1 MKYRSK
7 SRFTALVTA
16 IAMIAGNFTASSP
29 VSRYVFNEINV
40 SAADEAEGETT
51 TVPQETT
58 VTSVTGEADVPDDKE
73 QSDSSSEAAVTNVS
87 QDDSTNTADDT
98 DGTSVPSD
106 DTTVPE
112 GTSDDTSETD
122 GDNTDDT
129 SVSDNVITI
138 NTSEQF
144 VEYSKNYEADPT
156 KYQNIDVSIAIA
168 SGNLDNLVGF
178 VSIGTE
184 QFPFAANIKVTS
196 DSEFKL
202 TIDQPLFAYIYDSAN
217 INTDVIISRSNPVS
231 GAVSDS
237 ALFAEHVI
245 HDTEKDAAAD
255 WSVSISSTET
265 AFSSVIGSLGENADV
280 KLTITN
286 NADSASVSG
295 SGSVGLAC
303 GRMEKNSSLTVTTSG
318 SASYNVSSS
327 GGNAG
332 GMVGTMADGSAF
344 TLNNEF
350 ALTGEV
356 KATRGYAGGLVG
368 YAENA
373 AVSFEGTAMVSG
385 TVSGS
390 LATGGVF
397 GYYKSS
403 EAENSFDISK
413 YAVNCTL
420 NGESSGGLFGR
431 LENSGNMTIIKN
443 DTEAADISVNRTSS
457 DKQTFGGLIG
467 TYLSESTSNS
477 LTISG
482 ISVSADNSAGGAEYF
497 GGLIGKADDD
507 SYIRLEN
514 VSVSASGCKNVTS
527 FGGIAGYADKAFID
541 AENVTV
547 NTNGDFI
554 GGGVIGNMNGGVLRL
569 GGTTDLTGTK
579 AAGGGQIIGTRG
591 AALIYAQNGW
601 QLNRGEAS
609 AFDDIGT
616 WGEVLRLGSS
626 LREDNIFSI
635 NETEHTVTV
644 KRAGTTVGSLA
655 EFAVLALNM
664 QLNSGTSSDS
674 TLLFESTS
682 TTSTSLLSSVITL
695 NCNIDLSGT
704 GITGL
709 TRDDGKDA
717 SGNGDISYTGAF
729 NGNGHTITLAIG
741 EPYGCR
747 SSTALA
753 AGDTSD
759 GNGCIYSHYYN
770 GLFSKTGSGV
780 KFSKLT
786 VSGVINVK
794 YKDNL
799 KYYIGGLSSTHK
811 GDITAEDL
819 TVSEKISVYGTVR
832 EFCFAGG
839 IIGNIS
845 EGTNPAV
852 VIKNCVISPE
862 IVFEGY
868 QPYNSEFVCG
878 GALAEIGQNDS
889 FSVTADNITL
899 RPSITSNSS
908 HEYKK
913 IGGFIGNI
921 SNSNGSASV
930 RTVSIT
936 NMTIDGAK
944 IVSENGG
951 ALLGESWNNCEV
963 SFGSETEKGITVK
976 SAEVTQN
983 GKGGFAG
990 LVTAATGYWKVYG
1003 VNIEAITVSGTSAAS
1018 FGMLVNKGVYAADRV
1033 TNALYLEIESESAYN
1048 INSANINVGSAVYDE
1063 IIATCSGSFDDEDAV
1078 LLNDTCAVVSIHTSG
1093 GAVTMDGAG
1102 CNTYQ
1107 NQTSVKKANPY
1118 SRYYYDLDVIRGKN
1132 VSERTDAEKLML
1144 WSVNLY
1150 AYSNIKQYFNDAFN
1164 KTSIP
1169 TGNYDLIG
1177 YSYYPVDM
1185 PSGMNIADGA
1195 VFTFCND
1202 KIVNSEKPAVG
1213 ERSQHYLMHCGLFR
1227 NANGN
1232 ITAGNIKFSGTVGAD
1247 PDYSGAMFCG
1257 TVMGSVN
1264 STAKAVLKGIALDG
1278 IRVNST
1284 ESTAPLLINKIDSY
1298 TALEL
1303 SDVSTTEKYRTE
1315 NISSAAS
1322 SLIGDVGNSDG
1333 NSKDIKLTF
1342 SGLTLDGRK
1351 AAVSDTAVNAALSA
1365 AYNTDKSIFSKAILL
1380 NSFKFKAGSNCSG
1393 TYNFRRDEDWD
1404 EDAAKHNVAYGM
1416 EISGSKEYKDMQ
1428 KMYFKSDSYTNPTG
1442 ENVEYDFS
1450 GFLPYVAVSYSENN
1464 NYHEIKVNQTALAEL
1479 DTGCGTYN
1487 DPYIISQGKQLELL
1501 DKILSN
1507 NLGDSEDGAVVNYQK
1522 NSYSAWCKEKNSHK
1536 VLLWN
1541 AESSS
1546 FRSEDGST
1554 SVKLA
1559 DMQNELASAYYMLG
1573 NDVTI
1578 TSADFVGIGKKVPF
1592 KGIVFGNG
1600 HAITNKTAQPLIYQS
1615 TGAVI
1620 KDITVNVTAN
1630 FKGKFS
1636 AAADSKYETDG
1647 NGTTAFYG
1655 GVIGI
1660 VNGGDNIIDN
1670 VSVEFTNAGTIDIKS
1685 GTNYG
1690 NKAVGGYIGVIRYGG
1705 VIFRNMDNASH
1716 SGITADM
1723 NSIFDSNFDSNVLLY
1738 CNPIIGRVIDGFAVT
1753 EASVFNGAEDKVTM
1767 KNGTKNYSIANISTA
1782 ADKIGF
1788 ESNGTNSGTIK
1799 VSDSQQLFIL
1809 GCISMSGA
1817 GSADSSGYSKFSYG
1831 ADKMVRHALYSDIG
1845 TDDTEGNT
1853 SDYAVA
1859 KTDAYVKNT
1868 VPYII
1873 YKYTNAYSGSYPAR
1887 NLTNHNFAFDIDLA
1901 NNTYE
1906 LPDGFR
1912 GIGSLNSSD
1921 ADMAMHVGNLN
1932 GNGST
1937 VKLNMSFYRYGKDY
1951 DQYYND
1957 ININNTTSVDCKT
1970 GLGLFNNLIGKNNKI
1985 SDLTI
1990 SGTVNYEVYIY
2001 IKENN
2006 EFKFKKFAEFA
2017 EKTSF
2022 SCAGGLAGV
2031 SSNLNLEKISL
2042 NELSVNSRFVS
2053 GGIVGYAMDSIKI
2066 KDLNASKLYVS
2077 GNFFS
2082 GGIIGIANKCD
2093 VDIDG
2098 SSGTDGNNRG
2108 TITEGTINSCGKTY
2122 TFDGGREYALGL
2134 GTAAVIGAYMQEN
2147 SNKKIQT
2154 IKNINIE
2161 SFNITA
2167 PQIKRAMV
2175 GTVIGCCGNSTIS
2188 QMVIQNI
2195 DVDKVNINKDSGNDY
2210 KEFAFNGG
2218 AIGIIK
2224 SGVKKC
2230 EISDVKIIGDK
2241 DNKNTINGYRHS
2253 GGIIGLT
2260 ASKNAIINNCQIENY
2275 ILVTDNAGEDA
2286 GGIVGKVD
2294 DNFKLIIKNSKIRDC
2309 EILIKDNNKKND
2321 KGTYSGGIVG
2331 KIGEG
2336 ACFYGYNIALDN
2348 VQFINREDSKTGA
2361 GEICGYMVKLLG
2373 KNTKMKVVGVSAKTR
2388 NNESGRPNIISKKDN
2403 NAESICIYADYN
2415 GKCLDEAA
2423 ANKEASTINSDSNVD
2438 DMGAYPYVTV
2448 NPKNVI
2454 DKTADSPKFLTGDG
2468 ADKSAVEAIIADIS
2482 NGTGYINA
2490 ADEYNDVFQKY
2501 EGKLTT
2507 FNEKTGAS
2515 VPDDF
2520 SVLLINESNYR
2531 KITEMLNSFIHIL
2544 TNDTSVSSYAQT
2556 GSSVFSVDIMPMRL
2570 NETSGAFESGEN
2582 FTKTLECK
2590 NGYFRM
2596 TDKDYDSNY
2605 KQFTLIDIQYL
2616 DPADASKTAY
2626 HLYIPVYVEKMLN
2639 FDFRAAALSGTT
2651 YNVSAYTDGN
2661 PVLENYGTPITA
2673 HVTYSYK
2680 RTAEEWQNV
2689 INGGEDLLTAYG
2701 KYVLLESKQDL
2712 PDDTSLVL
2720 VDRNNGSKAYYS
2732 TIGKAFTASDD
2743 KLDFSKF
2750 STSEGKGFEPVTF
2763 CDLLKKAADITVSQ
2777 ADEGTLV
2784 KCSNDISKATFKIGA
2799 DYYRKKTES
2808 DTDAS
2813 LLYSVTL
2820 TAKEGMTD
2828 ADGILIL
2835 DEDYYISFFTKAD
2848 NSEPMRNITMKCGSR
2863 LGDTD
2868 MTPSRLDN
2876 ESASESMVH
2885 MILGN
2890 LYDQTFTFR
2899 TTGDQVINDS
2909 NRALKAELTATISLK
2924 SESAENVKSYLN
2936 YDSIKLYHG
2945 FVIEATRTDE
2955 NGTEKGIKG
2964 NPSVSGTYKIGS
2976 TEYSKNFSN
2985 TDSVIMV
2992 SGGTAEAPVDI
3003 KARLIS
3009 GSVTITCND
3018 LMIVYPDGES
3028 IIAQFPERRDQDDT
3042 YGVTLS
3048 ASSNLAYV
3056 PDNIEQS
3063 KMSESRSDSN
3073 GKSYYRENIEAAT
3086 LSYNLPSNSPSEMIR
3101 LGINGLDT
3109 NDKITAVGYYNV
3121 LNLPETAIDRAKN
3134 VKFTLSLYQ
3143 KTDRDIYDAVPI
3155 AKYLE
3160 NITLYDKNGSAKSP
3174 ESPELTGDSYEYVF
3188 DKETELNY
3196 EAGSFEVVSSYSVI
3210 TGAEFEGG
3218 KKIYSN
3224 YKVQLTAQLLDE
3236 NNDPIENSG
3245 CSDYIIYTNAKI
3257 NSQLIS
3263 VG

>member
-7 SRFTALVTA
+7 SRFTALLTA
-16 IAMIAGNFTASSP
+16 IAMIASNFTVSSP
-29 VSRYVFNEINV
+29 VSRYVLNEINV
-40 SAADEAEGETT
+40 SAADGAEGETT
-51 TVPQETT
+51 TAPQETT
-58 VTSVTGEADVPDDKE
+58 VATVTGEADVPDDTE
-73 QSDSSSEAAVTNVS
+73 QTDSSSEAAVTEVS

-106 DTTVPE
+106 DTTVPD
-112 GTSDDTSETD
+112 GTEDDAAEDD

-129 SVSDNVITI
+129 PVSDNVITI

-144 VEYSKNYEADPT
+144 VEYSKNYEADPA
-156 KYQNIDVSIAIA
+156 KYQNIDVSIAIT

-178 VSIGTE
+178 VSIGTA
-184 QFPFAANIKVTS
+184 QYPFAANIKVTS

-202 TIDQPLFAYIYDSAN
+202 TLDQPLFAYIYDSAN
-217 INTDVIISRSNPVS
+217 INTDVIISRSLPVS
-231 GAVSDS
+231 GDVSDS

-245 HDTEKDAAAD
+245 HDTEKNTTAQ
-255 WSVSISSTET
+255 WSVSLMNAEA
-265 AFSSVIGSLGENADV
+265 AFSSVIGTLGENVNA

-286 NADSASVSG
+286 NADSVSVSG
-295 SGSVGLAC
+295 SGSAGLAC
-303 GRMEKNSSLTVTTSG
+303 GRMEKNSSLTVITSG

-327 GGNAG
+327 SGNAG
-332 GMVGTMADGSAF
+332 GMIGTMADGSAF

-356 KATRGYAGGLVG
+356 TAAGYAGGLVG

-373 AVSFEGTAMVSG
+373 SVSFEGTAMVSG
-385 TVSGS
+385 TVSGA

-403 EAENSFDISK
+403 EAENSFDISR
-413 YAVNCTL
+413 YAVSCTL
-420 NGESSGGLFGR
+420 NRENSGGLFGK
-431 LENSGNMTIIKN
+431 LENSGNMTINKS

-467 TYLSESTSNS
+467 TYFSDNTSNS

-554 GGGVIGNMNGGVLRL
+554 GGGIIGNMNGGVLRL

-601 QLNRGEAS
+601 QLNRGEAAS
-609 AFDDIGT
+609 FDDIGT
-616 WGEVLRLGSS
+616 WGEVLRLSSS
-626 LREDNIFSI
+626 LREDNIFNI

-682 TTSTSLLSSVITL
+682 TTGTSLLSSDITL

-709 TRDDGKDA
+709 TRDDGENEA
-717 SGNGDISYTGAF
+717 YTGTF
-729 NGNGHTITLAIG
+729 NGSGHTITLAVG
-741 EPYGCR
+741 EPYGYR
-747 SSTALA
+747 SNTALA
-753 AGDTSD
+753 AGDASD
-759 GNGCIYSHYYN
+759 GNGRIYRHYYS
-770 GLFSKTGSGV
+770 GLFAKTENITFNNLIVDGI
-780 KFSKLT
+780 
-786 VSGVINVK
+786 INVK
-794 YKDNL
+794 YTDNAR
-799 KYYIGGLSSTHK
+799 YYIGGLSALHS
-811 GDITAEDL
+811 GNITVQDL
-819 TVSEKISVYGTVR
+819 TVQENINVSGNTGNY
-832 EFCFAGG
+832 CFVGG
-839 IIGNIS
+839 IAGQAAENSSPAIVIS
-845 EGTNPAV
+845 GST
-852 VIKNCVISPE
+852 ISPE
-862 IVFEGY
+862 INCSGNANFI
-868 QPYNSEFVCG
+868 CG
-878 GALAEIGQNDS
+878 GAFAEIGQNDK
-889 FSVTADNITL
+889 FSVTADNVKLGAAVT
-899 RPSITSNSS
+899 NSS
-908 HEYKK
+908 TAGSKK
-913 IGGFIGNI
+913 VGGFIGNI
-921 SNSNGSASV
+921 SSNNGAVSD
-930 RTVSIT
+930 RTISLT
-936 NMTIDGAK
+936 NITID
-944 IVSENGG
+944 SENVTSAYGG

-963 SFGSETEKGITVK
+963 SVGSETEKGITVK

-983 GKGGFAG
+983 GNGDFAG
-990 LVTAATGYWKVYG
+990 FVTNATGCWKVYD
-1003 VNIEAITVSGTSAAS
+1003 VNIEGITVSGASAAS
-1018 FGMLVNKGVYAADRV
+1018 FGMLVNKGVYKYDSI
-1033 TNALYLEIESESAYN
+1033 TTALYLETESENAYK
-1048 INSANINVGSAVYDE
+1048 IGSAVISIGLNTIYDE

-1078 LLNDTCAVVSIHTSG
+1078 LWNDTCAVVSIHTSG
-1093 GAVTMDGAG
+1093 GAVTMDGAD

-1169 TGNYDLIG
+1169 AGNYDMTG

-1213 ERSQHYLMHCGLFR
+1213 ARSQHYLMHCGLFR
-1227 NANGN
+1227 NSDGN
-1232 ITAGNIKFSGTVGAD
+1232 ITAGNITFSGTVGAD
-1247 PDYSGAMFCG
+1247 TDYSGAMFCG

-1264 STAKAVLKGIALDG
+1264 STAKAVLNGIVLDG

-1303 SDVSTTEKYRTE
+1303 SNVSTTEKYRTE
-1315 NISSAAS
+1315 SISSAAS
-1322 SLIGDVGNSDG
+1322 SFIGDVGSSDG

-1351 AAVSDTAVNAALSA
+1351 AAVSDTAVNAALSK
-1365 AYNTDKSIFSKAILL
+1365 AYNTDMSIFSKAILL
-1380 NSFKFKAGSNCSG
+1380 NSFRFKAGSNCSG

-1404 EDAAKHNVAYGM
+1404 EDSAKHNVAYGM

-1428 KMYFKSDSYTNPTG
+1428 KMYFKSDSYTDPTG
-1442 ENVEYDFS
+1442 EDAEYDFS
-1450 GFLPYVAVSYSENN
+1450 GFLPYVAASYSKN

-1507 NLGDSEDGAVVNYQK
+1507 NLGDSEDGAVVNYQG
-1522 NSYSAWCKEKNSHK
+1522 NSYSAWCNEKNSHK
-1536 VLLWN
+1536 VLLWD
-1541 AESSS
+1541 AESSC
-1546 FRSEDGST
+1546 FRSEDGTT
-1554 SVKLA
+1554 SIKLA
-1559 DMQNELASAYYMLG
+1559 DMQKTLASAYYMLG

-1578 TSADFVGIGKKVPF
+1578 TSADFVGIGKNVPF
-1592 KGIVFGNG
+1592 KGAVFGNG
-1600 HAITNKTAQPLIYQS
+1600 HVITNETVQPLIYQS

-1705 VIFRNMDNASH
+1705 VIFRNMDNVSH
-1716 SGITADM
+1716 SGITAGM
-1723 NSIFDSNFDSNVLLY
+1723 NNIFGSNALLY

-1753 EASVFNGAEDKVTM
+1753 ETSAFNGAEDRVTM
-1767 KNGTKNYSIANISTA
+1767 KNGTKNYSIADISTA
-1782 ADKIGF
+1782 ADKISF
-1788 ESNGTNSGTIK
+1788 ESNDTNSGTIK
-1799 VSDSQQLFIL
+1799 ISDSQQLFIL

-1831 ADKMVRHALYSDIG
+1831 ENKMVRHALYSDIG
-1845 TDDTEGNT
+1845 TDDSEGNT

-1873 YKYTNAYSGSYPAR
+1873 YKYTNAISGSYPAR

-1901 NNTYE
+1901 KNTYE

-1912 GIGSLNSSD
+1912 GIGSLNSAD
-1921 ADMAMHVGNLN
+1921 ADMAMHINSLN

-1970 GLGLFNNLIGKNNKI
+1970 GLGLFNNLIQSSDNENNTI
-1985 SDLTI
+1985 SNLTI
-1990 SGTVNYEVYIY
+1990 SGHVDYEYYKDHSGKKNIIY
-2001 IKENN
+2001 ENN
-2006 EFKFKKFAEFA
+2006 S
-2017 EKTSF
+2017 SF
-2022 SCAGGLAGV
+2022 SCVGALAGV
-2031 SSNLNLEKISL
+2031 GSNLRLDKIQLEK
-2042 NELSVNSRFVS
+2042 LSVNSCFVS
-2053 GGIVGYAMDSIKI
+2053 GGIVGFAKKLVQI
-2066 KDLNASKLYVS
+2066 KDLKSDDLNVS
-2077 GNFFS
+2077 ANFFS
-2082 GGIIGIANKCD
+2082 GGIIGIAGNCNVK
-2093 VDIDG
+2093 IDG
-2098 SSGTDGNNRG
+2098 SSDSEGLIRG
-2108 TITEGTINSCGKTY
+2108 SITSGSISLVGDTSRGEGASLYGVGIG
-2122 TFDGGREYALGL
+2122 
-2134 GTAAVIGAYMQEN
+2134 AATVIGAFLN
-2147 SNKKIQT
+2147 TNNTVLTSLSVT
-2154 IKNINIE
+2154 NINIE
-2161 SFNITA
+2161 DLDISA
-2167 PQIKRAMV
+2167 PLIGRAMLGGIV
-2175 GTVIGCCGNSTIS
+2175 GCCGNTTAKNIQSR
-2188 QMVIQNI
+2188 IQN
-2195 DVDKVNINKDSGNDY
+2195 VDIKNVDINKEV
-2210 KEFAFNGG
+2210 KRFAFNGG
-2218 AIGIIK
+2218 IIGLVK
-2224 SGVKKC
+2224 EGVKKC
-2230 EISDVKIIGDK
+2230 EISNVKIIGDK
-2241 DNKNTINGYRHS
+2241 NNKNTITGYRHS

-2260 ASKNAIINNCQIENY
+2260 SSDTIIDNCLIENY
-2275 ILVTDNAGEDA
+2275 EIVTDEYGEDV
-2286 GGIVGKVD
+2286 GGIVGKIN
-2294 DNFKLIIKNSKIRDC
+2294 DNKSTLIVKNSKISDC
-2309 EILIKDNNKKND
+2309 VIKINDNNSKNSD
-2321 KGTYSGGIVG
+2321 GTYSGGIVG
-2331 KIGEG
+2331 KM
-2336 ACFYGYNIALDN
+2336 AKNSCLYGYNISLDN
-2348 VQFINREDSKTGA
+2348 VQFKNNENKKAGA
-2361 GEICGYMVKLLG
+2361 GEICGYMQN
-2373 KNTKMKVVGVSAKTR
+2373 NTKVKVVGISARKG
-2388 NNESGRPNIISKKDN
+2388 ESGIPANIISKKDN
-2403 NAESICIYADYN
+2403 INTAPSLCIYADYN
-2415 GKCLDEAA
+2415 GSCLDEPA
-2423 ANKEASTINSDSNVD
+2423 ANKEASTISSDSNVD

-2468 ADKSAVEAIIADIS
+2468 ADKSAIEAIIADIS
-2482 NGTGYINA
+2482 KGIGYINA

-2520 SVLLINESNYR
+2520 SVLLINESNYK

-2544 TNDTSVSSYAQT
+2544 TNDTSISSYAQT

-2582 FTKTLECK
+2582 FTKTLEYK

-2596 TDKDYDSNY
+2596 TNMDYDSNY

-2616 DPADASKTAY
+2616 DPADTSKTAY

-2689 INGGEDLLTAYG
+2689 INGGENLLTAYG

-2732 TIGKAFTASDD
+2732 TIGEAFTASDD

-2750 STSEGKGFEPVTF
+2750 STSDGKGFEPVTF

-2777 ADEGTLV
+2777 ADDGTLV
-2784 KCSNDISKATFKIGA
+2784 KCSNDISKATFKIGD

-2828 ADGILIL
+2828 ADGILVL

-2955 NGTEKGIKG
+2955 SGTEKGIKG

-2976 TEYSKNFSN
+2976 TEYAKNFSN

-2992 SGGTAEAPVDI
+2992 SGGTEEAPLDI

-3009 GSVTITCND
+3009 GSVTITCD
-3018 LMIVYPDGES
+3018 DMVITYPDGES
-3028 IIAQFPERRDQDDT
+3028 IIAQFPERKDRDDT

-3056 PDNIEQS
+3056 SDNIEQS

-3086 LSYNLPSNSPSEMIR
+3086 LSYNLPSNSPNEMIR

-3121 LNLPETAIDRAKN
+3121 LNLPETAIDKAKK
-3134 VKFTLSLYQ
+3134 VSFTLSLYQ
-3143 KTDRDIYDAVPI
+3143 KTDSGIYDTVPI
-3155 AKYLE
+3155 AEYLE
-3160 NITLYDKNGSAKSP
+3160 NIILYDKNGSAKAPVS
-3174 ESPELTGDSYEYVF
+3174 SGDSYEYVF

-3196 EAGSFEVVSSYSVI
+3196 EAGSFEVISSYSVI
-3210 TGAEFEGG
+3210 TGGAFESKG
-3218 KKIYSN
+3218 KTYSN

-3236 NNDPIENSG
+3236 NGEPIENSG

>member
-1 MKYRSK
+1 M
-7 SRFTALVTA
+7 LTA
-16 IAMIAGNFTASSP
+16 IAMIASNFTASSP
-29 VSRYVFNEINV
+29 VSRYVLNEINV
-40 SAADEAEGETT
+40 SAADGAEGETT
-51 TVPQETT
+51 TAPQETT
-58 VTSVTGEADVPDDKE
+58 VTTVTGEADVPDDTE
-73 QSDSSSEAAVTNVS
+73 QTDSSSETAVTEVS

-106 DTTVPE
+106 DTTVPD
-112 GTSDDTSETD
+112 GTEDDAAEDD

-144 VEYSKNYEADPT
+144 VEYSKNYEADPA
-156 KYQNIDVSIAIA
+156 KYQNIDVSIAIT

-178 VSIGTE
+178 VSIGTA
-184 QFPFAANIKVTS
+184 QYPFAANIKVTS

-202 TIDQPLFAYIYDSAN
+202 TLDQPLFAYIYDSAN
-217 INTDVIISRSNPVS
+217 INTDVIISRSLPVS
-231 GAVSDS
+231 GDVSDS

-245 HDTEKDAAAD
+245 HDTEKNTTAQ
-255 WSVSISSTET
+255 WSVSLMNAEA
-265 AFSSVIGSLGENADV
+265 AFSSVIGTLGENVNA

-286 NADSASVSG
+286 NADSVSVSG
-295 SGSVGLAC
+295 SGSAGLAC
-303 GRMEKNSSLTVTTSG
+303 GRMEKNSSLTVITSG

-327 GGNAG
+327 SGNAG
-332 GMVGTMADGSAF
+332 GMIGTMADGSAF

-356 KATRGYAGGLVG
+356 TAAGYAGGLVG

-373 AVSFEGTAMVSG
+373 SVSFEGTAMVSG
-385 TVSGS
+385 TVSGA

-403 EAENSFDISK
+403 EAENSFDISR
-413 YAVNCTL
+413 YAVSCTL
-420 NGESSGGLFGR
+420 NGENSGGLFGK
-431 LENSGNMTIIKN
+431 LENSGNMTINKS

-457 DKQTFGGLIG
+457 DKHTFGGLIG
-467 TYLSESTSNS
+467 TYLSDNISNS
-477 LTISG
+477 LTVSG
-482 ISVSADNSAGGAEYF
+482 ISVSADNSAGDAEYF

-601 QLNRGEAS
+601 QLNRGEAAS
-609 AFDDIGT
+609 FDDIGT
-616 WGEVLRLGSS
+616 WGEVLRLSSS
-626 LREDNIFSI
+626 LREDNIFNI

-682 TTSTSLLSSVITL
+682 TTSTSLLSSDITL

-709 TRDDGKDA
+709 TRDDGENDA
-717 SGNGDISYTGAF
+717 YTGTF
-729 NGNGHTITLAIG
+729 NGSGHTITLAVG
-741 EPYGCR
+741 EPYGYR
-747 SSTALA
+747 SNTALA
-753 AGDTSD
+753 AGDASD
-759 GNGCIYSHYYN
+759 GNGRIYRHYYS
-770 GLFSKTGSGV
+770 GLFAKTENITFNNLIVDGI
-780 KFSKLT
+780 
-786 VSGVINVK
+786 INVK
-794 YKDNL
+794 YTDNAR
-799 KYYIGGLSSTHK
+799 YYIGGLSALHS
-811 GDITAEDL
+811 GNITVQDL
-819 TVSEKISVYGTVR
+819 TVQENINVSGNTGNY
-832 EFCFAGG
+832 CFVGG
-839 IIGNIS
+839 IAGQAAENSSPAIVIS
-845 EGTNPAV
+845 GST
-852 VIKNCVISPE
+852 ISPE
-862 IVFEGY
+862 INCSGNANFI
-868 QPYNSEFVCG
+868 CG
-878 GALAEIGQNDS
+878 GAFAEIGQNDKL
-889 FSVTADNITL
+889 SVTADNVKLGAAVT
-899 RPSITSNSS
+899 NSS
-908 HEYKK
+908 TAGSKK
-913 IGGFIGNI
+913 VGGFIGNI
-921 SNSNGSASV
+921 SSNNGAVSD
-930 RTVSIT
+930 RTISLT
-936 NMTIDGAK
+936 NITID
-944 IVSENGG
+944 SENVTSAYGG

-963 SFGSETEKGITVK
+963 SVGSETEKGITVK

-983 GKGGFAG
+983 GNGDFAG
-990 LVTAATGYWKVYG
+990 FVTNATGCWKVYD
-1003 VNIEAITVSGTSAAS
+1003 VNIEGITVSGASAAS
-1018 FGMLVNKGVYAADRV
+1018 FGMLVNKGVYKYDSI
-1033 TNALYLEIESESAYN
+1033 TTALYLETESENAYK
-1048 INSANINVGSAVYDE
+1048 IGSAVISIGLNTIYDE

-1078 LLNDTCAVVSIHTSG
+1078 LWNDTCAVVSIHTSG

-1169 TGNYDLIG
+1169 AGNYDMTG

-1227 NANGN
+1227 NSDGN
-1232 ITAGNIKFSGTVGAD
+1232 ITAGNITFSGTVGAD
-1247 PDYSGAMFCG
+1247 SDYSGAMFCG

-1264 STAKAVLKGIALDG
+1264 STAKAVLNGIVLDG

-1303 SDVSTTEKYRTE
+1303 SNVSTTEKYRTE
-1315 NISSAAS
+1315 SISSAAS
-1322 SLIGDVGNSDG
+1322 SLIGDVGSRDG

-1351 AAVSDTAVNAALSA
+1351 AAVSDTAVNAALSK
-1365 AYNTDKSIFSKAILL
+1365 AYNTDMSIFSKAILL
-1380 NSFKFKAGSNCSG
+1380 NSFRFKAGSNCSG

-1404 EDAAKHNVAYGM
+1404 EDSAKHNVAYGM
-1416 EISGSKEYKDMQ
+1416 EISVSKEYKDMQ

-1442 ENVEYDFS
+1442 EDAEYDFS
-1450 GFLPYVAVSYSENN
+1450 GFLPYVAASYSEN

-1507 NLGDSEDGAVVNYQK
+1507 NLGDSEDGAVVNYQE
-1522 NSYSAWCKEKNSHK
+1522 NSYSAWCNEKNSHK
-1536 VLLWN
+1536 VLLWD
-1541 AESSS
+1541 AESSC
-1546 FRSEDGST
+1546 FRSEEGTT
-1554 SVKLA
+1554 SIKLA
-1559 DMQNELASAYYMLG
+1559 DMQKTLASAYYMLG

-1578 TSADFVGIGKKVPF
+1578 TSADFVGIGKNVPF
-1592 KGIVFGNG
+1592 KGAVFGNG
-1600 HAITNKTAQPLIYQS
+1600 HAITNETVQPLIYQS

-1620 KDITVNVTAN
+1620 KDITVNVAAN

-1716 SGITADM
+1716 LGITAGM
-1723 NSIFDSNFDSNVLLY
+1723 NNIFGSNALLY

-1753 EASVFNGAEDKVTM
+1753 ETSAFNGAEDKVTM
-1767 KNGTKNYSIANISTA
+1767 KNGTKNYSIADISTA
-1782 ADKIGF
+1782 VDKISF
-1788 ESNGTNSGTIK
+1788 ESNDTNSGTIQI
-1799 VSDSQQLFIL
+1799 SDSQQLFIL

-1831 ADKMVRHALYSDIG
+1831 ENKMVRHALYSDIG
-1845 TDDTEGNT
+1845 TDDSEGNT
-1853 SDYAVA
+1853 SDHAVA

-1873 YKYTNAYSGSYPAR
+1873 YKYTNAISGSYPAR

-1901 NNTYE
+1901 KNTYE

-1921 ADMAMHVGNLN
+1921 ADMAMHINSLN

-1970 GLGLFNNLIGKNNKI
+1970 GLGLFNNLIQSSDNENNTI
-1985 SDLTI
+1985 SNLTI
-1990 SGTVNYEVYIY
+1990 SGHVDYEYYKDHSGKKNIIY
-2001 IKENN
+2001 ENN
-2006 EFKFKKFAEFA
+2006 S
-2017 EKTSF
+2017 SF
-2022 SCAGGLAGV
+2022 SCAGALAGV
-2031 SSNLNLEKISL
+2031 GSNLRLDKIQLE
-2042 NELSVNSRFVS
+2042 ELSVNSCFVS
-2053 GGIVGYAMDSIKI
+2053 GGIVGFAKKLVQI
-2066 KDLNASKLYVS
+2066 KDLKSDDLNVS
-2077 GNFFS
+2077 ANFFS
-2082 GGIIGIANKCD
+2082 GGIIGIAGNCNVK
-2093 VDIDG
+2093 IDG
-2098 SSGTDGNNRG
+2098 SSDSEGLIRG
-2108 TITEGTINSCGKTY
+2108 SITSGSISLVGDTSRGEGASLYGVGIG
-2122 TFDGGREYALGL
+2122 
-2134 GTAAVIGAYMQEN
+2134 AATVIGAFLN
-2147 SNKKIQT
+2147 TNNTALTSLSVT
-2154 IKNINIE
+2154 NINIE
-2161 SFNITA
+2161 DLDISA
-2167 PQIKRAMV
+2167 PLIGRAMLGGIV
-2175 GTVIGCCGNSTIS
+2175 GCCGNTTAKNIQS
-2188 QMVIQNI
+2188 QIQN
-2195 DVDKVNINKDSGNDY
+2195 VDIKNVDINKEV
-2210 KEFAFNGG
+2210 KRFAFNGG
-2218 AIGIIK
+2218 IIGLVK
-2224 SGVKKC
+2224 EGVKKC
-2230 EISDVKIIGDK
+2230 EISNVKIIGDK
-2241 DNKNTINGYRHS
+2241 NNKNTITGYRHS

-2260 ASKNAIINNCQIENY
+2260 SSDTIIDNCLIENY
-2275 ILVTDNAGEDA
+2275 EIVTDEYGEDVGA
-2286 GGIVGKVD
+2286 IVGKIN
-2294 DNFKLIIKNSKIRDC
+2294 DNKSTLIVKNSKISDC
-2309 EILIKDNNKKND
+2309 VIKINDNNSKNSD
-2321 KGTYSGGIVG
+2321 GTYSGGIVG
-2331 KIGEG
+2331 KM
-2336 ACFYGYNIALDN
+2336 AKNSCLYGYNISLDN
-2348 VQFINREDSKTGA
+2348 VQFKNNENKKAGA
-2361 GEICGYMVKLLG
+2361 GEICGYMQN
-2373 KNTKMKVVGVSAKTR
+2373 NTKVRVVGISARKGVSGIPA
-2388 NNESGRPNIISKKDN
+2388 NIISKKDN
-2403 NAESICIYADYN
+2403 INTAPSLCIYADYN
-2415 GKCLDEAA
+2415 GSCFDEPA
-2423 ANKEASTINSDSNVD
+2423 ANKEASTISSDSNVD

-2454 DKTADSPKFLTGDG
+2454 DKTDDSPKFLTGDG
-2468 ADKSAVEAIIADIS
+2468 ADKSAIEAIIADIS
-2482 NGTGYINA
+2482 KGTGYINA

-2544 TNDTSVSSYAQT
+2544 TNDTSISSYAQT

-2582 FTKTLECK
+2582 FTKTLEYK

-2596 TDKDYDSNY
+2596 TDMDYDSNY

-2616 DPADASKTAY
+2616 DPADTSKTAY

-2732 TIGKAFTASDD
+2732 TIGEAFTASDD

-2750 STSEGKGFEPVTF
+2750 STSDGKGFEPVTF

-2777 ADEGTLV
+2777 ADDGTLV
-2784 KCSNDISKATFKIGA
+2784 KCSNDISKATFKIGD

-2820 TAKEGMTD
+2820 TEKEGMTD

-2909 NRALKAELTATISLK
+2909 NRVLKAELTATISLK

-2955 NGTEKGIKG
+2955 SGTEKGIKG

-2976 TEYSKNFSN
+2976 TEYAKNFSN

-2992 SGGTAEAPVDI
+2992 SGGTEEAPLDI
-3003 KARLIS
+3003 KAQLIS
-3009 GSVTITCND
+3009 GSVTITCD
-3018 LMIVYPDGES
+3018 DMVITYPDGES
-3028 IIAQFPERRDQDDT
+3028 IIAQFPERKDRDDT

-3056 PDNIEQS
+3056 SDNIEQS

-3086 LSYNLPSNSPSEMIR
+3086 LSYNLPSNSPNEMIR

-3121 LNLPETAIDRAKN
+3121 LNLPETAIDKAKK
-3134 VKFTLSLYQ
+3134 VSFTLSLYQ
-3143 KTDRDIYDAVPI
+3143 KTDSGIYDAVPI
-3155 AKYLE
+3155 AEYFE
-3160 NITLYDKNGSAKSP
+3160 NITLYDKNGTAKAPVS
-3174 ESPELTGDSYEYVF
+3174 SGDSYEYVF

-3196 EAGSFEVVSSYSVI
+3196 EAGSFEVISSYSVI
-3210 TGAEFEGG
+3210 TGGAFESKG
-3218 KKIYSN
+3218 KTYSN

-3236 NNDPIENSG
+3236 NGEPIENSG

>member
-7 SRFTALVTA
+7 SRFTALLTA
-16 IAMIAGNFTASSP
+16 IAMIASNFTASSP
-29 VSRYVFNEINV
+29 VSRYVLNEINV
-40 SAADEAEGETT
+40 SAADGAEGETT
-51 TVPQETT
+51 TAPQETT
-58 VTSVTGEADVPDDKE
+58 VTTVTGEADVPDDTE
-73 QSDSSSEAAVTNVS
+73 QSDSSSEAAVTEVS

-106 DTTVPE
+106 DTTVPD
-112 GTSDDTSETD
+112 GTEDDAAEDD
-122 GDNTDDT
+122 GDNADDT
-129 SVSDNVITI
+129 PVSDNVITI

-144 VEYSKNYEADPT
+144 VEYSKNYEADPA
-156 KYQNIDVSIAIA
+156 KYQNIDVSIAIT

-178 VSIGTE
+178 VSIGTARY
-184 QFPFAANIKVTS
+184 PFAANIKVTS

-202 TIDQPLFAYIYDSAN
+202 TLDQPLFAYIYDSAN
-217 INTDVIISRSNPVS
+217 INTDVIISRSLPVS
-231 GAVSDS
+231 GDVSDS

-245 HDTEKDAAAD
+245 HDTEKNTTAQ
-255 WSVSISSTET
+255 WSVSLMNAEA
-265 AFSSVIGSLGENADV
+265 AFSSVIGTLGENVNA

-286 NADSASVSG
+286 NADSVSVSG
-295 SGSVGLAC
+295 SGSAGLAC
-303 GRMEKNSSLTVTTSG
+303 GRMEKNSSLTVITSG

-327 GGNAG
+327 SGNAG
-332 GMVGTMADGSAF
+332 GMIGTMADGSAF

-356 KATRGYAGGLVG
+356 TAAGYAGGLVG

-373 AVSFEGTAMVSG
+373 SVSFEGTAMVSG
-385 TVSGS
+385 TVSGA

-403 EAENSFDISK
+403 EAENSFDISR
-413 YAVNCTL
+413 YAVSCTL
-420 NGESSGGLFGR
+420 NGENSGGLFGK
-431 LENSGNMTIIKN
+431 LENSGNMTINKS

-467 TYLSESTSNS
+467 TYLSDNTSNS
-477 LTISG
+477 LTVSG
-482 ISVSADNSAGGAEYF
+482 ISVSADNSAGDAEYF

-554 GGGVIGNMNGGVLRL
+554 GGGIIGNMNGGVLRL

-601 QLNRGEAS
+601 QLNRGEAAS
-609 AFDDIGT
+609 FDDIGT
-616 WGEVLRLGSS
+616 WGEVLRLSSS
-626 LREDNIFSI
+626 LREDNIFNI

-682 TTSTSLLSSVITL
+682 TTGTSLLSSDITL

-709 TRDDGKDA
+709 TRDDGENDA
-717 SGNGDISYTGAF
+717 YTGTF
-729 NGNGHTITLAIG
+729 NGSGHTITLAVG
-741 EPYGCR
+741 EPYGYR
-747 SSTALA
+747 SNTALA
-753 AGDTSD
+753 AGDASD
-759 GNGCIYSHYYN
+759 GNGRIYRHYYS
-770 GLFSKTGSGV
+770 GLFAKTESITFNNLIVDGI
-780 KFSKLT
+780 
-786 VSGVINVK
+786 INVK
-794 YKDNL
+794 YTDNAR
-799 KYYIGGLSSTHK
+799 YYIGGLSALHS
-811 GDITAEDL
+811 GNITVQDL
-819 TVSEKISVYGTVR
+819 TVQENINVSGNTGNY
-832 EFCFAGG
+832 CFVGG
-839 IIGNIS
+839 IAGQAAENSSPAIVIS
-845 EGTNPAV
+845 GST
-852 VIKNCVISPE
+852 ISPE
-862 IVFEGY
+862 INCSGNANFI
-868 QPYNSEFVCG
+868 CG
-878 GALAEIGQNDS
+878 GAFAEIGQNDKL
-889 FSVTADNITL
+889 SVTADNVKLGAAVT
-899 RPSITSNSS
+899 NSS
-908 HEYKK
+908 TAGSKK
-913 IGGFIGNI
+913 VGGFIGNI
-921 SNSNGSASV
+921 SSNNGAVSD
-930 RTVSIT
+930 RTISLT
-936 NMTIDGAK
+936 NITID
-944 IVSENGG
+944 SENVTSAYGG

-963 SFGSETEKGITVK
+963 SVGSETEKGITVK

-983 GKGGFAG
+983 GNGDFAG
-990 LVTAATGYWKVYG
+990 FVTNATGCWKVYD
-1003 VNIEAITVSGTSAAS
+1003 VNIEGITVSGASAAS
-1018 FGMLVNKGVYAADRV
+1018 FGMLVNKGVYKYDSI
-1033 TNALYLEIESESAYN
+1033 TTALYLETESENAYK
-1048 INSANINVGSAVYDE
+1048 IGSAVISIGLNTIYDE

-1078 LLNDTCAVVSIHTSG
+1078 LWNDTCAVVSIHTSG

-1169 TGNYDLIG
+1169 AGNYDMTG

-1227 NANGN
+1227 NSDGN
-1232 ITAGNIKFSGTVGAD
+1232 ITAGNITFSGTVGAD
-1247 PDYSGAMFCG
+1247 TDYSGAMFCG

-1264 STAKAVLKGIALDG
+1264 STAKAVLNGIVLDG
-1278 IRVNST
+1278 IRINST

-1303 SDVSTTEKYRTE
+1303 SNVSTTEKYRTE
-1315 NISSAAS
+1315 SISSAAS
-1322 SLIGDVGNSDG
+1322 SLIGDVGSSDG

-1351 AAVSDTAVNAALSA
+1351 AAVSDTAVNAALSK
-1365 AYNTDKSIFSKAILL
+1365 AYNTDMSIFSKAILL
-1380 NSFKFKAGSNCSG
+1380 NSFRFKAGSNCSG

-1404 EDAAKHNVAYGM
+1404 EDSAKHNVAYGM
-1416 EISGSKEYKDMQ
+1416 EISGSKGYKDMQ

-1442 ENVEYDFS
+1442 EDAEYDFR
-1450 GFLPYVAVSYSENN
+1450 GFLPYVAASYSEN

-1479 DTGCGTYN
+1479 DTGCGAYN

-1507 NLGDSEDGAVVNYQK
+1507 NLGDSEDGAVVNYQE
-1522 NSYSAWCKEKNSHK
+1522 NSYSAWCNEKNSHK
-1536 VLLWN
+1536 VLLWD
-1541 AESSS
+1541 AESSC
-1546 FRSEDGST
+1546 FRSEDGTT
-1554 SVKLA
+1554 SIKLA
-1559 DMQNELASAYYMLG
+1559 DMQKTLASAYYMLG

-1578 TSADFVGIGKKVPF
+1578 TSADFVGIGKNVPF
-1592 KGIVFGNG
+1592 KGAVFGNG
-1600 HAITNKTAQPLIYQS
+1600 HAITNETVQPLIYQS

-1716 SGITADM
+1716 SGITAGM
-1723 NSIFDSNFDSNVLLY
+1723 NNIFGSNALLY

-1753 EASVFNGAEDKVTM
+1753 ETSAFNGAEDKVTM
-1767 KNGTKNYSIANISTA
+1767 KNGTKNYSIADISTA
-1782 ADKIGF
+1782 ADKISF
-1788 ESNGTNSGTIK
+1788 ESNDTNSGTIK
-1799 VSDSQQLFIL
+1799 ISDPQQLFIL

-1831 ADKMVRHALYSDIG
+1831 ENKMVRHALYSDIG
-1845 TDDTEGNT
+1845 TDDSEGNT
-1853 SDYAVA
+1853 SDHAVA

-1873 YKYTNAYSGSYPAR
+1873 YKYTNAISGSYPAR

-1901 NNTYE
+1901 KNTYE

-1921 ADMAMHVGNLN
+1921 ADMAMHINSLN

-1951 DQYYND
+1951 DRYYND

-1970 GLGLFNNLIGKNNKI
+1970 GLGLFNNLIQSSDNENN
-1985 SDLTI
+1985 TI
-1990 SGTVNYEVYIY
+1990 SNLIISGHVDYEYYKDHSGKKNIIY
-2001 IKENN
+2001 ENN
-2006 EFKFKKFAEFA
+2006 S
-2017 EKTSF
+2017 SF
-2022 SCAGGLAGV
+2022 SCAGALAGV
-2031 SSNLNLEKISL
+2031 GSNLRLDKIQLE
-2042 NELSVNSRFVS
+2042 ELSVNSCFVS
-2053 GGIVGYAMDSIKI
+2053 GGIVGFAKKLVQI
-2066 KDLNASKLYVS
+2066 KDLKSDDLNVS
-2077 GNFFS
+2077 ANFFS
-2082 GGIIGIANKCD
+2082 GGIIGIAGNCNVK
-2093 VDIDG
+2093 IDG
-2098 SSGTDGNNRG
+2098 SSDSEGLIRG
-2108 TITEGTINSCGKTY
+2108 SITSGSISLVGDTSRGEGASLYGVGIG
-2122 TFDGGREYALGL
+2122 
-2134 GTAAVIGAYMQEN
+2134 AATVIGAFLN
-2147 SNKKIQT
+2147 TNNTVLTSLSVT
-2154 IKNINIE
+2154 NINIE
-2161 SFNITA
+2161 DLDVSA
-2167 PQIKRAMV
+2167 PLIGRAMLGGIV
-2175 GTVIGCCGNSTIS
+2175 GCCGNTTAKNIQSR
-2188 QMVIQNI
+2188 IQN
-2195 DVDKVNINKDSGNDY
+2195 VDIKNVDINKEV
-2210 KEFAFNGG
+2210 KRFAFNGG
-2218 AIGIIK
+2218 IIGLVK
-2224 SGVKKC
+2224 EGVKKC
-2230 EISDVKIIGDK
+2230 EISNVKIIGDK
-2241 DNKNTINGYRHS
+2241 NNKNTITGYRHS
-2253 GGIIGLT
+2253 GGIIGLISSDT
-2260 ASKNAIINNCQIENY
+2260 IIDNCLIENY
-2275 ILVTDNAGEDA
+2275 EIVTDEYGEDV
-2286 GGIVGKVD
+2286 GGIVGKIN
-2294 DNFKLIIKNSKIRDC
+2294 DNKSTLIVKNSKISDC
-2309 EILIKDNNKKND
+2309 VIKINDNNSKNSD
-2321 KGTYSGGIVG
+2321 GTYSGGIVG
-2331 KIGEG
+2331 KM
-2336 ACFYGYNIALDN
+2336 AKNSCLYGYNISLDN
-2348 VQFINREDSKTGA
+2348 VQFKNNENKKAGA
-2361 GEICGYMVKLLG
+2361 GEICGYMQN
-2373 KNTKMKVVGVSAKTR
+2373 NTKVKVVGISARKG
-2388 NNESGRPNIISKKDN
+2388 ESGIPANIISKKDN
-2403 NAESICIYADYN
+2403 INIAPSLCIYADYN

-2482 NGTGYINA
+2482 NGIGYINA

-2544 TNDTSVSSYAQT
+2544 TNDTSISSYAQT

-2570 NETSGAFESGEN
+2570 NETSGTFESGEN
-2582 FTKTLECK
+2582 FTKTLEYK

-2596 TDKDYDSNY
+2596 TDMDYDSNY

-2616 DPADASKTAY
+2616 DPADTSKTAY

-2732 TIGKAFTASDD
+2732 TIGEAFTASDD

-2750 STSEGKGFEPVTF
+2750 STSDGKVFEPVTF

-2777 ADEGTLV
+2777 ADDGTLV
-2784 KCSNDISKATFKIGA
+2784 KCSNDISKATFKIGD

-2955 NGTEKGIKG
+2955 SGTEKGIKG

-2976 TEYSKNFSN
+2976 TEYAKNFSN

-2992 SGGTAEAPVDI
+2992 SGGTEEAPLDI

-3009 GSVTITCND
+3009 GNVTITCD
-3018 LMIVYPDGES
+3018 DMVITYPDGES
-3028 IIAQFPERRDQDDT
+3028 IIAQFPERKDRDDT

-3056 PDNIEQS
+3056 SDNIEQS

-3086 LSYNLPSNSPSEMIR
+3086 LSYNLPSNSPNEMIR

-3121 LNLPETAIDRAKN
+3121 LNLPETAIDKAKK
-3134 VKFTLSLYQ
+3134 VSFTLSLYQ
-3143 KTDRDIYDAVPI
+3143 KTDSGIYDAVPI
-3155 AKYLE
+3155 AEYLE
-3160 NITLYDKNGSAKSP
+3160 NITLYDKNGTAKAPVS
-3174 ESPELTGDSYEYVF
+3174 SGNSYEYVF
-3188 DKETELNY
+3188 DRETELNY

-3210 TGAEFEGG
+3210 TGGAFESKG
-3218 KKIYSN
+3218 KTYSN

-3236 NNDPIENSG
+3236 NGEPIENSG

>member
-1 MKYRSK
+1 
-7 SRFTALVTA
+7 
-16 IAMIAGNFTASSP
+16 MI
-29 VSRYVFNEINV
+29 
-40 SAADEAEGETT
+40 
-51 TVPQETT
+51 
-58 VTSVTGEADVPDDKE
+58 
-73 QSDSSSEAAVTNVS
+73 
-87 QDDSTNTADDT
+87 
-98 DGTSVPSD
+98 
-106 DTTVPE
+106 
-112 GTSDDTSETD
+112 
-122 GDNTDDT
+122 
-129 SVSDNVITI
+129 
-138 NTSEQF
+138 
-144 VEYSKNYEADPT
+144 
-156 KYQNIDVSIAIA
+156 
-168 SGNLDNLVGF
+168 
-178 VSIGTE
+178 
-184 QFPFAANIKVTS
+184 
-196 DSEFKL
+196 
-202 TIDQPLFAYIYDSAN
+202 
-217 INTDVIISRSNPVS
+217 
-231 GAVSDS
+231 
-237 ALFAEHVI
+237 
-245 HDTEKDAAAD
+245 
-255 WSVSISSTET
+255 
-265 AFSSVIGSLGENADV
+265 
-280 KLTITN
+280 
-286 NADSASVSG
+286 
-295 SGSVGLAC
+295 
-303 GRMEKNSSLTVTTSG
+303 TSG

-327 GGNAG
+327 SGNAG
-332 GMVGTMADGSAF
+332 GMIGTMADGSAF

-356 KATRGYAGGLVG
+356 TAAGYAGGLVG

-373 AVSFEGTAMVSG
+373 SVSFEGTAMVSG
-385 TVSGS
+385 TVSGA

-403 EAENSFDISK
+403 EAENSFDISR
-413 YAVNCTL
+413 YAVSCTL
-420 NGESSGGLFGR
+420 NGESSGGLFGK

-457 DKQTFGGLIG
+457 DKQIFGGLIG
-467 TYLSESTSNS
+467 TYLSDNTSNS

-601 QLNRGEAS
+601 QLNRGEAVS
-609 AFDDIGT
+609 FDDIGT
-616 WGEVLRLGSS
+616 WGEVLRLSSS
-626 LREDNIFSI
+626 LREDNIFNI

-655 EFAVLALNM
+655 ELAVLALNM

-682 TTSTSLLSSVITL
+682 TTGTSLLSSDITL

-709 TRDDGKDA
+709 TRDDGENDA
-717 SGNGDISYTGAF
+717 YTGTF
-729 NGNGHTITLAIG
+729 NGSGHTITLAVG
-741 EPYGCR
+741 EPYGYR
-747 SSTALA
+747 SNTALA
-753 AGDTSD
+753 AGDASD
-759 GNGCIYSHYYN
+759 GNGRIYRHYYS
-770 GLFSKTGSGV
+770 GLFAKTENITFNNLIVDGI
-780 KFSKLT
+780 
-786 VSGVINVK
+786 INVK
-794 YKDNL
+794 YTDNAR
-799 KYYIGGLSSTHK
+799 YYIGGLSALHS
-811 GDITAEDL
+811 GNITVQDL
-819 TVSEKISVYGTVR
+819 TVQENINVSGNTGNY
-832 EFCFAGG
+832 CFVGG
-839 IIGNIS
+839 IAGQAAENSSPAIVIS
-845 EGTNPAV
+845 GST
-852 VIKNCVISPE
+852 ISPE
-862 IVFEGY
+862 INCSGNANFI
-868 QPYNSEFVCG
+868 CG
-878 GALAEIGQNDS
+878 GAFAEIGQNDK
-889 FSVTADNITL
+889 FSVTADNVKLGAAVT
-899 RPSITSNSS
+899 NSS
-908 HEYKK
+908 TAGSKK
-913 IGGFIGNI
+913 VGGFIGNI
-921 SNSNGSASV
+921 SSNNGAASD
-930 RTVSIT
+930 RTISLT
-936 NMTIDGAK
+936 NITID
-944 IVSENGG
+944 SENVTSAYGG

-963 SFGSETEKGITVK
+963 SVGSETEKGITVK

-983 GKGGFAG
+983 GNGDFAG
-990 LVTAATGYWKVYG
+990 FVTNATGCWKVYD
-1003 VNIEAITVSGTSAAS
+1003 VNIEGITVSGASAAS
-1018 FGMLVNKGVYAADRV
+1018 FGMLVNKGVYKYDSI
-1033 TNALYLEIESESAYN
+1033 TTALYLETESENAYK
-1048 INSANINVGSAVYDE
+1048 IGSAVISIGLNTIYDE

-1078 LLNDTCAVVSIHTSG
+1078 LWNDTCAVVSIHTSG

-1169 TGNYDLIG
+1169 AGNYDMTG

-1227 NANGN
+1227 NSDGN
-1232 ITAGNIKFSGTVGAD
+1232 ITAGNITFSGTVGAD
-1247 PDYSGAMFCG
+1247 TDYSGAMFCG

-1264 STAKAVLKGIALDG
+1264 STAKAVLNGIVLDG

-1303 SDVSTTEKYRTE
+1303 SNVSTTEKYRTE
-1315 NISSAAS
+1315 SISSAAS
-1322 SLIGDVGNSDG
+1322 SLIGDVGSSDG

-1351 AAVSDTAVNAALSA
+1351 AAVSDTAVNAVLSK
-1365 AYNTDKSIFSKAILL
+1365 AYNTDMSIFSKAILL
-1380 NSFKFKAGSNCSG
+1380 NSFRFKAGSNCSG

-1404 EDAAKHNVAYGM
+1404 EDSAKHNVAYGM

-1428 KMYFKSDSYTNPTG
+1428 KMYFKSDSYTDPTG
-1442 ENVEYDFS
+1442 EDAEYDFR
-1450 GFLPYVAVSYSENN
+1450 GFLPYVAASYSEK

-1507 NLGDSEDGAVVNYQK
+1507 NLGDSEDGAVVNYQE
-1522 NSYSAWCKEKNSHK
+1522 NSYSAWCNEKNSHK
-1536 VLLWN
+1536 VLLWD
-1541 AESSS
+1541 AESSC
-1546 FRSEDGST
+1546 FRSEDGTT
-1554 SVKLA
+1554 SIKLA
-1559 DMQNELASAYYMLG
+1559 DMQKTLASAYYMLG

-1578 TSADFVGIGKKVPF
+1578 TSADFVGIGKNVPF
-1592 KGIVFGNG
+1592 KGAVFGNG
-1600 HAITNKTAQPLIYQS
+1600 HAITNETVQPLIYQS

-1685 GTNYG
+1685 GTDYG

-1716 SGITADM
+1716 SGITAGM
-1723 NSIFDSNFDSNVLLY
+1723 NNIFGSNALLY

-1753 EASVFNGAEDKVTM
+1753 ETSAFNGAEDKVTM
-1767 KNGTKNYSIANISTA
+1767 KNGTKNYSIADISTA
-1782 ADKIGF
+1782 ADKISF
-1788 ESNGTNSGTIK
+1788 ESNDTNSGTIK
-1799 VSDSQQLFIL
+1799 ISDSQQLFIL

-1831 ADKMVRHALYSDIG
+1831 ENKMVRHALYSDIG
-1845 TDDTEGNT
+1845 TDDSEGNT
-1853 SDYAVA
+1853 SDHAVA

-1873 YKYTNAYSGSYPAR
+1873 YKYTNAISGSYPAR

-1901 NNTYE
+1901 KNTYE

-1912 GIGSLNSSD
+1912 GIGSLNSAD
-1921 ADMAMHVGNLN
+1921 ADMAMHINSLN

-1951 DQYYND
+1951 DRYYND

-1970 GLGLFNNLIGKNNKI
+1970 GLGLFNNLIQSSDNENNTI
-1985 SDLTI
+1985 SNLTI
-1990 SGTVNYEVYIY
+1990 SGHVDYEYYKDHSGKKNIIY
-2001 IKENN
+2001 ENN
-2006 EFKFKKFAEFA
+2006 S
-2017 EKTSF
+2017 SF
-2022 SCAGGLAGV
+2022 SCVGALAGV
-2031 SSNLNLEKISL
+2031 GSNLRLDKIQLEK
-2042 NELSVNSRFVS
+2042 LSVNSCFVS
-2053 GGIVGYAMDSIKI
+2053 GGIVGFAKKLVQI
-2066 KDLNASKLYVS
+2066 KDLKSDDLNVS
-2077 GNFFS
+2077 ANFFS
-2082 GGIIGIANKCD
+2082 GGIIGIAGNCNVK
-2093 VDIDG
+2093 IDG
-2098 SSGTDGNNRG
+2098 SSDSEGLIRG
-2108 TITEGTINSCGKTY
+2108 SITSGSISLVGDTSRGEGASLYGVGIG
-2122 TFDGGREYALGL
+2122 
-2134 GTAAVIGAYMQEN
+2134 AATVIGAFLN
-2147 SNKKIQT
+2147 TNNTVLTSLSVT
-2154 IKNINIE
+2154 NINIE
-2161 SFNITA
+2161 DLDISA
-2167 PQIKRAMV
+2167 PLIGRAMLGGIV
-2175 GTVIGCCGNSTIS
+2175 GCCGNTTAKNIQSR
-2188 QMVIQNI
+2188 IQN
-2195 DVDKVNINKDSGNDY
+2195 VDIKNVDINKEV
-2210 KEFAFNGG
+2210 KRFAFNGG
-2218 AIGIIK
+2218 IIGLVK
-2224 SGVKKC
+2224 EGVKKC
-2230 EISDVKIIGDK
+2230 EISNVKIIGDK
-2241 DNKNTINGYRHS
+2241 NNKNTITGYRHS

-2260 ASKNAIINNCQIENY
+2260 SGDTIIDNCLIENY
-2275 ILVTDNAGEDA
+2275 EIVTDEYGEDV
-2286 GGIVGKVD
+2286 GGIVGKIN
-2294 DNFKLIIKNSKIRDC
+2294 DNKSTLIVKNSKISDC
-2309 EILIKDNNKKND
+2309 VIKINDNNSKNSD
-2321 KGTYSGGIVG
+2321 GTYSGGIVG
-2331 KIGEG
+2331 KM
-2336 ACFYGYNIALDN
+2336 AKNSCLYGYNISLDN
-2348 VQFINREDSKTGA
+2348 VQFKNNENKKAGA
-2361 GEICGYMVKLLG
+2361 GEICGYMQN
-2373 KNTKMKVVGVSAKTR
+2373 NTKVKVVGISARKG
-2388 NNESGRPNIISKKDN
+2388 ESGIPANIISKKDN
-2403 NAESICIYADYN
+2403 INTAPSLCIYADYN
-2415 GKCLDEAA
+2415 GSCLDEPA
-2423 ANKEASTINSDSNVD
+2423 ANKEASTISSDSNVD

-2482 NGTGYINA
+2482 KGLGYINA

-2520 SVLLINESNYR
+2520 SVLLINESNYK

-2544 TNDTSVSSYAQT
+2544 TNDTTISSYAQT

-2582 FTKTLECK
+2582 FTKTLEYK

-2596 TDKDYDSNY
+2596 TNMDYDSNY
-2605 KQFTLIDIQYL
+2605 KQFTMIDIQYL
-2616 DPADASKTAY
+2616 DPADTSKTAY

-2732 TIGKAFTASDD
+2732 TIGEAFTASDD

-2750 STSEGKGFEPVTF
+2750 STSDGKGFEPVTF

-2777 ADEGTLV
+2777 ADDGTLV
-2784 KCSNDISKATFKIGA
+2784 KCSNDISKATFKIGD

-2813 LLYSVTL
+2813 LLYSVIL

-2899 TTGDQVINDS
+2899 TTGNQVINDS

-2955 NGTEKGIKG
+2955 SGTEKGIKG

-2976 TEYSKNFSN
+2976 TEYAKNFSN

-2992 SGGTAEAPVDI
+2992 SGGTEEAPLDI
-3003 KARLIS
+3003 KAQLIS
-3009 GSVTITCND
+3009 GSVTITCD
-3018 LMIVYPDGES
+3018 DMVITYPDGES
-3028 IIAQFPERRDQDDT
+3028 IIAQFPERKDRDDT

-3056 PDNIEQS
+3056 SDNIEQS

-3086 LSYNLPSNSPSEMIR
+3086 LSYNLPSNSPNEMIR

-3121 LNLPETAIDRAKN
+3121 LNLPETAIDKAKK
-3134 VKFTLSLYQ
+3134 VSFTLSLYQ
-3143 KTDRDIYDAVPI
+3143 KTDSGIYDAVPI
-3155 AKYLE
+3155 AEYLE
-3160 NITLYDKNGSAKSP
+3160 NIILYDKNGSAKSP
-3174 ESPELTGDSYEYVF
+3174 ASTGDSYEYVF

-3196 EAGSFEVVSSYSVI
+3196 EAGSFEVISSYSVI
-3210 TGAEFEGG
+3210 TGGAFESKG
-3218 KKIYSN
+3218 KTYSN

-3236 NNDPIENSG
+3236 NGEPIENSG

>member
-7 SRFTALVTA
+7 SRFTALLTA
-16 IAMIAGNFTASSP
+16 IAMITSNFTASSP
-29 VSRYVFNEINV
+29 VSRYVLNEINV

-51 TVPQETT
+51 TAPQETT
-58 VTSVTGEADVPDDKE
+58 VTTVTGEADVPDDTE
-73 QSDSSSEAAVTNVS
+73 QTDSSSEAAVTEVS

-98 DGTSVPSD
+98 DGISVPSD
-106 DTTVPE
+106 DTTVPD
-112 GTSDDTSETD
+112 GTEDDAAEDD
-122 GDNTDDT
+122 GDNADDT

-144 VEYSKNYEADPT
+144 VEYSKNYEADPA
-156 KYQNIDVSIAIA
+156 KYQNIDVSIAIT

-178 VSIGTE
+178 VSIGTA
-184 QFPFAANIKVTS
+184 QYPFAANIKVTS

-202 TIDQPLFAYIYDSAN
+202 TLDQPLFAYIYDSAN
-217 INTDVIISRSNPVS
+217 INTDVIISRSLPVS
-231 GAVSDS
+231 GDVSDS

-245 HDTEKDAAAD
+245 HDTEKNTTAQ
-255 WSVSISSTET
+255 WSVSLINAEA
-265 AFSSVIGSLGENADV
+265 AFSSVIGTLGENVNA

-286 NADSASVSG
+286 NADSVSVSG
-295 SGSVGLAC
+295 SGSTGLAC
-303 GRMEKNSSLTVTTSG
+303 GRMEKNSSLTVITSG

-327 GGNAG
+327 SGNAG
-332 GMVGTMADGSAF
+332 GMIGTMADGSAF

-356 KATRGYAGGLVG
+356 TAAGYAGGLVG

-373 AVSFEGTAMVSG
+373 SVSFEGTAMVSG
-385 TVSGS
+385 TVSGA

-403 EAENSFDISK
+403 EAENSFDISR
-413 YAVNCTL
+413 YAVSCTL
-420 NGESSGGLFGR
+420 NRENSGGLFGK
-431 LENSGNMTIIKN
+431 LENSGNMTINKS

-457 DKQTFGGLIG
+457 DKQIFGGLIG
-467 TYLSESTSNS
+467 TYFSDNTSNS

-554 GGGVIGNMNGGVLRL
+554 GGGIIGNMNGGVLRL

-601 QLNRGEAS
+601 QLNRGEVAS
-609 AFDDIGT
+609 FDDIGT
-616 WGEVLRLGSS
+616 WGEVLRLSSS
-626 LREDNIFSI
+626 LREDNILNI

-682 TTSTSLLSSVITL
+682 TTGTSLLSSDISL

-709 TRDDGKDA
+709 TRDDGENDA
-717 SGNGDISYTGAF
+717 YTGTF
-729 NGNGHTITLAIG
+729 NGSGHTITLAVG
-741 EPYGCR
+741 EPYGYR
-747 SSTALA
+747 SNTALA
-753 AGDTSD
+753 AGDASD
-759 GNGCIYSHYYN
+759 GNGRIYRHYYS
-770 GLFSKTGSGV
+770 GLFAKAENITFNNLIVDGI
-780 KFSKLT
+780 
-786 VSGVINVK
+786 INVK
-794 YKDNL
+794 YTDNAR
-799 KYYIGGLSSTHK
+799 YYIGGLSALHS
-811 GDITAEDL
+811 GNITVQDL
-819 TVSEKISVYGTVR
+819 SVQENINVSGNTGNY
-832 EFCFAGG
+832 CFVGG
-839 IIGNIS
+839 IAGQAAENSSPAIVIS
-845 EGTNPAV
+845 GST
-852 VIKNCVISPE
+852 ISPE
-862 IVFEGY
+862 INCSGNANFI
-868 QPYNSEFVCG
+868 CG
-878 GALAEIGQNDS
+878 GAFAEIGQNDK
-889 FSVTADNITL
+889 FSVTADNVKLGAAVT
-899 RPSITSNSS
+899 NSS
-908 HEYKK
+908 TAGSKK
-913 IGGFIGNI
+913 VGGFIGNI
-921 SNSNGSASV
+921 SSNNGAASD
-930 RTVSIT
+930 RTISLT
-936 NMTIDGAK
+936 NITID
-944 IVSENGG
+944 SENVTSAYGG

-963 SFGSETEKGITVK
+963 SVGSETEKGITVK

-983 GKGGFAG
+983 GNGGFAG
-990 LVTAATGYWKVYG
+990 LVTAATGYWKVYD
-1003 VNIEAITVSGTSAAS
+1003 VNIEGITVSGTSAAS
-1018 FGMLVNKGVYAADRV
+1018 FGMLVNKGVYKYDSI
-1033 TNALYLEIESESAYN
+1033 TTALYLETESENAYK
-1048 INSANINVGSAVYDE
+1048 IGSAVISIGLNTIYDE

-1078 LLNDTCAVVSIHTSG
+1078 LWNDTCAVVSIHTSG

-1144 WSVNLY
+1144 WCVNLY

-1169 TGNYDLIG
+1169 AGNYDMTG

-1227 NANGN
+1227 NSDGN
-1232 ITAGNIKFSGTVGAD
+1232 ITAGNITFSGTVGAD
-1247 PDYSGAMFCG
+1247 TDYSGAMFCG

-1264 STAKAVLKGIALDG
+1264 STAKAVLNGIVLDG

-1303 SDVSTTEKYRTE
+1303 SNVSTTEKYRTE
-1315 NISSAAS
+1315 SISAAAS
-1322 SLIGDVGNSDG
+1322 SLIGDVGSRDG

-1351 AAVSDTAVNAALSA
+1351 AAVSDTAVNAALSK
-1365 AYNTDKSIFSKAILL
+1365 AYNTDMSIFSKAILL
-1380 NSFKFKAGSNCSG
+1380 NSFRFKAGSNCSG

-1404 EDAAKHNVAYGM
+1404 EDSAKHNVAYGM

-1442 ENVEYDFS
+1442 EDAEYDFR
-1450 GFLPYVAVSYSENN
+1450 GFLPYVAASYSEN

-1507 NLGDSEDGAVVNYQK
+1507 NLGDSEDGAVVNYQG
-1522 NSYSAWCKEKNSHK
+1522 NSYSAWCNEKNSHK
-1536 VLLWN
+1536 VLLWD
-1541 AESSS
+1541 AESSC
-1546 FRSEDGST
+1546 FRSEDGTT
-1554 SVKLA
+1554 SIKLA
-1559 DMQNELASAYYMLG
+1559 DMQKTLASAYYMLG

-1578 TSADFVGIGKKVPF
+1578 TSADFVGIGKNVPF
-1592 KGIVFGNG
+1592 KGALFGNG
-1600 HAITNKTAQPLIYQS
+1600 HVITNETVQPLIYQS

-1690 NKAVGGYIGVIRYGG
+1690 NKAVGGYIGVIRYGA

-1716 SGITADM
+1716 SGITAGM
-1723 NSIFDSNFDSNVLLY
+1723 NNIFGSNALLY

-1753 EASVFNGAEDKVTM
+1753 ETSAFNGAEDKVTM
-1767 KNGTKNYSIANISTA
+1767 KNGTKNYSIADISTA
-1782 ADKIGF
+1782 ADKISF
-1788 ESNGTNSGTIK
+1788 ESNDTNSGTIK
-1799 VSDSQQLFIL
+1799 ISDSQQLFIL

-1831 ADKMVRHALYSDIG
+1831 ENKMVRHALYSDIG
-1845 TDDTEGNT
+1845 TDDSEGNT

-1873 YKYTNAYSGSYPAR
+1873 YKYTNAISGSYPAR

-1921 ADMAMHVGNLN
+1921 ADMAMHINSLN
-1932 GNGST
+1932 GNGSA

-1951 DQYYND
+1951 DRYYND

-1970 GLGLFNNLIGKNNKI
+1970 GLGLFNNLIQSSDNENN
-1985 SDLTI
+1985 TI
-1990 SGTVNYEVYIY
+1990 SNLIISGHVDYEYYKDHSGKKNIIY
-2001 IKENN
+2001 ENN
-2006 EFKFKKFAEFA
+2006 S
-2017 EKTSF
+2017 SF
-2022 SCAGGLAGV
+2022 SCVGALAGV
-2031 SSNLNLEKISL
+2031 GSNLRLDKIQLEK
-2042 NELSVNSRFVS
+2042 LSVNSCFVS
-2053 GGIVGYAMDSIKI
+2053 GGIVGFAKKLVQI
-2066 KDLNASKLYVS
+2066 KDLKSDDLNVS
-2077 GNFFS
+2077 ANFFS
-2082 GGIIGIANKCD
+2082 GGIIGIAGNCNVK
-2093 VDIDG
+2093 IDG
-2098 SSGTDGNNRG
+2098 SSDSEGLIRG
-2108 TITEGTINSCGKTY
+2108 SITSGSISLVGDTSRGEGASLYGVGIG
-2122 TFDGGREYALGL
+2122 
-2134 GTAAVIGAYMQEN
+2134 AATVIGAFLN
-2147 SNKKIQT
+2147 TNNTVLTSLSVT
-2154 IKNINIE
+2154 NINIE
-2161 SFNITA
+2161 DLDISA
-2167 PQIKRAMV
+2167 PLIGRAMLGGIV
-2175 GTVIGCCGNSTIS
+2175 GCCGNTTAKNIQSR
-2188 QMVIQNI
+2188 IQN
-2195 DVDKVNINKDSGNDY
+2195 VDIKNVDINKEV
-2210 KEFAFNGG
+2210 KRFAFNGG
-2218 AIGIIK
+2218 IIGLVK
-2224 SGVKKC
+2224 EGVKKC
-2230 EISDVKIIGDK
+2230 EISNVKIIGDK
-2241 DNKNTINGYRHS
+2241 NNKNTITGYRHS

-2260 ASKNAIINNCQIENY
+2260 SSDTIIDNCLIENY
-2275 ILVTDNAGEDA
+2275 EIVTDEYGEDV
-2286 GGIVGKVD
+2286 GGIVGKIN
-2294 DNFKLIIKNSKIRDC
+2294 DNKSTLIVKNSKISDC
-2309 EILIKDNNKKND
+2309 VIKINDNNSKNSD
-2321 KGTYSGGIVG
+2321 GTYSGGIVG
-2331 KIGEG
+2331 KM
-2336 ACFYGYNIALDN
+2336 AKNSCLYGYNISLDN
-2348 VQFINREDSKTGA
+2348 VQFKNNENKKAGA
-2361 GEICGYMVKLLG
+2361 GEICGYMQN
-2373 KNTKMKVVGVSAKTR
+2373 NTKVKVVGISARKG
-2388 NNESGRPNIISKKDN
+2388 ESGIPANIISKKDN
-2403 NAESICIYADYN
+2403 INTAPSLCIYADYN
-2415 GKCLDEAA
+2415 GKCLDEPA

-2468 ADKSAVEAIIADIS
+2468 VDKSAIEAIIADIS
-2482 NGTGYINA
+2482 KGIGYINA

-2544 TNDTSVSSYAQT
+2544 TNDTSISSYAQT

-2582 FTKTLECK
+2582 FTKTLEYK

-2596 TDKDYDSNY
+2596 TNMDYDSNY

-2616 DPADASKTAY
+2616 DPADTSKTAY

-2732 TIGKAFTASDD
+2732 TIGEAFTASDD

-2750 STSEGKGFEPVTF
+2750 STSDGKGFEPVTF

-2777 ADEGTLV
+2777 ADDGTLV
-2784 KCSNDISKATFKIGA
+2784 KCSNDISKATFKIGD

-2909 NRALKAELTATISLK
+2909 NRVLKAELTATISLK

-2955 NGTEKGIKG
+2955 SGTEKGIKG

-2976 TEYSKNFSN
+2976 TEYAKNFSN

-2992 SGGTAEAPVDI
+2992 SGGTEEAPLDI

-3009 GSVTITCND
+3009 GSVTITCD
-3018 LMIVYPDGES
+3018 DMVITYPDGES
-3028 IIAQFPERRDQDDT
+3028 IIAQFPERKDRDDT

-3056 PDNIEQS
+3056 SDNIEQS

-3086 LSYNLPSNSPSEMIR
+3086 LSYNLPSNSPNEMIR

-3121 LNLPETAIDRAKN
+3121 LNLPETAISKAKK
-3134 VKFTLSLYQ
+3134 VSFTLSLYQ
-3143 KTDRDIYDAVPI
+3143 KTDSGIYDAVPI
-3155 AKYLE
+3155 AEYLE
-3160 NITLYDKNGSAKSP
+3160 NIILYDKNGTAKAPVS
-3174 ESPELTGDSYEYVF
+3174 SGDSYEYVF

-3196 EAGSFEVVSSYSVI
+3196 EAGSFEVISSYSVI
-3210 TGAEFEGG
+3210 TGGAFESKG
-3218 KKIYSN
+3218 KTYSN

-3236 NNDPIENSG
+3236 NGEPIENSG

>member
-7 SRFTALVTA
+7 SRFTALLTA
-16 IAMIAGNFTASSP
+16 IAMIASNFTVSSP
-29 VSRYVFNEINV
+29 VSRYVLNEINV
-40 SAADEAEGETT
+40 SAADGAEGETT
-51 TVPQETT
+51 TAPQETT
-58 VTSVTGEADVPDDKE
+58 VTTVTGEADVPDDTE
-73 QSDSSSEAAVTNVS
+73 QSDSSSETAVTEVS
-87 QDDSTNTADDT
+87 QDDSTNTNTTTVVTDDAADVT

-106 DTTVPE
+106 DTTVPD
-112 GTSDDTSETD
+112 GTEDDASEDD

-144 VEYSKNYEADPT
+144 VEYSKNYEADPA
-156 KYQNIDVSIAIA
+156 KYQNIDVSIAIT

-178 VSIGTE
+178 VSIGTA
-184 QFPFAANIKVTS
+184 QYPFAANIKVTS

-202 TIDQPLFAYIYDSAN
+202 TLDQPLFAYIYDSAN
-217 INTDVIISRSNPVS
+217 INTDVIISRSLPVS
-231 GAVSDS
+231 GDVSDS

-245 HDTEKDAAAD
+245 HDTEKNTTAQ
-255 WSVSISSTET
+255 WSVSLMNAEA
-265 AFSSVIGSLGENADV
+265 AFSSVIGTLGENVNA

-286 NADSASVSG
+286 NADSVSVSG
-295 SGSVGLAC
+295 SGSAGLAC
-303 GRMEKNSSLTVTTSG
+303 GRMEKNSSLTVITSG

-332 GMVGTMADGSAF
+332 GMIGTMADGSAF

-356 KATRGYAGGLVG
+356 TAAGYAGGLVG

-373 AVSFEGTAMVSG
+373 SVSFEGTAMVSG
-385 TVSGS
+385 TVSGA

-403 EAENSFDISK
+403 EAENSFDISR
-413 YAVNCTL
+413 YSVSCTL
-420 NGESSGGLFGR
+420 NGESSGGLFGK

-443 DTEAADISVNRTSS
+443 DTEAAGISVNRTSS
-457 DKQTFGGLIG
+457 DKQIFGGLIG
-467 TYLSESTSNS
+467 TYFSDNTSNS
-477 LTISG
+477 LTVSG

-497 GGLIGKADDD
+497 GGLMGKADDD
-507 SYIRLEN
+507 SYIRLED

-601 QLNRGEAS
+601 QLNRGEAAS
-609 AFDDIGT
+609 FDDIGT
-616 WGEVLRLGSS
+616 WGEVLRLSSS
-626 LREDNIFSI
+626 LREDNIFNI

-682 TTSTSLLSSVITL
+682 TTGTSLLSSDITL

-709 TRDDGKDA
+709 TRDDGENDA
-717 SGNGDISYTGAF
+717 YTGTF
-729 NGNGHTITLAIG
+729 NGSGHTITLAVG
-741 EPYGCR
+741 EPYGYR
-747 SSTALA
+747 SNTALA
-753 AGDTSD
+753 AGDASD
-759 GNGCIYSHYYN
+759 GNGRIYRHYYS
-770 GLFSKTGSGV
+770 GLFAKTENITFNNLIVDGI
-780 KFSKLT
+780 
-786 VSGVINVK
+786 INVK
-794 YKDNL
+794 YTDNAR
-799 KYYIGGLSSTHK
+799 YYIGGLSALHS
-811 GDITAEDL
+811 GNITVQDL
-819 TVSEKISVYGTVR
+819 TVQENINVSGNTGNY
-832 EFCFAGG
+832 CFVGG
-839 IIGNIS
+839 IAGQAAENSSPAIVIS
-845 EGTNPAV
+845 GST
-852 VIKNCVISPE
+852 ISPE
-862 IVFEGY
+862 INCSGNASFI
-868 QPYNSEFVCG
+868 CG
-878 GALAEIGQNDS
+878 GAFAEIGQNDK
-889 FSVTADNITL
+889 FSVTADNVKLGAAVT
-899 RPSITSNSS
+899 NSS
-908 HEYKK
+908 TAGSKK
-913 IGGFIGNI
+913 VGGFIGNI
-921 SNSNGSASV
+921 SSNNGAASD
-930 RTVSIT
+930 RTISLT
-936 NMTIDGAK
+936 NITID
-944 IVSENGG
+944 SENVTSAYGG

-963 SFGSETEKGITVK
+963 SVGSETEKGITVK

-983 GKGGFAG
+983 GNGDFAG
-990 LVTAATGYWKVYG
+990 FVTNATGCWKVYD
-1003 VNIEAITVSGTSAAS
+1003 VNIEGITVSGTSAAS
-1018 FGMLVNKGVYAADRV
+1018 FGMLVNKGVYKYDSI
-1033 TNALYLEIESESAYN
+1033 TTALYLETESENAYK
-1048 INSANINVGSAVYDE
+1048 IGSAVISIGLNTIYDE

-1078 LLNDTCAVVSIHTSG
+1078 LWNDTCAVVSIHTSG

-1144 WSVNLY
+1144 WCVNLY

-1169 TGNYDLIG
+1169 AGNYDMTG

-1227 NANGN
+1227 NSDGN
-1232 ITAGNIKFSGTVGAD
+1232 ITAGNITFSGTVGAD
-1247 PDYSGAMFCG
+1247 TDYSGAMFCG

-1264 STAKAVLKGIALDG
+1264 STAKAVLNGIVLDG

-1303 SDVSTTEKYRTE
+1303 SNVSTTEKYRTE
-1315 NISSAAS
+1315 SISAAAS
-1322 SLIGDVGNSDG
+1322 SLIGDVGSRDG

-1351 AAVSDTAVNAALSA
+1351 AAVSDTAVNAALSK
-1365 AYNTDKSIFSKAILL
+1365 AYNTDMSIFSKAILL
-1380 NSFKFKAGSNCSG
+1380 NSFRFKAGSNCSG

-1404 EDAAKHNVAYGM
+1404 EDSAKHNVAYGM

-1442 ENVEYDFS
+1442 EDAEYDFS
-1450 GFLPYVAVSYSENN
+1450 GFLPYVAASYSEK

-1507 NLGDSEDGAVVNYQK
+1507 NLGDSEDGAVVNYQE
-1522 NSYSAWCKEKNSHK
+1522 NSYSAWCNEKNSHK
-1536 VLLWN
+1536 VLLWD
-1541 AESSS
+1541 AESSC
-1546 FRSEDGST
+1546 FRSEDGTT
-1554 SVKLA
+1554 SIKLA
-1559 DMQNELASAYYMLG
+1559 DIQKTLASAYYMLA

-1578 TSADFVGIGKKVPF
+1578 TSADFVGIGKNVPF
-1592 KGIVFGNG
+1592 KGAVFGNG
-1600 HAITNKTAQPLIYQS
+1600 HAITNETVQPLIYQS

-1716 SGITADM
+1716 SGITAGM
-1723 NSIFDSNFDSNVLLY
+1723 NNIFGSNALLY

-1753 EASVFNGAEDKVTM
+1753 ETSAFNGAEDRVTM
-1767 KNGTKNYSIANISTA
+1767 KNGTKNYSIADISTA
-1782 ADKIGF
+1782 ADKISF
-1788 ESNGTNSGTIK
+1788 ESNDTNSGTIK
-1799 VSDSQQLFIL
+1799 ISNPQQLFIL

-1831 ADKMVRHALYSDIG
+1831 ENKMVRHALYSDIG
-1845 TDDTEGNT
+1845 TDDSEGKT
-1853 SDYAVA
+1853 SDHAVA

-1873 YKYTNAYSGSYPAR
+1873 YKYTNAISGSYPAR

-1901 NNTYE
+1901 KNTYE

-1921 ADMAMHVGNLN
+1921 ADMAMHINSLN

-1951 DQYYND
+1951 DRYYND

-1970 GLGLFNNLIGKNNKI
+1970 GLGLFNNLIQSSDNENN
-1985 SDLTI
+1985 TI
-1990 SGTVNYEVYIY
+1990 SNLIISGHVDYEYYKDHSGKKNIIY
-2001 IKENN
+2001 ENN
-2006 EFKFKKFAEFA
+2006 S
-2017 EKTSF
+2017 SF
-2022 SCAGGLAGV
+2022 SCVGALAGV
-2031 SSNLNLEKISL
+2031 GSNLRLDKIQLEK
-2042 NELSVNSRFVS
+2042 LSVNSCFVS
-2053 GGIVGYAMDSIKI
+2053 GGIVGFAKKLVQI
-2066 KDLNASKLYVS
+2066 KDLKSDDLNVS
-2077 GNFFS
+2077 ANFFS
-2082 GGIIGIANKCD
+2082 GGIIGIAGNCNVK
-2093 VDIDG
+2093 IDG
-2098 SSGTDGNNRG
+2098 SSDSEGLIRG
-2108 TITEGTINSCGKTY
+2108 SITSGSISLVGDTSRGEGASLYGVGIG
-2122 TFDGGREYALGL
+2122 
-2134 GTAAVIGAYMQEN
+2134 AATVIGAFLN
-2147 SNKKIQT
+2147 TNNTALTSLSVT
-2154 IKNINIE
+2154 NINIE
-2161 SFNITA
+2161 DLDISA
-2167 PQIKRAMV
+2167 PLIGRAMLGGIV
-2175 GTVIGCCGNSTIS
+2175 GCCGNTTAKNIQSR
-2188 QMVIQNI
+2188 IQN
-2195 DVDKVNINKDSGNDY
+2195 VDIKNVDINKEV
-2210 KEFAFNGG
+2210 KRFAFNGG
-2218 AIGIIK
+2218 IIGLVK
-2224 SGVKKC
+2224 EGVKKC
-2230 EISDVKIIGDK
+2230 EISNVKIIGDK
-2241 DNKNTINGYRHS
+2241 NNKNTITGYRHS

-2260 ASKNAIINNCQIENY
+2260 SSDTIIDNCLIENY
-2275 ILVTDNAGEDA
+2275 EIVTDEYGEDV
-2286 GGIVGKVD
+2286 GGIVGKIN
-2294 DNFKLIIKNSKIRDC
+2294 DNKSTLIVKNSKISDC
-2309 EILIKDNNKKND
+2309 VIKINDNNSKNSD
-2321 KGTYSGGIVG
+2321 GTYSGGIVG
-2331 KIGEG
+2331 KM
-2336 ACFYGYNIALDN
+2336 AKSSCLYGYNISLDN
-2348 VQFINREDSKTGA
+2348 VQFKNNENKKAGA
-2361 GEICGYMVKLLG
+2361 GEICGYMQN
-2373 KNTKMKVVGVSAKTR
+2373 NTKVKVVGISARKG
-2388 NNESGRPNIISKKDN
+2388 ESGIPANIISKKDN
-2403 NAESICIYADYN
+2403 INTAPSLCIYADYN
-2415 GKCLDEAA
+2415 GSCLDEPA
-2423 ANKEASTINSDSNVD
+2423 ANKEASTISSDSNVD

-2544 TNDTSVSSYAQT
+2544 TNDTSISSYAQT

-2570 NETSGAFESGEN
+2570 NETSGTFESGEN
-2582 FTKTLECK
+2582 FTKTLEYK

-2596 TDKDYDSNY
+2596 TNMDYDSNY

-2616 DPADASKTAY
+2616 DPADTSKTAY

-2720 VDRNNGSKAYYS
+2720 VDRNNGSEAYYS
-2732 TIGKAFTASDD
+2732 TIGEAFTASDD

-2750 STSEGKGFEPVTF
+2750 STSDGKGFEPVTF

-2777 ADEGTLV
+2777 ADDGTLV
-2784 KCSNDISKATFKIGA
+2784 KCSNDISKATFKIGD

-2828 ADGILIL
+2828 ADGILVL

-2848 NSEPMRNITMKCGSR
+2848 NSEPMRNITMKCSSR

-2909 NRALKAELTATISLK
+2909 NRVLKAELTATISLK

-2955 NGTEKGIKG
+2955 SGTEKGIKG

-2976 TEYSKNFSN
+2976 TEYAKNFSN

-2992 SGGTAEAPVDI
+2992 SGGTEESPLDI

-3009 GSVTITCND
+3009 GSVTITCD
-3018 LMIVYPDGES
+3018 DMVITYPDGES
-3028 IIAQFPERRDQDDT
+3028 IIAQFPERKDRDDT

-3056 PDNIEQS
+3056 SDNIEQS

-3086 LSYNLPSNSPSEMIR
+3086 LSYNLPSNSPNEMIR

-3121 LNLPETAIDRAKN
+3121 LNLPETAISKAKK
-3134 VKFTLSLYQ
+3134 VSFTLSLYQ
-3143 KTDRDIYDAVPI
+3143 KTDSGIYDAVPI
-3155 AKYLE
+3155 AEYLE
-3160 NITLYDKNGSAKSP
+3160 NITLYDKNGTAKAPVS
-3174 ESPELTGDSYEYVF
+3174 SGDSYEYVF

-3196 EAGSFEVVSSYSVI
+3196 EAGSFEVISSYSVI
-3210 TGAEFEGG
+3210 TGGAFESKG
-3218 KKIYSN
+3218 KTYSN

-3236 NNDPIENSG
+3236 NGEPIENSG

>member
-7 SRFTALVTA
+7 SRFTALLTA
-16 IAMIAGNFTASSP
+16 IAMIASNFTASSP
-29 VSRYVFNEINV
+29 VSRYVLNEINV
-40 SAADEAEGETT
+40 SAADGAEGETT
-51 TVPQETT
+51 TAPQETT
-58 VTSVTGEADVPDDKE
+58 VTAVTGEADVPDDTE
-73 QSDSSSEAAVTNVS
+73 QTDSSSETAVTEVS

-106 DTTVPE
+106 DTTVPD
-112 GTSDDTSETD
+112 GTEDDAAEDD

-129 SVSDNVITI
+129 PVSDNVITI

-144 VEYSKNYEADPT
+144 VEYSKNYEADPA
-156 KYQNIDVSIAIA
+156 KYQNIDVSIAIT

-178 VSIGTE
+178 VSIGTA
-184 QFPFAANIKVTS
+184 QYPFAANIKVTS

-202 TIDQPLFAYIYDSAN
+202 TLDQPLFAYIYDSAN
-217 INTDVIISRSNPVS
+217 INTDVIISRSLPVS
-231 GAVSDS
+231 GDVSDS

-245 HDTEKDAAAD
+245 HDTEKNTAAQ
-255 WSVSISSTET
+255 WSVSLMNAEA
-265 AFSSVIGSLGENADV
+265 AFSSVIGTLGENVNA

-286 NADSASVSG
+286 NADSVSVSG
-295 SGSVGLAC
+295 SGSAGLAC
-303 GRMEKNSSLTVTTSG
+303 GRMEKNSSLTVITSG

-327 GGNAG
+327 SGNAG
-332 GMVGTMADGSAF
+332 GMIGTMADGSAF

-356 KATRGYAGGLVG
+356 TAAGYAGGLVG

-373 AVSFEGTAMVSG
+373 SVSFEGTAMVSV
-385 TVSGS
+385 TVSGA

-403 EAENSFDISK
+403 EAENSFDISR
-413 YAVNCTL
+413 YAVSCTL
-420 NGESSGGLFGR
+420 NRENSGGLFGK
-431 LENSGNMTIIKN
+431 LENSGNMTINKS

-467 TYLSESTSNS
+467 TYFSDNTSNS

-554 GGGVIGNMNGGVLRL
+554 GGGIIGNMNGGVLRL

-601 QLNRGEAS
+601 QLNRGEAAS
-609 AFDDIGT
+609 FDDIGT
-616 WGEVLRLGSS
+616 WGEVLRLSSS
-626 LREDNIFSI
+626 LREDNIFNI

-644 KRAGTTVGSLA
+644 KRAGTSVGSLA

-682 TTSTSLLSSVITL
+682 TTGTSLLSSDITL

-709 TRDDGKDA
+709 TRDDGENDA
-717 SGNGDISYTGAF
+717 YTGTF
-729 NGNGHTITLAIG
+729 NGSGHTITLAVG
-741 EPYGCR
+741 EPYGYR
-747 SSTALA
+747 SNTALA
-753 AGDTSD
+753 AGDASD
-759 GNGCIYSHYYN
+759 GNGRIYRHYYS
-770 GLFSKTGSGV
+770 GLFAKTENITFNNLIVDGI
-780 KFSKLT
+780 
-786 VSGVINVK
+786 INVK
-794 YKDNL
+794 YTDNAR
-799 KYYIGGLSSTHK
+799 YYIGGLSALHS
-811 GDITAEDL
+811 GNITVQDL
-819 TVSEKISVYGTVR
+819 TVQENINVSGNTGNY
-832 EFCFAGG
+832 CFVGG
-839 IIGNIS
+839 IAGQAAENSSPAIVIS
-845 EGTNPAV
+845 GST
-852 VIKNCVISPE
+852 ISPE
-862 IVFEGY
+862 INCSGNANFI
-868 QPYNSEFVCG
+868 CG
-878 GALAEIGQNDS
+878 GAFAEIGQNDK
-889 FSVTADNITL
+889 FSVTADNVKLGAAVT
-899 RPSITSNSS
+899 NSS
-908 HEYKK
+908 TAGSKK
-913 IGGFIGNI
+913 VGGFIGNMSSNNGAASDRTI
-921 SNSNGSASV
+921 SL
-930 RTVSIT
+930 T
-936 NMTIDGAK
+936 NITID
-944 IVSENGG
+944 SENVTSAYGG

-963 SFGSETEKGITVK
+963 SVGSETEKGITVK

-983 GKGGFAG
+983 GNGDFAG
-990 LVTAATGYWKVYG
+990 FVTNATGCWKVYD
-1003 VNIEAITVSGTSAAS
+1003 VNIEGITVSGASAAS
-1018 FGMLVNKGVYAADRV
+1018 FGMLVNKGVYKYDSI
-1033 TNALYLEIESESAYN
+1033 TTALYLETESENAYK
-1048 INSANINVGSAVYDE
+1048 IGSAVISIGLNTIYDE

-1078 LLNDTCAVVSIHTSG
+1078 LWNDTCAVVSIHTSG

-1169 TGNYDLIG
+1169 AGNYDMTG

-1227 NANGN
+1227 NSDGN
-1232 ITAGNIKFSGTVGAD
+1232 ITAGNITFSGTVGAD
-1247 PDYSGAMFCG
+1247 TDYSGAMFCG

-1264 STAKAVLKGIALDG
+1264 STAKAVLNGIVLDG

-1303 SDVSTTEKYRTE
+1303 SNVSTTEKYRTE
-1315 NISSAAS
+1315 NISAAAS
-1322 SLIGDVGNSDG
+1322 SLIGDVGSSDG

-1351 AAVSDTAVNAALSA
+1351 AAVSDTAVNATLSK
-1365 AYNTDKSIFSKAILL
+1365 AYNTDMSIFSKAILL
-1380 NSFKFKAGSNCSG
+1380 NSFRFKAGSNCSG

-1404 EDAAKHNVAYGM
+1404 EDSAKHNVAYGM

-1442 ENVEYDFS
+1442 EDAEYDFS
-1450 GFLPYVAVSYSENN
+1450 GFLAYVAASYSEN

-1507 NLGDSEDGAVVNYQK
+1507 NLGDNEDGAVVNYQE
-1522 NSYSAWCKEKNSHK
+1522 NSYSVWCNEKNSHK
-1536 VLLWN
+1536 VLLWD
-1541 AESSS
+1541 AESSC
-1546 FRSEDGST
+1546 FRSEDGTT
-1554 SVKLA
+1554 SIKLA
-1559 DMQNELASAYYMLG
+1559 DMQKTLASAYYMLG

-1578 TSADFVGIGKKVPF
+1578 TSADFVGIGKNVPF
-1592 KGIVFGNG
+1592 KGAVFGNG
-1600 HAITNKTAQPLIYQS
+1600 HAITNETVQPLIYQS

-1620 KDITVNVTAN
+1620 KDITVNVTAD

-1716 SGITADM
+1716 SGITAGM
-1723 NSIFDSNFDSNVLLY
+1723 NNIFGSNALLY

-1753 EASVFNGAEDKVTM
+1753 ETSAFNGAEDKVTM
-1767 KNGTKNYSIANISTA
+1767 KNGTKNYSIADISTA
-1782 ADKIGF
+1782 ADKISF
-1788 ESNGTNSGTIK
+1788 ESNDTNSGTIK
-1799 VSDSQQLFIL
+1799 ISDPQQLFIL

-1831 ADKMVRHALYSDIG
+1831 ENKMVRHALYSDIG
-1845 TDDTEGNT
+1845 TDDSEGNT
-1853 SDYAVA
+1853 SDHAVA

-1873 YKYTNAYSGSYPAR
+1873 YKYTNAISGSYPAR

-1901 NNTYE
+1901 KNTYE

-1921 ADMAMHVGNLN
+1921 ADMAMHINSLN

-1957 ININNTTSVDCKT
+1957 ININNITFVDCKT
-1970 GLGLFNNLIGKNNKI
+1970 GLGLFNNLIQSSDNENN
-1985 SDLTI
+1985 TI
-1990 SGTVNYEVYIY
+1990 SNLIISGHVDYEYYKDHSGKKNIIY
-2001 IKENN
+2001 ENN
-2006 EFKFKKFAEFA
+2006 S
-2017 EKTSF
+2017 SF
-2022 SCAGGLAGV
+2022 SCVGALAGV
-2031 SSNLNLEKISL
+2031 GSNLRLDKIQLEK
-2042 NELSVNSRFVS
+2042 LSVNSCFVS
-2053 GGIVGYAMDSIKI
+2053 GGIVGFAKKLVQI
-2066 KDLNASKLYVS
+2066 KDLKSDDLNVS
-2077 GNFFS
+2077 ANFFS
-2082 GGIIGIANKCD
+2082 GGIIGIAGNCNVK
-2093 VDIDG
+2093 IDG
-2098 SSGTDGNNRG
+2098 SSDSEGLIRG
-2108 TITEGTINSCGKTY
+2108 SITSGSISLVGDTSRGEGASLYGVGIG
-2122 TFDGGREYALGL
+2122 
-2134 GTAAVIGAYMQEN
+2134 AATVIGAFLN
-2147 SNKKIQT
+2147 TNNTVLTSLSVT
-2154 IKNINIE
+2154 NINIE
-2161 SFNITA
+2161 DLDISA
-2167 PQIKRAMV
+2167 PLIGRAMLGGIV
-2175 GTVIGCCGNSTIS
+2175 GCCGNTTAKNIQS
-2188 QMVIQNI
+2188 QIQN
-2195 DVDKVNINKDSGNDY
+2195 VDIKNVDINKEV
-2210 KEFAFNGG
+2210 KRFAFNGG
-2218 AIGIIK
+2218 IIGLVK
-2224 SGVKKC
+2224 EGVKKC
-2230 EISDVKIIGDK
+2230 EISNVKIIGDK
-2241 DNKNTINGYRHS
+2241 NNKNTITGYRHS
-2253 GGIIGLT
+2253 GGIIGLISSDT
-2260 ASKNAIINNCQIENY
+2260 IIDNCLIENY
-2275 ILVTDNAGEDA
+2275 EIVTDEYGEDV
-2286 GGIVGKVD
+2286 GGIVGKIN
-2294 DNFKLIIKNSKIRDC
+2294 DNKSTLIVKNSKISDC
-2309 EILIKDNNKKND
+2309 VIKINDNNSKNSD
-2321 KGTYSGGIVG
+2321 GTYSGGIVG
-2331 KIGEG
+2331 KM
-2336 ACFYGYNIALDN
+2336 AKNSCLYGYNISLDN
-2348 VQFINREDSKTGA
+2348 VQFKNNENKKAGA
-2361 GEICGYMVKLLG
+2361 GEICGYMQN
-2373 KNTKMKVVGVSAKTR
+2373 NTKVKVVGISARKG
-2388 NNESGRPNIISKKDN
+2388 ESGIPANIISKKDN
-2403 NAESICIYADYN
+2403 INTAPSLCIYADYN
-2415 GKCLDEAA
+2415 GSCLDEPA

-2468 ADKSAVEAIIADIS
+2468 ADKSAIEAIIADIS

-2544 TNDTSVSSYAQT
+2544 TNDTSISSYAQT

-2582 FTKTLECK
+2582 FTKTLEYK

-2596 TDKDYDSNY
+2596 TDMDYDSNY

-2616 DPADASKTAY
+2616 DPADTSKTAY

-2732 TIGKAFTASDD
+2732 TIGEAFTASDD

-2750 STSEGKGFEPVTF
+2750 STSDGKGFEPVTF

-2777 ADEGTLV
+2777 ADDGTLV
-2784 KCSNDISKATFKIGA
+2784 KCSNDISKATFKIGD

-2835 DEDYYISFFTKAD
+2835 DENYYISFFTKAD

-2955 NGTEKGIKG
+2955 SGTEKGIKG

-2976 TEYSKNFSN
+2976 TEYAKNFSN

-2992 SGGTAEAPVDI
+2992 SGGTEEAPLDI

-3009 GSVTITCND
+3009 GNVTITCD
-3018 LMIVYPDGES
+3018 DMVITYPDGES
-3028 IIAQFPERRDQDDT
+3028 IIAQFPERKDRDDT

-3056 PDNIEQS
+3056 SDNIEQS

-3086 LSYNLPSNSPSEMIR
+3086 LSYNLPSNSPNEMIR

-3121 LNLPETAIDRAKN
+3121 LNLPESAISKAKK
-3134 VKFTLSLYQ
+3134 VSFTLSLYQ
-3143 KTDRDIYDAVPI
+3143 KTDSGIYDAVPI
-3155 AKYLE
+3155 AEYLE
-3160 NITLYDKNGSAKSP
+3160 NITLYDKNGTAKAPVS
-3174 ESPELTGDSYEYVF
+3174 SGDSYEYVF
-3188 DKETELNY
+3188 DRETELNY
-3196 EAGSFEVVSSYSVI
+3196 EAGSFEVISSYSVI
-3210 TGAEFEGG
+3210 TGGAFESKG
-3218 KKIYSN
+3218 KTYSN

-3236 NNDPIENSG
+3236 NGEPIENSG

>member
-7 SRFTALVTA
+7 SRFTALLTA
-16 IAMIAGNFTASSP
+16 IAMIASNFTASSP
-29 VSRYVFNEINV
+29 VSRYVLNEINV
-40 SAADEAEGETT
+40 SAADGAEGETT
-51 TVPQETT
+51 TAPQETT
-58 VTSVTGEADVPDDKE
+58 VTTVTGEADVPDDTE
-73 QSDSSSEAAVTNVS
+73 QTDSSSETAVTEVS
-87 QDDSTNTADDT
+87 QDDSINTADDT

-106 DTTVPE
+106 DTTVPD
-112 GTSDDTSETD
+112 GTEDDAAEDD

-129 SVSDNVITI
+129 PVSDNVITI

-144 VEYSKNYEADPT
+144 VEYSKNYEADPA
-156 KYQNIDVSIAIA
+156 KYQNIDVSIAIT

-178 VSIGTE
+178 VSIGTA
-184 QFPFAANIKVTS
+184 QYPFAANIKVTS

-202 TIDQPLFAYIYDSAN
+202 TLDQPLFAYIYDSAN
-217 INTDVIISRSNPVS
+217 INTDVIISRSLPVS
-231 GAVSDS
+231 GDVSDS

-245 HDTEKDAAAD
+245 HDTEKNTTAQ
-255 WSVSISSTET
+255 WSVSLMNAEA
-265 AFSSVIGSLGENADV
+265 AFSSVMGTLGENVNA

-286 NADSASVSG
+286 NADSVSVSG
-295 SGSVGLAC
+295 SGSAGLAC
-303 GRMEKNSSLTVTTSG
+303 GRMEKNSSLTVITSG
-318 SASYNVSSS
+318 SAYYNVSSS
-327 GGNAG
+327 SGNAG
-332 GMVGTMADGSAF
+332 GMIGTMADGSAF

-356 KATRGYAGGLVG
+356 TAAGYAGGLVG

-373 AVSFEGTAMVSG
+373 SVSFEGTAMVSG
-385 TVSGS
+385 TVSGA

-403 EAENSFDISK
+403 EAENSFDISR
-413 YAVNCTL
+413 YAVSCTL
-420 NGESSGGLFGR
+420 NGENSGGLFGK
-431 LENSGNMTIIKN
+431 LENSGNMTINKSN
-443 DTEAADISVNRTSS
+443 TEAADISVNRTSS

-467 TYLSESTSNS
+467 TYFSDNTSNS
-477 LTISG
+477 LTVSG

-601 QLNRGEAS
+601 QLNRGEAAS
-609 AFDDIGT
+609 FDDIGT
-616 WGEVLRLGSS
+616 WGEVLRLSSS
-626 LREDNIFSI
+626 LREDNIFNI

-682 TTSTSLLSSVITL
+682 TTGTSLLSSDITL

-704 GITGL
+704 GITGF
-709 TRDDGKDA
+709 TRDDGENDA
-717 SGNGDISYTGAF
+717 YTGTF
-729 NGNGHTITLAIG
+729 NGSGHTITLAVG
-741 EPYGCR
+741 EPYGYR
-747 SSTALA
+747 SNTALA
-753 AGDTSD
+753 AGDASD
-759 GNGCIYSHYYN
+759 GNGRIYRHYYS
-770 GLFSKTGSGV
+770 GLFAKTENITFNNLIVDGI
-780 KFSKLT
+780 
-786 VSGVINVK
+786 INVK
-794 YKDNL
+794 YTDNAR
-799 KYYIGGLSSTHK
+799 YYIGGLSALHS
-811 GDITAEDL
+811 GNITVQDL
-819 TVSEKISVYGTVR
+819 TVQENINVSGNTGNY
-832 EFCFAGG
+832 CFVGG
-839 IIGNIS
+839 IAGQAAENSSPAIVIS
-845 EGTNPAV
+845 GST
-852 VIKNCVISPE
+852 ISPE
-862 IVFEGY
+862 INCSGNANFI
-868 QPYNSEFVCG
+868 CG
-878 GALAEIGQNDS
+878 GAFAEISQNDK
-889 FSVTADNITL
+889 FSVTADNVKLGAAVT
-899 RPSITSNSS
+899 NSS
-908 HEYKK
+908 TAGSKK
-913 IGGFIGNI
+913 VGGFIGNI
-921 SNSNGSASV
+921 SSNNGAASD
-930 RTVSIT
+930 RTISLT
-936 NMTIDGAK
+936 NITID
-944 IVSENGG
+944 SENVTSAYGG

-963 SFGSETEKGITVK
+963 SVGSETEKGITVK

-983 GKGGFAG
+983 GNGDFAG
-990 LVTAATGYWKVYG
+990 FVTNATGCWKVYD
-1003 VNIEAITVSGTSAAS
+1003 VNIEGITVSGASAAS
-1018 FGMLVNKGVYAADRV
+1018 FGMLVNKGVYKYDSI
-1033 TNALYLEIESESAYN
+1033 TTALYLETESENAYK
-1048 INSANINVGSAVYDE
+1048 IGSAVISIGLNTIYDE

-1078 LLNDTCAVVSIHTSG
+1078 LWNDTCAVVSIHTSG

-1169 TGNYDLIG
+1169 AGNYDMTG

-1227 NANGN
+1227 NSDGN
-1232 ITAGNIKFSGTVGAD
+1232 ITAGNITFSGTVGAD
-1247 PDYSGAMFCG
+1247 SDYSGAMFCG

-1264 STAKAVLKGIALDG
+1264 STAKAVLNGIVLDG

-1303 SDVSTTEKYRTE
+1303 SNVSTTEKYRTE
-1315 NISSAAS
+1315 SISSAAS
-1322 SLIGDVGNSDG
+1322 SLIGDVGSSDG

-1351 AAVSDTAVNAALSA
+1351 AAVSDTAVNAALSK
-1365 AYNTDKSIFSKAILL
+1365 AYNTDMSIFSKAILL
-1380 NSFKFKAGSNCSG
+1380 NSFRFKAGSNCSG

-1404 EDAAKHNVAYGM
+1404 EDSAKHNVAYGM

-1442 ENVEYDFS
+1442 EDAEYDFR
-1450 GFLPYVAVSYSENN
+1450 GFLPYVAASYSEN

-1507 NLGDSEDGAVVNYQK
+1507 NLGDSEDGAVVNYQG
-1522 NSYSAWCKEKNSHK
+1522 NSYSAWCNEKNSHK
-1536 VLLWN
+1536 VLLWD
-1541 AESSS
+1541 AESSC
-1546 FRSEDGST
+1546 FRSEDGTT
-1554 SVKLA
+1554 SIKLA
-1559 DMQNELASAYYMLG
+1559 DMQKTLASAYYMLG

-1578 TSADFVGIGKKVPF
+1578 TSADFVGIGKNVPF
-1592 KGIVFGNG
+1592 KGAVFGNG
-1600 HAITNKTAQPLIYQS
+1600 HAITNETVQPLIYQS

-1716 SGITADM
+1716 SGITAGM
-1723 NSIFDSNFDSNVLLY
+1723 NNIFGSNALLY

-1753 EASVFNGAEDKVTM
+1753 ETSAFNGAEDKVTM
-1767 KNGTKNYSIANISTA
+1767 KNGTKNYSIADISTA
-1782 ADKIGF
+1782 ADKISF
-1788 ESNGTNSGTIK
+1788 ESNDTNSGTIK
-1799 VSDSQQLFIL
+1799 ISDSQQLFIL

-1831 ADKMVRHALYSDIG
+1831 ENKMVRHALYSDIG
-1845 TDDTEGNT
+1845 TDDSEGNT

-1873 YKYTNAYSGSYPAR
+1873 YKYANAISGSYPAR
-1887 NLTNHNFAFDIDLA
+1887 NMTNHNFAFDIDLA
-1901 NNTYE
+1901 KNTYE

-1912 GIGSLNSSD
+1912 GIGSLNSAD
-1921 ADMAMHVGNLN
+1921 ADMAMHINSLN

-1957 ININNTTSVDCKT
+1957 ININNTTFVDCKT
-1970 GLGLFNNLIGKNNKI
+1970 GLGLFNNLIQSSDNENN
-1985 SDLTI
+1985 TI
-1990 SGTVNYEVYIY
+1990 SNLIISGHVDYEYYKDHSGKKNIIY
-2001 IKENN
+2001 ENN
-2006 EFKFKKFAEFA
+2006 S
-2017 EKTSF
+2017 SF
-2022 SCAGGLAGV
+2022 SCVGALAGV
-2031 SSNLNLEKISL
+2031 GSNLRLDKIQLEK
-2042 NELSVNSRFVS
+2042 LSVNSCFVS
-2053 GGIVGYAMDSIKI
+2053 GGIVGFAKKLVQI
-2066 KDLNASKLYVS
+2066 KDLKSDNLNVS
-2077 GNFFS
+2077 ANFFS
-2082 GGIIGIANKCD
+2082 GGIIGIAGNCNVK
-2093 VDIDG
+2093 IDG
-2098 SSGTDGNNRG
+2098 SSDSEGLIRG
-2108 TITEGTINSCGKTY
+2108 SITSGSISLVGDTSRGEGASLYGVGIG
-2122 TFDGGREYALGL
+2122 
-2134 GTAAVIGAYMQEN
+2134 AATVIGAFLN
-2147 SNKKIQT
+2147 TNNTVLTSLSVT
-2154 IKNINIE
+2154 NINIE
-2161 SFNITA
+2161 DLDISA
-2167 PQIKRAMV
+2167 PLIGRAMLGGIV
-2175 GTVIGCCGNSTIS
+2175 GCCGNTTAKNIQSR
-2188 QMVIQNI
+2188 IQN
-2195 DVDKVNINKDSGNDY
+2195 VDIKNVDINKEV
-2210 KEFAFNGG
+2210 KRFAFNGG
-2218 AIGIIK
+2218 IIGLVK
-2224 SGVKKC
+2224 EGVKKC
-2230 EISDVKIIGDK
+2230 EISNVKIIGDK
-2241 DNKNTINGYRHS
+2241 NNKNTITGYRHS

-2260 ASKNAIINNCQIENY
+2260 SSNTIIDNCLIENY
-2275 ILVTDNAGEDA
+2275 EMITDEYGEDV
-2286 GGIVGKVD
+2286 GGIVGKIN
-2294 DNFKLIIKNSKIRDC
+2294 DNKSTLIVKNSKISDC
-2309 EILIKDNNKKND
+2309 IIKINDNNSKNGD
-2321 KGTYSGGIVG
+2321 GTYSGGIVG
-2331 KIGEG
+2331 KM
-2336 ACFYGYNIALDN
+2336 AKNSCLYGYNISLDN
-2348 VQFINREDSKTGA
+2348 VQFINNENSKAGA
-2361 GEICGYMVKLLG
+2361 GEICGYMQN
-2373 KNTKMKVVGVSAKTR
+2373 NTKVKVVGISSRKGD
-2388 NNESGRPNIISKKDN
+2388 SGSPANIISKKDN

-2468 ADKSAVEAIIADIS
+2468 ADKSAIEAIIADIS
-2482 NGTGYINA
+2482 KGIGYINA

-2520 SVLLINESNYR
+2520 SVLLINESNYK

-2544 TNDTSVSSYAQT
+2544 TNDTSISSYAQT

-2570 NETSGAFESGEN
+2570 NETSGTFESGEN
-2582 FTKTLECK
+2582 FTKTLEYK

-2596 TDKDYDSNY
+2596 TNMDYDSNY

-2616 DPADASKTAY
+2616 DPADTSKTAY

-2689 INGGEDLLTAYG
+2689 INGGENLLTAYG

-2732 TIGKAFTASDD
+2732 TIGEAFTASDD

-2750 STSEGKGFEPVTF
+2750 STSDGKGFEPVTF

-2777 ADEGTLV
+2777 ADDGTLV
-2784 KCSNDISKATFKIGA
+2784 KCSNDISKATFKIGD

-2909 NRALKAELTATISLK
+2909 NRALKAELTATIFLK

-2955 NGTEKGIKG
+2955 SGTEKGIKG

-3009 GSVTITCND
+3009 GSVTITCD
-3018 LMIVYPDGES
+3018 DMVITYPDGES
-3028 IIAQFPERRDQDDT
+3028 IIAQFPERKDRDDT

-3121 LNLPETAIDRAKN
+3121 LNLPETAIDRAKK

-3143 KTDRDIYDAVPI
+3143 KTSTGIYDAVPM
-3155 AKYLE
+3155 AEYLE
-3160 NITLYDKNGSAKSP
+3160 NITLYDKNGTAKAPVSA
-3174 ESPELTGDSYEYVF
+3174 GDSYEYVF
-3188 DKETELNY
+3188 DRETELNY
-3196 EAGSFEVVSSYSVI
+3196 EAGSFEVISSYSVI
-3210 TGAEFEGG
+3210 TGGVFESKG
-3218 KKIYSN
+3218 KTYSN

-3236 NNDPIENSG
+3236 NGEPIENSG

>member
-1 MKYRSK
+1 M
-7 SRFTALVTA
+7 LTA
-16 IAMIAGNFTASSP
+16 IAMIASNFTASSP
-29 VSRYVFNEINV
+29 VSRYVLNEINV
-40 SAADEAEGETT
+40 SAADGAEGETT
-51 TVPQETT
+51 TAPQETT
-58 VTSVTGEADVPDDKE
+58 VTTVTGEADVPDDTE
-73 QSDSSSEAAVTNVS
+73 QTDSSSETAVTEVS

-106 DTTVPE
+106 DTTVPD
-112 GTSDDTSETD
+112 GTEDDAAEDD

-144 VEYSKNYEADPT
+144 VEYSKNYEADPA
-156 KYQNIDVSIAIA
+156 KYQNIDVSIAIT

-178 VSIGTE
+178 VSIGTA
-184 QFPFAANIKVTS
+184 QYPFAANIKVTS

-202 TIDQPLFAYIYDSAN
+202 TLDQPLFAYIYDSAN
-217 INTDVIISRSNPVS
+217 INTDVIISRSLPVS
-231 GAVSDS
+231 GDVSDS

-245 HDTEKDAAAD
+245 HDTEKNTTAQ
-255 WSVSISSTET
+255 WSVSLMNAEA
-265 AFSSVIGSLGENADV
+265 AFSSVIGTLGENVNA

-286 NADSASVSG
+286 NADSVSVSG
-295 SGSVGLAC
+295 SGSAGLAC
-303 GRMEKNSSLTVTTSG
+303 GRMEKNSSLTVITSG

-327 GGNAG
+327 SGNAG
-332 GMVGTMADGSAF
+332 GMIGTMADGSAF

-356 KATRGYAGGLVG
+356 TAAGYAGGLVG

-373 AVSFEGTAMVSG
+373 SVSFEGTAMVSG
-385 TVSGS
+385 TVSGA

-403 EAENSFDISK
+403 EAENSFDISR
-413 YAVNCTL
+413 YAVSCTL
-420 NGESSGGLFGR
+420 NGENSGGLFGK
-431 LENSGNMTIIKN
+431 LENSGNMTINKS

-467 TYLSESTSNS
+467 TYLSDNTSNS
-477 LTISG
+477 LTVSG

-514 VSVSASGCKNVTS
+514 VSVFASGCKNVTS

-554 GGGVIGNMNGGVLRL
+554 GGGIIGNMNGGVLRL

-601 QLNRGEAS
+601 QLNRGEAAS
-609 AFDDIGT
+609 FDDIGT
-616 WGEVLRLGSS
+616 WGEVLRLSSS
-626 LREDNIFSI
+626 LREDNIFNI

-644 KRAGTTVGSLA
+644 KRAGTSVGSLA

-674 TLLFESTS
+674 TLLFESSS
-682 TTSTSLLSSVITL
+682 TTSTSLLSSDITL

-709 TRDDGKDA
+709 TRDDGENDA
-717 SGNGDISYTGAF
+717 YTGTF
-729 NGNGHTITLAIG
+729 NGSGHTITLAVG
-741 EPYGCR
+741 EPYGYR
-747 SSTALA
+747 SNTALA
-753 AGDTSD
+753 ADDASD
-759 GNGCIYSHYYN
+759 GNGRIYRHYYS
-770 GLFSKTGSGV
+770 GLFAKTENITFNNLIVDGI
-780 KFSKLT
+780 
-786 VSGVINVK
+786 INVK
-794 YKDNL
+794 YTDNAR
-799 KYYIGGLSSTHK
+799 YYIGGLSALHS
-811 GDITAEDL
+811 GNITVQDL
-819 TVSEKISVYGTVR
+819 TVQENINVSGNTGNY
-832 EFCFAGG
+832 CFVGG
-839 IIGNIS
+839 IAGQAAENSSPAIVIS
-845 EGTNPAV
+845 GST
-852 VIKNCVISPE
+852 ISPE
-862 IVFEGY
+862 INCSGNANFI
-868 QPYNSEFVCG
+868 CG
-878 GALAEIGQNDS
+878 GAFAEIGQNDK
-889 FSVTADNITL
+889 FSVTADNVKLGAAVT
-899 RPSITSNSS
+899 NSS
-908 HEYKK
+908 TAGSKK
-913 IGGFIGNI
+913 VGGFIGNI
-921 SNSNGSASV
+921 SSNNGAVSD
-930 RTVSIT
+930 RTIFLT
-936 NMTIDGAK
+936 NITID
-944 IVSENGG
+944 SENVTSAYGG

-963 SFGSETEKGITVK
+963 SVGSETEKGITVK

-983 GKGGFAG
+983 GNGDFAG
-990 LVTAATGYWKVYG
+990 FVTNATGCWKVYD
-1003 VNIEAITVSGTSAAS
+1003 VNIEGITVSGASAAS
-1018 FGMLVNKGVYAADRV
+1018 FGMLVNKGVYKYDSI
-1033 TNALYLEIESESAYN
+1033 TTALYLETESENAYK
-1048 INSANINVGSAVYDE
+1048 IGSAVISIGLNTIYDE
-1063 IIATCSGSFDDEDAV
+1063 IIATCSDSFDDEDAV
-1078 LLNDTCAVVSIHTSG
+1078 LWNDTCAVVSIHTSG

-1169 TGNYDLIG
+1169 AGNYDMTG

-1227 NANGN
+1227 NSDGN
-1232 ITAGNIKFSGTVGAD
+1232 ITAGNITFSGTVGAD
-1247 PDYSGAMFCG
+1247 SDYSGAMFCG

-1264 STAKAVLKGIALDG
+1264 STAKAVLNGIVLDG

-1303 SDVSTTEKYRTE
+1303 SNVSTTEKYRTE
-1315 NISSAAS
+1315 SISSAAS
-1322 SLIGDVGNSDG
+1322 SLIGDVGSSDG

-1351 AAVSDTAVNAALSA
+1351 AAVSDTAVNAALSK
-1365 AYNTDKSIFSKAILL
+1365 AYNTDMSIFSKAILL
-1380 NSFKFKAGSNCSG
+1380 NSFRFKAGSNCSG

-1404 EDAAKHNVAYGM
+1404 EDSAKHNVAYGM
-1416 EISGSKEYKDMQ
+1416 EISVSKEYKDMQ

-1442 ENVEYDFS
+1442 EDAEYDFS
-1450 GFLPYVAVSYSENN
+1450 GFLPYVAASYSEN

-1507 NLGDSEDGAVVNYQK
+1507 NLGDSEDGAVVNYQE
-1522 NSYSAWCKEKNSHK
+1522 NSYSAWCNEKNSHK
-1536 VLLWN
+1536 VLLWD
-1541 AESSS
+1541 AESSC
-1546 FRSEDGST
+1546 FRSEDGTT
-1554 SVKLA
+1554 SIKLA
-1559 DMQNELASAYYMLG
+1559 NMQKTLASAYYMLG

-1578 TSADFVGIGKKVPF
+1578 TSADFVGIGKNVPF
-1592 KGIVFGNG
+1592 KGAVFGNG
-1600 HAITNKTAQPLIYQS
+1600 HAITNETVQPLIYQS

-1630 FKGKFS
+1630 FKGNFS

-1716 SGITADM
+1716 LGITAGM
-1723 NSIFDSNFDSNVLLY
+1723 NNIFGSNALLY

-1753 EASVFNGAEDKVTM
+1753 ETSAFNGAEDKVTM
-1767 KNGTKNYSIANISTA
+1767 KNGTKNYSIADISTA
-1782 ADKIGF
+1782 ADKISF
-1788 ESNGTNSGTIK
+1788 ESNDTNSGTIK
-1799 VSDSQQLFIL
+1799 ISDSQQLFIL

-1831 ADKMVRHALYSDIG
+1831 ENKMVRHALYSDIG
-1845 TDDTEGNT
+1845 TDDSEGNT

-1873 YKYTNAYSGSYPAR
+1873 YKYTNAISGSYPAR

-1901 NNTYE
+1901 KNTYE

-1921 ADMAMHVGNLN
+1921 ADMAMHINSLN

-1970 GLGLFNNLIGKNNKI
+1970 GLGLFNNLIQSSDNENNTI
-1985 SDLTI
+1985 SNLTI
-1990 SGTVNYEVYIY
+1990 SGHVDYEYYKDHSGKKNIIY
-2001 IKENN
+2001 ENN
-2006 EFKFKKFAEFA
+2006 S
-2017 EKTSF
+2017 SF
-2022 SCAGGLAGV
+2022 SCAGALAGV
-2031 SSNLNLEKISL
+2031 GSNLRLDKIQLEK
-2042 NELSVNSRFVS
+2042 LSVNSCFVS
-2053 GGIVGYAMDSIKI
+2053 GGIVGFAKKLVQI
-2066 KDLNASKLYVS
+2066 KDLKSDDLNVS
-2077 GNFFS
+2077 ANFFS
-2082 GGIIGIANKCD
+2082 GGIIGIAGNCNVK
-2093 VDIDG
+2093 IDG
-2098 SSGTDGNNRG
+2098 SSDSEGLIRG
-2108 TITEGTINSCGKTY
+2108 SITSGSISLVGDTSRGEGASLYGVGIG
-2122 TFDGGREYALGL
+2122 
-2134 GTAAVIGAYMQEN
+2134 AATVIGAFLN
-2147 SNKKIQT
+2147 TNNTVLTSLSVT
-2154 IKNINIE
+2154 NINIE
-2161 SFNITA
+2161 DLDISA
-2167 PQIKRAMV
+2167 PLIGRAMLGGIV
-2175 GTVIGCCGNSTIS
+2175 GCCGNTTAKNIQSR
-2188 QMVIQNI
+2188 IQN
-2195 DVDKVNINKDSGNDY
+2195 VDIKNVDINKEV
-2210 KEFAFNGG
+2210 KRFAFNGG
-2218 AIGIIK
+2218 IIGLVK
-2224 SGVKKC
+2224 EGVKKC
-2230 EISDVKIIGDK
+2230 EISNVKIIGDK
-2241 DNKNTINGYRHS
+2241 NNKNTITGYRHS
-2253 GGIIGLT
+2253 GGIIGLISSDT
-2260 ASKNAIINNCQIENY
+2260 IIDNCLIENY
-2275 ILVTDNAGEDA
+2275 EIVTDEYGEDV
-2286 GGIVGKVD
+2286 GGIVGKIN
-2294 DNFKLIIKNSKIRDC
+2294 DNKSTLIVKNSKISDC
-2309 EILIKDNNKKND
+2309 VIKINDNNSKNSD
-2321 KGTYSGGIVG
+2321 GTYSGGIVG
-2331 KIGEG
+2331 KM
-2336 ACFYGYNIALDN
+2336 AKNSCLYGYNISLDN
-2348 VQFINREDSKTGA
+2348 VQFKNNENKKAGA
-2361 GEICGYMVKLLG
+2361 GEICGYMQN
-2373 KNTKMKVVGVSAKTR
+2373 NTKVKVVGISARKG
-2388 NNESGRPNIISKKDN
+2388 ESGIPANIISKKDN
-2403 NAESICIYADYN
+2403 INTAPSLCIYADYN
-2415 GKCLDEAA
+2415 GSCLDEAA

-2482 NGTGYINA
+2482 KGIGYINA

-2544 TNDTSVSSYAQT
+2544 TNDTSISSYAQT

-2582 FTKTLECK
+2582 FTKTLEYK

-2596 TDKDYDSNY
+2596 TDMDYDSNY

-2616 DPADASKTAY
+2616 DPADTSKTAY

-2732 TIGKAFTASDD
+2732 TIGEAFTASDD

-2750 STSEGKGFEPVTF
+2750 STSDGKGFEPVTF

-2777 ADEGTLV
+2777 ADDGTLV
-2784 KCSNDISKATFKIGA
+2784 KCSNDISKATFKIGD

-2828 ADGILIL
+2828 ADGILVL

-2899 TTGDQVINDS
+2899 TIGDQVI
-2909 NRALKAELTATISLK
+2909 KT
-2924 SESAENVKSYLN
+2924 V
-2936 YDSIKLYHG
+2936 
-2945 FVIEATRTDE
+2945 
-2955 NGTEKGIKG
+2955 TE
-2964 NPSVSGTYKIGS
+2964 
-2976 TEYSKNFSN
+2976 
-2985 TDSVIMV
+2985 
-2992 SGGTAEAPVDI
+2992 
-3003 KARLIS
+3003 R
-3009 GSVTITCND
+3009 
-3018 LMIVYPDGES
+3018 
-3028 IIAQFPERRDQDDT
+3028 
-3042 YGVTLS
+3042 
-3048 ASSNLAYV
+3048 
-3056 PDNIEQS
+3056 
-3063 KMSESRSDSN
+3063 
-3073 GKSYYRENIEAAT
+3073 
-3086 LSYNLPSNSPSEMIR
+3086 
-3101 LGINGLDT
+3101 
-3109 NDKITAVGYYNV
+3109 
-3121 LNLPETAIDRAKN
+3121 
-3134 VKFTLSLYQ
+3134 
-3143 KTDRDIYDAVPI
+3143 
-3155 AKYLE
+3155 
-3160 NITLYDKNGSAKSP
+3160 
-3174 ESPELTGDSYEYVF
+3174 
-3188 DKETELNY
+3188 
-3196 EAGSFEVVSSYSVI
+3196 
-3210 TGAEFEGG
+3210 
-3218 KKIYSN
+3218 
-3224 YKVQLTAQLLDE
+3224 
-3236 NNDPIENSG
+3236 
-3245 CSDYIIYTNAKI
+3245 
-3257 NSQLIS
+3257 
-3263 VG
+3263 

>member
-7 SRFTALVTA
+7 SRFTALLTA
-16 IAMIAGNFTASSP
+16 IAMIASNFTASSP
-29 VSRYVFNEINV
+29 VSRYVLNEINV
-40 SAADEAEGETT
+40 SAADGAEGETT
-51 TVPQETT
+51 TAPQETT
-58 VTSVTGEADVPDDKE
+58 VATVTGEADVPDDTE
-73 QSDSSSEAAVTNVS
+73 QTDSSSEAAVTEVS

-106 DTTVPE
+106 DTTVPD
-112 GTSDDTSETD
+112 GTEDDAAEDD

-129 SVSDNVITI
+129 PVSDNVITI

-144 VEYSKNYEADPT
+144 VEYSKNYEADPA
-156 KYQNIDVSIAIA
+156 KYQNIDVSIAIT

-178 VSIGTE
+178 VSIGTA
-184 QFPFAANIKVTS
+184 QYPFAANIKVTS

-202 TIDQPLFAYIYDSAN
+202 TLDQPLFAYIYDSAN
-217 INTDVIISRSNPVS
+217 INTDVIISRSLPVS
-231 GAVSDS
+231 GDVSDS

-245 HDTEKDAAAD
+245 HDTEKNTTAQ
-255 WSVSISSTET
+255 WSVSLMNAEA
-265 AFSSVIGSLGENADV
+265 AFSSVIGTLGENVNA

-286 NADSASVSG
+286 NADSVSVSG
-295 SGSVGLAC
+295 SGSAGLAC
-303 GRMEKNSSLTVTTSG
+303 GRMEKNSSLTVITSG

-327 GGNAG
+327 SGNAG
-332 GMVGTMADGSAF
+332 GMIGTMADGSAF

-356 KATRGYAGGLVG
+356 TAAGYAGGLVG

-373 AVSFEGTAMVSG
+373 SVSFEGTAMVSG
-385 TVSGS
+385 TVSGA

-403 EAENSFDISK
+403 EAENSFDISR
-413 YAVNCTL
+413 YAVSCTL
-420 NGESSGGLFGR
+420 NRENSGGLFGK
-431 LENSGNMTIIKN
+431 LENSGNMTINKS

-467 TYLSESTSNS
+467 TYFSDNTSNS

-554 GGGVIGNMNGGVLRL
+554 GGGIIGNMNGGVLRL

-601 QLNRGEAS
+601 QLNRGEAAS
-609 AFDDIGT
+609 FDDIGT
-616 WGEVLRLGSS
+616 WGEVLRLSSS
-626 LREDNIFSI
+626 LREDNIFNI

-682 TTSTSLLSSVITL
+682 TTGTSLLSSDITL

-709 TRDDGKDA
+709 TRDDGENEA
-717 SGNGDISYTGAF
+717 YTGTF
-729 NGNGHTITLAIG
+729 NGSGHTITLAVG
-741 EPYGCR
+741 EPYGYR
-747 SSTALA
+747 SNTALA
-753 AGDTSD
+753 AGDASD
-759 GNGCIYSHYYN
+759 GNGRIYRHYYS
-770 GLFSKTGSGV
+770 GLFAKTENITFNNLIVDGI
-780 KFSKLT
+780 
-786 VSGVINVK
+786 INVK
-794 YKDNL
+794 YTDNAR
-799 KYYIGGLSSTHK
+799 YYIGGLSALHS
-811 GDITAEDL
+811 GNITVQDL
-819 TVSEKISVYGTVR
+819 TVQENINVSGNTGNY
-832 EFCFAGG
+832 CFVGG
-839 IIGNIS
+839 IAGQAAENSSPAIVIS
-845 EGTNPAV
+845 GST
-852 VIKNCVISPE
+852 ISPE
-862 IVFEGY
+862 INCSGNANFI
-868 QPYNSEFVCG
+868 CG
-878 GALAEIGQNDS
+878 GAFAEIGQNDK
-889 FSVTADNITL
+889 FSVTADNVKLGAAVT
-899 RPSITSNSS
+899 NSS
-908 HEYKK
+908 TAGSKK
-913 IGGFIGNI
+913 VGGFIGNI
-921 SNSNGSASV
+921 SSNNGAVSD
-930 RTVSIT
+930 RTISLT
-936 NMTIDGAK
+936 NITID
-944 IVSENGG
+944 SENVTSAYGG

-963 SFGSETEKGITVK
+963 SVGSETEKGITVK

-983 GKGGFAG
+983 GNGDFAG
-990 LVTAATGYWKVYG
+990 FVTNATGCWKVYD
-1003 VNIEAITVSGTSAAS
+1003 VNIEGITVSGASAAS
-1018 FGMLVNKGVYAADRV
+1018 FGMLVNKGVYKYDSI
-1033 TNALYLEIESESAYN
+1033 TTALYLETESENAYK
-1048 INSANINVGSAVYDE
+1048 IGSAVISIGLNTIYDE

-1078 LLNDTCAVVSIHTSG
+1078 LWNDTCAVVSIHTSG

-1169 TGNYDLIG
+1169 AGNYDMTG

-1202 KIVNSEKPAVG
+1202 KIVNGEKPAVG

-1227 NANGN
+1227 NSDGN
-1232 ITAGNIKFSGTVGAD
+1232 ITAGNITFSGTVGAD
-1247 PDYSGAMFCG
+1247 TDYSGAMFCG

-1264 STAKAVLKGIALDG
+1264 STAKAVLNGIVLDG

-1303 SDVSTTEKYRTE
+1303 SNVSTTEKYRTE
-1315 NISSAAS
+1315 NISAAAS
-1322 SLIGDVGNSDG
+1322 SLIGDVGSRDG

-1351 AAVSDTAVNAALSA
+1351 AAVSDTAVNAALSK
-1365 AYNTDKSIFSKAILL
+1365 AYNTDMSIFSKAILL
-1380 NSFKFKAGSNCSG
+1380 NSFRFKAGSNCSG

-1404 EDAAKHNVAYGM
+1404 EDSAKHNVAYGM

-1428 KMYFKSDSYTNPTG
+1428 KMYFKSDSYTDPTG
-1442 ENVEYDFS
+1442 EDAEYDFS
-1450 GFLPYVAVSYSENN
+1450 SFLPYVAASYSKN

-1507 NLGDSEDGAVVNYQK
+1507 NLGDSEDGAVVNYQE
-1522 NSYSAWCKEKNSHK
+1522 NSYSAWCNEKNSHK
-1536 VLLWN
+1536 VLLWD
-1541 AESSS
+1541 AESSC
-1546 FRSEDGST
+1546 FRSEDGTT
-1554 SVKLA
+1554 SIKLA
-1559 DMQNELASAYYMLG
+1559 DMQKTLASAYYMLG

-1578 TSADFVGIGKKVPF
+1578 TSADFVGIGKNVPF
-1592 KGIVFGNG
+1592 KGAVFGNG
-1600 HAITNKTAQPLIYQS
+1600 HAITNETVQPLIYQS

-1705 VIFRNMDNASH
+1705 VIFRNMDNVSH
-1716 SGITADM
+1716 SGITAGM
-1723 NSIFDSNFDSNVLLY
+1723 NNIFGSNALLY

-1753 EASVFNGAEDKVTM
+1753 ETSAFNGAEDRVTM
-1767 KNGTKNYSIANISTA
+1767 KNGTKNYSIADISTA
-1782 ADKIGF
+1782 ADKISF
-1788 ESNGTNSGTIK
+1788 ESNDTNSGTIK
-1799 VSDSQQLFIL
+1799 ISDSQQLFIL
-1809 GCISMSGA
+1809 SCISMSGA

-1831 ADKMVRHALYSDIG
+1831 ENKMVRHALYSDIG
-1845 TDDTEGNT
+1845 TDDSEGNT

-1873 YKYTNAYSGSYPAR
+1873 YKYTNAISGSYPAR

-1901 NNTYE
+1901 KNTYE

-1921 ADMAMHVGNLN
+1921 ADMAMHINSLN

-1951 DQYYND
+1951 DRYYND

-1970 GLGLFNNLIGKNNKI
+1970 GLGLFNNLIQSSDNENNTI
-1985 SDLTI
+1985 SNLTI
-1990 SGTVNYEVYIY
+1990 SGHVDYEYYKDHSGKKNIIY
-2001 IKENN
+2001 ENN
-2006 EFKFKKFAEFA
+2006 S
-2017 EKTSF
+2017 SF
-2022 SCAGGLAGV
+2022 SCVGALAGV
-2031 SSNLNLEKISL
+2031 GSNLRLDKIQLEK
-2042 NELSVNSRFVS
+2042 LSVNSCFVS
-2053 GGIVGYAMDSIKI
+2053 GGIVGFAKKLVQI
-2066 KDLNASKLYVS
+2066 KDLKSDDLNVS
-2077 GNFFS
+2077 ANFFS
-2082 GGIIGIANKCD
+2082 GGIIGIAGNCNVK
-2093 VDIDG
+2093 IDG
-2098 SSGTDGNNRG
+2098 SSDSEGLIRG
-2108 TITEGTINSCGKTY
+2108 SITSGSISLVGDTSRGEGASLYGVGIG
-2122 TFDGGREYALGL
+2122 
-2134 GTAAVIGAYMQEN
+2134 AATVIGAFLN
-2147 SNKKIQT
+2147 TNNTVLTSLSVT
-2154 IKNINIE
+2154 NINIE
-2161 SFNITA
+2161 DLDISA
-2167 PQIKRAMV
+2167 PLIGRAMLGGIV
-2175 GTVIGCCGNSTIS
+2175 GCCGNTTAKNIQSR
-2188 QMVIQNI
+2188 IQN
-2195 DVDKVNINKDSGNDY
+2195 VDIKNVDINKEV
-2210 KEFAFNGG
+2210 KRFAFNGG
-2218 AIGIIK
+2218 IIGLVK
-2224 SGVKKC
+2224 EGVKKC
-2230 EISDVKIIGDK
+2230 EISNVKIIGDK
-2241 DNKNTINGYRHS
+2241 NNKNTITGYRHS

-2260 ASKNAIINNCQIENY
+2260 SSDTIIDNCLIENY
-2275 ILVTDNAGEDA
+2275 EIVTDEYGEDV
-2286 GGIVGKVD
+2286 GGIVGKIN
-2294 DNFKLIIKNSKIRDC
+2294 DNKSTLIVKNSKISDC
-2309 EILIKDNNKKND
+2309 VIKINDNNSKNSD
-2321 KGTYSGGIVG
+2321 GTYSGGIVG
-2331 KIGEG
+2331 KM
-2336 ACFYGYNIALDN
+2336 AKNSCLYGYNISLDN
-2348 VQFINREDSKTGA
+2348 VQFKNNENKKAGA
-2361 GEICGYMVKLLG
+2361 GEICGYMQN
-2373 KNTKMKVVGVSAKTR
+2373 NTKVKVVGISARKG
-2388 NNESGRPNIISKKDN
+2388 ESGIPANIISKKDN
-2403 NAESICIYADYN
+2403 INTAPSLCIYADYN
-2415 GKCLDEAA
+2415 GSCLDEPA
-2423 ANKEASTINSDSNVD
+2423 ANKEASTISSDSNVD

-2482 NGTGYINA
+2482 KGMGYINA

-2544 TNDTSVSSYAQT
+2544 TNDTSISSYAQT

-2582 FTKTLECK
+2582 FTKTLEYK

-2596 TDKDYDSNY
+2596 TNMDYDSNY

-2616 DPADASKTAY
+2616 DPADTSKTAY

-2639 FDFRAAALSGTT
+2639 FDFMAAALSGTT

-2689 INGGEDLLTAYG
+2689 INGGENLLTAYG

-2732 TIGKAFTASDD
+2732 TIGEAFTASDD

-2750 STSEGKGFEPVTF
+2750 STSDGKGFEPVTF

-2777 ADEGTLV
+2777 ADDGTLV
-2784 KCSNDISKATFKIGA
+2784 KCSNDISKATFKIGD

-2909 NRALKAELTATISLK
+2909 NRVLKAELTATISLK

-2955 NGTEKGIKG
+2955 SGTDKGIKG

-2976 TEYSKNFSN
+2976 TEYAKNFSN

-2992 SGGTAEAPVDI
+2992 SGGTEEAPLDI

-3009 GSVTITCND
+3009 GSVTITCD
-3018 LMIVYPDGES
+3018 DMVITYPDGES
-3028 IIAQFPERRDQDDT
+3028 IIAQFPERKDRDDT

-3056 PDNIEQS
+3056 SDNIEQS

-3086 LSYNLPSNSPSEMIR
+3086 LSYNLPSNSPNEMIR

-3121 LNLPETAIDRAKN
+3121 LNLPESAISKAKK
-3134 VKFTLSLYQ
+3134 VSFTLSLYQ
-3143 KTDRDIYDAVPI
+3143 KTDSGIYDAVPI
-3155 AKYLE
+3155 AEYLE
-3160 NITLYDKNGSAKSP
+3160 NIILYDKNGTAKAPVS
-3174 ESPELTGDSYEYVF
+3174 SGDSYEYVF
-3188 DKETELNY
+3188 DRETELNY
-3196 EAGSFEVVSSYSVI
+3196 EAGSFEVISSYSVI
-3210 TGAEFEGG
+3210 TGGAFESKG
-3218 KKIYSN
+3218 KTYSN

-3236 NNDPIENSG
+3236 NGEPIENSG

>member
-7 SRFTALVTA
+7 SRFTALLTA
-16 IAMIAGNFTASSP
+16 IAMIASNFTASSP
-29 VSRYVFNEINV
+29 VSRYVLNEINV
-40 SAADEAEGETT
+40 SAADGAEGETT
-51 TVPQETT
+51 TAPQETT
-58 VTSVTGEADVPDDKE
+58 VTTVTGEADVPDDTE
-73 QSDSSSEAAVTNVS
+73 QTDSSSEAAVTEVS
-87 QDDSTNTADDT
+87 QDDSTNTADDP

-106 DTTVPE
+106 DTTVPD
-112 GTSDDTSETD
+112 GTEDDAAEDD

-129 SVSDNVITI
+129 PVSDNVITI

-144 VEYSKNYEADPT
+144 VEYSKNYEADPA
-156 KYQNIDVSIAIA
+156 KYQNIDVSIAIT

-178 VSIGTE
+178 VSIGTARY
-184 QFPFAANIKVTS
+184 PFAANIKVTS

-202 TIDQPLFAYIYDSAN
+202 TLDQPLFAYIYDSAN
-217 INTDVIISRSNPVS
+217 INTDVIISRSLPVS
-231 GAVSDS
+231 GDVSDS

-245 HDTEKDAAAD
+245 HDTEKNTTAQ
-255 WSVSISSTET
+255 WSVSLMNAEA
-265 AFSSVIGSLGENADV
+265 AFSSVIGTLGENVNA

-286 NADSASVSG
+286 NADSVSVSG
-295 SGSVGLAC
+295 SGSAGLAC
-303 GRMEKNSSLTVTTSG
+303 GRMEKNSSLTVITSG
-318 SASYNVSSS
+318 SSSYNVSSS
-327 GGNAG
+327 SGNAG
-332 GMVGTMADGSAF
+332 GMIGTMADGSAF

-356 KATRGYAGGLVG
+356 TAAGYAGGLVG

-373 AVSFEGTAMVSG
+373 SVSFEGTAMVSG
-385 TVSGS
+385 TVSGA

-403 EAENSFDISK
+403 EAENSFDISR
-413 YAVNCTL
+413 YAVSCTL
-420 NGESSGGLFGR
+420 NRENSGGLFGK
-431 LENSGNMTIIKN
+431 LENSGNMTINKSN
-443 DTEAADISVNRTSS
+443 TEAADISVNRTSS

-467 TYLSESTSNS
+467 TYFSDNTSNS
-477 LTISG
+477 LTVSG

-601 QLNRGEAS
+601 QLNRGEAAS
-609 AFDDIGT
+609 FDDIGT
-616 WGEVLRLGSS
+616 WGEVLRLSSS
-626 LREDNIFSI
+626 LREDNIFNI

-644 KRAGTTVGSLA
+644 KRAGTSVGSLA

-674 TLLFESTS
+674 TLLFESSS
-682 TTSTSLLSSVITL
+682 TTSTSLLSSDITL

-709 TRDDGKDA
+709 TRDDGENDA
-717 SGNGDISYTGAF
+717 YTGTF
-729 NGNGHTITLAIG
+729 NGSGHTITLAVG
-741 EPYGCR
+741 EPYGYR
-747 SSTALA
+747 SNTALA
-753 AGDTSD
+753 AGDASD
-759 GNGCIYSHYYN
+759 GNGRIYRHYYS
-770 GLFSKTGSGV
+770 GLFAKTENITFNNLIVDGI
-780 KFSKLT
+780 
-786 VSGVINVK
+786 INVK
-794 YKDNL
+794 YTDNAR
-799 KYYIGGLSSTHK
+799 YYIGGLSALHS
-811 GDITAEDL
+811 GNITVQDL
-819 TVSEKISVYGTVR
+819 TVQENINVSGNTGNY
-832 EFCFAGG
+832 CFVGG
-839 IIGNIS
+839 IAGQAAEIS
-845 EGTNPAV
+845 SPAI
-852 VIKNCVISPE
+852 VISGSTISPE
-862 IVFEGY
+862 INCSGNANFI
-868 QPYNSEFVCG
+868 CG
-878 GALAEIGQNDS
+878 GAFAEIGQNDK
-889 FSVTADNITL
+889 FSVTADNVKLGAAVT
-899 RPSITSNSS
+899 NSS
-908 HEYKK
+908 TAGSKK
-913 IGGFIGNI
+913 VGGFIGNI
-921 SNSNGSASV
+921 SSNNGAASD
-930 RTVSIT
+930 RIISLT
-936 NMTIDGAK
+936 NITID
-944 IVSENGG
+944 SENVTSAYGG

-963 SFGSETEKGITVK
+963 SVGSETEKGITVK

-983 GKGGFAG
+983 GNGDFAG
-990 LVTAATGYWKVYG
+990 FVTNATGCWKVYD
-1003 VNIEAITVSGTSAAS
+1003 VNIEGITVSGASAAS
-1018 FGMLVNKGVYAADRV
+1018 FGMLVNKGVYKYDSI
-1033 TNALYLEIESESAYN
+1033 TTALYLETESENAYK
-1048 INSANINVGSAVYDE
+1048 IGSAVISIGLNTIYDE

-1078 LLNDTCAVVSIHTSG
+1078 LWNDTCAVVSIHTSG

-1169 TGNYDLIG
+1169 AGNYDMTG

-1227 NANGN
+1227 NSDGN
-1232 ITAGNIKFSGTVGAD
+1232 ITAGNITFSGTVGAD
-1247 PDYSGAMFCG
+1247 SDYSGAMFCG

-1264 STAKAVLKGIALDG
+1264 STAKAVLNGIVLDG

-1303 SDVSTTEKYRTE
+1303 SNVSTTEKYRTE
-1315 NISSAAS
+1315 SISAAAS
-1322 SLIGDVGNSDG
+1322 SLIGDVGSSDG

-1351 AAVSDTAVNAALSA
+1351 AAVSDTAANAALSK
-1365 AYNTDKSIFSKAILL
+1365 AYNTDMSIFSKAILL
-1380 NSFKFKAGSNCSG
+1380 NSFRFKAGSNCSG

-1404 EDAAKHNVAYGM
+1404 EDSAKHNVAYGM
-1416 EISGSKEYKDMQ
+1416 EISVSKEYKDMQ

-1442 ENVEYDFS
+1442 EDAEYDFS
-1450 GFLPYVAVSYSENN
+1450 GFLPYVAASYSEN

-1507 NLGDSEDGAVVNYQK
+1507 NLGDSEDGAVVNYRE
-1522 NSYSAWCKEKNSHK
+1522 NSYSAWCNEKNSHK
-1536 VLLWN
+1536 VLLWD
-1541 AESSS
+1541 AESSC
-1546 FRSEDGST
+1546 FRSEDGTT
-1554 SVKLA
+1554 SIKLA
-1559 DMQNELASAYYMLG
+1559 DMQKTLASAYYMLG

-1578 TSADFVGIGKKVPF
+1578 TSADFVGIGKNVPF
-1592 KGIVFGNG
+1592 KGAVFGNG
-1600 HAITNKTAQPLIYQS
+1600 HAITNETVQPLIYQS

-1620 KDITVNVTAN
+1620 KDITVNVIAN

-1716 SGITADM
+1716 LGITAGM
-1723 NSIFDSNFDSNVLLY
+1723 NNIFGSNALLY

-1753 EASVFNGAEDKVTM
+1753 ETSAFNGAEDRVTM
-1767 KNGTKNYSIANISTA
+1767 KNGTKNYSIADISTA
-1782 ADKIGF
+1782 ADKISF
-1788 ESNGTNSGTIK
+1788 ESNDTNSGTIK
-1799 VSDSQQLFIL
+1799 ISDSQQLFIL

-1831 ADKMVRHALYSDIG
+1831 ENKMVRHALYSDIG
-1845 TDDTEGNT
+1845 TDDSEGNT

-1873 YKYTNAYSGSYPAR
+1873 YKYTNAISGSYPAR
-1887 NLTNHNFAFDIDLA
+1887 NLTNHNFAFNIDLA
-1901 NNTYE
+1901 KNTYE

-1921 ADMAMHVGNLN
+1921 ADMAMHINSLN

-1957 ININNTTSVDCKT
+1957 ININNITFVDCKT
-1970 GLGLFNNLIGKNNKI
+1970 GLGLFNNLIQSSDNENNTI
-1985 SDLTI
+1985 SNLTI
-1990 SGTVNYEVYIY
+1990 SGHVDYEYYKDHSGKKNIIY
-2001 IKENN
+2001 ENN
-2006 EFKFKKFAEFA
+2006 S
-2017 EKTSF
+2017 SF
-2022 SCAGGLAGV
+2022 SCAGALAGV
-2031 SSNLNLEKISL
+2031 GSNLRLDKIQLEK
-2042 NELSVNSRFVS
+2042 LSVNSCFVS
-2053 GGIVGYAMDSIKI
+2053 GGIVGFAKKLVQI
-2066 KDLNASKLYVS
+2066 KDLKSDDLNVS
-2077 GNFFS
+2077 ANFFS
-2082 GGIIGIANKCD
+2082 GGIIGIAGNCNVK
-2093 VDIDG
+2093 IDG
-2098 SSGTDGNNRG
+2098 SSDSEGLIRG
-2108 TITEGTINSCGKTY
+2108 SITSGSISLVGDTSRGEGASLYGVGIG
-2122 TFDGGREYALGL
+2122 
-2134 GTAAVIGAYMQEN
+2134 AATVIGAFLN
-2147 SNKKIQT
+2147 TNNTVLTSLSVT
-2154 IKNINIE
+2154 NINIE
-2161 SFNITA
+2161 DLDVSA
-2167 PQIKRAMV
+2167 PLIGRAMLGGIV
-2175 GTVIGCCGNSTIS
+2175 GCCGNTTAKNIQSR
-2188 QMVIQNI
+2188 IQN
-2195 DVDKVNINKDSGNDY
+2195 VDIKNVDINKEV
-2210 KEFAFNGG
+2210 KRFAFNGG
-2218 AIGIIK
+2218 IIGLVK
-2224 SGVKKC
+2224 EGVKKC
-2230 EISDVKIIGDK
+2230 EISNVKIIGDK
-2241 DNKNTINGYRHS
+2241 NNKNTITGYRHS
-2253 GGIIGLT
+2253 GGIIGLISSDT
-2260 ASKNAIINNCQIENY
+2260 IIDNCLIENY
-2275 ILVTDNAGEDA
+2275 EIVTDEYGEDV
-2286 GGIVGKVD
+2286 GGIVGKIN
-2294 DNFKLIIKNSKIRDC
+2294 DNKSTLIVKNSKISDC
-2309 EILIKDNNKKND
+2309 VIKINDNNSKNSD
-2321 KGTYSGGIVG
+2321 GTYSGGIVG
-2331 KIGEG
+2331 KM
-2336 ACFYGYNIALDN
+2336 AKNSCLYGYNISLDN
-2348 VQFINREDSKTGA
+2348 VQFKNNENKKAGA
-2361 GEICGYMVKLLG
+2361 GEICGYMQN
-2373 KNTKMKVVGVSAKTR
+2373 NTKVKVVGISARKG
-2388 NNESGRPNIISKKDN
+2388 ESGIPANIISKKDN
-2403 NAESICIYADYN
+2403 INTAPSLCIYADYN
-2415 GKCLDEAA
+2415 GSCLDEPA

-2544 TNDTSVSSYAQT
+2544 TNDTSISSYAQT

-2570 NETSGAFESGEN
+2570 NETSGTFESGEN
-2582 FTKTLECK
+2582 FTKTLEYK

-2596 TDKDYDSNY
+2596 TDMDYDSNY

-2616 DPADASKTAY
+2616 DPADTSKTAY

-2732 TIGKAFTASDD
+2732 TIGEAFTASDD

-2750 STSEGKGFEPVTF
+2750 STSDGKVFEPVTF

-2777 ADEGTLV
+2777 ADDGTLV
-2784 KCSNDISKATFKIGA
+2784 KCSNDISKATFKIGD
-2799 DYYRKKTES
+2799 DYYRKKTEA

-2828 ADGILIL
+2828 ADGILVL

-2848 NSEPMRNITMKCGSR
+2848 NSEPMRNITMNCGSR

-2955 NGTEKGIKG
+2955 SGTEKGIKG

-2976 TEYSKNFSN
+2976 TEYAKNFSN

-2992 SGGTAEAPVDI
+2992 SGGTEEVPLDI

-3009 GSVTITCND
+3009 GSVTITCD
-3018 LMIVYPDGES
+3018 DMVITYPDGES
-3028 IIAQFPERRDQDDT
+3028 IIAQFPERKDRDDT

-3056 PDNIEQS
+3056 SDNIEQS

-3086 LSYNLPSNSPSEMIR
+3086 LSYNLPSNSPNEMIR

-3121 LNLPETAIDRAKN
+3121 LNLPETAIDKAKK
-3134 VKFTLSLYQ
+3134 VSFTLSLYQ
-3143 KTDRDIYDAVPI
+3143 KTDSGIYDAVPI
-3155 AKYLE
+3155 AEYLE
-3160 NITLYDKNGSAKSP
+3160 NITLYDKNGTAKAPVS
-3174 ESPELTGDSYEYVF
+3174 SGDSYEYVF
-3188 DKETELNY
+3188 DRETELNY

-3210 TGAEFEGG
+3210 TGGAFESKG
-3218 KKIYSN
+3218 KTYSN

-3236 NNDPIENSG
+3236 NGEPIENSG

>member
-7 SRFTALVTA
+7 SRFTALLTA

-29 VSRYVFNEINV
+29 VSRYVLNEINV
-40 SAADEAEGETT
+40 SAADGAEGETT
-51 TVPQETT
+51 TAPQETT
-58 VTSVTGEADVPDDKE
+58 VTAVTGEADVPDDKE

-87 QDDSTNTADDT
+87 QDDSANTADVT
-98 DGTSVPSD
+98 VGTSVPSD
-106 DTTVPE
+106 DTTVPD
-112 GTSDDTSETD
+112 GTEDDAAEDD

-129 SVSDNVITI
+129 PVSDNVITI

-144 VEYSKNYEADPT
+144 VEYSKNYEADPA
-156 KYQNIDVSIAIA
+156 KYQNIDVSIAIT

-178 VSIGTE
+178 VSIGTA
-184 QFPFAANIKVTS
+184 QYPFAANIKVTS

-202 TIDQPLFAYIYDSAN
+202 TLDQPLFAYIYDSAN
-217 INTDVIISRSNPVS
+217 INTDVIISRSLPVS
-231 GAVSDS
+231 GDVSDS

-245 HDTEKDAAAD
+245 HDTEKNTTAQ
-255 WSVSISSTET
+255 WSVSLMNAEA
-265 AFSSVIGSLGENADV
+265 AFSSVIGTLGENVNA

-286 NADSASVSG
+286 NADSVSVSG
-295 SGSVGLAC
+295 SGSAGLAC
-303 GRMEKNSSLTVTTSG
+303 GRMEKNSSLTVITSG

-327 GGNAG
+327 SGNAG
-332 GMVGTMADGSAF
+332 GMIGTMADGSAF

-356 KATRGYAGGLVG
+356 TAAGYAGGLVG

-373 AVSFEGTAMVSG
+373 SVSFEGTAMVSG
-385 TVSGS
+385 TVSGA

-403 EAENSFDISK
+403 EAENSFDISR
-413 YAVNCTL
+413 YSVSCTL
-420 NGESSGGLFGR
+420 NGESSGGLFGK

-443 DTEAADISVNRTSS
+443 DTEAAGISVNRTSS

-497 GGLIGKADDD
+497 GGLMGKADDD

-601 QLNRGEAS
+601 QLNRGEAAS
-609 AFDDIGT
+609 FDDIGT
-616 WGEVLRLGSS
+616 WGEVLRLSSS
-626 LREDNIFSI
+626 LREDNIFNI

-682 TTSTSLLSSVITL
+682 TMSTSLLSSDITL

-709 TRDDGKDA
+709 TRDDGENDA
-717 SGNGDISYTGAF
+717 YTGTF
-729 NGNGHTITLAIG
+729 NGSGHTLTLAVG
-741 EPYGCR
+741 EPYGYR
-747 SSTALA
+747 SNTALA
-753 AGDTSD
+753 AGDASD
-759 GNGCIYSHYYN
+759 GNGRIYRHYYS
-770 GLFSKTGSGV
+770 GLFAKTENITFNNLIVDGI
-780 KFSKLT
+780 
-786 VSGVINVK
+786 INVK
-794 YKDNL
+794 YIDNAR
-799 KYYIGGLSSTHK
+799 YYIGGLSAVHS
-811 GDITAEDL
+811 GNITVQDL
-819 TVSEKISVYGTVR
+819 SVQENINVSGNTGNY
-832 EFCFAGG
+832 CFVGG
-839 IIGNIS
+839 IAGQAAENSSPAIVIS
-845 EGTNPAV
+845 GST
-852 VIKNCVISPE
+852 ISPE
-862 IVFEGY
+862 INCSGNANFI
-868 QPYNSEFVCG
+868 CG
-878 GALAEIGQNDS
+878 GAFAEIGQNDK
-889 FSVTADNITL
+889 FSVTADNVNLGAAVT
-899 RPSITSNSS
+899 NSS
-908 HEYKK
+908 TAGSKK
-913 IGGFIGNI
+913 VGGFIGNI
-921 SNSNGSASV
+921 SSNNGAASD
-930 RTVSIT
+930 RTISLT
-936 NMTIDGAK
+936 NITID
-944 IVSENGG
+944 SENVTSAYGG

-963 SFGSETEKGITVK
+963 SVGSETEKGITVK

-983 GKGGFAG
+983 GNGDFAG
-990 LVTAATGYWKVYG
+990 FVTNATGCWKVYD
-1003 VNIEAITVSGTSAAS
+1003 VNIEEITVSGASAAS
-1018 FGMLVNKGVYAADRV
+1018 FGMLVNKGVYKYDSI
-1033 TNALYLEIESESAYN
+1033 TTALYLETESENAYK
-1048 INSANINVGSAVYDE
+1048 IGSAVISIGLNTIYDE

-1078 LLNDTCAVVSIHTSG
+1078 LWNDTCAVVSIHTSG

-1169 TGNYDLIG
+1169 AGNYDMTG

-1227 NANGN
+1227 NSDGN
-1232 ITAGNIKFSGTVGAD
+1232 ITAGNITFSGTVGAD
-1247 PDYSGAMFCG
+1247 SDYSGAMICG

-1264 STAKAVLKGIALDG
+1264 STAKAVLNGIVLDG

-1303 SDVSTTEKYRTE
+1303 SNVSTTEKYRTE
-1315 NISSAAS
+1315 SISSAAS
-1322 SLIGDVGNSDG
+1322 SLIGDVGSRDG

-1351 AAVSDTAVNAALSA
+1351 AAVSDTAVNAALSK
-1365 AYNTDKSIFSKAILL
+1365 AYNTDMSIFSKAILL
-1380 NSFKFKAGSNCSG
+1380 NSFRFKAGSNCSG

-1404 EDAAKHNVAYGM
+1404 EDSAKHNVAYGM

-1442 ENVEYDFS
+1442 VDAEYDFS
-1450 GFLPYVAVSYSENN
+1450 GFLPYVAASYSKN

-1507 NLGDSEDGAVVNYQK
+1507 NLGDSEDGAVVNYQE
-1522 NSYSAWCKEKNSHK
+1522 NSYSAWCNEKNSHK
-1536 VLLWN
+1536 VLLWE
-1541 AESSS
+1541 AESSC
-1546 FRSEDGST
+1546 FRSEDGTT
-1554 SVKLA
+1554 SIKLA
-1559 DMQNELASAYYMLG
+1559 DMQKTLASAYYMLG

-1578 TSADFVGIGKKVPF
+1578 TSADFVGIGKNVPF
-1592 KGIVFGNG
+1592 KGAVFGNG
-1600 HAITNKTAQPLIYQS
+1600 HAITNETVQPLIYQS

-1630 FKGKFS
+1630 FKGRFS

-1716 SGITADM
+1716 SGITAGM
-1723 NSIFDSNFDSNVLLY
+1723 NNIFGSNALLY

-1753 EASVFNGAEDKVTM
+1753 ETSAFNGAEDRVTM
-1767 KNGTKNYSIANISTA
+1767 KNGTKNYSIADISTA
-1782 ADKIGF
+1782 ADKISF
-1788 ESNGTNSGTIK
+1788 ESNDTNSGTIK
-1799 VSDSQQLFIL
+1799 ISDPQQLFIL

-1831 ADKMVRHALYSDIG
+1831 ENKMVRHALYSDIG
-1845 TDDTEGNT
+1845 TDDSEGNT

-1873 YKYTNAYSGSYPAR
+1873 YKYTNAISGSYPAR

-1901 NNTYE
+1901 KNTYE

-1921 ADMAMHVGNLN
+1921 ADMAMHINSLN

-1970 GLGLFNNLIGKNNKI
+1970 GLGLFNNLIQSSDNENNII
-1985 SDLTI
+1985 SNLTI
-1990 SGTVNYEVYIY
+1990 SGHVDYEYYKDHSGKKNIIY
-2001 IKENN
+2001 ENN
-2006 EFKFKKFAEFA
+2006 S
-2017 EKTSF
+2017 SF
-2022 SCAGGLAGV
+2022 SCVGALAGV
-2031 SSNLNLEKISL
+2031 GSNLRLDKIQLE
-2042 NELSVNSRFVS
+2042 ELSVNSCFVS
-2053 GGIVGYAMDSIKI
+2053 GGIVGFAKKLVQI
-2066 KDLNASKLYVS
+2066 KDLKSDDLNVS
-2077 GNFFS
+2077 ANFFS
-2082 GGIIGIANKCD
+2082 GGIIGIAGNCNVK
-2093 VDIDG
+2093 IDG
-2098 SSGTDGNNRG
+2098 SSDSEGLIRG
-2108 TITEGTINSCGKTY
+2108 SITSGSISLVGDTSRGEGASLYGVGIG
-2122 TFDGGREYALGL
+2122 
-2134 GTAAVIGAYMQEN
+2134 AATVIGAFLN
-2147 SNKKIQT
+2147 TNNTVLTSLSVT
-2154 IKNINIE
+2154 NINIE
-2161 SFNITA
+2161 DLDISA
-2167 PQIKRAMV
+2167 PLIGRAMLGGIV
-2175 GTVIGCCGNSTIS
+2175 GCCGNTTAKNIQSR
-2188 QMVIQNI
+2188 IQN
-2195 DVDKVNINKDSGNDY
+2195 VDIKNVDINKEV
-2210 KEFAFNGG
+2210 KRFAFNGG
-2218 AIGIIK
+2218 IIGLVK
-2224 SGVKKC
+2224 EGVKKC
-2230 EISDVKIIGDK
+2230 EISNVKIIGDK
-2241 DNKNTINGYRHS
+2241 NNKNTITGYRHS

-2260 ASKNAIINNCQIENY
+2260 SGDTIIDNCLIENY
-2275 ILVTDNAGEDA
+2275 EIVTDEYGEDV
-2286 GGIVGKVD
+2286 GGIVGKIN
-2294 DNFKLIIKNSKIRDC
+2294 DNKSTLIVKNSKISDC
-2309 EILIKDNNKKND
+2309 VIKINDNNSKNSD
-2321 KGTYSGGIVG
+2321 GTYSGGIVG
-2331 KIGEG
+2331 KM
-2336 ACFYGYNIALDN
+2336 AKNSCLYGYNISLDN
-2348 VQFINREDSKTGA
+2348 VQFKNNENKKAGA
-2361 GEICGYMVKLLG
+2361 GEICGYMQN
-2373 KNTKMKVVGVSAKTR
+2373 NTKVKVVGISARKGD
-2388 NNESGRPNIISKKDN
+2388 SGSPANIISKKDN
-2403 NAESICIYADYN
+2403 INTAPSLCIYADYN
-2415 GKCLDEAA
+2415 GSCLDEPA
-2423 ANKEASTINSDSNVD
+2423 ANKEASTISSDSNVD

-2482 NGTGYINA
+2482 KGTGYINA

-2520 SVLLINESNYR
+2520 SVLLINESNYK

-2544 TNDTSVSSYAQT
+2544 TNDTSISSYAQT

-2582 FTKTLECK
+2582 FTKTLEYK

-2596 TDKDYDSNY
+2596 TNMDYDSNY

-2616 DPADASKTAY
+2616 DPADTSKTAY

-2732 TIGKAFTASDD
+2732 TIGEAFTASDD

-2750 STSEGKGFEPVTF
+2750 STSDGKVFEPVTF
-2763 CDLLKKAADITVSQ
+2763 CDLLKKAADITVLQ
-2777 ADEGTLV
+2777 ADDGTLV
-2784 KCSNDISKATFKIGA
+2784 KCSNDISKATFKIGD

-2828 ADGILIL
+2828 ADGILVL

-2909 NRALKAELTATISLK
+2909 NRALKAELTATIFLK

-2955 NGTEKGIKG
+2955 SGTEKGIKG

-2976 TEYSKNFSN
+2976 TEYAKNFSN

-2992 SGGTAEAPVDI
+2992 SGGTEEAPLDI

-3009 GSVTITCND
+3009 GSVTITCD
-3018 LMIVYPDGES
+3018 DMVITYPDGES
-3028 IIAQFPERRDQDDT
+3028 IIAQFPERKDRDDT

-3056 PDNIEQS
+3056 SDNIEQS

-3086 LSYNLPSNSPSEMIR
+3086 LSYNLPSNSPNEMIR

-3121 LNLPETAIDRAKN
+3121 LNLPETAIDKAKK
-3134 VKFTLSLYQ
+3134 VSFTLSLYQ
-3143 KTDRDIYDAVPI
+3143 KTDSGIYDAVPI
-3155 AKYLE
+3155 AEYLE
-3160 NITLYDKNGSAKSP
+3160 NITLYDKNGTAKAPVS
-3174 ESPELTGDSYEYVF
+3174 SGDSYEYVF

-3196 EAGSFEVVSSYSVI
+3196 EAGSFEVISSYSVI
-3210 TGAEFEGG
+3210 TGGAFESKG
-3218 KKIYSN
+3218 KTYSN

-3236 NNDPIENSG
+3236 NGEPIENSG

>member
-7 SRFTALVTA
+7 SRFTALLTA
-16 IAMIAGNFTASSP
+16 IAMIASNFTASSP
-29 VSRYVFNEINV
+29 VSRYVLNEINV
-40 SAADEAEGETT
+40 SAADGAEGETT
-51 TVPQETT
+51 TAPQETT
-58 VTSVTGEADVPDDKE
+58 VTAVTGEADVPDDTE
-73 QSDSSSEAAVTNVS
+73 QTDSSSEAAVTEVS

-106 DTTVPE
+106 DTTVPD
-112 GTSDDTSETD
+112 GTEDDAAEDD

-144 VEYSKNYEADPT
+144 VEYSKNYEADPA
-156 KYQNIDVSIAIA
+156 KYQNIDVSIAIT

-178 VSIGTE
+178 VSIGTA
-184 QFPFAANIKVTS
+184 QYPFAANIKVTS

-202 TIDQPLFAYIYDSAN
+202 TLDQPLFAYIYDSAN
-217 INTDVIISRSNPVS
+217 INTDVIISRSLPVS
-231 GAVSDS
+231 GDVSDS

-245 HDTEKDAAAD
+245 HDTEKNTTAQ
-255 WSVSISSTET
+255 WSVSLMNAEA
-265 AFSSVIGSLGENADV
+265 AFSSVIGTLGENVNA

-286 NADSASVSG
+286 NADSVSVSG
-295 SGSVGLAC
+295 SGSAGLAC
-303 GRMEKNSSLTVTTSG
+303 GRMEKNSSLTVITSG

-327 GGNAG
+327 SGNAG
-332 GMVGTMADGSAF
+332 GMIGTMADGSAF

-356 KATRGYAGGLVG
+356 TAAGYAGGLVG

-373 AVSFEGTAMVSG
+373 SVSFEGTAMVSG
-385 TVSGS
+385 TVSGA

-403 EAENSFDISK
+403 EAENSFDISR
-413 YAVNCTL
+413 YAVSCTL
-420 NGESSGGLFGR
+420 NGESSGGLFGK
-431 LENSGNMTIIKN
+431 LENSGNMTINKSN
-443 DTEAADISVNRTSS
+443 TEAADISVNRTSS

-467 TYLSESTSNS
+467 TYFSDNTSNS

-507 SYIRLEN
+507 SYIMLEN

-541 AENVTV
+541 AENVMV

-554 GGGVIGNMNGGVLRL
+554 GGGIIGNMNGGVLRL

-601 QLNRGEAS
+601 QLNRGEA
-609 AFDDIGT
+609 AFFDDIGT
-616 WGEVLRLGSS
+616 WGEVLRLSSS
-626 LREDNIFSI
+626 LREDNIFNI

-644 KRAGTTVGSLA
+644 KRAGTSVGSLA

-682 TTSTSLLSSVITL
+682 TTGTSLLSSDITL

-709 TRDDGKDA
+709 TRDDGENDA
-717 SGNGDISYTGAF
+717 YTGTF
-729 NGNGHTITLAIG
+729 NGSGHTITLAVG
-741 EPYGCR
+741 EPYGYR
-747 SSTALA
+747 SNTALA
-753 AGDTSD
+753 AGDASD
-759 GNGCIYSHYYN
+759 GNGRIYRHYYS
-770 GLFSKTGSGV
+770 GLFAKTENITFNNLIVDGI
-780 KFSKLT
+780 
-786 VSGVINVK
+786 INVK
-794 YKDNL
+794 YIDNAR
-799 KYYIGGLSSTHK
+799 YYIGGLSALHS
-811 GDITAEDL
+811 GNITVQDL
-819 TVSEKISVYGTVR
+819 TVQENINVSGNTGNY
-832 EFCFAGG
+832 CFVGG
-839 IIGNIS
+839 IAGQAAENSSPAIVIS
-845 EGTNPAV
+845 GST
-852 VIKNCVISPE
+852 ISPE
-862 IVFEGY
+862 INCSGNANFI
-868 QPYNSEFVCG
+868 CG
-878 GALAEIGQNDS
+878 GAFAEIGQNDK
-889 FSVTADNITL
+889 FSVTADNVKLGAAVT
-899 RPSITSNSS
+899 NSS
-908 HEYKK
+908 TAGSKK
-913 IGGFIGNI
+913 VGGFIGNI
-921 SNSNGSASV
+921 SSNNGAVSD
-930 RTVSIT
+930 RTISLT
-936 NMTIDGAK
+936 NITID
-944 IVSENGG
+944 SENVTSAYGG

-963 SFGSETEKGITVK
+963 SVGSETEKGITVK

-983 GKGGFAG
+983 GNGDFAG
-990 LVTAATGYWKVYG
+990 FVTNATGCWKVYD
-1003 VNIEAITVSGTSAAS
+1003 VNIEGITVSGASAAS
-1018 FGMLVNKGVYAADRV
+1018 FGMLVNKGVYKYDSI
-1033 TNALYLEIESESAYN
+1033 TTALYLETESENAYK
-1048 INSANINVGSAVYDE
+1048 IGSAVISIGLNTIYDE

-1078 LLNDTCAVVSIHTSG
+1078 LWNDTCAVVSIHTSG

-1169 TGNYDLIG
+1169 AGNYDMTG

-1227 NANGN
+1227 NSDGN
-1232 ITAGNIKFSGTVGAD
+1232 ITAGNITFSGTVGAD
-1247 PDYSGAMFCG
+1247 TDYSGAMFCG

-1264 STAKAVLKGIALDG
+1264 STAKAVLNGIVLDG

-1303 SDVSTTEKYRTE
+1303 SNVSTTEKYRTE
-1315 NISSAAS
+1315 NISAAAS
-1322 SLIGDVGNSDG
+1322 SLIGDVGSSDG

-1351 AAVSDTAVNAALSA
+1351 AAVSDTAVNAALSK
-1365 AYNTDKSIFSKAILL
+1365 AYNTDMSIFSKAILL
-1380 NSFKFKAGSNCSG
+1380 NSFRFKAGSNCSG

-1404 EDAAKHNVAYGM
+1404 EDSAKHNVAYGM

-1442 ENVEYDFS
+1442 EDAEYDFS
-1450 GFLPYVAVSYSENN
+1450 GFLPYVAASYSEN

-1507 NLGDSEDGAVVNYQK
+1507 NLGDSEDGAVVNYQE
-1522 NSYSAWCKEKNSHK
+1522 NSYSVWCNEKNSHK
-1536 VLLWN
+1536 VLLWD
-1541 AESSS
+1541 AESSC
-1546 FRSEDGST
+1546 FRSEDGTT
-1554 SVKLA
+1554 SIKLA
-1559 DMQNELASAYYMLG
+1559 DMQKTLASAYYMLG

-1578 TSADFVGIGKKVPF
+1578 TSADFVGIGKNVPF
-1592 KGIVFGNG
+1592 KGAVFGNG
-1600 HAITNKTAQPLIYQS
+1600 HAITNETVQPLIYQS

-1685 GTNYG
+1685 GTDYG

-1716 SGITADM
+1716 SGITAGM
-1723 NSIFDSNFDSNVLLY
+1723 NNIFGSNALLY

-1753 EASVFNGAEDKVTM
+1753 ETSAFNGAEDRVTM
-1767 KNGTKNYSIANISTA
+1767 KNGTKNYSIADISTA
-1782 ADKIGF
+1782 ADKISF
-1788 ESNGTNSGTIK
+1788 ESNDTNSGTIK
-1799 VSDSQQLFIL
+1799 ISDSQQLFIL

-1831 ADKMVRHALYSDIG
+1831 ENKMVRHALYSDIG
-1845 TDDTEGNT
+1845 TDDSEGNT
-1853 SDYAVA
+1853 SDHAVA

-1873 YKYTNAYSGSYPAR
+1873 YKYTNAISGSYPAR

-1901 NNTYE
+1901 KNTYE

-1921 ADMAMHVGNLN
+1921 ADMAMHINSLN

-1951 DQYYND
+1951 DRYYND

-1970 GLGLFNNLIGKNNKI
+1970 GLGLFNNLIQSSDNENNTI
-1985 SDLTI
+1985 SNLTI
-1990 SGTVNYEVYIY
+1990 SGHVDYEYYKDHSGKKNIIY
-2001 IKENN
+2001 ENN
-2006 EFKFKKFAEFA
+2006 S
-2017 EKTSF
+2017 SF
-2022 SCAGGLAGV
+2022 SCVGALAGV
-2031 SSNLNLEKISL
+2031 GSNLRLDKIQLEK
-2042 NELSVNSRFVS
+2042 LSVNSCFVS
-2053 GGIVGYAMDSIKI
+2053 GGIVGFAKKLVQI
-2066 KDLNASKLYVS
+2066 KDLKSDDLNVS
-2077 GNFFS
+2077 ANFFS
-2082 GGIIGIANKCD
+2082 GGIIGIAGNCNVK
-2093 VDIDG
+2093 IDG
-2098 SSGTDGNNRG
+2098 SSDSEGLIRG
-2108 TITEGTINSCGKTY
+2108 SITSGSISLVGDTSRGEGASLYGVGIG
-2122 TFDGGREYALGL
+2122 
-2134 GTAAVIGAYMQEN
+2134 AATVIGAFLN
-2147 SNKKIQT
+2147 TNNTVLTSLSVT
-2154 IKNINIE
+2154 NINIE
-2161 SFNITA
+2161 DLDISA
-2167 PQIKRAMV
+2167 PLIGRAMLGGIV
-2175 GTVIGCCGNSTIS
+2175 GCCGNTTAKNIQSR
-2188 QMVIQNI
+2188 IQN
-2195 DVDKVNINKDSGNDY
+2195 VDIKNVDINKEV
-2210 KEFAFNGG
+2210 KRFAFNGG
-2218 AIGIIK
+2218 IIGLVK
-2224 SGVKKC
+2224 EGVKKC
-2230 EISDVKIIGDK
+2230 EISNVKIIGDK
-2241 DNKNTINGYRHS
+2241 NNKNTITGYRHS

-2260 ASKNAIINNCQIENY
+2260 SSDTIIDNCLIENY
-2275 ILVTDNAGEDA
+2275 EIVTDEYGEDV
-2286 GGIVGKVD
+2286 GGIVGKIN
-2294 DNFKLIIKNSKIRDC
+2294 DNKSTLIVKNSKISDC
-2309 EILIKDNNKKND
+2309 VIKINDNNSKNSD
-2321 KGTYSGGIVG
+2321 GTYSGGIVG
-2331 KIGEG
+2331 KM
-2336 ACFYGYNIALDN
+2336 AKNSCLYGYNISLDN
-2348 VQFINREDSKTGA
+2348 VQFKNNENKKAGA
-2361 GEICGYMVKLLG
+2361 GEICGYMQN
-2373 KNTKMKVVGVSAKTR
+2373 NTKVKVVGISVRKG
-2388 NNESGRPNIISKKDN
+2388 ESGIPANIISKKDN
-2403 NAESICIYADYN
+2403 INTAPSLCIYADYN
-2415 GKCLDEAA
+2415 GSCLDEPA
-2423 ANKEASTINSDSNVD
+2423 ANKEVSTISSDSNVD

-2448 NPKNVI
+2448 NSKNVI

-2544 TNDTSVSSYAQT
+2544 TNDTSISSYAQT

-2570 NETSGAFESGEN
+2570 NETSGTFESGEN
-2582 FTKTLECK
+2582 FTKTLEYK

-2596 TDKDYDSNY
+2596 TNMDYDSNY

-2616 DPADASKTAY
+2616 DPADTSKTAY

-2689 INGGEDLLTAYG
+2689 INGGENLLTAYG

-2720 VDRNNGSKAYYS
+2720 VDRNKSSKAYYS
-2732 TIGKAFTASDD
+2732 TIGEAFTASDD

-2750 STSEGKGFEPVTF
+2750 STSDGKVFEPVTF

-2777 ADEGTLV
+2777 ADDGTLV
-2784 KCSNDISKATFKIGA
+2784 KCSNDISKATFKIGD

-2820 TAKEGMTD
+2820 TEKEGMTD

-2876 ESASESMVH
+2876 ESVSESMVH

-2909 NRALKAELTATISLK
+2909 NRVLKAELTATISLK

-2955 NGTEKGIKG
+2955 SGTEKGIKG

-2976 TEYSKNFSN
+2976 TEYAKNFSN

-2992 SGGTAEAPVDI
+2992 SGGTEEAPLDI

-3009 GSVTITCND
+3009 GSVTITCD
-3018 LMIVYPDGES
+3018 DMVITYPDGES
-3028 IIAQFPERRDQDDT
+3028 IIAQFPERKDRDDT

-3056 PDNIEQS
+3056 SDNIEQS
-3063 KMSESRSDSN
+3063 KMSESKSDSN

-3086 LSYNLPSNSPSEMIR
+3086 LSYNLPSNSPNEMIR

-3121 LNLPETAIDRAKN
+3121 LNLPESAISKAKK
-3134 VKFTLSLYQ
+3134 VSFTLSLYQ
-3143 KTDRDIYDAVPI
+3143 KTDSGIYDAVPI
-3155 AKYLE
+3155 AEYLE

-3174 ESPELTGDSYEYVF
+3174 ASTGDSYEYVF

-3210 TGAEFEGG
+3210 TGGAFESKG
-3218 KKIYSN
+3218 KTYSN

-3236 NNDPIENSG
+3236 NGEPIENSG

>member
-7 SRFTALVTA
+7 SRFTALLTA
-16 IAMIAGNFTASSP
+16 IAMIASNFTASSP
-29 VSRYVFNEINV
+29 VSRYVLNEINV
-40 SAADEAEGETT
+40 SAADGAEGETT
-51 TVPQETT
+51 TAPQETT
-58 VTSVTGEADVPDDKE
+58 VTTVTGEADVPDDTE
-73 QSDSSSEAAVTNVS
+73 QTDSSSETAVTEVS

-106 DTTVPE
+106 DTTVPD
-112 GTSDDTSETD
+112 GTEDDAAEDD

-144 VEYSKNYEADPT
+144 VEYSKNYEADPA
-156 KYQNIDVSIAIA
+156 KYQNIDVSIAIT

-178 VSIGTE
+178 VSIGTA
-184 QFPFAANIKVTS
+184 QYPFAANIKVTS

-202 TIDQPLFAYIYDSAN
+202 TLDQPLFAYIYDSAN
-217 INTDVIISRSNPVS
+217 INTDVIISRSLPVS
-231 GAVSDS
+231 GDVSDS

-245 HDTEKDAAAD
+245 HDTEKNTTAQ
-255 WSVSISSTET
+255 WSVSLMNAEA
-265 AFSSVIGSLGENADV
+265 AFSSVIGTLGENVNA

-286 NADSASVSG
+286 NADSVSVSG
-295 SGSVGLAC
+295 SGSAGLAC
-303 GRMEKNSSLTVTTSG
+303 GRMEKNSSLTVITSG

-327 GGNAG
+327 SGNAG
-332 GMVGTMADGSAF
+332 GMIGTMADGSAF

-356 KATRGYAGGLVG
+356 TAAGYAGGLVG

-373 AVSFEGTAMVSG
+373 SVSFEGTAMVSG
-385 TVSGS
+385 TVSGA

-403 EAENSFDISK
+403 EAENSFDISR
-413 YAVNCTL
+413 YAVSCTL
-420 NGESSGGLFGR
+420 NGENSGGLFGK
-431 LENSGNMTIIKN
+431 LENSGNMTINKS

-467 TYLSESTSNS
+467 TYLSDNTSNS
-477 LTISG
+477 LTVSG

-514 VSVSASGCKNVTS
+514 VSVFASGCKNVTS

-554 GGGVIGNMNGGVLRL
+554 GGGIIGNMNGGVLRL

-601 QLNRGEAS
+601 QLNRGEAAS
-609 AFDDIGT
+609 FDDIGT
-616 WGEVLRLGSS
+616 WGEVLRLSSS
-626 LREDNIFSI
+626 LREDNIFNI

-644 KRAGTTVGSLA
+644 KRAGTSVGSLA

-674 TLLFESTS
+674 TLLFESSS
-682 TTSTSLLSSVITL
+682 TTSTSLLSSDITL

-709 TRDDGKDA
+709 TRDDGENDA
-717 SGNGDISYTGAF
+717 YTGTF
-729 NGNGHTITLAIG
+729 NGSGHTITLAVG
-741 EPYGCR
+741 EPYGYR
-747 SSTALA
+747 SNTALA
-753 AGDTSD
+753 ADDASD
-759 GNGCIYSHYYN
+759 GNGRIYRHYYS
-770 GLFSKTGSGV
+770 GLFAKTENITFNNLIVDGI
-780 KFSKLT
+780 
-786 VSGVINVK
+786 INVK
-794 YKDNL
+794 YTDNAR
-799 KYYIGGLSSTHK
+799 YYIGGLSALHS
-811 GDITAEDL
+811 GNITVQDL
-819 TVSEKISVYGTVR
+819 TVQENINVSGNTGNY
-832 EFCFAGG
+832 CFVGG
-839 IIGNIS
+839 IAGQAAENSSPAIVIS
-845 EGTNPAV
+845 GST
-852 VIKNCVISPE
+852 ISPE
-862 IVFEGY
+862 INCSGNANFI
-868 QPYNSEFVCG
+868 CG
-878 GALAEIGQNDS
+878 GAFAEIGQNDK
-889 FSVTADNITL
+889 FSVTADNVKLGAAVT
-899 RPSITSNSS
+899 NSS
-908 HEYKK
+908 TAGSKK
-913 IGGFIGNI
+913 VGGFIGNI
-921 SNSNGSASV
+921 SSNNGAVSD
-930 RTVSIT
+930 RTIFLT
-936 NMTIDGAK
+936 NITID
-944 IVSENGG
+944 SENVTSAYGG

-963 SFGSETEKGITVK
+963 SVGSETEKGITVK

-983 GKGGFAG
+983 GNGDFAG
-990 LVTAATGYWKVYG
+990 FVTNATGCWKVYD
-1003 VNIEAITVSGTSAAS
+1003 VNIEGITVSGASAAS
-1018 FGMLVNKGVYAADRV
+1018 FGMLVNKGVYKYDSI
-1033 TNALYLEIESESAYN
+1033 TTALYLETESENAYK
-1048 INSANINVGSAVYDE
+1048 IGSAVISIGLNTIYDE

-1078 LLNDTCAVVSIHTSG
+1078 LWNDTCAVVSIHTSG

-1169 TGNYDLIG
+1169 AGNYDMTG

-1227 NANGN
+1227 NSDGN
-1232 ITAGNIKFSGTVGAD
+1232 ITAGNITFSGTVGAD
-1247 PDYSGAMFCG
+1247 TDYSGAMFCG

-1264 STAKAVLKGIALDG
+1264 STAKAVLNGIVLDG

-1303 SDVSTTEKYRTE
+1303 SNVSTTEKYRTE
-1315 NISSAAS
+1315 SISSAAS
-1322 SLIGDVGNSDG
+1322 SLIGDVGSRDG

-1351 AAVSDTAVNAALSA
+1351 AAVSDTAVNAALSK
-1365 AYNTDKSIFSKAILL
+1365 AYNTDMSIFSKAILL
-1380 NSFKFKAGSNCSG
+1380 NSFRFKAGSNCSG

-1404 EDAAKHNVAYGM
+1404 EDSAKHNVAYGM
-1416 EISGSKEYKDMQ
+1416 EISVSKEYKDMQ
-1428 KMYFKSDSYTNPTG
+1428 KMYFKSDSYTDPTG
-1442 ENVEYDFS
+1442 EDAEYDFR
-1450 GFLPYVAVSYSENN
+1450 GFLPYVAASYSEN

-1507 NLGDSEDGAVVNYQK
+1507 NLGDSEDGAVVNYQE
-1522 NSYSAWCKEKNSHK
+1522 NSYSAWCNEKNSHK
-1536 VLLWN
+1536 VLLWD
-1541 AESSS
+1541 AESSC
-1546 FRSEDGST
+1546 FRSEDGTT
-1554 SVKLA
+1554 SIKLA
-1559 DMQNELASAYYMLG
+1559 DMQKTLASAYYMLG

-1578 TSADFVGIGKKVPF
+1578 TSADFVGIGKNVPF
-1592 KGIVFGNG
+1592 KGAVFGNG
-1600 HAITNKTAQPLIYQS
+1600 HAITNETVQPLIYQS

-1620 KDITVNVTAN
+1620 KDITVNLTAN

-1685 GTNYG
+1685 GTDYG

-1716 SGITADM
+1716 LGITAGM
-1723 NSIFDSNFDSNVLLY
+1723 NNIFGSNALLY

-1753 EASVFNGAEDKVTM
+1753 ETSAFNGAEDKVTM
-1767 KNGTKNYSIANISTA
+1767 KNGTKNYSIADISTA
-1782 ADKIGF
+1782 ADKISF
-1788 ESNGTNSGTIK
+1788 ESNDTNSGTIK
-1799 VSDSQQLFIL
+1799 ISDSQQLFIL

-1831 ADKMVRHALYSDIG
+1831 ENKMVRHALYSDIG
-1845 TDDTEGNT
+1845 TDDSEGNT

-1873 YKYTNAYSGSYPAR
+1873 YKYTNAISGSYPAR

-1901 NNTYE
+1901 KNTYE

-1921 ADMAMHVGNLN
+1921 ADMAMHINSLN

-1951 DQYYND
+1951 DRYYND

-1970 GLGLFNNLIGKNNKI
+1970 GLGLFNNLIQSSDNENNTI
-1985 SDLTI
+1985 SNLTI
-1990 SGTVNYEVYIY
+1990 SGHVDYEYYKDHSGKKNIIY
-2001 IKENN
+2001 ENN
-2006 EFKFKKFAEFA
+2006 S
-2017 EKTSF
+2017 SF
-2022 SCAGGLAGV
+2022 SCVGALAGV
-2031 SSNLNLEKISL
+2031 GSNLRLDKIQLEK
-2042 NELSVNSRFVS
+2042 LSVNSCFVS
-2053 GGIVGYAMDSIKI
+2053 GGIVGFAKKLVQI
-2066 KDLNASKLYVS
+2066 KDLKSDDLNVS
-2077 GNFFS
+2077 ANFFS
-2082 GGIIGIANKCD
+2082 GGIIGIAGNCNVK
-2093 VDIDG
+2093 IDG
-2098 SSGTDGNNRG
+2098 SSDSEGLIRG
-2108 TITEGTINSCGKTY
+2108 SITSGSISLVGDTSRGEGASLYGVGIG
-2122 TFDGGREYALGL
+2122 
-2134 GTAAVIGAYMQEN
+2134 AATVIGAFLN
-2147 SNKKIQT
+2147 TNNTVLTSLSVT
-2154 IKNINIE
+2154 NINIE
-2161 SFNITA
+2161 DLDISA
-2167 PQIKRAMV
+2167 PLIGRAMLGGIV
-2175 GTVIGCCGNSTIS
+2175 GCCGNTTAKNIQSR
-2188 QMVIQNI
+2188 IQN
-2195 DVDKVNINKDSGNDY
+2195 VDIKNVDINKEV
-2210 KEFAFNGG
+2210 KRFAFNGG
-2218 AIGIIK
+2218 IIGLVK
-2224 SGVKKC
+2224 EGVKKC
-2230 EISDVKIIGDK
+2230 EISNVKIIGDK
-2241 DNKNTINGYRHS
+2241 NNKNTITGYRHS

-2260 ASKNAIINNCQIENY
+2260 SSDTIIDNCLIENY
-2275 ILVTDNAGEDA
+2275 EIVTDEYGEDV
-2286 GGIVGKVD
+2286 GGIVGKIN
-2294 DNFKLIIKNSKIRDC
+2294 DNKSTLIVKNSKISDC
-2309 EILIKDNNKKND
+2309 VIKINDNNSKNSD
-2321 KGTYSGGIVG
+2321 GTYSGGIVG
-2331 KIGEG
+2331 KM
-2336 ACFYGYNIALDN
+2336 AKNSCLYGYNISLDN
-2348 VQFINREDSKTGA
+2348 VQFKNNENKKAGA
-2361 GEICGYMVKLLG
+2361 GEICGYMQN
-2373 KNTKMKVVGVSAKTR
+2373 NTKVKVVGISARKG
-2388 NNESGRPNIISKKDN
+2388 ESGIPANIISKKDN
-2403 NAESICIYADYN
+2403 INTAPSLCIYADYN
-2415 GKCLDEAA
+2415 GSCLDEPA
-2423 ANKEASTINSDSNVD
+2423 ANKEASTISSDSNVD

-2482 NGTGYINA
+2482 KGMGYINA

-2544 TNDTSVSSYAQT
+2544 TNDTSISSYAQT

-2582 FTKTLECK
+2582 FTKTLEYK

-2596 TDKDYDSNY
+2596 TNMDYDSNY

-2616 DPADASKTAY
+2616 DPADTSKTAY

-2639 FDFRAAALSGTT
+2639 FDFMAAALSGTT

-2689 INGGEDLLTAYG
+2689 INGGENLLTAYG

-2732 TIGKAFTASDD
+2732 TIGEAFTASDD

-2750 STSEGKGFEPVTF
+2750 STSDGKGFEPVTF

-2777 ADEGTLV
+2777 ADDGTLV
-2784 KCSNDISKATFKIGA
+2784 KCSNDISKATFKIGD

-2909 NRALKAELTATISLK
+2909 NRVLKAELTATISLK

-2955 NGTEKGIKG
+2955 SGTDKGIKG

-2976 TEYSKNFSN
+2976 TEYAKNFSN

-2992 SGGTAEAPVDI
+2992 SGGTEEAPLDI

-3009 GSVTITCND
+3009 GSVTITCD
-3018 LMIVYPDGES
+3018 DMVITYPDGES
-3028 IIAQFPERRDQDDT
+3028 IIAQFPERKDRDDT

-3056 PDNIEQS
+3056 SDNIEQS

-3086 LSYNLPSNSPSEMIR
+3086 LSYNLPSNSPNEMIR

-3121 LNLPETAIDRAKN
+3121 LNLPESAISKAKK
-3134 VKFTLSLYQ
+3134 VSFTLSLYQ
-3143 KTDRDIYDAVPI
+3143 KTDSGIYDAVPI
-3155 AKYLE
+3155 AEYLE
-3160 NITLYDKNGSAKSP
+3160 NIILYDKNGTAKAPVS
-3174 ESPELTGDSYEYVF
+3174 SGDSYEYVF
-3188 DKETELNY
+3188 DRETELNY

-3210 TGAEFEGG
+3210 TGGAFESKG
-3218 KKIYSN
+3218 KTYSN

-3236 NNDPIENSG
+3236 NGEPIENSG

>member
-1 MKYRSK
+1 M
-7 SRFTALVTA
+7 LTA
-16 IAMIAGNFTASSP
+16 IAMIASNFTASSP
-29 VSRYVFNEINV
+29 VSRYVLNEINV
-40 SAADEAEGETT
+40 SAADGAEGETT
-51 TVPQETT
+51 TAPQETT
-58 VTSVTGEADVPDDKE
+58 VTAVTGEADVPDDTE
-73 QSDSSSEAAVTNVS
+73 QSDSSSEAAVTEVS

-106 DTTVPE
+106 DMTVPD
-112 GTSDDTSETD
+112 GTEDDAAEDD

-144 VEYSKNYEADPT
+144 VEYSKNYEADPA
-156 KYQNIDVSIAIA
+156 KYQNIDVSIAIT

-178 VSIGTE
+178 VSIGTA
-184 QFPFAANIKVTS
+184 QYPFAANIKVTS

-202 TIDQPLFAYIYDSAN
+202 TLDQPLFAYIYDSAN
-217 INTDVIISRSNPVS
+217 INTDVIISRSLPVS
-231 GAVSDS
+231 GDVSDS

-245 HDTEKDAAAD
+245 HDTEKNTTAQ
-255 WSVSISSTET
+255 WSVSLMNAEA
-265 AFSSVIGSLGENADV
+265 AFSSVIGTLGENVNA

-286 NADSASVSG
+286 NVDSVSVLG
-295 SGSVGLAC
+295 SGSAGLAC
-303 GRMEKNSSLTVTTSG
+303 GRMEKNSSLTVITSG
-318 SASYNVSSS
+318 SAYYNVSSS
-327 GGNAG
+327 SGNAG
-332 GMVGTMADGSAF
+332 GMIGTMADGSAF

-356 KATRGYAGGLVG
+356 TAAGYAGGLVG

-373 AVSFEGTAMVSG
+373 SVSFEGTAMVSG
-385 TVSGS
+385 TVSGA

-403 EAENSFDISK
+403 EAENSFDISR
-413 YAVNCTL
+413 YAVSCTL
-420 NGESSGGLFGR
+420 NGESSGGLFGK
-431 LENSGNMTIIKN
+431 LENSGNMTINKSN
-443 DTEAADISVNRTSS
+443 TEAADISVNRTSS
-457 DKQTFGGLIG
+457 DKKTFGGLIG
-467 TYLSESTSNS
+467 TYLSDNTSNS
-477 LTISG
+477 LTVSG

-601 QLNRGEAS
+601 QLNRGEAAS
-609 AFDDIGT
+609 FDDIGT
-616 WGEVLRLGSS
+616 WGEVLRLSSS
-626 LREDNIFSI
+626 LREDNIFNI

-644 KRAGTTVGSLA
+644 KRAGTTVGRLA

-674 TLLFESTS
+674 MLLFESIS
-682 TTSTSLLSSVITL
+682 TTGTSLLSSDITL

-709 TRDDGKDA
+709 TRDDGENDA
-717 SGNGDISYTGAF
+717 YTGTF
-729 NGNGHTITLAIG
+729 NGSGHTITLAVG
-741 EPYGCR
+741 EPYGYR
-747 SSTALA
+747 SNTALA
-753 AGDTSD
+753 AGDASD
-759 GNGCIYSHYYN
+759 GNGRIYRHYYS
-770 GLFSKTGSGV
+770 GLFAKTENITFNNLIVDGI
-780 KFSKLT
+780 
-786 VSGVINVK
+786 INVK
-794 YKDNL
+794 YTDNAR
-799 KYYIGGLSSTHK
+799 YYIGGLSALHS
-811 GDITAEDL
+811 GNITVQDL
-819 TVSEKISVYGTVR
+819 TVQENINVSGNTGNY
-832 EFCFAGG
+832 CFVGG
-839 IIGNIS
+839 IAGQAAENSSPAIVIS
-845 EGTNPAV
+845 GST
-852 VIKNCVISPE
+852 ISPE
-862 IVFEGY
+862 INCSGNANFI
-868 QPYNSEFVCG
+868 CG
-878 GALAEIGQNDS
+878 GAFAEIGQNDK
-889 FSVTADNITL
+889 FSVTADNVKLGAAVT
-899 RPSITSNSS
+899 NSS
-908 HEYKK
+908 TAGSKK
-913 IGGFIGNI
+913 VGGFIGNI
-921 SNSNGSASV
+921 SSNNGAVSD
-930 RTVSIT
+930 RTISLT
-936 NMTIDGAK
+936 NITID
-944 IVSENGG
+944 SENVTSAYGG

-963 SFGSETEKGITVK
+963 SVGSETEKGITVK

-983 GKGGFAG
+983 GNGDFAG
-990 LVTAATGYWKVYG
+990 FVTNATGCWKVYD
-1003 VNIEAITVSGTSAAS
+1003 VNIEGITVSGASAAS
-1018 FGMLVNKGVYAADRV
+1018 FGMLVNKGVYKYDSI
-1033 TNALYLEIESESAYN
+1033 TTALYLETESENAYK
-1048 INSANINVGSAVYDE
+1048 IGSAVISIGLNTIYDE

-1078 LLNDTCAVVSIHTSG
+1078 LWNDTCAVVSIHTSG

-1107 NQTSVKKANPY
+1107 NQTSVKRANPY

-1169 TGNYDLIG
+1169 AGNYDMTG

-1227 NANGN
+1227 NSDGN
-1232 ITAGNIKFSGTVGAD
+1232 ITAGNITFSGTVGAD
-1247 PDYSGAMFCG
+1247 TDYSGAMFCG

-1264 STAKAVLKGIALDG
+1264 STAKAVLNGIVLDG

-1303 SDVSTTEKYRTE
+1303 SNVSTTEKYRTE
-1315 NISSAAS
+1315 NISAAAS
-1322 SLIGDVGNSDG
+1322 SLIGDVGSSDG

-1351 AAVSDTAVNAALSA
+1351 AAVSDTAVNAALSK
-1365 AYNTDKSIFSKAILL
+1365 AYNTDMSIFSKAILL
-1380 NSFKFKAGSNCSG
+1380 NSFRFKAGSNCSG

-1404 EDAAKHNVAYGM
+1404 EDSAKHNVAYGM

-1428 KMYFKSDSYTNPTG
+1428 KMYFKSDSYTDPTG
-1442 ENVEYDFS
+1442 EDAEYDFR
-1450 GFLPYVAVSYSENN
+1450 GFLPYVAASYSEK

-1507 NLGDSEDGAVVNYQK
+1507 NLGDSEDGAVVNYQE
-1522 NSYSAWCKEKNSHK
+1522 NSYSAWCNEKNSHK
-1536 VLLWN
+1536 VLLWD
-1541 AESSS
+1541 AESSC
-1546 FRSEDGST
+1546 FRSEDGTT
-1554 SVKLA
+1554 SIKLA
-1559 DMQNELASAYYMLG
+1559 DMQKTLASAYYMLG

-1578 TSADFVGIGKKVPF
+1578 TSADFVGIGKNVPF
-1592 KGIVFGNG
+1592 KGAVFGNG
-1600 HAITNKTAQPLIYQS
+1600 HAITNETVQPLIYQS

-1716 SGITADM
+1716 SGITAGM
-1723 NSIFDSNFDSNVLLY
+1723 NNIFGSNALLY

-1753 EASVFNGAEDKVTM
+1753 ETSAFNGAEDRVTM
-1767 KNGTKNYSIANISTA
+1767 KNGTKNYSIADISTA
-1782 ADKIGF
+1782 ADKISF
-1788 ESNGTNSGTIK
+1788 ESNDTNSGTIK
-1799 VSDSQQLFIL
+1799 ISDSQQLFIL

-1831 ADKMVRHALYSDIG
+1831 ENKMVRHALYSDIG
-1845 TDDTEGNT
+1845 TDDSEGNT

-1873 YKYTNAYSGSYPAR
+1873 YKYTNAISGSYPAR

-1901 NNTYE
+1901 KNTYE

-1912 GIGSLNSSD
+1912 GIGSLNSAD
-1921 ADMAMHVGNLN
+1921 ADMAMHINSLN

-1957 ININNTTSVDCKT
+1957 ININNTTFVDCKT
-1970 GLGLFNNLIGKNNKI
+1970 GLGLFNNLIQSSDNENN
-1985 SDLTI
+1985 TI
-1990 SGTVNYEVYIY
+1990 SNLIISGHVDYEYYKDHSGKKNIIY
-2001 IKENN
+2001 ENN
-2006 EFKFKKFAEFA
+2006 S
-2017 EKTSF
+2017 SF
-2022 SCAGGLAGV
+2022 SCVGALAGV
-2031 SSNLNLEKISL
+2031 GSNLRLDKIQLEK
-2042 NELSVNSRFVS
+2042 LSVNSCFVS
-2053 GGIVGYAMDSIKI
+2053 GGIVGFAKKLVQI
-2066 KDLNASKLYVS
+2066 KDLKSDDLNVS
-2077 GNFFS
+2077 ANFFS
-2082 GGIIGIANKCD
+2082 GGIIGIAGNCNVK
-2093 VDIDG
+2093 IDG
-2098 SSGTDGNNRG
+2098 SSDSEGLIRG
-2108 TITEGTINSCGKTY
+2108 SITSGSISLVGDTSRGEGASLYGVGIG
-2122 TFDGGREYALGL
+2122 
-2134 GTAAVIGAYMQEN
+2134 AATVIGAFLN
-2147 SNKKIQT
+2147 TNNTVLTSLSVT
-2154 IKNINIE
+2154 NINIE
-2161 SFNITA
+2161 DLDISA
-2167 PQIKRAMV
+2167 PLIGRAMLGGIV
-2175 GTVIGCCGNSTIS
+2175 GCCGNTTAKNIQSR
-2188 QMVIQNI
+2188 IQN
-2195 DVDKVNINKDSGNDY
+2195 VDIKNVDINKEV
-2210 KEFAFNGG
+2210 KRFAFNGG
-2218 AIGIIK
+2218 IIGLVK
-2224 SGVKKC
+2224 EGVKKC
-2230 EISDVKIIGDK
+2230 EISNVKIIGDK
-2241 DNKNTINGYRHS
+2241 NNKNTITGYRHS

-2260 ASKNAIINNCQIENY
+2260 SSDTIIDNCLIENY
-2275 ILVTDNAGEDA
+2275 EIVTDEYGEDV
-2286 GGIVGKVD
+2286 GGIVGKIN
-2294 DNFKLIIKNSKIRDC
+2294 DNKSTLIVKNSKISDC
-2309 EILIKDNNKKND
+2309 VIKINDNNSKNSD
-2321 KGTYSGGIVG
+2321 GTYSGGIVG
-2331 KIGEG
+2331 KM
-2336 ACFYGYNIALDN
+2336 AKSSCLYGYNISLDN
-2348 VQFINREDSKTGA
+2348 VQFKNNENKKAGA
-2361 GEICGYMVKLLG
+2361 GEICGYMQN
-2373 KNTKMKVVGVSAKTR
+2373 NTKVKVVGISARKG
-2388 NNESGRPNIISKKDN
+2388 ESGIPANIISKKDN
-2403 NAESICIYADYN
+2403 INTAPSLCIYADYN
-2415 GKCLDEAA
+2415 GSCLDEPA
-2423 ANKEASTINSDSNVD
+2423 ANKEASTISSDSNVD

-2544 TNDTSVSSYAQT
+2544 TNDTSISSYAQT

-2570 NETSGAFESGEN
+2570 NETSGTFESGEN
-2582 FTKTLECK
+2582 FTKTLEYK

-2596 TDKDYDSNY
+2596 TNMDYDSNY

-2616 DPADASKTAY
+2616 DPADTSKTAY

-2720 VDRNNGSKAYYS
+2720 VDRNNGSEAYYS
-2732 TIGKAFTASDD
+2732 TIGEAFTASDD

-2750 STSEGKGFEPVTF
+2750 STSDGKGFEPVTF
-2763 CDLLKKAADITVSQ
+2763 CGLLKKAADITVSQ
-2777 ADEGTLV
+2777 ADDGTLV
-2784 KCSNDISKATFKIGA
+2784 KCSNDISKATFKIGD

-2909 NRALKAELTATISLK
+2909 NRVLKAELTATISLK

-2945 FVIEATRTDE
+2945 FVIEATRTDKS
-2955 NGTEKGIKG
+2955 GTEKGIKG

-2976 TEYSKNFSN
+2976 TEYAKNFSN

-2992 SGGTAEAPVDI
+2992 SGGTDEAPLDI

-3009 GSVTITCND
+3009 GSVTITCD
-3018 LMIVYPDGES
+3018 DMVITYPDGES
-3028 IIAQFPERRDQDDT
+3028 IIAQFPERKDRDDT

-3056 PDNIEQS
+3056 SDNIEQS

-3086 LSYNLPSNSPSEMIR
+3086 LSYNLPSNSPNEMIR

-3121 LNLPETAIDRAKN
+3121 LNLPETAIDKAKK
-3134 VKFTLSLYQ
+3134 VSFTLSLYQ
-3143 KTDRDIYDAVPI
+3143 KTDSGIYDAVPI
-3155 AKYLE
+3155 AEYLE
-3160 NITLYDKNGSAKSP
+3160 NIILYDKNGTAKSP
-3174 ESPELTGDSYEYVF
+3174 ASTGDSYEYVF

-3196 EAGSFEVVSSYSVI
+3196 EAGSFEVISSYSVI
-3210 TGAEFEGG
+3210 TGGAFESKG
-3218 KKIYSN
+3218 KTYSN

-3236 NNDPIENSG
+3236 NGEPIENSG

>member
-1 MKYRSK
+1 M
-7 SRFTALVTA
+7 LTA
-16 IAMIAGNFTASSP
+16 IAMIASNFTASSP
-29 VSRYVFNEINV
+29 VSRYVLNEINV
-40 SAADEAEGETT
+40 SAADGAEGETT
-51 TVPQETT
+51 TAPQETT
-58 VTSVTGEADVPDDKE
+58 VTTVTGEADVPDDTE

-87 QDDSTNTADDT
+87 QDDSTNTNTTTVVTDDAADVT
-98 DGTSVPSD
+98 VGTSVPSD
-106 DTTVPE
+106 DTTVPD
-112 GTSDDTSETD
+112 GTEDDAAEDD

-144 VEYSKNYEADPT
+144 VEYSKNYEADPA
-156 KYQNIDVSIAIA
+156 KYQNIDVSIAIT

-178 VSIGTE
+178 VSIGTA
-184 QFPFAANIKVTS
+184 QYPFAANIKVTS

-202 TIDQPLFAYIYDSAN
+202 TLDQPLFAYIYDSAN
-217 INTDVIISRSNPVS
+217 INTDVIISRSLPVS
-231 GAVSDS
+231 GDVSDS

-245 HDTEKDAAAD
+245 HDTEKNTTAQ
-255 WSVSISSTET
+255 WSVSLMNAEA
-265 AFSSVIGSLGENADV
+265 AFSSVIGTLGENVNA

-286 NADSASVSG
+286 NADSVSVSG
-295 SGSVGLAC
+295 SGSAGLAC
-303 GRMEKNSSLTVTTSG
+303 GRMEKNSSLTVITSG

-327 GGNAG
+327 SGNAG
-332 GMVGTMADGSAF
+332 GMIGTMADGSAF

-356 KATRGYAGGLVG
+356 TAAGYAGGLVG

-373 AVSFEGTAMVSG
+373 SVSFEGTAMVSG
-385 TVSGS
+385 TVSGA

-403 EAENSFDISK
+403 EAENSFDISR
-413 YAVNCTL
+413 YAVSCTL
-420 NGESSGGLFGR
+420 NGENSGGLFGK
-431 LENSGNMTIIKN
+431 LENSGNMTINKS

-457 DKQTFGGLIG
+457 DKQIFGGLIG

-541 AENVTV
+541 AEDVTV
-547 NTNGDFI
+547 NTNGEFI

-601 QLNRGEAS
+601 QLNRGEAAS
-609 AFDDIGT
+609 FDDIGT
-616 WGEVLRLGSS
+616 WGEVLRLSSS
-626 LREDNIFSI
+626 LREDNIFNI

-682 TTSTSLLSSVITL
+682 TTSTSLLSSDITL

-709 TRDDGKDA
+709 TRDDGENDA
-717 SGNGDISYTGAF
+717 YTGTF
-729 NGNGHTITLAIG
+729 NGSGHTITLAVG
-741 EPYGCR
+741 EPYGYR
-747 SSTALA
+747 SNTALA
-753 AGDTSD
+753 AGDASD
-759 GNGCIYSHYYN
+759 GNGRIYRHYYS
-770 GLFSKTGSGV
+770 GLFAKTENIIFNNLIVDGI
-780 KFSKLT
+780 
-786 VSGVINVK
+786 INVK
-794 YKDNL
+794 YTDNAR
-799 KYYIGGLSSTHK
+799 YYIGGLSALHS
-811 GDITAEDL
+811 GNITVQDL
-819 TVSEKISVYGTVR
+819 TVQENINVSGNTGNY
-832 EFCFAGG
+832 CFVGG
-839 IIGNIS
+839 IAGQAAENSSPAIVIS
-845 EGTNPAV
+845 GST
-852 VIKNCVISPE
+852 ISPE
-862 IVFEGY
+862 INCSGNANFI
-868 QPYNSEFVCG
+868 CG
-878 GALAEIGQNDS
+878 GAFAEIGQNDK
-889 FSVTADNITL
+889 FSVTADNVRLGAAVT
-899 RPSITSNSS
+899 NSS
-908 HEYKK
+908 TAGSKK
-913 IGGFIGNI
+913 VGGFIGNI
-921 SNSNGSASV
+921 SSNNGAVSD
-930 RTVSIT
+930 RTISLT
-936 NMTIDGAK
+936 NITID
-944 IVSENGG
+944 SENVTSAYGG

-963 SFGSETEKGITVK
+963 SVGSETEKGITVK

-983 GKGGFAG
+983 GNGDFAG
-990 LVTAATGYWKVYG
+990 FVTNATGCWKVYD
-1003 VNIEAITVSGTSAAS
+1003 VNIEGITVSGASAAS
-1018 FGMLVNKGVYAADRV
+1018 FGMLVNKGVYKYDSI
-1033 TNALYLEIESESAYN
+1033 TTALYLETESENAYK
-1048 INSANINVGSAVYDE
+1048 IGSAVISIGLNTIYDE

-1078 LLNDTCAVVSIHTSG
+1078 LWNDTCAVVSIHTSG

-1169 TGNYDLIG
+1169 AGNYDMTG

-1202 KIVNSEKPAVG
+1202 KIVNGEKPAVG

-1227 NANGN
+1227 NSDGN
-1232 ITAGNIKFSGTVGAD
+1232 ITAGNITFSGTVGAD
-1247 PDYSGAMFCG
+1247 TDYSGAMFCG

-1264 STAKAVLKGIALDG
+1264 STAKAVLNGIVLDG

-1303 SDVSTTEKYRTE
+1303 SNVSTTEKYRTE
-1315 NISSAAS
+1315 NISAAAS
-1322 SLIGDVGNSDG
+1322 SLIGDVGSRDG

-1351 AAVSDTAVNAALSA
+1351 AAVSDTAVNAALSK
-1365 AYNTDKSIFSKAILL
+1365 AYNTDMSIFSKAILL
-1380 NSFKFKAGSNCSG
+1380 NSFRFKAGSNCSG

-1404 EDAAKHNVAYGM
+1404 EDSAKHNVAYGM
-1416 EISGSKEYKDMQ
+1416 EISGSKEYKGMQ

-1442 ENVEYDFS
+1442 ENAEYDFS

-1507 NLGDSEDGAVVNYQK
+1507 NLGDSEDGAVVNYQE
-1522 NSYSAWCKEKNSHK
+1522 NSYSAWCNEKKSHK
-1536 VLLWN
+1536 VLLWD
-1541 AESSS
+1541 AESSC
-1546 FRSEDGST
+1546 FRSEDGTT
-1554 SVKLA
+1554 SIKLA
-1559 DMQNELASAYYMLG
+1559 DMQKTLASAYYMLG

-1578 TSADFVGIGKKVPF
+1578 TSADFVGIGKNVPF
-1592 KGIVFGNG
+1592 KGALFGNG
-1600 HAITNKTAQPLIYQS
+1600 HAITNETVQPLIYQS

-1685 GTNYG
+1685 GTDYG

-1705 VIFRNMDNASH
+1705 VIFRNMDNVSH
-1716 SGITADM
+1716 SGITAGM
-1723 NSIFDSNFDSNVLLY
+1723 NNIFGSNALLY

-1753 EASVFNGAEDKVTM
+1753 ETSAFNGAEDKVTM
-1767 KNGTKNYSIANISTA
+1767 KNGTKNYSIADISTA
-1782 ADKIGF
+1782 ADKISF
-1788 ESNGTNSGTIK
+1788 ESNDTNSGTIK
-1799 VSDSQQLFIL
+1799 ISDSQQLFIL

-1831 ADKMVRHALYSDIG
+1831 ENKMVRHALYSDIG
-1845 TDDTEGNT
+1845 TDDSEGNT

-1873 YKYTNAYSGSYPAR
+1873 YKYTNAISGSYPAR

-1901 NNTYE
+1901 KNTYE

-1921 ADMAMHVGNLN
+1921 ADMAMHINSLN

-1951 DQYYND
+1951 DRYYND

-1970 GLGLFNNLIGKNNKI
+1970 GLGLFNNLIQSSDNENNTI
-1985 SDLTI
+1985 SNLTI
-1990 SGTVNYEVYIY
+1990 SGHVDYEYYKDHSGKKNIIY
-2001 IKENN
+2001 ENN
-2006 EFKFKKFAEFA
+2006 S
-2017 EKTSF
+2017 SF
-2022 SCAGGLAGV
+2022 SCVGALAGV
-2031 SSNLNLEKISL
+2031 GSNLQLDKIQLEK
-2042 NELSVNSRFVS
+2042 LSVNSCFVS
-2053 GGIVGYAMDSIKI
+2053 GGIVGFAKKLVQI
-2066 KDLNASKLYVS
+2066 KDLKSDDLNVS
-2077 GNFFS
+2077 ANFFS
-2082 GGIIGIANKCD
+2082 GGIIGIAGNCNVK
-2093 VDIDG
+2093 IDG
-2098 SSGTDGNNRG
+2098 SSDSEGLIRG
-2108 TITEGTINSCGKTY
+2108 SITSGSISLVGDTSRGEGASLYGVGIG
-2122 TFDGGREYALGL
+2122 
-2134 GTAAVIGAYMQEN
+2134 AATVIGAFLN
-2147 SNKKIQT
+2147 TNNTALTSLSVT
-2154 IKNINIE
+2154 NINIE
-2161 SFNITA
+2161 DLDISA
-2167 PQIKRAMV
+2167 PLIGRAMLGGIV
-2175 GTVIGCCGNSTIS
+2175 GCCGNTTAKNIQSR
-2188 QMVIQNI
+2188 IQN
-2195 DVDKVNINKDSGNDY
+2195 VDIKNVDINKEV
-2210 KEFAFNGG
+2210 KRFAFNGG
-2218 AIGIIK
+2218 IIGLVK
-2224 SGVKKC
+2224 EGVKKC
-2230 EISDVKIIGDK
+2230 EISNVKIIGDK
-2241 DNKNTINGYRHS
+2241 NNKNTITGYRHS

-2260 ASKNAIINNCQIENY
+2260 SSDTIIDNCLIENY
-2275 ILVTDNAGEDA
+2275 EIVTDEYGEDV
-2286 GGIVGKVD
+2286 GGIVGKIN
-2294 DNFKLIIKNSKIRDC
+2294 DNKSTLIVKNSKISDC
-2309 EILIKDNNKKND
+2309 VIKINDNNSKNSD
-2321 KGTYSGGIVG
+2321 GTYSGGIVG
-2331 KIGEG
+2331 KM
-2336 ACFYGYNIALDN
+2336 AKSSCLYGYNISLDN
-2348 VQFINREDSKTGA
+2348 VQFKNNENKKAGA
-2361 GEICGYMVKLLG
+2361 GEICGYMQN
-2373 KNTKMKVVGVSAKTR
+2373 NTKVKVVGISARKG
-2388 NNESGRPNIISKKDN
+2388 ESGIPANIISKKDN
-2403 NAESICIYADYN
+2403 INTAPSLCIYADYN
-2415 GKCLDEAA
+2415 GSCLDEPA
-2423 ANKEASTINSDSNVD
+2423 ANKEASTISSDSNVD

-2544 TNDTSVSSYAQT
+2544 TNDTSISSYAQT

-2570 NETSGAFESGEN
+2570 NETSGTFESGEN
-2582 FTKTLECK
+2582 FTKTLEYK

-2596 TDKDYDSNY
+2596 TNMDYDSNY

-2616 DPADASKTAY
+2616 DPADTSKTAY

-2720 VDRNNGSKAYYS
+2720 VDRNNGSEAYYS
-2732 TIGKAFTASDD
+2732 TIGEAFTASDD

-2750 STSEGKGFEPVTF
+2750 STSDGKGFEPVTF
-2763 CDLLKKAADITVSQ
+2763 CDLLKKAADIKVSQ
-2777 ADEGTLV
+2777 ADDGTLV
-2784 KCSNDISKATFKIGA
+2784 KCSNDISKATFKIGD

-2955 NGTEKGIKG
+2955 SGTEKGIKG

-2976 TEYSKNFSN
+2976 TEYAKNFSN

-2992 SGGTAEAPVDI
+2992 SGGTEEAPLDI
-3003 KARLIS
+3003 KAQLIS
-3009 GSVTITCND
+3009 GSVTITCD
-3018 LMIVYPDGES
+3018 DMVITYPDGES
-3028 IIAQFPERRDQDDT
+3028 IIAQFPERKDRDDT

-3056 PDNIEQS
+3056 SDNIEQS

-3086 LSYNLPSNSPSEMIR
+3086 LSYNLPSNSPNEMIR

-3121 LNLPETAIDRAKN
+3121 LNLPETAIDKAKK
-3134 VKFTLSLYQ
+3134 VSFTLSLYQ
-3143 KTDRDIYDAVPI
+3143 KTDSGIYDAVPI
-3155 AKYLE
+3155 AEYLE
-3160 NITLYDKNGSAKSP
+3160 NIILYDKNGTAKAPVS
-3174 ESPELTGDSYEYVF
+3174 SGDSYEYVF

-3196 EAGSFEVVSSYSVI
+3196 EAGSFEVISSYSVI
-3210 TGAEFEGG
+3210 TGGAFESKG
-3218 KKIYSN
+3218 KTYSN

-3236 NNDPIENSG
+3236 NGEPIENSG

>member
-7 SRFTALVTA
+7 SRFTALLTA
-16 IAMIAGNFTASSP
+16 IAMIASNFTASSP
-29 VSRYVFNEINV
+29 VSRYVLNEINV
-40 SAADEAEGETT
+40 SAADGAEGETT
-51 TVPQETT
+51 TAPQETT
-58 VTSVTGEADVPDDKE
+58 VTAVTGEADVPDDTE
-73 QSDSSSEAAVTNVS
+73 QTDSSSETAVTEVS

-106 DTTVPE
+106 DTTVPD
-112 GTSDDTSETD
+112 GTEDDAAEDD

-129 SVSDNVITI
+129 PVSDNVITI

-144 VEYSKNYEADPT
+144 VEYSKNYEADPA
-156 KYQNIDVSIAIA
+156 KYQNIDVSIAIT

-178 VSIGTE
+178 VSIGTARY
-184 QFPFAANIKVTS
+184 PFAANIKVTS

-202 TIDQPLFAYIYDSAN
+202 TLDQPLFAYIYDSAN
-217 INTDVIISRSNPVS
+217 INTDVIISRSLPVS
-231 GAVSDS
+231 GDVSDS

-245 HDTEKDAAAD
+245 HDTEKNTTAQ
-255 WSVSISSTET
+255 WSVSLMNAEA
-265 AFSSVIGSLGENADV
+265 AFSSVIGTLGENVNA

-286 NADSASVSG
+286 NADSVSVSG
-295 SGSVGLAC
+295 SGSAGLAC
-303 GRMEKNSSLTVTTSG
+303 GRMEKNSSLTVITSG
-318 SASYNVSSS
+318 SAYYNVSSS
-327 GGNAG
+327 SGNAG
-332 GMVGTMADGSAF
+332 GMIGTMADGSAF

-356 KATRGYAGGLVG
+356 TAAGYAGGLVG

-373 AVSFEGTAMVSG
+373 SVSFEGTAMVSG
-385 TVSGS
+385 TVSGA

-403 EAENSFDISK
+403 EAENSFDISR
-413 YAVNCTL
+413 YAVSCTL
-420 NGESSGGLFGR
+420 NRENSGGLFGK
-431 LENSGNMTIIKN
+431 LENSGNMTINKS

-467 TYLSESTSNS
+467 TYFSDNTSNS

-601 QLNRGEAS
+601 QLNRGEAAS
-609 AFDDIGT
+609 FDDIGT
-616 WGEVLRLGSS
+616 WGEVLRLSSS
-626 LREDNIFSI
+626 LREDNIFNI

-674 TLLFESTS
+674 TLLFESTL
-682 TTSTSLLSSVITL
+682 TTGTSLLSSDITL

-704 GITGL
+704 GIIGL
-709 TRDDGKDA
+709 TRDDGENDA
-717 SGNGDISYTGAF
+717 YTGTF
-729 NGNGHTITLAIG
+729 NGSGHTITLAVG
-741 EPYGCR
+741 EPYGYR
-747 SSTALA
+747 SNTALA
-753 AGDTSD
+753 AGDASD
-759 GNGCIYSHYYN
+759 GNGRIYRHYYS
-770 GLFSKTGSGV
+770 GLFVKTENITFNNLIVDGI
-780 KFSKLT
+780 
-786 VSGVINVK
+786 INVK
-794 YKDNL
+794 YTDNAR
-799 KYYIGGLSSTHK
+799 YYIGGLSALHS
-811 GDITAEDL
+811 GNITVQDL
-819 TVSEKISVYGTVR
+819 TVQENINVSGNTGNY
-832 EFCFAGG
+832 CFVGG
-839 IIGNIS
+839 IAGQAAENSSPAIVIS
-845 EGTNPAV
+845 GST
-852 VIKNCVISPE
+852 ISPE
-862 IVFEGY
+862 INCSGNANFI
-868 QPYNSEFVCG
+868 CG
-878 GALAEIGQNDS
+878 GAFAEIGQNDK
-889 FSVTADNITL
+889 FSVTADNVKLGAAVT
-899 RPSITSNSS
+899 NSS
-908 HEYKK
+908 TAGSKK
-913 IGGFIGNI
+913 VGGFIGNI
-921 SNSNGSASV
+921 SSNNGAASD
-930 RTVSIT
+930 RTISLT
-936 NMTIDGAK
+936 NITID
-944 IVSENGG
+944 SENVTSAYGG

-963 SFGSETEKGITVK
+963 SVGSETEKGITVK

-983 GKGGFAG
+983 GNGDFAG
-990 LVTAATGYWKVYG
+990 FVTNATGCWKVYD
-1003 VNIEAITVSGTSAAS
+1003 VNIEGITVSGASAAS
-1018 FGMLVNKGVYAADRV
+1018 FGMLVNKGVYKYDSI
-1033 TNALYLEIESESAYN
+1033 TTALYLETESENAYK
-1048 INSANINVGSAVYDE
+1048 IGSAVISIGLNTIYDE

-1078 LLNDTCAVVSIHTSG
+1078 LWNDTCAVVSIHTSG

-1169 TGNYDLIG
+1169 AGNYDMTG

-1227 NANGN
+1227 NSDGN
-1232 ITAGNIKFSGTVGAD
+1232 ITAGNITFSGTVGAD
-1247 PDYSGAMFCG
+1247 TDYSGAMFCG
-1257 TVMGSVN
+1257 TVMGLVN
-1264 STAKAVLKGIALDG
+1264 STAKAVLNGIVLDG

-1303 SDVSTTEKYRTE
+1303 SNVSTTEKYRTE
-1315 NISSAAS
+1315 SISSAAS
-1322 SLIGDVGNSDG
+1322 SLIGDVGSSDG

-1351 AAVSDTAVNAALSA
+1351 AAVSDTAVNAALSK
-1365 AYNTDKSIFSKAILL
+1365 AYNTDMSIFSKAILL
-1380 NSFKFKAGSNCSG
+1380 NSFRFKAGSNCSG

-1404 EDAAKHNVAYGM
+1404 EDSAKHNVAYGM
-1416 EISGSKEYKDMQ
+1416 EISVSKEYKDMQ

-1442 ENVEYDFS
+1442 EDAEYDFS
-1450 GFLPYVAVSYSENN
+1450 GFLPYVAASYSEN

-1507 NLGDSEDGAVVNYQK
+1507 NLGDSEDGAVVNYQE
-1522 NSYSAWCKEKNSHK
+1522 NSYSVWCNEKNSHK
-1536 VLLWN
+1536 VLLWD
-1541 AESSS
+1541 AESSC
-1546 FRSEDGST
+1546 FRSEDGTT
-1554 SVKLA
+1554 SIKLA
-1559 DMQNELASAYYMLG
+1559 DMQKTLASAYYMLG

-1578 TSADFVGIGKKVPF
+1578 TSADFVGIGKNVPF
-1592 KGIVFGNG
+1592 KGAVFGNG
-1600 HAITNKTAQPLIYQS
+1600 HAITNETVQPLIYQS

-1690 NKAVGGYIGVIRYGG
+1690 NKAVGGYIGVIRYGA

-1716 SGITADM
+1716 SGITAGM
-1723 NSIFDSNFDSNVLLY
+1723 NNIFGSNALLY

-1753 EASVFNGAEDKVTM
+1753 ETSAFNGAEDKVTM
-1767 KNGTKNYSIANISTA
+1767 KNGTKNYSIADISTA
-1782 ADKIGF
+1782 ADKISF
-1788 ESNGTNSGTIK
+1788 ESNDTNSGTIK
-1799 VSDSQQLFIL
+1799 ISDSQQLFIL

-1831 ADKMVRHALYSDIG
+1831 ENKMVRHALYSDIG
-1845 TDDTEGNT
+1845 TDDSEGNT
-1853 SDYAVA
+1853 SDHAVA

-1873 YKYTNAYSGSYPAR
+1873 YKYTNAISGSYPAR

-1901 NNTYE
+1901 KNTYE

-1921 ADMAMHVGNLN
+1921 ADMAMHINSLN

-1957 ININNTTSVDCKT
+1957 ININNITFVDCKT
-1970 GLGLFNNLIGKNNKI
+1970 GLGLFNNLIQSSDNENNTI
-1985 SDLTI
+1985 SNLTI
-1990 SGTVNYEVYIY
+1990 SGHVDYEYYKDHSGKKNIIY
-2001 IKENN
+2001 ENN
-2006 EFKFKKFAEFA
+2006 S
-2017 EKTSF
+2017 SF
-2022 SCAGGLAGV
+2022 SCAGALAGV
-2031 SSNLNLEKISL
+2031 GSNLRLDKIQLEK
-2042 NELSVNSRFVS
+2042 LSVNSCFVS
-2053 GGIVGYAMDSIKI
+2053 GGIVGFAKKLVQI
-2066 KDLNASKLYVS
+2066 KDLKSDDLNVS
-2077 GNFFS
+2077 ANFFS
-2082 GGIIGIANKCD
+2082 GGIIGIAGNCNVK
-2093 VDIDG
+2093 IDG
-2098 SSGTDGNNRG
+2098 SSDSEGSIRG
-2108 TITEGTINSCGKTY
+2108 SITSGSISLVGDTSRGEGASLYGVGIG
-2122 TFDGGREYALGL
+2122 
-2134 GTAAVIGAYMQEN
+2134 AATVIGAFLN
-2147 SNKKIQT
+2147 TNNTVLTSLSVT
-2154 IKNINIE
+2154 NINIE
-2161 SFNITA
+2161 DLDVSA
-2167 PQIKRAMV
+2167 PLIGRAMLGGIV
-2175 GTVIGCCGNSTIS
+2175 GCCGNTTAKNIQSR
-2188 QMVIQNI
+2188 IQN
-2195 DVDKVNINKDSGNDY
+2195 VDIKNVDINKEV
-2210 KEFAFNGG
+2210 KRFAFNGG
-2218 AIGIIK
+2218 IIGLVK
-2224 SGVKKC
+2224 EGVKKC
-2230 EISDVKIIGDK
+2230 EISNVKIIGDK
-2241 DNKNTINGYRHS
+2241 NNKNTITGYRHS
-2253 GGIIGLT
+2253 GGIIGLISSDT
-2260 ASKNAIINNCQIENY
+2260 IIDNCLIENY
-2275 ILVTDNAGEDA
+2275 EIVTDEYGEDV
-2286 GGIVGKVD
+2286 GGIVGKIN
-2294 DNFKLIIKNSKIRDC
+2294 DNKSTLIVKNSKISDC
-2309 EILIKDNNKKND
+2309 VIKINDNNSKNSD
-2321 KGTYSGGIVG
+2321 GTYSGGIVG
-2331 KIGEG
+2331 KM
-2336 ACFYGYNIALDN
+2336 AKNSCLYGYNISLDN
-2348 VQFINREDSKTGA
+2348 VQFKNNENKKAGA
-2361 GEICGYMVKLLG
+2361 GEICGYMQN
-2373 KNTKMKVVGVSAKTR
+2373 NTKVKVVGISARKGD
-2388 NNESGRPNIISKKDN
+2388 SGIPANIISKKDN
-2403 NAESICIYADYN
+2403 INTAPSLCIYADYN
-2415 GKCLDEAA
+2415 GSCLDEPA
-2423 ANKEASTINSDSNVD
+2423 ANKEASTISSDNNVD

-2482 NGTGYINA
+2482 KGIGYINA

-2544 TNDTSVSSYAQT
+2544 TNDTSISSYAQT

-2582 FTKTLECK
+2582 FTKTLEYK

-2596 TDKDYDSNY
+2596 TDMDYDSNY

-2616 DPADASKTAY
+2616 DPADTSKTAY

-2732 TIGKAFTASDD
+2732 TIGEAFTASDD

-2750 STSEGKGFEPVTF
+2750 STSDGKGFEPVTF

-2777 ADEGTLV
+2777 ADDGTLV
-2784 KCSNDISKATFKIGA
+2784 KCSNDISKATFKIGD

-2955 NGTEKGIKG
+2955 SGTEKGIKG

-2976 TEYSKNFSN
+2976 TEYAKNFSN

-2992 SGGTAEAPVDI
+2992 SGGTEEAPLDI

-3009 GSVTITCND
+3009 GNVTITCD
-3018 LMIVYPDGES
+3018 DMVITYPDGES
-3028 IIAQFPERRDQDDT
+3028 IIAQFPERKDRDDT

-3056 PDNIEQS
+3056 SDNIEQS

-3086 LSYNLPSNSPSEMIR
+3086 LSYNLPSNSPNEMIR

-3121 LNLPETAIDRAKN
+3121 LNLPETAIDKAKK
-3134 VKFTLSLYQ
+3134 VSFTLSLYQ
-3143 KTDRDIYDAVPI
+3143 KTDSGIYDAVPI
-3155 AKYLE
+3155 AEYLE
-3160 NITLYDKNGSAKSP
+3160 NITLYDKNGTAKAPVS
-3174 ESPELTGDSYEYVF
+3174 SGNSYEYVF
-3188 DKETELNY
+3188 DRETELNY
-3196 EAGSFEVVSSYSVI
+3196 EAGSFEVISSYSVI
-3210 TGAEFEGG
+3210 TGGAFESKG
-3218 KKIYSN
+3218 KTYSN

-3236 NNDPIENSG
+3236 NGEPIENSG

>member
-7 SRFTALVTA
+7 SRFTALLTA
-16 IAMIAGNFTASSP
+16 IAMIASNFTASSP
-29 VSRYVFNEINV
+29 VSRYVLNEINV
-40 SAADEAEGETT
+40 SAADGAEGETT
-51 TVPQETT
+51 TAPQETT
-58 VTSVTGEADVPDDKE
+58 VTTVTGEADVPDDTE
-73 QSDSSSEAAVTNVS
+73 QTDSSSETAVTEVS

-106 DTTVPE
+106 DTTVPD
-112 GTSDDTSETD
+112 GTEDDAAEDD

-129 SVSDNVITI
+129 PVSDNVITI

-144 VEYSKNYEADPT
+144 VEYSKNYEADPA
-156 KYQNIDVSIAIA
+156 KYQNIDVSIAIT

-178 VSIGTE
+178 VSIGTA
-184 QFPFAANIKVTS
+184 QYPFAANIKVTS

-202 TIDQPLFAYIYDSAN
+202 TLDQPLFAYIYDSAN
-217 INTDVIISRSNPVS
+217 INTDVIISRSLPVS
-231 GAVSDS
+231 GDVSDS

-245 HDTEKDAAAD
+245 HDTEKNTTAQ
-255 WSVSISSTET
+255 WSVSLMNAEA
-265 AFSSVIGSLGENADV
+265 AFSAVIGTLGENVNA

-286 NADSASVSG
+286 NADSVSVSG
-295 SGSVGLAC
+295 SGSAGLAC
-303 GRMEKNSSLTVTTSG
+303 GRMEKNSSLTVITSG

-327 GGNAG
+327 SGNAG
-332 GMVGTMADGSAF
+332 GMIGTMADGSAF

-356 KATRGYAGGLVG
+356 TAAGYAGGLVG

-373 AVSFEGTAMVSG
+373 SVSFEGTAMVSG
-385 TVSGS
+385 TVSGA

-403 EAENSFDISK
+403 EAENSFDISR
-413 YAVNCTL
+413 YAVSCTL
-420 NGESSGGLFGR
+420 NGENSGGLFGK
-431 LENSGNMTIIKN
+431 LENSGNMTINKSN
-443 DTEAADISVNRTSS
+443 TEAADISVNRTSS
-457 DKQTFGGLIG
+457 DKQIFGGLIG
-467 TYLSESTSNS
+467 IYFSDNTSNS
-477 LTISG
+477 LTVSG

-601 QLNRGEAS
+601 QLNRGEAAS
-609 AFDDIGT
+609 FDDIGT
-616 WGEVLRLGSS
+616 WGEVLRLSSS
-626 LREDNIFSI
+626 LREDNIFNI

-682 TTSTSLLSSVITL
+682 TTSTSLLSSDITL

-709 TRDDGKDA
+709 TRDDGENDA
-717 SGNGDISYTGAF
+717 YTGTF
-729 NGNGHTITLAIG
+729 NGSGHTITLAVG
-741 EPYGCR
+741 EPYGYR
-747 SSTALA
+747 SNTALA
-753 AGDTSD
+753 AGDASD
-759 GNGCIYSHYYN
+759 GNGRIYRHYYS
-770 GLFSKTGSGV
+770 GLFAKTENITFNNLIVDGI
-780 KFSKLT
+780 
-786 VSGVINVK
+786 INVK
-794 YKDNL
+794 YTDNAR
-799 KYYIGGLSSTHK
+799 YYIGGLSALHS
-811 GDITAEDL
+811 GNITVQDL
-819 TVSEKISVYGTVR
+819 TVQENINVSGNTGNY
-832 EFCFAGG
+832 CFVGG
-839 IIGNIS
+839 IAGQAAENSSPAIVIS
-845 EGTNPAV
+845 GST
-852 VIKNCVISPE
+852 ISPE
-862 IVFEGY
+862 INCSGNANFI
-868 QPYNSEFVCG
+868 CG
-878 GALAEIGQNDS
+878 GAFAEIGQNDK
-889 FSVTADNITL
+889 FSVTADNVKLGAAVT
-899 RPSITSNSS
+899 NSS
-908 HEYKK
+908 TAGSKK
-913 IGGFIGNI
+913 VGGFIGNI
-921 SNSNGSASV
+921 SNNNGAASD
-930 RTVSIT
+930 RTISLT
-936 NMTIDGAK
+936 NITID
-944 IVSENGG
+944 SENVTSAYGG

-963 SFGSETEKGITVK
+963 SVGSETEKGITVK

-983 GKGGFAG
+983 GNGDFAG
-990 LVTAATGYWKVYG
+990 FVTNATGCWKVYD
-1003 VNIEAITVSGTSAAS
+1003 VNIEGITVSGASAAS
-1018 FGMLVNKGVYAADRV
+1018 FGMLVNKGVYKYDSI
-1033 TNALYLEIESESAYN
+1033 TTALYLETESENAYK
-1048 INSANINVGSAVYDE
+1048 IGSAVISIGLNTIYDE

-1078 LLNDTCAVVSIHTSG
+1078 LWNDTCAVVSIHTSG

-1169 TGNYDLIG
+1169 AGNYGMTG

-1227 NANGN
+1227 NSDGN
-1232 ITAGNIKFSGTVGAD
+1232 ITAGNITFSGTVGAD
-1247 PDYSGAMFCG
+1247 SDYSGAMICG

-1264 STAKAVLKGIALDG
+1264 STAKAVLNGIVLDG

-1303 SDVSTTEKYRTE
+1303 SNVSTTEKYRTE
-1315 NISSAAS
+1315 SISAAAS

-1351 AAVSDTAVNAALSA
+1351 AAVSDTAVNAALSK
-1365 AYNTDKSIFSKAILL
+1365 AYNTDMSIFSKAILL
-1380 NSFKFKAGSNCSG
+1380 NSFRFKAGSNCSG

-1416 EISGSKEYKDMQ
+1416 EISGSKEYKGMQ

-1442 ENVEYDFS
+1442 ENAEYDFS

-1507 NLGDSEDGAVVNYQK
+1507 NLGDSEDGAVVNYQE
-1522 NSYSAWCKEKNSHK
+1522 NSYSAWCNEKKSHK
-1536 VLLWN
+1536 VLLWD
-1541 AESSS
+1541 AESSC
-1546 FRSEDGST
+1546 FRSEDGTT
-1554 SVKLA
+1554 SIKLA
-1559 DMQNELASAYYMLG
+1559 DMQKTLASAYYMLG

-1578 TSADFVGIGKKVPF
+1578 TSADFVGIGKNVPF
-1592 KGIVFGNG
+1592 KGALFGNG
-1600 HAITNKTAQPLIYQS
+1600 HAITNETVQPLIYQS

-1690 NKAVGGYIGVIRYGG
+1690 NKAVGGYIGVIRYGA

-1716 SGITADM
+1716 LGITAGM
-1723 NSIFDSNFDSNVLLY
+1723 NNIFGSNALLY

-1753 EASVFNGAEDKVTM
+1753 ETSAFNGAEDRVTM
-1767 KNGTKNYSIANISTA
+1767 KNGTKNYSIADISTA
-1782 ADKIGF
+1782 ADKISF
-1788 ESNGTNSGTIK
+1788 ESNDTNSGTIK
-1799 VSDSQQLFIL
+1799 ISDSQQLFIL

-1831 ADKMVRHALYSDIG
+1831 ENKMVRHALYSDIG
-1845 TDDTEGNT
+1845 TDDSEGNT
-1853 SDYAVA
+1853 SDHAVA

-1873 YKYTNAYSGSYPAR
+1873 YKYTNAISGSYPAR

-1901 NNTYE
+1901 KNTYE

-1921 ADMAMHVGNLN
+1921 ADMAMHINSLN

-1951 DQYYND
+1951 DRYYND

-1970 GLGLFNNLIGKNNKI
+1970 GLGLFNNLIQSSDNENNTI
-1985 SDLTI
+1985 SNLTI
-1990 SGTVNYEVYIY
+1990 SGHVDYEYYKDHSGKKNIIY
-2001 IKENN
+2001 ENN
-2006 EFKFKKFAEFA
+2006 S
-2017 EKTSF
+2017 SF
-2022 SCAGGLAGV
+2022 SCVGALAGV
-2031 SSNLNLEKISL
+2031 GSNLRLDKIQLE
-2042 NELSVNSRFVS
+2042 ELSVNSCFVS
-2053 GGIVGYAMDSIKI
+2053 GGIVGFAKKLVQI
-2066 KDLNASKLYVS
+2066 KDLKSDDLNVS
-2077 GNFFS
+2077 ANFFS
-2082 GGIIGIANKCD
+2082 GGIIGIAGNCNVK
-2093 VDIDG
+2093 IDG
-2098 SSGTDGNNRG
+2098 SSDSEGLIRG
-2108 TITEGTINSCGKTY
+2108 SITSGSISLVGDTSRGEGASLYGVGIG
-2122 TFDGGREYALGL
+2122 
-2134 GTAAVIGAYMQEN
+2134 AATVIGAFLN
-2147 SNKKIQT
+2147 TNNTVLTSLSVT
-2154 IKNINIE
+2154 NINIE
-2161 SFNITA
+2161 DLDISA
-2167 PQIKRAMV
+2167 PLIGRAMLGGIV
-2175 GTVIGCCGNSTIS
+2175 GCCGNTTAKNIQSR
-2188 QMVIQNI
+2188 IQN
-2195 DVDKVNINKDSGNDY
+2195 VDIKNVDINKEV
-2210 KEFAFNGG
+2210 KRFAFNGG
-2218 AIGIIK
+2218 IIGLVK
-2224 SGVKKC
+2224 EGVKKC
-2230 EISDVKIIGDK
+2230 EISNVKIIGDK
-2241 DNKNTINGYRHS
+2241 NNKNTITGYRHS

-2260 ASKNAIINNCQIENY
+2260 SSDTIIDNCLIENY
-2275 ILVTDNAGEDA
+2275 EIVTDEYGEDV
-2286 GGIVGKVD
+2286 GGIVGKIN
-2294 DNFKLIIKNSKIRDC
+2294 DNKSTLIVKNSKISDC
-2309 EILIKDNNKKND
+2309 VIKINDNNSKNSD
-2321 KGTYSGGIVG
+2321 GTYSGGIVG
-2331 KIGEG
+2331 KM
-2336 ACFYGYNIALDN
+2336 AKNSCLYGYNISLDN
-2348 VQFINREDSKTGA
+2348 VQFKNNENKKAGA
-2361 GEICGYMVKLLG
+2361 GEICGYMQN
-2373 KNTKMKVVGVSAKTR
+2373 NTKVKVVGISARKG
-2388 NNESGRPNIISKKDN
+2388 ESGIPANIISKKDN
-2403 NAESICIYADYN
+2403 INTAPSLCIYADYN
-2415 GKCLDEAA
+2415 GSCLDEPA
-2423 ANKEASTINSDSNVD
+2423 ANKEASTISSDSNVD

-2468 ADKSAVEAIIADIS
+2468 ADKSAIEAIIADIS
-2482 NGTGYINA
+2482 KGIGYINA

-2520 SVLLINESNYR
+2520 SVLLINESNYK

-2544 TNDTSVSSYAQT
+2544 TNDTSISSYAQT

-2570 NETSGAFESGEN
+2570 NETSGTFESGEN
-2582 FTKTLECK
+2582 FTKTLEYK

-2596 TDKDYDSNY
+2596 TNMDYDSNY

-2616 DPADASKTAY
+2616 DPADTSKTAY

-2661 PVLENYGTPITA
+2661 PVLENYGTPITS

-2689 INGGEDLLTAYG
+2689 INGGENLLTAYG

-2732 TIGKAFTASDD
+2732 TIGEAFTASDD

-2750 STSEGKGFEPVTF
+2750 STSDGKEFEPVTF

-2777 ADEGTLV
+2777 ADDGTLV
-2784 KCSNDISKATFKIGA
+2784 KCSNDISKATFKIGD

-2828 ADGILIL
+2828 ADGILVL

-2909 NRALKAELTATISLK
+2909 NRVLKAELTATISLK

-2955 NGTEKGIKG
+2955 SGTEKGIKG

-2976 TEYSKNFSN
+2976 TEYAKNFSN

-2992 SGGTAEAPVDI
+2992 SGGTEEAPLDI

-3009 GSVTITCND
+3009 GSVTITCD
-3018 LMIVYPDGES
+3018 DMVITYPDGES
-3028 IIAQFPERRDQDDT
+3028 IIAQFPERKDRDDT

-3056 PDNIEQS
+3056 SDNIEQS

-3086 LSYNLPSNSPSEMIR
+3086 LSYNLPSNSPNEMIR

-3121 LNLPETAIDRAKN
+3121 LNLPETAIDKAKK
-3134 VKFTLSLYQ
+3134 VSFTLSLYQ
-3143 KTDRDIYDAVPI
+3143 KTDSGIYDAVPI
-3155 AKYLE
+3155 AEYLE
-3160 NITLYDKNGSAKSP
+3160 NIILYDKNGTAKAPVS
-3174 ESPELTGDSYEYVF
+3174 SGDSYEYVF
-3188 DKETELNY
+3188 DRETELNY

-3210 TGAEFEGG
+3210 TGGAFESKG
-3218 KKIYSN
+3218 KTYSN

-3236 NNDPIENSG
+3236 NGEPIENSG

>member
-7 SRFTALVTA
+7 SRFTALLTA
-16 IAMIAGNFTASSP
+16 IAMIASNFTASSP
-29 VSRYVFNEINV
+29 VSRYVLNEINV
-40 SAADEAEGETT
+40 SAADGAEGETT
-51 TVPQETT
+51 TAPQETT
-58 VTSVTGEADVPDDKE
+58 VTTVTGEADVPNDTE
-73 QSDSSSEAAVTNVS
+73 QSDSSSETAVTEVS

-106 DTTVPE
+106 DTTVPD
-112 GTSDDTSETD
+112 GTEDDAAEDD

-129 SVSDNVITI
+129 PVSDNVITI

-144 VEYSKNYEADPT
+144 VEYSKNYEADPA
-156 KYQNIDVSIAIA
+156 KYQNIDVSIAIT

-178 VSIGTE
+178 VSIGTA
-184 QFPFAANIKVTS
+184 QYPFAANIKVTS

-202 TIDQPLFAYIYDSAN
+202 TLDQPLFAYIYDSAN
-217 INTDVIISRSNPVS
+217 INTDVIISRSLPVS
-231 GAVSDS
+231 GDVSDS

-245 HDTEKDAAAD
+245 HDTEKNITAQ
-255 WSVSISSTET
+255 WSVSLMNAE
-265 AFSSVIGSLGENADV
+265 AVFSSVIGTLGENVNA

-286 NADSASVSG
+286 NADSVSVSG
-295 SGSVGLAC
+295 SGSAGLAC
-303 GRMEKNSSLTVTTSG
+303 GRMEKNSSLTVITSG
-318 SASYNVSSS
+318 SAYYNVSSS
-327 GGNAG
+327 SGNAG
-332 GMVGTMADGSAF
+332 GMIGTMADGSAF

-356 KATRGYAGGLVG
+356 TAAGYAGGLVG

-373 AVSFEGTAMVSG
+373 SVSFEGTAMVSG
-385 TVSGS
+385 TVSGA

-403 EAENSFDISK
+403 EAENSFDISR
-413 YAVNCTL
+413 YAVSCTL
-420 NGESSGGLFGR
+420 NRENSGGLFGK
-431 LENSGNMTIIKN
+431 LENSGNMTINKS

-457 DKQTFGGLIG
+457 DKQIFGGLIG
-467 TYLSESTSNS
+467 TYFSDNTSNS

-601 QLNRGEAS
+601 QLNRGEAAS
-609 AFDDIGT
+609 FDDIGT
-616 WGEVLRLGSS
+616 WGEVLRLSSS
-626 LREDNIFSI
+626 LREDNIFNI

-682 TTSTSLLSSVITL
+682 TTGTSLLSSDITL

-709 TRDDGKDA
+709 TRDDGENDA
-717 SGNGDISYTGAF
+717 YTGTF
-729 NGNGHTITLAIG
+729 NGSGHTITLAVG
-741 EPYGCR
+741 EPYGYR
-747 SSTALA
+747 SNTALA
-753 AGDTSD
+753 AGDASD
-759 GNGCIYSHYYN
+759 GNGRIYRHYYS
-770 GLFSKTGSGV
+770 GLFAKTENITFNNLIVDGI
-780 KFSKLT
+780 
-786 VSGVINVK
+786 INVK
-794 YKDNL
+794 YTDNAR
-799 KYYIGGLSSTHK
+799 YYIGGLSALHS
-811 GDITAEDL
+811 GNITVQDL
-819 TVSEKISVYGTVR
+819 TVQENINVSGNTGNY
-832 EFCFAGG
+832 CFVGG
-839 IIGNIS
+839 IAGQAAENSSPAIVIS
-845 EGTNPAV
+845 GST
-852 VIKNCVISPE
+852 ISPE
-862 IVFEGY
+862 INCSGNANFI
-868 QPYNSEFVCG
+868 CG
-878 GALAEIGQNDS
+878 GAFAEIGQNDK
-889 FSVTADNITL
+889 FSVTADNVKLGAAVT
-899 RPSITSNSS
+899 NSS
-908 HEYKK
+908 TAGSKK
-913 IGGFIGNI
+913 VGGFIGNI
-921 SNSNGSASV
+921 SSNNGAASD
-930 RTVSIT
+930 RTISLT
-936 NMTIDGAK
+936 NITID
-944 IVSENGG
+944 SENVTSAYGG

-963 SFGSETEKGITVK
+963 SVGSETEKGITVK

-983 GKGGFAG
+983 GNGDFAG
-990 LVTAATGYWKVYG
+990 FVTNATGCWKVYD
-1003 VNIEAITVSGTSAAS
+1003 VNIEGITVSGVSAAS
-1018 FGMLVNKGVYAADRV
+1018 FGMLVNKGVYKYDSI
-1033 TNALYLEIESESAYN
+1033 TTALYLETESENAYK
-1048 INSANINVGSAVYDE
+1048 IGSAVISIGLNTIYDE

-1078 LLNDTCAVVSIHTSG
+1078 LWNDTCAVVSIHTSG

-1118 SRYYYDLDVIRGKN
+1118 SRYYYDIDVIRGKN

-1164 KTSIP
+1164 KTCIP
-1169 TGNYDLIG
+1169 AGNYDMTG

-1213 ERSQHYLMHCGLFR
+1213 ERPQHYLMHCGLFR
-1227 NANGN
+1227 NSDGN
-1232 ITAGNIKFSGTVGAD
+1232 ITAGNITFSGTVGAD
-1247 PDYSGAMFCG
+1247 TDYSGAMFCG

-1264 STAKAVLKGIALDG
+1264 STAKAVLNGIVLDG

-1303 SDVSTTEKYRTE
+1303 SNVSTTEKYRTE
-1315 NISSAAS
+1315 NISAAAS
-1322 SLIGDVGNSDG
+1322 SLIGDVGSSDG

-1351 AAVSDTAVNAALSA
+1351 AAVSDTAVNAALSK
-1365 AYNTDKSIFSKAILL
+1365 AYNTDMSIFSKAILL
-1380 NSFKFKAGSNCSG
+1380 NSFRFKAGSNCSG

-1404 EDAAKHNVAYGM
+1404 EDSAKHNVAYGM

-1442 ENVEYDFS
+1442 EDAEYDFR
-1450 GFLPYVAVSYSENN
+1450 GFLPYVAASYSEK

-1507 NLGDSEDGAVVNYQK
+1507 NLGDSEDGAVVNYQG
-1522 NSYSAWCKEKNSHK
+1522 NSYSAWCNEKNSHK
-1536 VLLWN
+1536 VLLWD
-1541 AESSS
+1541 AESSC
-1546 FRSEDGST
+1546 FRSEDGTT
-1554 SVKLA
+1554 SIKLA
-1559 DMQNELASAYYMLG
+1559 DMQKTLASAYYMLG

-1578 TSADFVGIGKKVPF
+1578 TSADFVGIGKNVPF
-1592 KGIVFGNG
+1592 KGAVFGNG
-1600 HAITNKTAQPLIYQS
+1600 HAITNETVQPLIYQS

-1685 GTNYG
+1685 GTDYG
-1690 NKAVGGYIGVIRYGG
+1690 NKAVGGYIGVIRYGA

-1716 SGITADM
+1716 SGITAGM
-1723 NSIFDSNFDSNVLLY
+1723 NNIFGSNALLY

-1753 EASVFNGAEDKVTM
+1753 ETSAFNGAEDKVTM
-1767 KNGTKNYSIANISTA
+1767 KNGTKNYSIADISTA
-1782 ADKIGF
+1782 ADKISF
-1788 ESNGTNSGTIK
+1788 ESNDTNSGTIK
-1799 VSDSQQLFIL
+1799 ISDSRQLFIL

-1831 ADKMVRHALYSDIG
+1831 ENKMVRHALYSDIG
-1845 TDDTEGNT
+1845 TDDSEGNT

-1873 YKYTNAYSGSYPAR
+1873 YKYTNAISGSYPAR

-1901 NNTYE
+1901 KNTYE

-1912 GIGSLNSSD
+1912 GIGSLNSAD
-1921 ADMAMHVGNLN
+1921 ADMAMHINSLN

-1957 ININNTTSVDCKT
+1957 ININNTTFVDCKT
-1970 GLGLFNNLIGKNNKI
+1970 GLGLFNNLIQSSDNENNTI
-1985 SDLTI
+1985 SNLTI
-1990 SGTVNYEVYIY
+1990 SGHVDYEYYKDHSGKKNIIY
-2001 IKENN
+2001 ENN
-2006 EFKFKKFAEFA
+2006 S
-2017 EKTSF
+2017 SF
-2022 SCAGGLAGV
+2022 SCVGALAGV
-2031 SSNLNLEKISL
+2031 GSNLRLDKIQLEK
-2042 NELSVNSRFVS
+2042 LSVNSCFVS
-2053 GGIVGYAMDSIKI
+2053 GGIVGFAKKLVQI
-2066 KDLNASKLYVS
+2066 KDLKSDDLNVS
-2077 GNFFS
+2077 ANFFS
-2082 GGIIGIANKCD
+2082 GGIIGIAGNCNVK
-2093 VDIDG
+2093 IDG
-2098 SSGTDGNNRG
+2098 SSDSEGLIRG
-2108 TITEGTINSCGKTY
+2108 SITSGSISLVGDTSRGEGASLYGVGIG
-2122 TFDGGREYALGL
+2122 
-2134 GTAAVIGAYMQEN
+2134 AATVIGAFLN
-2147 SNKKIQT
+2147 TNNTVLTSLSVT
-2154 IKNINIE
+2154 NINIE
-2161 SFNITA
+2161 DLDISA
-2167 PQIKRAMV
+2167 PLIGRAMLGGIV
-2175 GTVIGCCGNSTIS
+2175 GCCGNTTAKNIQSR
-2188 QMVIQNI
+2188 IQN
-2195 DVDKVNINKDSGNDY
+2195 VDIKNVDINKEV
-2210 KEFAFNGG
+2210 KRFAFNGG
-2218 AIGIIK
+2218 IIGLVK
-2224 SGVKKC
+2224 EGVKKC
-2230 EISDVKIIGDK
+2230 EISNVKIIGDK
-2241 DNKNTINGYRHS
+2241 NNKNTITGYRHS

-2260 ASKNAIINNCQIENY
+2260 SGDTIIDNCLIENY
-2275 ILVTDNAGEDA
+2275 EIVTDEYGEDV
-2286 GGIVGKVD
+2286 GGIVGKIN
-2294 DNFKLIIKNSKIRDC
+2294 DNKSTLIVKNSKISDC
-2309 EILIKDNNKKND
+2309 VIKINDNNSKNSD
-2321 KGTYSGGIVG
+2321 GTYSGGIVG
-2331 KIGEG
+2331 KM
-2336 ACFYGYNIALDN
+2336 AKNSCLYGYNISLNN
-2348 VQFINREDSKTGA
+2348 VQFKNNENKKAGA
-2361 GEICGYMVKLLG
+2361 GEICGYMQN
-2373 KNTKMKVVGVSAKTR
+2373 NTKVKVVGISARKG
-2388 NNESGRPNIISKKDN
+2388 ESGIPANIISKKDN
-2403 NAESICIYADYN
+2403 INTAPSLCIYADYN
-2415 GKCLDEAA
+2415 GSCLDEPA
-2423 ANKEASTINSDSNVD
+2423 ANKEASTISSDSNVD

-2482 NGTGYINA
+2482 KGTGYINA

-2520 SVLLINESNYR
+2520 SVLLINESNYK

-2544 TNDTSVSSYAQT
+2544 TNDTSISSYAQT
-2556 GSSVFSVDIMPMRL
+2556 SSSVFSVDIMPMRL
-2570 NETSGAFESGEN
+2570 NETSGTFESGEN
-2582 FTKTLECK
+2582 FTKTLEYK

-2596 TDKDYDSNY
+2596 TNMDYDSNY
-2605 KQFTLIDIQYL
+2605 KQFTMIDIQYL
-2616 DPADASKTAY
+2616 DPADTSKTAY

-2732 TIGKAFTASDD
+2732 TIGEAFTASDD

-2750 STSEGKGFEPVTF
+2750 STSDSKGFEPVTF

-2777 ADEGTLV
+2777 ADDGTLV
-2784 KCSNDISKATFKIGA
+2784 KCSNDISKATFKIGD

-2909 NRALKAELTATISLK
+2909 NRVLKAELTATISLK

-2955 NGTEKGIKG
+2955 SGTEKGIKG

-2976 TEYSKNFSN
+2976 TEYAKNFSN

-2992 SGGTAEAPVDI
+2992 SGGTEEAPLDI

-3009 GSVTITCND
+3009 GSVTITCDD

-3028 IIAQFPERRDQDDT
+3028 IIAQFPERKDRDDT

-3056 PDNIEQS
+3056 SDNIEQS

-3086 LSYNLPSNSPSEMIR
+3086 LSYNLPSNSPNEMIR

-3121 LNLPETAIDRAKN
+3121 LNLPETAIDKAKK
-3134 VKFTLSLYQ
+3134 VSFTLSLYQ
-3143 KTDRDIYDAVPI
+3143 KTDSGIYDAVPI
-3155 AKYLE
+3155 AEYLE
-3160 NITLYDKNGSAKSP
+3160 NITLYDKNGTAKAPVS
-3174 ESPELTGDSYEYVF
+3174 SGDSYEYVF
-3188 DKETELNY
+3188 DRETELNY
-3196 EAGSFEVVSSYSVI
+3196 EAGSFEVISSYSVI
-3210 TGAEFEGG
+3210 TGGAFESKG
-3218 KKIYSN
+3218 KTYSN

-3236 NNDPIENSG
+3236 NGEPIENSG

>member
-7 SRFTALVTA
+7 SRFTALLTA
-16 IAMIAGNFTASSP
+16 IAMIASNFTASSP
-29 VSRYVFNEINV
+29 VSRYVLNEINV
-40 SAADEAEGETT
+40 SAADGAEGETT
-51 TVPQETT
+51 TAPQETT
-58 VTSVTGEADVPDDKE
+58 VTTVTGEADVPDDTE
-73 QSDSSSEAAVTNVS
+73 QTDSSSETAVTEVS

-106 DTTVPE
+106 DTTVPD
-112 GTSDDTSETD
+112 GTEDDAAEDD

-129 SVSDNVITI
+129 PVSDNVITI

-144 VEYSKNYEADPT
+144 VEYSKNYEADPA
-156 KYQNIDVSIAIA
+156 KYQNIDVSIAIT

-178 VSIGTE
+178 VSIGTA
-184 QFPFAANIKVTS
+184 QYPFAANIKVTS

-202 TIDQPLFAYIYDSAN
+202 TLDQPLFAYIYDSAN
-217 INTDVIISRSNPVS
+217 INTDVIISRSLPVS
-231 GAVSDS
+231 GDVSDS

-245 HDTEKDAAAD
+245 HDTEKNTTAQ
-255 WSVSISSTET
+255 WSVSLMNAEA
-265 AFSSVIGSLGENADV
+265 AFSSVIGTLGENVNA

-286 NADSASVSG
+286 NADSVSVSG
-295 SGSVGLAC
+295 SGSAGLAC
-303 GRMEKNSSLTVTTSG
+303 GRMEKNSSLTVITSG

-327 GGNAG
+327 SGNAG
-332 GMVGTMADGSAF
+332 GMIGTMADGSAF

-356 KATRGYAGGLVG
+356 TAAGYAGGLVG

-373 AVSFEGTAMVSG
+373 SVSFEGTAMVSG
-385 TVSGS
+385 TVSGA

-403 EAENSFDISK
+403 EAENSFDISR
-413 YAVNCTL
+413 YAVSCTL
-420 NGESSGGLFGR
+420 NRENSGGLFGK
-431 LENSGNMTIIKN
+431 LENSGNMTINKS

-467 TYLSESTSNS
+467 TYLSDNTSNS
-477 LTISG
+477 LTVSG

-554 GGGVIGNMNGGVLRL
+554 GGGIIGNMNGGVLRL

-601 QLNRGEAS
+601 QLNRGEAAS
-609 AFDDIGT
+609 FDDIGT
-616 WGEVLRLGSS
+616 WGEVLRLSSS
-626 LREDNIFSI
+626 LREDNIFNI

-664 QLNSGTSSDS
+664 QLNSGISSDS

-682 TTSTSLLSSVITL
+682 TTSTSLLSSDITL

-709 TRDDGKDA
+709 TRDDGENDA
-717 SGNGDISYTGAF
+717 YTGTF
-729 NGNGHTITLAIG
+729 NGSGHTITLAVG
-741 EPYGCR
+741 EPYGYR
-747 SSTALA
+747 SNTALA
-753 AGDTSD
+753 AGDASD
-759 GNGCIYSHYYN
+759 GNGRIYRHYYS
-770 GLFSKTGSGV
+770 GLFAKTENITFNNLIVDGI
-780 KFSKLT
+780 
-786 VSGVINVK
+786 INVK
-794 YKDNL
+794 YTDNAR
-799 KYYIGGLSSTHK
+799 YYIGGLSALHS
-811 GDITAEDL
+811 GNITVQDL
-819 TVSEKISVYGTVR
+819 TVQENINVSGNTGNY
-832 EFCFAGG
+832 CFVGG
-839 IIGNIS
+839 IAGQAAENSSPAIVIS
-845 EGTNPAV
+845 GST
-852 VIKNCVISPE
+852 ISPE
-862 IVFEGY
+862 INCSGNANFI
-868 QPYNSEFVCG
+868 CG
-878 GALAEIGQNDS
+878 GAFAEIGQNDK
-889 FSVTADNITL
+889 FSVTADNVNLGAAVT
-899 RPSITSNSS
+899 NSS
-908 HEYKK
+908 TAGSKK
-913 IGGFIGNI
+913 VGGFIGNI
-921 SNSNGSASV
+921 SSNNGAASD
-930 RTVSIT
+930 RTISLT
-936 NMTIDGAK
+936 NITID
-944 IVSENGG
+944 SENVTSAYGG

-963 SFGSETEKGITVK
+963 SVGSETEKGITVK

-983 GKGGFAG
+983 GNGDFAG
-990 LVTAATGYWKVYG
+990 FVTNATGCWKVYD
-1003 VNIEAITVSGTSAAS
+1003 VNIEEITVSGASAAS
-1018 FGMLVNKGVYAADRV
+1018 FGMLVNKGVYKYDSI
-1033 TNALYLEIESESAYN
+1033 TTALYLETESENAYK
-1048 INSANINVGSAVYDE
+1048 IGSAVISIGLNTIYDE

-1078 LLNDTCAVVSIHTSG
+1078 LWNDTCAVVSIHTSG

-1169 TGNYDLIG
+1169 AGNYDMTG

-1227 NANGN
+1227 NSDGN
-1232 ITAGNIKFSGTVGAD
+1232 ITAGNITFSGTVGAD
-1247 PDYSGAMFCG
+1247 TDYSGAMFCG

-1264 STAKAVLKGIALDG
+1264 STAKAVLNGIVLDG

-1303 SDVSTTEKYRTE
+1303 SNVSTTEKYRTE
-1315 NISSAAS
+1315 SISTAAS
-1322 SLIGDVGNSDG
+1322 SLIGDVGSSDG

-1351 AAVSDTAVNAALSA
+1351 AAVSDTAVNAALSK
-1365 AYNTDKSIFSKAILL
+1365 AYNTDMSIFSKGTLL
-1380 NSFKFKAGSNCSG
+1380 NSFRFKAGSNCSG

-1404 EDAAKHNVAYGM
+1404 EDSAKHNVAYGM

-1428 KMYFKSDSYTNPTG
+1428 KMYFKSDSYTDPTG
-1442 ENVEYDFS
+1442 EDAEYDFR
-1450 GFLPYVAVSYSENN
+1450 GFLPYVAASYSEN

-1507 NLGDSEDGAVVNYQK
+1507 NLGDSEDGAVVNYQE
-1522 NSYSAWCKEKNSHK
+1522 NSYSAWCNEKNSHK
-1536 VLLWN
+1536 VLLWD
-1541 AESSS
+1541 AESSC
-1546 FRSEDGST
+1546 FRSEDGTT
-1554 SVKLA
+1554 SIKLA
-1559 DMQNELASAYYMLG
+1559 DMQKTLASAYYMLG

-1578 TSADFVGIGKKVPF
+1578 TSADFVGIGKNVPF
-1592 KGIVFGNG
+1592 KGAVFGNG
-1600 HAITNKTAQPLIYQS
+1600 HAITNETVQPLIYQS

-1716 SGITADM
+1716 SGITAGM
-1723 NSIFDSNFDSNVLLY
+1723 NNIFGSNALLY

-1753 EASVFNGAEDKVTM
+1753 ETSAFNGAEDKVTM
-1767 KNGTKNYSIANISTA
+1767 KNGTKNYSIADISTA
-1782 ADKIGF
+1782 ADKISF
-1788 ESNGTNSGTIK
+1788 ESNDTNSGTIK
-1799 VSDSQQLFIL
+1799 ISDSQQLFIL

-1831 ADKMVRHALYSDIG
+1831 ENKMVRHALYSDIG
-1845 TDDTEGNT
+1845 TDDSEGNT

-1873 YKYTNAYSGSYPAR
+1873 YKYTNAISGSYPAR

-1921 ADMAMHVGNLN
+1921 ADMAMHINSLN

-1951 DQYYND
+1951 DRYYND

-1970 GLGLFNNLIGKNNKI
+1970 GLGLFNNLIQSSDNENNTI
-1985 SDLTI
+1985 SNLTI
-1990 SGTVNYEVYIY
+1990 SGHVDYEYYKDHSGKKNIIY
-2001 IKENN
+2001 ENN
-2006 EFKFKKFAEFA
+2006 S
-2017 EKTSF
+2017 SF
-2022 SCAGGLAGV
+2022 SCVGALAGV
-2031 SSNLNLEKISL
+2031 GSNLRLDKIQLEK
-2042 NELSVNSRFVS
+2042 LSVNSCFVS
-2053 GGIVGYAMDSIKI
+2053 GGIVGFAKKLVQI
-2066 KDLNASKLYVS
+2066 KDLKSDDLNVS
-2077 GNFFS
+2077 ANFFS
-2082 GGIIGIANKCD
+2082 GGIIGIAGNCNVK
-2093 VDIDG
+2093 IDG
-2098 SSGTDGNNRG
+2098 SSDSEGLIRG
-2108 TITEGTINSCGKTY
+2108 SITSGSISLVGDTSRGEGASLYGVGIG
-2122 TFDGGREYALGL
+2122 
-2134 GTAAVIGAYMQEN
+2134 AATVIGAFLN
-2147 SNKKIQT
+2147 TNNTVLTSLSVT
-2154 IKNINIE
+2154 NINIE
-2161 SFNITA
+2161 DLDISA
-2167 PQIKRAMV
+2167 PLIGRAMLGGIV
-2175 GTVIGCCGNSTIS
+2175 GCCGNTIAKNIQS
-2188 QMVIQNI
+2188 RIQN
-2195 DVDKVNINKDSGNDY
+2195 VDIKNVDINKEV
-2210 KEFAFNGG
+2210 KRFAFNGG
-2218 AIGIIK
+2218 IIGLVK
-2224 SGVKKC
+2224 EGVKKC
-2230 EISDVKIIGDK
+2230 EISNVKIIGDK
-2241 DNKNTINGYRHS
+2241 NNKNTITGYRHS

-2260 ASKNAIINNCQIENY
+2260 SSDTIIDNCLIENY
-2275 ILVTDNAGEDA
+2275 EIVTDEYGEDV
-2286 GGIVGKVD
+2286 GGIVGKIN
-2294 DNFKLIIKNSKIRDC
+2294 DNKSTLIVKNSKISDC
-2309 EILIKDNNKKND
+2309 VIKINDNNSKNSD
-2321 KGTYSGGIVG
+2321 GTYSGGIVG
-2331 KIGEG
+2331 KM
-2336 ACFYGYNIALDN
+2336 AKNSCLYGYNISLDN
-2348 VQFINREDSKTGA
+2348 VQFKNNENKKAGA
-2361 GEICGYMVKLLG
+2361 GEICGYMQN
-2373 KNTKMKVVGVSAKTR
+2373 NTKVKVVGISARKG
-2388 NNESGRPNIISKKDN
+2388 EGGIPANIISKKDN
-2403 NAESICIYADYN
+2403 INTAPSLCIYADYN
-2415 GKCLDEAA
+2415 GSCLDEPA

-2468 ADKSAVEAIIADIS
+2468 ADKSAIEAIIADIS
-2482 NGTGYINA
+2482 NGIGYINA

-2544 TNDTSVSSYAQT
+2544 TNDTSISSYAQT

-2570 NETSGAFESGEN
+2570 NETSGTFESGEN
-2582 FTKTLECK
+2582 FTKTLEYK

-2596 TDKDYDSNY
+2596 TNMDYDSNY

-2616 DPADASKTAY
+2616 DPANTSKTAY

-2732 TIGKAFTASDD
+2732 TIGEAFTASDD

-2750 STSEGKGFEPVTF
+2750 STSDGKGFEPVTF

-2777 ADEGTLV
+2777 ADDGTLV
-2784 KCSNDISKATFKIGA
+2784 KCSNDISKATFKIGD

-2828 ADGILIL
+2828 ADGILVL

-2909 NRALKAELTATISLK
+2909 NRVLKAELTATISLK

-2936 YDSIKLYHG
+2936 YD
-2945 FVIEATRTDE
+2945 
-2955 NGTEKGIKG
+2955 
-2964 NPSVSGTYKIGS
+2964 
-2976 TEYSKNFSN
+2976 
-2985 TDSVIMV
+2985 
-2992 SGGTAEAPVDI
+2992 
-3003 KARLIS
+3003 
-3009 GSVTITCND
+3009 
-3018 LMIVYPDGES
+3018 
-3028 IIAQFPERRDQDDT
+3028 
-3042 YGVTLS
+3042 
-3048 ASSNLAYV
+3048 
-3056 PDNIEQS
+3056 
-3063 KMSESRSDSN
+3063 
-3073 GKSYYRENIEAAT
+3073 
-3086 LSYNLPSNSPSEMIR
+3086 
-3101 LGINGLDT
+3101 
-3109 NDKITAVGYYNV
+3109 
-3121 LNLPETAIDRAKN
+3121 
-3134 VKFTLSLYQ
+3134 
-3143 KTDRDIYDAVPI
+3143 
-3155 AKYLE
+3155 
-3160 NITLYDKNGSAKSP
+3160 
-3174 ESPELTGDSYEYVF
+3174 
-3188 DKETELNY
+3188 
-3196 EAGSFEVVSSYSVI
+3196 
-3210 TGAEFEGG
+3210 
-3218 KKIYSN
+3218 
-3224 YKVQLTAQLLDE
+3224 
-3236 NNDPIENSG
+3236 
-3245 CSDYIIYTNAKI
+3245 
-3257 NSQLIS
+3257 
-3263 VG
+3263 

>member
-7 SRFTALVTA
+7 SRFTALLTA
-16 IAMIAGNFTASSP
+16 IAMIASNFTASSP
-29 VSRYVFNEINV
+29 VSRYVLNEINV
-40 SAADEAEGETT
+40 SAADGAEGETT
-51 TVPQETT
+51 TAPQETT
-58 VTSVTGEADVPDDKE
+58 VTAVTGEADVPDDTE
-73 QSDSSSEAAVTNVS
+73 QSDSSSETAVTEVS

-106 DTTVPE
+106 DTTVPD
-112 GTSDDTSETD
+112 GTEDDAAEDD

-129 SVSDNVITI
+129 PVSDNVITI

-144 VEYSKNYEADPT
+144 VEYSKNYEADPA
-156 KYQNIDVSIAIA
+156 KYQNIDVSIAIT

-178 VSIGTE
+178 VSIGTA
-184 QFPFAANIKVTS
+184 QYPFAANIKVTS

-202 TIDQPLFAYIYDSAN
+202 TLDQPLFAYIYDSAN
-217 INTDVIISRSNPVS
+217 INTDVIISRSLPVS
-231 GAVSDS
+231 GDVSDS

-245 HDTEKDAAAD
+245 HDTEKNTTAQ
-255 WSVSISSTET
+255 WSVSLMNAEA
-265 AFSSVIGSLGENADV
+265 AFSSVIGTLGENVNA

-286 NADSASVSG
+286 NADSVSVSG
-295 SGSVGLAC
+295 SGSAGLAC
-303 GRMEKNSSLTVTTSG
+303 GRMEKNSSLTVITSG

-327 GGNAG
+327 SGNAG
-332 GMVGTMADGSAF
+332 GMIGTMADGSAF

-356 KATRGYAGGLVG
+356 TAAGYAGGLVG

-373 AVSFEGTAMVSG
+373 SVSFEGTAMVSG
-385 TVSGS
+385 TVSGA

-403 EAENSFDISK
+403 EAENSFDISR
-413 YAVNCTL
+413 YAVSCTL
-420 NGESSGGLFGR
+420 NGENSGGLFGK
-431 LENSGNMTIIKN
+431 LENSGNMTINKS

-467 TYLSESTSNS
+467 TYLSDNTSNS
-477 LTISG
+477 LNISG

-554 GGGVIGNMNGGVLRL
+554 GGGIIGNMNGGVLRL

-601 QLNRGEAS
+601 QLNRGEAAS
-609 AFDDIGT
+609 FDDIGT
-616 WGEVLRLGSS
+616 WGEVLRLSSS
-626 LREDNIFSI
+626 LREDNIFNI

-664 QLNSGTSSDS
+664 QLNSGISSDS

-682 TTSTSLLSSVITL
+682 TTSTSLLSSDITL

-709 TRDDGKDA
+709 TRDDGENDA
-717 SGNGDISYTGAF
+717 YTGTF
-729 NGNGHTITLAIG
+729 NGSGHTITLAVG
-741 EPYGCR
+741 EPYGYR
-747 SSTALA
+747 SNTALA
-753 AGDTSD
+753 AGDASD
-759 GNGCIYSHYYN
+759 GNGRIYRHYYS
-770 GLFSKTGSGV
+770 GLFAKTENITFNNLIVDGI
-780 KFSKLT
+780 
-786 VSGVINVK
+786 INVK
-794 YKDNL
+794 YTDNAR
-799 KYYIGGLSSTHK
+799 YYIGGLSALHS
-811 GDITAEDL
+811 GNITVQDL
-819 TVSEKISVYGTVR
+819 TVQENINVSGNTGNY
-832 EFCFAGG
+832 CFVGG
-839 IIGNIS
+839 IAGQAAENSSPAIVIS
-845 EGTNPAV
+845 GST
-852 VIKNCVISPE
+852 ISPE
-862 IVFEGY
+862 INCSGNANFI
-868 QPYNSEFVCG
+868 CG
-878 GALAEIGQNDS
+878 GAFAEIGQNDK
-889 FSVTADNITL
+889 FSVTADNVKLGAAVT
-899 RPSITSNSS
+899 NSS
-908 HEYKK
+908 TAGSKK
-913 IGGFIGNI
+913 VGGFIGNI
-921 SNSNGSASV
+921 SSNNGAASD
-930 RTVSIT
+930 RTISLT
-936 NMTIDGAK
+936 NITID
-944 IVSENGG
+944 SENVTSAYGG

-963 SFGSETEKGITVK
+963 SVGSETEKGITVK

-983 GKGGFAG
+983 GNGDFAG
-990 LVTAATGYWKVYG
+990 FVTNATGCWKVYD
-1003 VNIEAITVSGTSAAS
+1003 VNIEGITVSGASAAS
-1018 FGMLVNKGVYAADRV
+1018 FGMLVNKGVYKYDSI
-1033 TNALYLEIESESAYN
+1033 TTALYLETESENAYK
-1048 INSANINVGSAVYDE
+1048 IGSAVISIGLNTIYDE

-1078 LLNDTCAVVSIHTSG
+1078 LWNDTCAVVSIHTSG

-1169 TGNYDLIG
+1169 AGNYDMTG

-1227 NANGN
+1227 NSDGN
-1232 ITAGNIKFSGTVGAD
+1232 ITADNITFSGTVGAD
-1247 PDYSGAMFCG
+1247 TDYSGAMFCG

-1264 STAKAVLKGIALDG
+1264 STAKAVLNGIVLDG

-1303 SDVSTTEKYRTE
+1303 SNVSTTEKYRTE
-1315 NISSAAS
+1315 SISSAAS
-1322 SLIGDVGNSDG
+1322 SLIGDVGSSDG

-1351 AAVSDTAVNAALSA
+1351 AAVSDTAVNAALSK
-1365 AYNTDKSIFSKAILL
+1365 AYNTDMSIFSKAILL
-1380 NSFKFKAGSNCSG
+1380 NSFRFKAGSNCSG

-1404 EDAAKHNVAYGM
+1404 EDSAKHNVAYGM

-1442 ENVEYDFS
+1442 EDAEYDFR
-1450 GFLPYVAVSYSENN
+1450 GFLPYVAASYSEN

-1507 NLGDSEDGAVVNYQK
+1507 NLGDSEDGAVVNYQE
-1522 NSYSAWCKEKNSHK
+1522 NSYSAWCNEKNSHK
-1536 VLLWN
+1536 VLLWD
-1541 AESSS
+1541 AESSC
-1546 FRSEDGST
+1546 FRSEDGTT
-1554 SVKLA
+1554 SIKLA
-1559 DMQNELASAYYMLG
+1559 DMQKTLASAYYMLG

-1578 TSADFVGIGKKVPF
+1578 TSADFVGIGKNVPF
-1592 KGIVFGNG
+1592 KGAVFGNG
-1600 HAITNKTAQPLIYQS
+1600 HAITNETVQPLIYQS

-1690 NKAVGGYIGVIRYGG
+1690 NKAVGGYIGVIRYGA

-1716 SGITADM
+1716 SGITAGM
-1723 NSIFDSNFDSNVLLY
+1723 NNIFGSNALLY

-1753 EASVFNGAEDKVTM
+1753 ETSAFNGAEDKVTM
-1767 KNGTKNYSIANISTA
+1767 KNGTKNYSIADISTA
-1782 ADKIGF
+1782 ADKISF
-1788 ESNGTNSGTIK
+1788 ESNDTNSGTIK
-1799 VSDSQQLFIL
+1799 ISDSQQLFIL

-1831 ADKMVRHALYSDIG
+1831 ENKMVRHALYSDIG
-1845 TDDTEGNT
+1845 TDDSEGNT

-1873 YKYTNAYSGSYPAR
+1873 YKYTNAISGSYPAR

-1901 NNTYE
+1901 KNTYE

-1921 ADMAMHVGNLN
+1921 ADMAMHINSLN

-1951 DQYYND
+1951 DRYYND

-1970 GLGLFNNLIGKNNKI
+1970 GLGLFNNLIQSSDNENN
-1985 SDLTI
+1985 TI
-1990 SGTVNYEVYIY
+1990 SNLIISGHVDYEYYKDHSGKKNIIY
-2001 IKENN
+2001 ENN
-2006 EFKFKKFAEFA
+2006 S
-2017 EKTSF
+2017 SF
-2022 SCAGGLAGV
+2022 SCVGALAGV
-2031 SSNLNLEKISL
+2031 GSNLRLDKIQLEK
-2042 NELSVNSRFVS
+2042 LSVNSCFVS
-2053 GGIVGYAMDSIKI
+2053 GGIVGFAKKLVQI
-2066 KDLNASKLYVS
+2066 KDLKSDDLNVS
-2077 GNFFS
+2077 ANFFS
-2082 GGIIGIANKCD
+2082 GGIIGIAGNCNVK
-2093 VDIDG
+2093 IDG
-2098 SSGTDGNNRG
+2098 SSDSEGLIRG
-2108 TITEGTINSCGKTY
+2108 SITSGSISLVGDTSRGEGASLYGVGIG
-2122 TFDGGREYALGL
+2122 
-2134 GTAAVIGAYMQEN
+2134 AATVIGAFLN
-2147 SNKKIQT
+2147 TNNTVLTSLSVT
-2154 IKNINIE
+2154 NINIE
-2161 SFNITA
+2161 DLDISA
-2167 PQIKRAMV
+2167 PLIGRAMLGGIV
-2175 GTVIGCCGNSTIS
+2175 GCCGNTTAKNIQSR
-2188 QMVIQNI
+2188 IQN
-2195 DVDKVNINKDSGNDY
+2195 VDIKNVDINKEV
-2210 KEFAFNGG
+2210 KRFAFNGG
-2218 AIGIIK
+2218 IIGLVK
-2224 SGVKKC
+2224 EGVKKC
-2230 EISDVKIIGDK
+2230 EISNVKIIGDK
-2241 DNKNTINGYRHS
+2241 NNKNTITGYRHS

-2260 ASKNAIINNCQIENY
+2260 SSDTIIDNCLIENY
-2275 ILVTDNAGEDA
+2275 EIVTDEYGEDV
-2286 GGIVGKVD
+2286 GGIVGKIN
-2294 DNFKLIIKNSKIRDC
+2294 DNKSTLIVKNSKISDC
-2309 EILIKDNNKKND
+2309 VIKINDNNSKNSD
-2321 KGTYSGGIVG
+2321 GTYSGGIVG
-2331 KIGEG
+2331 KM
-2336 ACFYGYNIALDN
+2336 AKNSCLYGYNISLDN
-2348 VQFINREDSKTGA
+2348 VQFKNNENKKAGA
-2361 GEICGYMVKLLG
+2361 GEICGYMQN
-2373 KNTKMKVVGVSAKTR
+2373 NTKVKVVGISARKGD
-2388 NNESGRPNIISKKDN
+2388 SGIPANIISKKDN
-2403 NAESICIYADYN
+2403 INTAPSLCIYADYN
-2415 GKCLDEAA
+2415 GSCLDEPA
-2423 ANKEASTINSDSNVD
+2423 ANKEASTISSDSNVD

-2482 NGTGYINA
+2482 KGLGYINA

-2544 TNDTSVSSYAQT
+2544 TNDTSISSYAQT

-2570 NETSGAFESGEN
+2570 NETSGTFESGES
-2582 FTKTLECK
+2582 FTKTLEYK

-2596 TDKDYDSNY
+2596 TNMDYDSNY

-2616 DPADASKTAY
+2616 DPADTSKTAY

-2689 INGGEDLLTAYG
+2689 INGGENLLTAYG

-2732 TIGKAFTASDD
+2732 TIGEAFTASDD

-2750 STSEGKGFEPVTF
+2750 STSDGKEFEPVTF
-2763 CDLLKKAADITVSQ
+2763 CDLLKKTADITVSQ
-2777 ADEGTLV
+2777 ADDGTLV
-2784 KCSNDISKATFKIGA
+2784 KCSNDISKATFKIGD

-2909 NRALKAELTATISLK
+2909 NRVLKADLTATISLK

-2955 NGTEKGIKG
+2955 SGTEKGIKG

-2976 TEYSKNFSN
+2976 TEYAKNFSN

-2992 SGGTAEAPVDI
+2992 SGGTEEAPLDI
-3003 KARLIS
+3003 KAQLIS
-3009 GSVTITCND
+3009 GSVTITCD
-3018 LMIVYPDGES
+3018 DMVITYPDGES
-3028 IIAQFPERRDQDDT
+3028 IIAQFPERKDRDDT

-3056 PDNIEQS
+3056 SDNIEQS

-3086 LSYNLPSNSPSEMIR
+3086 LSYNLPSNSPNEMIR

-3121 LNLPETAIDRAKN
+3121 LNLPETAIDKAKK
-3134 VKFTLSLYQ
+3134 VSFTLSLYQ
-3143 KTDRDIYDAVPI
+3143 KTDSGIYDAVPI
-3155 AKYLE
+3155 AEYLE
-3160 NITLYDKNGSAKSP
+3160 NITLYDKNGTAKAPVS
-3174 ESPELTGDSYEYVF
+3174 SGDSYEYVF

-3196 EAGSFEVVSSYSVI
+3196 EAGSFEVISSYSVI
-3210 TGAEFEGG
+3210 TGGAFESKG
-3218 KKIYSN
+3218 KTYSN

-3236 NNDPIENSG
+3236 NGEPIENSG

>member
-7 SRFTALVTA
+7 SRFTALLTA
-16 IAMIAGNFTASSP
+16 IAMIASNFTASSP
-29 VSRYVFNEINV
+29 VSRYVLNEINV
-40 SAADEAEGETT
+40 SAADGAEGETT
-51 TVPQETT
+51 TAPQETT
-58 VTSVTGEADVPDDKE
+58 VTTVTGEADVPNDTE
-73 QSDSSSEAAVTNVS
+73 QSDSSSETAVTEVS

-106 DTTVPE
+106 DTTVPD
-112 GTSDDTSETD
+112 GTEDDAAEDD

-129 SVSDNVITI
+129 PVSDNVITI

-144 VEYSKNYEADPT
+144 VEYSKNYEADPA
-156 KYQNIDVSIAIA
+156 KYQNIDVSIAIT

-178 VSIGTE
+178 VSIGTA
-184 QFPFAANIKVTS
+184 QYPFAANIKVTS

-202 TIDQPLFAYIYDSAN
+202 TLDQPLFAYIYDSAN
-217 INTDVIISRSNPVS
+217 INTDVIISRSLPVS
-231 GAVSDS
+231 GDVSDS

-245 HDTEKDAAAD
+245 HDTEKNTTAQ
-255 WSVSISSTET
+255 WSVSLMNAEA
-265 AFSSVIGSLGENADV
+265 AFSSVIGTLGENVNA

-286 NADSASVSG
+286 NADSVSVSG
-295 SGSVGLAC
+295 SGSAGLAC
-303 GRMEKNSSLTVTTSG
+303 GRMEKNSSLTVITSG

-327 GGNAG
+327 SGNAG
-332 GMVGTMADGSAF
+332 GMIGTMADGSAF

-356 KATRGYAGGLVG
+356 TAAGYAGGLVG

-373 AVSFEGTAMVSG
+373 SVSFEGTAMVSG
-385 TVSGS
+385 TVSGA

-403 EAENSFDISK
+403 EAENSFDISR
-413 YAVNCTL
+413 YAVSCTL
-420 NGESSGGLFGR
+420 NGENSGGLFGK
-431 LENSGNMTIIKN
+431 LENSGNMTINKS

-467 TYLSESTSNS
+467 TYLSDNTSNS
-477 LTISG
+477 LNISG

-554 GGGVIGNMNGGVLRL
+554 GGGIIGNMNGGVLRL

-601 QLNRGEAS
+601 QLNRGEAAS
-609 AFDDIGT
+609 FDDIGT
-616 WGEVLRLGSS
+616 WGEVLRLSSS
-626 LREDNIFSI
+626 LREDNIFNI
-635 NETEHTVTV
+635 NETEHTVIV

-682 TTSTSLLSSVITL
+682 TTSTSLLSSDITL

-709 TRDDGKDA
+709 TRDDGENDV
-717 SGNGDISYTGAF
+717 YTGTF
-729 NGNGHTITLAIG
+729 NGSGHTITLAVG
-741 EPYGCR
+741 EPYGYR
-747 SSTALA
+747 SNTALA
-753 AGDTSD
+753 AGDASD
-759 GNGCIYSHYYN
+759 GNGRIYRHYYS
-770 GLFSKTGSGV
+770 GLFAKTENITFNNLIVDGI
-780 KFSKLT
+780 
-786 VSGVINVK
+786 INVK
-794 YKDNL
+794 YTDNAR
-799 KYYIGGLSSTHK
+799 YYIGGLSALHS
-811 GDITAEDL
+811 GNITVQDL
-819 TVSEKISVYGTVR
+819 TVQENINVSGNTGNY
-832 EFCFAGG
+832 CFVGG
-839 IIGNIS
+839 IAGQAAENSSPAIVIS
-845 EGTNPAV
+845 GST
-852 VIKNCVISPE
+852 ISPE
-862 IVFEGY
+862 INCSGNANFI
-868 QPYNSEFVCG
+868 CG
-878 GALAEIGQNDS
+878 GAFAEIGQNDK
-889 FSVTADNITL
+889 FSVTADNVKLGAAVT
-899 RPSITSNSS
+899 NSS
-908 HEYKK
+908 TAGSKK
-913 IGGFIGNI
+913 VGGFIGNI
-921 SNSNGSASV
+921 SSNNGAASD
-930 RTVSIT
+930 RTISLT
-936 NMTIDGAK
+936 NITID
-944 IVSENGG
+944 SENVTSAYGG

-963 SFGSETEKGITVK
+963 SVGSETEKGITVK

-983 GKGGFAG
+983 GNGDFAG
-990 LVTAATGYWKVYG
+990 FVTNATGCWKVYD
-1003 VNIEAITVSGTSAAS
+1003 VNIEGITVNGASAAS
-1018 FGMLVNKGVYAADRV
+1018 FGMLVNKGVYKYDSI
-1033 TNALYLEIESESAYN
+1033 TTALYLETESENAYK
-1048 INSANINVGSAVYDE
+1048 IGSAVISIGLNTIYDE

-1078 LLNDTCAVVSIHTSG
+1078 LWNDTCAVVSIHTSG

-1169 TGNYDLIG
+1169 AGNYDMTG

-1202 KIVNSEKPAVG
+1202 KIVNSEKPAVC

-1227 NANGN
+1227 NSDGN
-1232 ITAGNIKFSGTVGAD
+1232 ITAGNITFSGTVGAD
-1247 PDYSGAMFCG
+1247 SDYSGAMFCG

-1264 STAKAVLKGIALDG
+1264 STAKAVLNGIVLDG

-1303 SDVSTTEKYRTE
+1303 SNVSTTEKYRTE
-1315 NISSAAS
+1315 NISAAAS
-1322 SLIGDVGNSDG
+1322 SLIGDVGSSDG

-1351 AAVSDTAVNAALSA
+1351 AAVSDTAVNAALSK
-1365 AYNTDKSIFSKAILL
+1365 AYNTDMSIFSKAILL
-1380 NSFKFKAGSNCSG
+1380 NSFRFKAGSNCSG

-1404 EDAAKHNVAYGM
+1404 EDSAKHNVAYGM

-1442 ENVEYDFS
+1442 EDAEYDFS
-1450 GFLPYVAVSYSENN
+1450 GFLPYVAASYSKN

-1507 NLGDSEDGAVVNYQK
+1507 NLGDSEDGAVVNYQE
-1522 NSYSAWCKEKNSHK
+1522 NSYSAWCNEKNSHK
-1536 VLLWN
+1536 VLLWD
-1541 AESSS
+1541 AESSC
-1546 FRSEDGST
+1546 FRSEDGTT
-1554 SVKLA
+1554 SIKLA
-1559 DMQNELASAYYMLG
+1559 DMQKTLASAYYMLG

-1578 TSADFVGIGKKVPF
+1578 TSADFVGIGKNVPF
-1592 KGIVFGNG
+1592 KGALFGNG
-1600 HAITNKTAQPLIYQS
+1600 HAITNETVQPLIYQS

-1716 SGITADM
+1716 SGITAGM
-1723 NSIFDSNFDSNVLLY
+1723 NNIFGSNALLY

-1753 EASVFNGAEDKVTM
+1753 ETSAFNGAEDRVTM
-1767 KNGTKNYSIANISTA
+1767 KNGTKNYSIADISTA
-1782 ADKIGF
+1782 ADKISF
-1788 ESNGTNSGTIK
+1788 ESNDTNSGTIK
-1799 VSDSQQLFIL
+1799 ISDSQQLFIL

-1831 ADKMVRHALYSDIG
+1831 ENKMVRHALYSDIG
-1845 TDDTEGNT
+1845 TDDSEGNT
-1853 SDYAVA
+1853 SDHAVA
-1859 KTDAYVKNT
+1859 RTDAYVKNT

-1873 YKYTNAYSGSYPAR
+1873 YKYTNAISGSYPAR

-1901 NNTYE
+1901 KNTYE
-1906 LPDGFR
+1906 LPDSFR
-1912 GIGSLNSSD
+1912 GIGSLNSAD
-1921 ADMAMHVGNLN
+1921 ADMAMHINSLN

-1957 ININNTTSVDCKT
+1957 ININNTTFVDCKT
-1970 GLGLFNNLIGKNNKI
+1970 GLGLFNNLIQSSDNENN
-1985 SDLTI
+1985 TI
-1990 SGTVNYEVYIY
+1990 SNLIISGHVDYEYYKDHSGKKNIIY
-2001 IKENN
+2001 ENN
-2006 EFKFKKFAEFA
+2006 S
-2017 EKTSF
+2017 SF
-2022 SCAGGLAGV
+2022 SCVGALAGV
-2031 SSNLNLEKISL
+2031 GSNLRLDKIQLE
-2042 NELSVNSRFVS
+2042 ELSVNSCFVS
-2053 GGIVGYAMDSIKI
+2053 GGIVGFAKKLVQI
-2066 KDLNASKLYVS
+2066 KDLKSDDLNVS
-2077 GNFFS
+2077 ANFFS
-2082 GGIIGIANKCD
+2082 GGIIGIAGNCNVK
-2093 VDIDG
+2093 IDG
-2098 SSGTDGNNRG
+2098 SSDSEGLIRG
-2108 TITEGTINSCGKTY
+2108 SITSGSISLVGDTSRGEGASLYGVGIG
-2122 TFDGGREYALGL
+2122 
-2134 GTAAVIGAYMQEN
+2134 AATVIGAFLN
-2147 SNKKIQT
+2147 TNNTVLTSLSVT
-2154 IKNINIE
+2154 NINIE
-2161 SFNITA
+2161 DLDISA
-2167 PQIKRAMV
+2167 PLIGRAMLGGIV
-2175 GTVIGCCGNSTIS
+2175 GCCGNTTAKNIQSR
-2188 QMVIQNI
+2188 IQN
-2195 DVDKVNINKDSGNDY
+2195 VDIKNVDINKEV
-2210 KEFAFNGG
+2210 KRFAFNGG
-2218 AIGIIK
+2218 IIGLVK
-2224 SGVKKC
+2224 EGVKKC
-2230 EISDVKIIGDK
+2230 EISNVKIIGDK
-2241 DNKNTINGYRHS
+2241 NNKNTITGYRHS

-2260 ASKNAIINNCQIENY
+2260 SSDTIIDNCLIENY
-2275 ILVTDNAGEDA
+2275 EIVTDEYGEDV
-2286 GGIVGKVD
+2286 GGIVGKIN
-2294 DNFKLIIKNSKIRDC
+2294 DNKSTLIVKNSKISDC
-2309 EILIKDNNKKND
+2309 VIKINDNNSKNSD
-2321 KGTYSGGIVG
+2321 GTYSGGIVG
-2331 KIGEG
+2331 KM
-2336 ACFYGYNIALDN
+2336 AKNSCLYGYNISLDN
-2348 VQFINREDSKTGA
+2348 VQFKNNENKKAGA
-2361 GEICGYMVKLLG
+2361 GEICGYMQN
-2373 KNTKMKVVGVSAKTR
+2373 NTKVKVVGISARKG
-2388 NNESGRPNIISKKDN
+2388 ESGIPANIISKKDN
-2403 NAESICIYADYN
+2403 INTAPSLCIYADYN
-2415 GKCLDEAA
+2415 GSCLDEPA
-2423 ANKEASTINSDSNVD
+2423 ANKEASTISSDSNVD

-2482 NGTGYINA
+2482 KGTGYINA

-2544 TNDTSVSSYAQT
+2544 TNDTSISSYAQT

-2570 NETSGAFESGEN
+2570 NETSGTFKSGES
-2582 FTKTLECK
+2582 FTKTLEYK

-2596 TDKDYDSNY
+2596 TNMDYDSNY
-2605 KQFTLIDIQYL
+2605 KQFTMIDIQYL
-2616 DPADASKTAY
+2616 DPADTSKTAY

-2732 TIGKAFTASDD
+2732 TIGEAFTASDD

-2750 STSEGKGFEPVTF
+2750 STSDGKVFEPVTF

-2777 ADEGTLV
+2777 ADDGTLV
-2784 KCSNDISKATFKIGA
+2784 KCSNDISKATFKIGD

-2828 ADGILIL
+2828 TDGILIL

-2876 ESASESMVH
+2876 ESASDSMVH

-2955 NGTEKGIKG
+2955 SGTEKGIKG

-2976 TEYSKNFSN
+2976 TEYAKNFSN

-2992 SGGTAEAPVDI
+2992 SGGTEEAPLDI
-3003 KARLIS
+3003 KAQLIS
-3009 GSVTITCND
+3009 GSVTITCD
-3018 LMIVYPDGES
+3018 DMVITYPDGES
-3028 IIAQFPERRDQDDT
+3028 IIAQFPERKDRDDT

-3056 PDNIEQS
+3056 SDNIEQS

-3086 LSYNLPSNSPSEMIR
+3086 LSYNLPSNSPNEMIR

-3121 LNLPETAIDRAKN
+3121 LNLPETAIDKAKK
-3134 VKFTLSLYQ
+3134 VSFTLSLYQ
-3143 KTDRDIYDAVPI
+3143 KTDSGIYDAVPI
-3155 AKYLE
+3155 AEYLE
-3160 NITLYDKNGSAKSP
+3160 NIILYDKNGTAKAPVS
-3174 ESPELTGDSYEYVF
+3174 SGDSYEYVF

-3196 EAGSFEVVSSYSVI
+3196 EAGSFEVISSYSVI
-3210 TGAEFEGG
+3210 TGGAFESKG
-3218 KKIYSN
+3218 KTYSN

-3236 NNDPIENSG
+3236 NGEPIENSG

>member
-7 SRFTALVTA
+7 SRFTALLTA
-16 IAMIAGNFTASSP
+16 IAMIASNFTASSP
-29 VSRYVFNEINV
+29 VSRYVLNEINV
-40 SAADEAEGETT
+40 SAADGAEGETT
-51 TVPQETT
+51 TAPQETT
-58 VTSVTGEADVPDDKE
+58 VTAVTGEADVPDDTE
-73 QSDSSSEAAVTNVS
+73 QSDSSSETAVTEVS

-106 DTTVPE
+106 DTTVPD
-112 GTSDDTSETD
+112 GTEDDAAEDD

-129 SVSDNVITI
+129 PVSDNVITI

-144 VEYSKNYEADPT
+144 VEYSKNYEADPA
-156 KYQNIDVSIAIA
+156 KYQNIDVFIAIT

-178 VSIGTE
+178 VSIGTA
-184 QFPFAANIKVTS
+184 QYPFAANIKVTS

-202 TIDQPLFAYIYDSAN
+202 TLDQPLFAYIYDSAN
-217 INTDVIISRSNPVS
+217 INTDVIISRSLPVS
-231 GAVSDS
+231 GDVSDS

-245 HDTEKDAAAD
+245 HDTEKNITAQ
-255 WSVSISSTET
+255 WSVSLMNAE
-265 AFSSVIGSLGENADV
+265 AVFSSVIGTLGENVNA

-286 NADSASVSG
+286 NADSVSVSG
-295 SGSVGLAC
+295 SGSAGLAC
-303 GRMEKNSSLTVTTSG
+303 GRMEKNSSLTVITSG

-327 GGNAG
+327 SGNAG
-332 GMVGTMADGSAF
+332 GMIGTMADGSAF

-356 KATRGYAGGLVG
+356 TAAGYAGGLVG

-373 AVSFEGTAMVSG
+373 SVSFEGTAMVSG
-385 TVSGS
+385 TVSGA

-403 EAENSFDISK
+403 EAENSFDISR
-413 YAVNCTL
+413 YAVSCTL
-420 NGESSGGLFGR
+420 NGENSGGLFGK
-431 LENSGNMTIIKN
+431 LENSGNMTINKSN
-443 DTEAADISVNRTSS
+443 TEAADISVNRTSS
-457 DKQTFGGLIG
+457 DKQIFGGLIG
-467 TYLSESTSNS
+467 TYLSDNTSNS

-547 NTNGDFI
+547 NTNGGFI
-554 GGGVIGNMNGGVLRL
+554 GGGVIGNMNGGVLCL
-569 GGTTDLTGTK
+569 GGTTDLTGTT

-601 QLNRGEAS
+601 QLNRGDAAS
-609 AFDDIGT
+609 FDDIGT
-616 WGEVLRLGSS
+616 WGEVLRLSSS
-626 LREDNIFSI
+626 LCEDNIFNI

-655 EFAVLALNM
+655 EFVVLALNM

-682 TTSTSLLSSVITL
+682 TTGTSLLSSDITL

-709 TRDDGKDA
+709 TRDDGENDA
-717 SGNGDISYTGAF
+717 YTGTF
-729 NGNGHTITLAIG
+729 NGSGHTITLAVG
-741 EPYGCR
+741 EPYGYR
-747 SSTALA
+747 SNTALA
-753 AGDTSD
+753 AGDASD
-759 GNGCIYSHYYN
+759 GNGRIYRHYYS
-770 GLFSKTGSGV
+770 GLFAKTENITFNNLIVDGI
-780 KFSKLT
+780 
-786 VSGVINVK
+786 INVK
-794 YKDNL
+794 YTDNAR
-799 KYYIGGLSSTHK
+799 YYIGGLSALHS
-811 GDITAEDL
+811 GNITVQDL
-819 TVSEKISVYGTVR
+819 TVQENINVSGNTGNY
-832 EFCFAGG
+832 CFVGG
-839 IIGNIS
+839 IAGQAAENSSPAIVIS
-845 EGTNPAV
+845 GS
-852 VIKNCVISPE
+852 IISPE
-862 IVFEGY
+862 INCSGNANFI
-868 QPYNSEFVCG
+868 CG
-878 GALAEIGQNDS
+878 GAFAEIGQNDK
-889 FSVTADNITL
+889 FSVTADNVKLGAAVT
-899 RPSITSNSS
+899 NSS
-908 HEYKK
+908 TAGSKK
-913 IGGFIGNI
+913 VGGFIGNI
-921 SNSNGSASV
+921 SSNNGAASD
-930 RTVSIT
+930 RTISLT
-936 NMTIDGAK
+936 NITID
-944 IVSENGG
+944 SENVTSAYGG

-963 SFGSETEKGITVK
+963 SVGSETEKGITVK

-983 GKGGFAG
+983 GNGDFAG
-990 LVTAATGYWKVYG
+990 FVTNATGCWKVYD
-1003 VNIEAITVSGTSAAS
+1003 VNIEGITVSGASAAS
-1018 FGMLVNKGVYAADRV
+1018 FGMLVNKGVYKYDSI
-1033 TNALYLEIESESAYN
+1033 TTALYLETESENAYK
-1048 INSANINVGSAVYDE
+1048 IGSAVISIGLNTIYDE

-1078 LLNDTCAVVSIHTSG
+1078 LWNDTCAVVSIHTSG

-1107 NQTSVKKANPY
+1107 NQISVKKANPY

-1169 TGNYDLIG
+1169 AGNYDMTG

-1227 NANGN
+1227 NSDGN
-1232 ITAGNIKFSGTVGAD
+1232 ITAGNITFSGTVGAD
-1247 PDYSGAMFCG
+1247 TDYSGAMFCG

-1264 STAKAVLKGIALDG
+1264 STAKAVLNGIVLDG

-1303 SDVSTTEKYRTE
+1303 SNVSTTEKYRTE
-1315 NISSAAS
+1315 SISSAAS
-1322 SLIGDVGNSDG
+1322 SLIGDVGSRDG

-1351 AAVSDTAVNAALSA
+1351 AAVSDTAVNAVLSK
-1365 AYNTDKSIFSKAILL
+1365 AYNTDMSIFSKAILL
-1380 NSFKFKAGSNCSG
+1380 NSFRFKAGSNCSG

-1404 EDAAKHNVAYGM
+1404 EDSAKHNVAYGM

-1442 ENVEYDFS
+1442 EDAEYDFR
-1450 GFLPYVAVSYSENN
+1450 GFLPYVAASYSEN

-1507 NLGDSEDGAVVNYQK
+1507 NLGDSEDGAVVNYQE
-1522 NSYSAWCKEKNSHK
+1522 NSYSAWCNEKNSHK
-1536 VLLWN
+1536 VLLWD

-1546 FRSEDGST
+1546 FRSEDGTT
-1554 SVKLA
+1554 SIKLA
-1559 DMQNELASAYYMLG
+1559 DMQKTLASAYYMLG

-1578 TSADFVGIGKKVPF
+1578 TSADFVGIGKNVPF
-1592 KGIVFGNG
+1592 KGAVFGNG
-1600 HAITNKTAQPLIYQS
+1600 HAITNETVQPLIYQS

-1690 NKAVGGYIGVIRYGG
+1690 NKAVGGYIGVIRYGA

-1716 SGITADM
+1716 LGITAGM
-1723 NSIFDSNFDSNVLLY
+1723 NNIFGSNALLY

-1753 EASVFNGAEDKVTM
+1753 ETSAFNGAEDRVTM
-1767 KNGTKNYSIANISTA
+1767 KNGTKNYSIADISTA
-1782 ADKIGF
+1782 ADKISF
-1788 ESNGTNSGTIK
+1788 ESNDTNSGTIK
-1799 VSDSQQLFIL
+1799 ISDSQQLFIL

-1831 ADKMVRHALYSDIG
+1831 ENKMVRHALYSDIG
-1845 TDDTEGNT
+1845 TDDSEGNT

-1873 YKYTNAYSGSYPAR
+1873 YKYANAISGSYPAR

-1901 NNTYE
+1901 KNTYE

-1921 ADMAMHVGNLN
+1921 ADMAMHINSLN

-1951 DQYYND
+1951 DRYYND

-1970 GLGLFNNLIGKNNKI
+1970 GLGLFNNLIQSSDNENN
-1985 SDLTI
+1985 TI
-1990 SGTVNYEVYIY
+1990 SNLIISGHVDYEYYKDHSGKKNIIY
-2001 IKENN
+2001 ENN
-2006 EFKFKKFAEFA
+2006 S
-2017 EKTSF
+2017 SF
-2022 SCAGGLAGV
+2022 SCVGALAGV
-2031 SSNLNLEKISL
+2031 GSNLRLDKIQLE
-2042 NELSVNSRFVS
+2042 ELSVNSCFVS
-2053 GGIVGYAMDSIKI
+2053 GGIVGFAKKFVQI
-2066 KDLNASKLYVS
+2066 KDLKSDDLNVS
-2077 GNFFS
+2077 ANFFS
-2082 GGIIGIANKCD
+2082 GGIIGIAGNCNVK
-2093 VDIDG
+2093 IDG
-2098 SSGTDGNNRG
+2098 SSDSEGLIRG
-2108 TITEGTINSCGKTY
+2108 SITSGSISLVGDTSRGEGASLYGVGIG
-2122 TFDGGREYALGL
+2122 
-2134 GTAAVIGAYMQEN
+2134 AATVIGAFLN
-2147 SNKKIQT
+2147 TNNTVLTSLSVT
-2154 IKNINIE
+2154 NINIE
-2161 SFNITA
+2161 DLDISA
-2167 PQIKRAMV
+2167 PLIGRAMLGGIV
-2175 GTVIGCCGNSTIS
+2175 GCCGNTTAKNIQSR
-2188 QMVIQNI
+2188 IQN
-2195 DVDKVNINKDSGNDY
+2195 VDIKNVDINKEV
-2210 KEFAFNGG
+2210 KRFAFNGG
-2218 AIGIIK
+2218 IIGLVK
-2224 SGVKKC
+2224 EGVKKC
-2230 EISDVKIIGDK
+2230 EISNVKIIGDK
-2241 DNKNTINGYRHS
+2241 NNKNTITGYRHS

-2260 ASKNAIINNCQIENY
+2260 SSDTIIDNCLIENY
-2275 ILVTDNAGEDA
+2275 EIVTDEYGEDV
-2286 GGIVGKVD
+2286 GGIVGKIN
-2294 DNFKLIIKNSKIRDC
+2294 DNKSTLIVKNSKISDC
-2309 EILIKDNNKKND
+2309 VIKINDNNSKNSD
-2321 KGTYSGGIVG
+2321 GTYSGGIVG
-2331 KIGEG
+2331 KM
-2336 ACFYGYNIALDN
+2336 AKNSCLYGYNISLDN
-2348 VQFINREDSKTGA
+2348 VQFKNNENKKAGA
-2361 GEICGYMVKLLG
+2361 GEICGYMQN
-2373 KNTKMKVVGVSAKTR
+2373 NTKVKVVGISARKG
-2388 NNESGRPNIISKKDN
+2388 ESGIPANIISKKDN
-2403 NAESICIYADYN
+2403 INTAPSLCIYADYN
-2415 GKCLDEAA
+2415 GSCLDEPA
-2423 ANKEASTINSDSNVD
+2423 ANKEASTISSDSNVD

-2482 NGTGYINA
+2482 KGMGYINA

-2544 TNDTSVSSYAQT
+2544 TNDTSISSYAQT

-2570 NETSGAFESGEN
+2570 NETSGTFESGEN
-2582 FTKTLECK
+2582 FTKTLEYK

-2596 TDKDYDSNY
+2596 TNMDYDSNY

-2616 DPADASKTAY
+2616 DPADTSKTAY

-2689 INGGEDLLTAYG
+2689 INGGENLLTAYG

-2732 TIGKAFTASDD
+2732 TIGEAFTASDD

-2750 STSEGKGFEPVTF
+2750 STSDGKGFEPVTF

-2777 ADEGTLV
+2777 ADDGTLV
-2784 KCSNDISKATFKIGA
+2784 KCSNDISKATFKIGD

-2955 NGTEKGIKG
+2955 SGTEKGIKG

-2976 TEYSKNFSN
+2976 TEYAKNFSN

-2992 SGGTAEAPVDI
+2992 SGGTEEAPLDI

-3009 GSVTITCND
+3009 GSVTITCD
-3018 LMIVYPDGES
+3018 DMVITYPDGES
-3028 IIAQFPERRDQDDT
+3028 IIAQFPERKDRDDT

-3056 PDNIEQS
+3056 SDNIEQS

-3086 LSYNLPSNSPSEMIR
+3086 LSYNLPSNSPNEMIR

-3121 LNLPETAIDRAKN
+3121 LNLPETAIDKAKK
-3134 VKFTLSLYQ
+3134 VSFTLSLYQ
-3143 KTDRDIYDAVPI
+3143 KTDSGIYDAVPI
-3155 AKYLE
+3155 AEYLE
-3160 NITLYDKNGSAKSP
+3160 NITLYDKNGTAKAPVS
-3174 ESPELTGDSYEYVF
+3174 SGDSYEYVF
-3188 DKETELNY
+3188 DRETELNY
-3196 EAGSFEVVSSYSVI
+3196 EAGSFEVISSYSVI
-3210 TGAEFEGG
+3210 TGGAFESKG
-3218 KKIYSN
+3218 KTYSN

-3236 NNDPIENSG
+3236 NGEPIENSG

>member
-1 MKYRSK
+1 M
-7 SRFTALVTA
+7 LTA
-16 IAMIAGNFTASSP
+16 IAMIASNFTASSP
-29 VSRYVFNEINV
+29 VSRYVLNEINV
-40 SAADEAEGETT
+40 SAADGAEGETT
-51 TVPQETT
+51 TAPQETT
-58 VTSVTGEADVPDDKE
+58 VTAVTGEADVPDDTE
-73 QSDSSSEAAVTNVS
+73 QTDSSSETAVTEVS

-106 DTTVPE
+106 DTTMPD
-112 GTSDDTSETD
+112 GTEDDAAEDD

-144 VEYSKNYEADPT
+144 VEYSKNYEADPA
-156 KYQNIDVSIAIA
+156 KYQNIDVSIAIT

-178 VSIGTE
+178 VSIGTA
-184 QFPFAANIKVTS
+184 QYPFAANIKVTS

-202 TIDQPLFAYIYDSAN
+202 TLDQPLFAYIYDSAN
-217 INTDVIISRSNPVS
+217 INTDVIISRSLPVS
-231 GAVSDS
+231 GDVSDS

-245 HDTEKDAAAD
+245 HDTEKNTTAQ
-255 WSVSISSTET
+255 WSVSLMNAEA
-265 AFSSVIGSLGENADV
+265 AFSSVIGTLGENVNA

-286 NADSASVSG
+286 NADSVSVSG
-295 SGSVGLAC
+295 SGSAGLAC
-303 GRMEKNSSLTVTTSG
+303 GRMEKNSSLTVITSG

-327 GGNAG
+327 SGNAG
-332 GMVGTMADGSAF
+332 GMIGTMADGSAF

-356 KATRGYAGGLVG
+356 TAAGYAGGLVG

-373 AVSFEGTAMVSG
+373 SVSFEGTAMVSG
-385 TVSGS
+385 TVSGA

-403 EAENSFDISK
+403 EAENSFDISR
-413 YAVNCTL
+413 YAVSCTL
-420 NGESSGGLFGR
+420 NGENSGGLFGK
-431 LENSGNMTIIKN
+431 LENSGNMTINKS

-467 TYLSESTSNS
+467 TYFSDNTSNS
-477 LTISG
+477 LTVSG

-601 QLNRGEAS
+601 QLNRGEAAS
-609 AFDDIGT
+609 FDDIGT
-616 WGEVLRLGSS
+616 WGEVLRLSSS
-626 LREDNIFSI
+626 LREDNIFNI

-682 TTSTSLLSSVITL
+682 TTGTSLLSSDITL

-709 TRDDGKDA
+709 TRDDGENDA
-717 SGNGDISYTGAF
+717 YTGTF
-729 NGNGHTITLAIG
+729 NGSGHTITLAVG
-741 EPYGCR
+741 EPYGYR
-747 SSTALA
+747 SNTALA
-753 AGDTSD
+753 AGDASD
-759 GNGCIYSHYYN
+759 GNGRIYRHYYS
-770 GLFSKTGSGV
+770 GLFAKTENITFNNLIVDGI
-780 KFSKLT
+780 
-786 VSGVINVK
+786 INVK
-794 YKDNL
+794 YTDNAR
-799 KYYIGGLSSTHK
+799 YYIGGLSALHS
-811 GDITAEDL
+811 GNITVQDL
-819 TVSEKISVYGTVR
+819 TVQENINVSGNTGNY
-832 EFCFAGG
+832 CFVGG
-839 IIGNIS
+839 IAGQAAENSSPAIVIS
-845 EGTNPAV
+845 GST
-852 VIKNCVISPE
+852 ISPE
-862 IVFEGY
+862 INCSGNANFI
-868 QPYNSEFVCG
+868 CG
-878 GALAEIGQNDS
+878 GAFAEIGQNDK
-889 FSVTADNITL
+889 FSVTADNVKLGAAVT
-899 RPSITSNSS
+899 NSS
-908 HEYKK
+908 TAGSKK
-913 IGGFIGNI
+913 VGGFIGNI
-921 SNSNGSASV
+921 SSNNGAVSD
-930 RTVSIT
+930 RTISLT
-936 NMTIDGAK
+936 NITID
-944 IVSENGG
+944 SENVTSAYGG

-963 SFGSETEKGITVK
+963 SVGSETEKGITVK

-983 GKGGFAG
+983 GNGDFAG
-990 LVTAATGYWKVYG
+990 FVTNATGCWKVYD
-1003 VNIEAITVSGTSAAS
+1003 VNIEGITVSGASAAS
-1018 FGMLVNKGVYAADRV
+1018 FGMLVNKGVYKYDSI
-1033 TNALYLEIESESAYN
+1033 TTALYLETESENAYK
-1048 INSANINVGSAVYDE
+1048 IGSAVISIGLNTIYDE

-1078 LLNDTCAVVSIHTSG
+1078 LWNDTCAVVSIHTSG

-1169 TGNYDLIG
+1169 AGNYDMTG

-1227 NANGN
+1227 NSDGS
-1232 ITAGNIKFSGTVGAD
+1232 ITAGNITFSGTVGAD
-1247 PDYSGAMFCG
+1247 TDYSGAMFCG

-1264 STAKAVLKGIALDG
+1264 STAKAVLNGIVLDG

-1303 SDVSTTEKYRTE
+1303 SNVSTTEKYRTE
-1315 NISSAAS
+1315 SISSAAS
-1322 SLIGDVGNSDG
+1322 SLIGDVGSSDG

-1351 AAVSDTAVNAALSA
+1351 AAVSDTAVNAALSK
-1365 AYNTDKSIFSKAILL
+1365 AYNTDMSIFSKAILL
-1380 NSFKFKAGSNCSG
+1380 NSFRFKAGSNCSG

-1404 EDAAKHNVAYGM
+1404 EDSAKHNVAYGM
-1416 EISGSKEYKDMQ
+1416 EISVSKEYKDMQ

-1442 ENVEYDFS
+1442 EDAEYDFS
-1450 GFLPYVAVSYSENN
+1450 GFLPYVAASYSEN

-1507 NLGDSEDGAVVNYQK
+1507 NLGDSEDGAVVNYQE
-1522 NSYSAWCKEKNSHK
+1522 NSYSAWCNEKNSHK
-1536 VLLWN
+1536 VLLWD
-1541 AESSS
+1541 AESSC
-1546 FRSEDGST
+1546 FRSEDGTT
-1554 SVKLA
+1554 SIKLA
-1559 DMQNELASAYYMLG
+1559 DMQKTLASAYYMLG

-1578 TSADFVGIGKKVPF
+1578 TSADFVGIGKNVPF
-1592 KGIVFGNG
+1592 KGAVFGNG
-1600 HAITNKTAQPLIYQS
+1600 HAITNETVQPLIYQS

-1716 SGITADM
+1716 LGITAGM
-1723 NSIFDSNFDSNVLLY
+1723 NNIFGSNALLY

-1753 EASVFNGAEDKVTM
+1753 ETSAFNGAEDKVTM
-1767 KNGTKNYSIANISTA
+1767 KNGTKNYSIADISTA
-1782 ADKIGF
+1782 ADKISF
-1788 ESNGTNSGTIK
+1788 ESNDTNSGTIK
-1799 VSDSQQLFIL
+1799 ISDPQQLFIL

-1831 ADKMVRHALYSDIG
+1831 ENKMVRHALYSDIG
-1845 TDDTEGNT
+1845 TDDSEGNT
-1853 SDYAVA
+1853 SDHAVA

-1873 YKYTNAYSGSYPAR
+1873 YKYTNAISGSYPAR

-1901 NNTYE
+1901 KNTYE

-1912 GIGSLNSSD
+1912 GIGSLNSAD
-1921 ADMAMHVGNLN
+1921 ADMAMHINSLN

-1951 DQYYND
+1951 DRYYND
-1957 ININNTTSVDCKT
+1957 ININNTTFVDCKT
-1970 GLGLFNNLIGKNNKI
+1970 GLGLFNNLIQSSDNENN
-1985 SDLTI
+1985 TI
-1990 SGTVNYEVYIY
+1990 SNLTNSGHVDYEYYKDHSGKKNIIY
-2001 IKENN
+2001 ENN
-2006 EFKFKKFAEFA
+2006 S
-2017 EKTSF
+2017 SF
-2022 SCAGGLAGV
+2022 SCVGALAGV
-2031 SSNLNLEKISL
+2031 GSNLRLDKIQLEK
-2042 NELSVNSRFVS
+2042 LSVNSCFVS
-2053 GGIVGYAMDSIKI
+2053 GGIVGFAKKLVQI
-2066 KDLNASKLYVS
+2066 KDLKSDDLNVS
-2077 GNFFS
+2077 ANFFS
-2082 GGIIGIANKCD
+2082 GGIIGIAGNCNVK
-2093 VDIDG
+2093 IDG
-2098 SSGTDGNNRG
+2098 SSDSEGLIRG
-2108 TITEGTINSCGKTY
+2108 SITSGSISLVGDTSRGEGASLYGVGIG
-2122 TFDGGREYALGL
+2122 
-2134 GTAAVIGAYMQEN
+2134 AATVIGAFLN
-2147 SNKKIQT
+2147 TNNTVLTSLSVT
-2154 IKNINIE
+2154 NINIE
-2161 SFNITA
+2161 DLDISA
-2167 PQIKRAMV
+2167 PLIGRAMLGGIV
-2175 GTVIGCCGNSTIS
+2175 GCCGNTTAKNIQSR
-2188 QMVIQNI
+2188 IQN
-2195 DVDKVNINKDSGNDY
+2195 VDIKNVDINKEV
-2210 KEFAFNGG
+2210 KRFAFNGG
-2218 AIGIIK
+2218 VIGLVK
-2224 SGVKKC
+2224 EGVKKC
-2230 EISDVKIIGDK
+2230 EISNVKIIGDK
-2241 DNKNTINGYRHS
+2241 NNKNTITGYRHS
-2253 GGIIGLT
+2253 GGIIGLISSDT
-2260 ASKNAIINNCQIENY
+2260 IIDNCLIENY
-2275 ILVTDNAGEDA
+2275 EIVTDEYGEDV
-2286 GGIVGKVD
+2286 GGIVGKIN
-2294 DNFKLIIKNSKIRDC
+2294 DNKSTLIVKNSKISDC
-2309 EILIKDNNKKND
+2309 VIKIKDNNSKNSD
-2321 KGTYSGGIVG
+2321 GTYSGGIVG
-2331 KIGEG
+2331 KM
-2336 ACFYGYNIALDN
+2336 AKNSCLYGYNISLDN
-2348 VQFINREDSKTGA
+2348 VQFKNNENKKAGA
-2361 GEICGYMVKLLG
+2361 GEICGYMQN
-2373 KNTKMKVVGVSAKTR
+2373 NTKVKVVGISARKG
-2388 NNESGRPNIISKKDN
+2388 ESGIPANIISKKDN
-2403 NAESICIYADYN
+2403 INTAPSLCIYADYN

-2448 NPKNVI
+2448 NSKNVI

-2468 ADKSAVEAIIADIS
+2468 ADKSAIEAIIADIS
-2482 NGTGYINA
+2482 KGIGYINA

-2544 TNDTSVSSYAQT
+2544 TNDTSISSYAQT

-2570 NETSGAFESGEN
+2570 NETSGTFESGEN
-2582 FTKTLECK
+2582 FTKTLEYK

-2596 TDKDYDSNY
+2596 TDMDYDSNY

-2616 DPADASKTAY
+2616 DPADTSKTAY

-2732 TIGKAFTASDD
+2732 TIGEAFTASDD

-2750 STSEGKGFEPVTF
+2750 STSDGKGFEPVTF

-2777 ADEGTLV
+2777 ADDGTLV
-2784 KCSNDISKATFKIGA
+2784 KCSNDISKATFKIGD

-2813 LLYSVTL
+2813 LLYSVTF

-2828 ADGILIL
+2828 ADGILVL

-2899 TTGDQVINDS
+2899 TIGDQVINDS

-2955 NGTEKGIKG
+2955 SGTEKGIKG

-2976 TEYSKNFSN
+2976 TEYAKNFSN

-2992 SGGTAEAPVDI
+2992 SGGTEEAPLDI

-3009 GSVTITCND
+3009 GNVTITCD
-3018 LMIVYPDGES
+3018 DMVITYPDGES
-3028 IIAQFPERRDQDDT
+3028 IIAQFPERKDRDDT

-3056 PDNIEQS
+3056 SDNIEQS

-3086 LSYNLPSNSPSEMIR
+3086 LSYNLPSNLPNEMIR

-3121 LNLPETAIDRAKN
+3121 LNLPESAISKAKK
-3134 VKFTLSLYQ
+3134 VSFTLSLYQ
-3143 KTDRDIYDAVPI
+3143 KTDSGIYDAVPI
-3155 AKYLE
+3155 AEYLE
-3160 NITLYDKNGSAKSP
+3160 NITLYDKNGTAKAPVS
-3174 ESPELTGDSYEYVF
+3174 SGDSYEYVF
-3188 DKETELNY
+3188 DRETELNY
-3196 EAGSFEVVSSYSVI
+3196 EAGSFEVISSYSVI
-3210 TGAEFEGG
+3210 TGGAFESKG
-3218 KKIYSN
+3218 KTYSN

-3236 NNDPIENSG
+3236 NGEPIENSG

>member
-7 SRFTALVTA
+7 SRFTALLTA
-16 IAMIAGNFTASSP
+16 IAMIASNFTASSP
-29 VSRYVFNEINV
+29 VSRYVLNEINV
-40 SAADEAEGETT
+40 SAADGAEGETT
-51 TVPQETT
+51 TAPQETT
-58 VTSVTGEADVPDDKE
+58 VTTVTGEADVPDDTE
-73 QSDSSSEAAVTNVS
+73 QTDSSSEAAVTEVS

-106 DTTVPE
+106 DTTVPD
-112 GTSDDTSETD
+112 GTEDDAAEDD

-144 VEYSKNYEADPT
+144 VEYSKNYEADPA
-156 KYQNIDVSIAIA
+156 KYQNIDVSIAIT

-178 VSIGTE
+178 VSIGTARY
-184 QFPFAANIKVTS
+184 PFAANIKVTS

-202 TIDQPLFAYIYDSAN
+202 TLDQPLFAYIYDSAN
-217 INTDVIISRSNPVS
+217 INTDVIISRSLPVS
-231 GAVSDS
+231 GDVSDS

-245 HDTEKDAAAD
+245 HDTEKNTTAQ
-255 WSVSISSTET
+255 WSVSLMNAEA
-265 AFSSVIGSLGENADV
+265 AFSSVIGTLGENVNA

-286 NADSASVSG
+286 NADSVSVSG
-295 SGSVGLAC
+295 SGSAGLAC
-303 GRMEKNSSLTVTTSG
+303 GRMEKNSSLTVITSG

-327 GGNAG
+327 SGNAG
-332 GMVGTMADGSAF
+332 GMIGTMADGSAF

-356 KATRGYAGGLVG
+356 TAAGYAGGLVG

-373 AVSFEGTAMVSG
+373 SVSFEGTAMVSG
-385 TVSGS
+385 TVSGA

-403 EAENSFDISK
+403 EAENSFDISR
-413 YAVNCTL
+413 YAVSCTL
-420 NGESSGGLFGR
+420 NGENSGGLFGK
-431 LENSGNMTIIKN
+431 LENSGNMTINKS

-467 TYLSESTSNS
+467 TYLSDNTSNS
-477 LTISG
+477 LTVSG

-554 GGGVIGNMNGGVLRL
+554 GGGIIGNMNGGVLRL

-601 QLNRGEAS
+601 QLNRGEAAS
-609 AFDDIGT
+609 FDDIGT
-616 WGEVLRLGSS
+616 WGEVLRLSSS
-626 LREDNIFSI
+626 LREDNIFNI

-682 TTSTSLLSSVITL
+682 TTGTSLLSSDITL

-709 TRDDGKDA
+709 TRDDGENDA
-717 SGNGDISYTGAF
+717 YTGTF
-729 NGNGHTITLAIG
+729 NGSGHTITLAVG
-741 EPYGCR
+741 EPYGYR
-747 SSTALA
+747 SNTALA
-753 AGDTSD
+753 AGDASD
-759 GNGCIYSHYYN
+759 GNGRIYRHYYS
-770 GLFSKTGSGV
+770 GLFAKTENITFNNLIVDGI
-780 KFSKLT
+780 
-786 VSGVINVK
+786 INVK
-794 YKDNL
+794 YTDNAR
-799 KYYIGGLSSTHK
+799 YYIGGLSALHS
-811 GDITAEDL
+811 GNITVQDL
-819 TVSEKISVYGTVR
+819 TVQENINVSGNTGNY
-832 EFCFAGG
+832 CFVGG
-839 IIGNIS
+839 IAGQAAENSSPAIVIS
-845 EGTNPAV
+845 GST
-852 VIKNCVISPE
+852 ISPE
-862 IVFEGY
+862 INCSGNANFI
-868 QPYNSEFVCG
+868 CG
-878 GALAEIGQNDS
+878 GAFAEIGQNDK
-889 FSVTADNITL
+889 FSVTADNVKLGAAVT
-899 RPSITSNSS
+899 NSS
-908 HEYKK
+908 TAGSKK
-913 IGGFIGNI
+913 VGGFIGNI
-921 SNSNGSASV
+921 SSNNGAASD
-930 RTVSIT
+930 RTISLT
-936 NMTIDGAK
+936 NITID
-944 IVSENGG
+944 SENVTSAYGG

-963 SFGSETEKGITVK
+963 SVGSETEKGITVK

-983 GKGGFAG
+983 GNGDFAG
-990 LVTAATGYWKVYG
+990 FVTNATGCWKVYD
-1003 VNIEAITVSGTSAAS
+1003 VNIEGITVSGASAAS
-1018 FGMLVNKGVYAADRV
+1018 FGMLVNKGVYKYDSI
-1033 TNALYLEIESESAYN
+1033 TTALYLETESENAYK
-1048 INSANINVGSAVYDE
+1048 IGSAVISIGLNTIYDE
-1063 IIATCSGSFDDEDAV
+1063 IIATCSDSFDDEDAV
-1078 LLNDTCAVVSIHTSG
+1078 LWNDTCAVVSIHTSG

-1144 WSVNLY
+1144 WSLNLY

-1169 TGNYDLIG
+1169 AGNYDMTG

-1227 NANGN
+1227 NSDGN
-1232 ITAGNIKFSGTVGAD
+1232 ITAGNITFSGTVGAD
-1247 PDYSGAMFCG
+1247 TDYSGAMFCG

-1264 STAKAVLKGIALDG
+1264 STAKAVLNGIVLDG

-1303 SDVSTTEKYRTE
+1303 SNVSTTEKYRTE
-1315 NISSAAS
+1315 NISAAAS
-1322 SLIGDVGNSDG
+1322 SLIGDVGSSDG

-1351 AAVSDTAVNAALSA
+1351 AAVSDTAANAALSK
-1365 AYNTDKSIFSKAILL
+1365 AYNTDMSIFSKAILL
-1380 NSFKFKAGSNCSG
+1380 NSFRFKAGSNCSG

-1404 EDAAKHNVAYGM
+1404 EDSAKHNVAYGM
-1416 EISGSKEYKDMQ
+1416 EISVSKEYKDMQ

-1442 ENVEYDFS
+1442 EDAEYDFS
-1450 GFLPYVAVSYSENN
+1450 GFLPYVAASYSEN

-1507 NLGDSEDGAVVNYQK
+1507 NLGDSEDGAVVNYQE
-1522 NSYSAWCKEKNSHK
+1522 NSYSAWCNEKNSHK
-1536 VLLWN
+1536 VLLWD
-1541 AESSS
+1541 AESSC
-1546 FRSEDGST
+1546 FRSEDGTT
-1554 SVKLA
+1554 SIKLA
-1559 DMQNELASAYYMLG
+1559 DMQKTLASAYYMLG

-1578 TSADFVGIGKKVPF
+1578 TSADFVGIGKNVPF
-1592 KGIVFGNG
+1592 KGAVFGNG
-1600 HAITNKTAQPLIYQS
+1600 HAITNETVQSLIYQS

-1716 SGITADM
+1716 LGITAGM
-1723 NSIFDSNFDSNVLLY
+1723 NNIFGSNALLY

-1753 EASVFNGAEDKVTM
+1753 ETSAFNGAEDKVTM
-1767 KNGTKNYSIANISTA
+1767 KNGTKNYSIADISTA
-1782 ADKIGF
+1782 ADKISF
-1788 ESNGTNSGTIK
+1788 ESNDTNSGTIK
-1799 VSDSQQLFIL
+1799 ISDSQQLFIL

-1831 ADKMVRHALYSDIG
+1831 ENKMVRHALYSDIG
-1845 TDDTEGNT
+1845 TDDSEGNT

-1873 YKYTNAYSGSYPAR
+1873 YKYTNAISGSYPAR
-1887 NLTNHNFAFDIDLA
+1887 NLTNHNFAFNIDLA
-1901 NNTYE
+1901 KNTYE

-1921 ADMAMHVGNLN
+1921 ADMAMHINSLN

-1957 ININNTTSVDCKT
+1957 ININNITFVDCKT
-1970 GLGLFNNLIGKNNKI
+1970 GLGLFNNLIQSSDNENNTI
-1985 SDLTI
+1985 SNLTI
-1990 SGTVNYEVYIY
+1990 SGHVDYEYYKDHSGKKNIIY
-2001 IKENN
+2001 ENN
-2006 EFKFKKFAEFA
+2006 S
-2017 EKTSF
+2017 SF
-2022 SCAGGLAGV
+2022 SCAGALAGV
-2031 SSNLNLEKISL
+2031 GSNLRLDKIQLEK
-2042 NELSVNSRFVS
+2042 LSVNSCFVS
-2053 GGIVGYAMDSIKI
+2053 GGIVGFAKKLVQI
-2066 KDLNASKLYVS
+2066 KDLKSDDLNVS
-2077 GNFFS
+2077 ANFFS
-2082 GGIIGIANKCD
+2082 GGIIGIAGNCNVK
-2093 VDIDG
+2093 IDG
-2098 SSGTDGNNRG
+2098 SSDSEGLIRG
-2108 TITEGTINSCGKTY
+2108 SITSGSISLVGDTSRGEGASLYGVGIG
-2122 TFDGGREYALGL
+2122 
-2134 GTAAVIGAYMQEN
+2134 AATVIGAFLN
-2147 SNKKIQT
+2147 TNNTVLTSLSVT
-2154 IKNINIE
+2154 NINIE
-2161 SFNITA
+2161 DLDISA
-2167 PQIKRAMV
+2167 PLIGRAMLGGIV
-2175 GTVIGCCGNSTIS
+2175 GCCGNTTAKNIQSR
-2188 QMVIQNI
+2188 IQN
-2195 DVDKVNINKDSGNDY
+2195 VDIKNVDINKEV
-2210 KEFAFNGG
+2210 KRFAFNGG
-2218 AIGIIK
+2218 IIGLVK
-2224 SGVKKC
+2224 EGVKKC
-2230 EISDVKIIGDK
+2230 EISNVKIIGDK
-2241 DNKNTINGYRHS
+2241 NNKNTITGYRHS

-2260 ASKNAIINNCQIENY
+2260 SSDTIIDNCLIENY
-2275 ILVTDNAGEDA
+2275 EIVTDEYGEDV
-2286 GGIVGKVD
+2286 GGIVGKIN
-2294 DNFKLIIKNSKIRDC
+2294 DNKSTLIVKNSKISDC
-2309 EILIKDNNKKND
+2309 VIKIKDNNSKNSD
-2321 KGTYSGGIVG
+2321 GTYSGGIVG
-2331 KIGEG
+2331 KM
-2336 ACFYGYNIALDN
+2336 AKNSCLYGYNISLDN
-2348 VQFINREDSKTGA
+2348 VQFKNNENKKAGA
-2361 GEICGYMVKLLG
+2361 GEICGYMQN
-2373 KNTKMKVVGVSAKTR
+2373 NTKVKVVGISARKGVSGIPA
-2388 NNESGRPNIISKKDN
+2388 NIISKKDN
-2403 NAESICIYADYN
+2403 INTAPSLCIYADYN
-2415 GKCLDEAA
+2415 GSCLDEPA
-2423 ANKEASTINSDSNVD
+2423 ANKEASTISSDSNVD

-2482 NGTGYINA
+2482 KGTGYINA

-2544 TNDTSVSSYAQT
+2544 TNDTSISSYAQT

-2582 FTKTLECK
+2582 FTKTLEYK

-2596 TDKDYDSNY
+2596 TDMDYDSNY

-2616 DPADASKTAY
+2616 DPADTSKTAY

-2732 TIGKAFTASDD
+2732 TIGEAFTASDD

-2750 STSEGKGFEPVTF
+2750 STSDGKGFEPVTF

-2777 ADEGTLV
+2777 ADDGTLV
-2784 KCSNDISKATFKIGA
+2784 KCSNDISKATFKIGD

-2835 DEDYYISFFTKAD
+2835 DENYYISFFTKAD
-2848 NSEPMRNITMKCGSR
+2848 NSEPMRNITMNCGSR

-2955 NGTEKGIKG
+2955 SGTEKGIKG

-2976 TEYSKNFSN
+2976 TEYAKNFSN

-2992 SGGTAEAPVDI
+2992 SGGTEEAPLDI

-3009 GSVTITCND
+3009 GSVTITCD
-3018 LMIVYPDGES
+3018 DMVITYPDGES
-3028 IIAQFPERRDQDDT
+3028 IIAQFPERKDRDDT

-3056 PDNIEQS
+3056 SDNIEQS

-3086 LSYNLPSNSPSEMIR
+3086 LSYNLPSNSPNEMIR

-3121 LNLPETAIDRAKN
+3121 LNLPESAISKAKK
-3134 VKFTLSLYQ
+3134 VSFTLSLYQ
-3143 KTDRDIYDAVPI
+3143 KTDSGIYDAVPI
-3155 AKYLE
+3155 AEYLE
-3160 NITLYDKNGSAKSP
+3160 NIILYDKNGTAKAPVS
-3174 ESPELTGDSYEYVF
+3174 SGDSYEYVF
-3188 DKETELNY
+3188 DRETELNY
-3196 EAGSFEVVSSYSVI
+3196 EAGSFEVISSYSVI
-3210 TGAEFEGG
+3210 TGGAFESKG
-3218 KKIYSN
+3218 KTYSN

-3236 NNDPIENSG
+3236 NGEPIENSG

>member
-7 SRFTALVTA
+7 SRFTALLTA

-29 VSRYVFNEINV
+29 VSRYVLNEINV
-40 SAADEAEGETT
+40 SAADGAEGETT
-51 TVPQETT
+51 TAHQETT
-58 VTSVTGEADVPDDKE
+58 VTAVTGEADVPDDNE

-87 QDDSTNTADDT
+87 QDDSTNTNTTTVVTDDAADVT
-98 DGTSVPSD
+98 VGTSVPSD

-144 VEYSKNYEADPT
+144 VEYSKNYEADPA
-156 KYQNIDVSIAIA
+156 KYQNIDVSIAIT

-178 VSIGTE
+178 VSIGTA
-184 QFPFAANIKVTS
+184 QYPFAANIKVTS

-202 TIDQPLFAYIYDSAN
+202 TLDQPLFAYIYDSAN
-217 INTDVIISRSNPVS
+217 INTDVIISRSLPVS
-231 GAVSDS
+231 GDVSDS

-245 HDTEKDAAAD
+245 HDTEKNTTAQ
-255 WSVSISSTET
+255 WSVSLMNAEA
-265 AFSSVIGSLGENADV
+265 AFSSVIGTLGENVNA

-286 NADSASVSG
+286 NADSVSVSG
-295 SGSVGLAC
+295 SSSAGLAC
-303 GRMEKNSSLTVTTSG
+303 GRMEKNSSLTVITSG

-327 GGNAG
+327 SGNAG
-332 GMVGTMADGSAF
+332 GMIGTMADGSAF

-356 KATRGYAGGLVG
+356 TAAGYAGGLVG

-373 AVSFEGTAMVSG
+373 SVSFEGTAMVSG
-385 TVSGS
+385 TVSGA

-403 EAENSFDISK
+403 EAENSFDISR
-413 YAVNCTL
+413 YAVSCTL
-420 NGESSGGLFGR
+420 NGENSGGLFGK
-431 LENSGNMTIIKN
+431 LENSGNMTIDKS

-467 TYLSESTSNS
+467 TYFSDNTSNS

-547 NTNGDFI
+547 NTNDDFI

-601 QLNRGEAS
+601 QLNRGEAAS
-609 AFDDIGT
+609 FDDIGT
-616 WGEVLRLGSS
+616 WGEVLRLSSS
-626 LREDNIFSI
+626 LREDNIFNI

-644 KRAGTTVGSLA
+644 KRAGTSVGSLA
-655 EFAVLALNM
+655 EFAALALNM

-682 TTSTSLLSSVITL
+682 TTGTSLLSSDITL

-709 TRDDGKDA
+709 TRDDGENDA
-717 SGNGDISYTGAF
+717 YTGTF
-729 NGNGHTITLAIG
+729 NGSGHTITLAVG
-741 EPYGCR
+741 EPYGYR
-747 SSTALA
+747 SNTALA
-753 AGDTSD
+753 AGDASD
-759 GNGCIYSHYYN
+759 GNGRIYRHYCS
-770 GLFSKTGSGV
+770 GLFAKTENITFNNLIVDGI
-780 KFSKLT
+780 
-786 VSGVINVK
+786 INVK
-794 YKDNL
+794 YTDNAR
-799 KYYIGGLSSTHK
+799 YYIGGLSALHS
-811 GDITAEDL
+811 GNITVRDL
-819 TVSEKISVYGTVR
+819 TVQENINVSGNTGNY
-832 EFCFAGG
+832 CFVGG
-839 IIGNIS
+839 IAGQAAENSSPAIVIS
-845 EGTNPAV
+845 GST
-852 VIKNCVISPE
+852 ISPE
-862 IVFEGY
+862 INCSGNANFI
-868 QPYNSEFVCG
+868 CG
-878 GALAEIGQNDS
+878 GAFAEIGQNDK
-889 FSVTADNITL
+889 FSVTADNVKLGAAVT
-899 RPSITSNSS
+899 NSS
-908 HEYKK
+908 TAGSKK
-913 IGGFIGNI
+913 VGGFIGNI
-921 SNSNGSASV
+921 SSNNGAASD
-930 RTVSIT
+930 RTISLT
-936 NMTIDGAK
+936 NITID
-944 IVSENGG
+944 SENVTSAYGG

-963 SFGSETEKGITVK
+963 SVGFETEKGITVK

-983 GKGGFAG
+983 GNGDFAG
-990 LVTAATGYWKVYG
+990 FVTNATGCWKVYD
-1003 VNIEAITVSGTSAAS
+1003 VNIEGITVSGASAAS
-1018 FGMLVNKGVYAADRV
+1018 FGMLVNKGVYKYDSI
-1033 TNALYLEIESESAYN
+1033 TTALYLETESENAYK
-1048 INSANINVGSAVYDE
+1048 IGSAVISIGLNTIYDE

-1078 LLNDTCAVVSIHTSG
+1078 LWNNTCAVVSIHTSG

-1169 TGNYDLIG
+1169 AGNYDMTG

-1227 NANGN
+1227 NSDGN
-1232 ITAGNIKFSGTVGAD
+1232 ITAGNITFSGTVGAD
-1247 PDYSGAMFCG
+1247 TDYSGAMFCG

-1264 STAKAVLKGIALDG
+1264 STAKAVLNGIVLDG

-1303 SDVSTTEKYRTE
+1303 SNVSTTEKYRTE
-1315 NISSAAS
+1315 SISSAAS
-1322 SLIGDVGNSDG
+1322 SLIGDVGSSDG

-1351 AAVSDTAVNAALSA
+1351 AAVSDTAVNAALSK
-1365 AYNTDKSIFSKAILL
+1365 AYNTDMSIFSKAILL
-1380 NSFKFKAGSNCSG
+1380 NSFRFKAGSNCSG

-1404 EDAAKHNVAYGM
+1404 EDSAKHNVAYGM

-1442 ENVEYDFS
+1442 EDAEYDFS
-1450 GFLPYVAVSYSENN
+1450 GFLPYVAASYSEN

-1507 NLGDSEDGAVVNYQK
+1507 NLGDSEDGAVVNYQE
-1522 NSYSAWCKEKNSHK
+1522 NSYSVWCNEKNSHK
-1536 VLLWN
+1536 VLLWD
-1541 AESSS
+1541 AESSC
-1546 FRSEDGST
+1546 FRSEDGTT
-1554 SVKLA
+1554 SIKLA
-1559 DMQNELASAYYMLG
+1559 DMQKTLASAYYMLG

-1578 TSADFVGIGKKVPF
+1578 TSADFVGIGKNVPF
-1592 KGIVFGNG
+1592 KGAVFGNG
-1600 HAITNKTAQPLIYQS
+1600 HAITNETVQPLIYQS

-1636 AAADSKYETDG
+1636 ATADSKYETDG

-1685 GTNYG
+1685 GTDYG
-1690 NKAVGGYIGVIRYGG
+1690 NKAVGGYIGVIRYGA

-1716 SGITADM
+1716 SGITAGM
-1723 NSIFDSNFDSNVLLY
+1723 NNIFGSNALLY

-1753 EASVFNGAEDKVTM
+1753 ETSAFNGAEDKVTM
-1767 KNGTKNYSIANISTA
+1767 KNGTKNYSIADISTA
-1782 ADKIGF
+1782 ADKISF
-1788 ESNGTNSGTIK
+1788 ESNDANSGTIK
-1799 VSDSQQLFIL
+1799 ISDSQQLFIL

-1831 ADKMVRHALYSDIG
+1831 ENKMVRHALYSDIG
-1845 TDDTEGNT
+1845 TDDSEGNT

-1873 YKYTNAYSGSYPAR
+1873 YKYTNAISGSYPAR
-1887 NLTNHNFAFDIDLA
+1887 NLTNHNFAFDIDIA
-1901 NNTYE
+1901 KNTYE

-1912 GIGSLNSSD
+1912 GIGSLNSAD
-1921 ADMAMHVGNLN
+1921 ADMAMHINSLN

-1970 GLGLFNNLIGKNNKI
+1970 GLGLFNNLIQSSDNENNTI
-1985 SDLTI
+1985 SNLTI
-1990 SGTVNYEVYIY
+1990 SGHVDYEYYKDHSGKKNIIY
-2001 IKENN
+2001 ENN
-2006 EFKFKKFAEFA
+2006 S
-2017 EKTSF
+2017 SF
-2022 SCAGGLAGV
+2022 SCVGALAGV
-2031 SSNLNLEKISL
+2031 GSNLRLDKIQLE
-2042 NELSVNSRFVS
+2042 ELSVNSCFVS
-2053 GGIVGYAMDSIKI
+2053 GGIVGFAKKLVQI
-2066 KDLNASKLYVS
+2066 KDLKSVDLNVS
-2077 GNFFS
+2077 ANFFS
-2082 GGIIGIANKCD
+2082 GGIIGIAGNCNVK
-2093 VDIDG
+2093 IDG
-2098 SSGTDGNNRG
+2098 SSDSEGLIRG
-2108 TITEGTINSCGKTY
+2108 SITSGSISLVGDTSRGEGASLYGVGIG
-2122 TFDGGREYALGL
+2122 
-2134 GTAAVIGAYMQEN
+2134 AATVIGAFLN
-2147 SNKKIQT
+2147 TNNTVLTSLSVT
-2154 IKNINIE
+2154 NINIE
-2161 SFNITA
+2161 DLDISA
-2167 PQIKRAMV
+2167 PLIGRAMLGGIV
-2175 GTVIGCCGNSTIS
+2175 GCCGNTTAKNIQSR
-2188 QMVIQNI
+2188 IQN
-2195 DVDKVNINKDSGNDY
+2195 VDIKNVDINKEV
-2210 KEFAFNGG
+2210 KRFAFNGG
-2218 AIGIIK
+2218 IIGLVK
-2224 SGVKKC
+2224 EGVKKC
-2230 EISDVKIIGDK
+2230 EISNVKIIGDK
-2241 DNKNTINGYRHS
+2241 NNKNTITGYRHS

-2260 ASKNAIINNCQIENY
+2260 SSDTIIDNCLIENY
-2275 ILVTDNAGEDA
+2275 EIVTDEYGEDV
-2286 GGIVGKVD
+2286 GGIVGKIN
-2294 DNFKLIIKNSKIRDC
+2294 DNKSTLFVKNSKISDC
-2309 EILIKDNNKKND
+2309 VIKINDNNSKNSD
-2321 KGTYSGGIVG
+2321 GTYSGGIVG
-2331 KIGEG
+2331 KM
-2336 ACFYGYNIALDN
+2336 AKNSCLYGYNISLDN
-2348 VQFINREDSKTGA
+2348 VQFKNNENKKAGA
-2361 GEICGYMVKLLG
+2361 GEICGYMQN
-2373 KNTKMKVVGVSAKTR
+2373 NTKVKVVGISARKG
-2388 NNESGRPNIISKKDN
+2388 ESGIPANIISKKDN
-2403 NAESICIYADYN
+2403 INTAPSLCIYADYN
-2415 GKCLDEAA
+2415 GSCLDEPA
-2423 ANKEASTINSDSNVD
+2423 ANKEASTISSDSNVD

-2468 ADKSAVEAIIADIS
+2468 ADKSAVEAIVADIS
-2482 NGTGYINA
+2482 KGIGYINA

-2520 SVLLINESNYR
+2520 SVLLINESNYK

-2544 TNDTSVSSYAQT
+2544 TNDTSISSYAQT

-2570 NETSGAFESGEN
+2570 NETSGTFESGEN
-2582 FTKTLECK
+2582 FTKTLEYK

-2596 TDKDYDSNY
+2596 TNMDYDSNY

-2616 DPADASKTAY
+2616 DPADTSKTAY

-2732 TIGKAFTASDD
+2732 TIGEAFTASDD

-2750 STSEGKGFEPVTF
+2750 STSDGKGFEPVTF

-2777 ADEGTLV
+2777 ADDGTLV
-2784 KCSNDISKATFKIGA
+2784 KCSNDISKATFKIGD

-2955 NGTEKGIKG
+2955 SGTEKGIKG

-2976 TEYSKNFSN
+2976 TEYAKNFSN

-2992 SGGTAEAPVDI
+2992 SGGTEEAPLDI

-3009 GSVTITCND
+3009 GSVTITCD
-3018 LMIVYPDGES
+3018 DMVITYPDGES
-3028 IIAQFPERRDQDDT
+3028 IIAQFPERKDRDDT

-3056 PDNIEQS
+3056 SDNIEQS

-3086 LSYNLPSNSPSEMIR
+3086 LSYNLPSNSPNEMIR

-3121 LNLPETAIDRAKN
+3121 LNLPETAIDKAKK
-3134 VKFTLSLYQ
+3134 VSFTLSLYQ
-3143 KTDRDIYDAVPI
+3143 KTDSGIYDAVPM
-3155 AKYLE
+3155 ADYLE
-3160 NITLYDKNGSAKSP
+3160 NITLYDKNGTAKAPVSV
-3174 ESPELTGDSYEYVF
+3174 GDSYEYVF
-3188 DKETELNY
+3188 DRETELNY

-3210 TGAEFEGG
+3210 IGAEFEGG

>member
-7 SRFTALVTA
+7 SRFTALLTA
-16 IAMIAGNFTASSP
+16 IAMIASNFTASSP
-29 VSRYVFNEINV
+29 VSRYVLNEINV
-40 SAADEAEGETT
+40 SAVDGAEGETT
-51 TVPQETT
+51 TAPQETT
-58 VTSVTGEADVPDDKE
+58 VTTVTGEADVPDDTE
-73 QSDSSSEAAVTNVS
+73 QSDSSSETAVTEVS

-106 DTTVPE
+106 DTTVPD
-112 GTSDDTSETD
+112 GTEDDAAEDD

-129 SVSDNVITI
+129 PVSDNVITI

-144 VEYSKNYEADPT
+144 EEYSKNYEADPA
-156 KYQNIDVSIAIA
+156 KYQNIDVSIAIT

-178 VSIGTE
+178 VSIGTARY
-184 QFPFAANIKVTS
+184 PFAANIKVTS

-202 TIDQPLFAYIYDSAN
+202 TLDQPLFAYIYDSAN
-217 INTDVIISRSNPVS
+217 INTDVIISRSLPVS
-231 GAVSDS
+231 GDVSDS

-245 HDTEKDAAAD
+245 HDTEKNTTAQ
-255 WSVSISSTET
+255 WSVSLMNAEA
-265 AFSSVIGSLGENADV
+265 AFSSVIGTLGENVNA

-286 NADSASVSG
+286 NADSVSVSG
-295 SGSVGLAC
+295 SGSAGLAC
-303 GRMEKNSSLTVTTSG
+303 GRMEKNSSLTVITSG

-327 GGNAG
+327 SGNAG
-332 GMVGTMADGSAF
+332 GMIGTMADGSAF

-356 KATRGYAGGLVG
+356 TAAGYAGGLVG

-373 AVSFEGTAMVSG
+373 SVSFEGTAMVSG
-385 TVSGS
+385 TASGA

-403 EAENSFDISK
+403 EAENSFDISR
-413 YAVNCTL
+413 YAVSCTL
-420 NGESSGGLFGR
+420 NGENSGGLFGK
-431 LENSGNMTIIKN
+431 LENSGNMTINKSN
-443 DTEAADISVNRTSS
+443 TEAADISVNRTSS

-467 TYLSESTSNS
+467 TYFSDNTSNS

-554 GGGVIGNMNGGVLRL
+554 GGGIIGNMNGGVLRL

-601 QLNRGEAS
+601 QLNRGEAAS
-609 AFDDIGT
+609 FDDIGT
-616 WGEVLRLGSS
+616 WGEVLRLSSS
-626 LREDNIFSI
+626 LREDNIFNI

-674 TLLFESTS
+674 TLLFESIS
-682 TTSTSLLSSVITL
+682 TTSTSLLSSDITL

-709 TRDDGKDA
+709 TRDDGENDA
-717 SGNGDISYTGAF
+717 YTGTF
-729 NGNGHTITLAIG
+729 NGSGHTITLAVG
-741 EPYGCR
+741 EPYGYR
-747 SSTALA
+747 SNTALA
-753 AGDTSD
+753 AGDASD
-759 GNGCIYSHYYN
+759 GNGRIYRHYYS
-770 GLFSKTGSGV
+770 GLFAKTENITFNNLIVDGI
-780 KFSKLT
+780 
-786 VSGVINVK
+786 INVK
-794 YKDNL
+794 YTDNAR
-799 KYYIGGLSSTHK
+799 YYIGGLSALHS
-811 GDITAEDL
+811 GNITVQDL
-819 TVSEKISVYGTVR
+819 TVQENINVSGNTGNY
-832 EFCFAGG
+832 CFVGG
-839 IIGNIS
+839 IAGQAAENSSPAIVIS
-845 EGTNPAV
+845 GST
-852 VIKNCVISPE
+852 ISPE
-862 IVFEGY
+862 INCSGNANFI
-868 QPYNSEFVCG
+868 CG
-878 GALAEIGQNDS
+878 GAFAEIGQNDK
-889 FSVTADNITL
+889 FSVTADNVKLGAAVT
-899 RPSITSNSS
+899 NSS
-908 HEYKK
+908 TAGSKK
-913 IGGFIGNI
+913 VGGFIGNI
-921 SNSNGSASV
+921 SSNNGAASD
-930 RTVSIT
+930 RTISLT
-936 NMTIDGAK
+936 NITID
-944 IVSENGG
+944 SENVTSAYGG

-963 SFGSETEKGITVK
+963 SVGSETEKGITVK

-983 GKGGFAG
+983 GNGDFAG
-990 LVTAATGYWKVYG
+990 FVTNATGCWKVYD
-1003 VNIEAITVSGTSAAS
+1003 VNIEGITVSGASAAS
-1018 FGMLVNKGVYAADRV
+1018 FGMLVNKGVYKYDSI
-1033 TNALYLEIESESAYN
+1033 TTALYLETESENAYK
-1048 INSANINVGSAVYDE
+1048 IGSAVISIGLNTIYDE

-1078 LLNDTCAVVSIHTSG
+1078 LWNDTCAVVSIHTSG

-1169 TGNYDLIG
+1169 AGNYDMTG

-1227 NANGN
+1227 NSDGN
-1232 ITAGNIKFSGTVGAD
+1232 ITAGNITFSGTVGAD
-1247 PDYSGAMFCG
+1247 TYYSGAMFCG

-1264 STAKAVLKGIALDG
+1264 STAKAVLNGIVLDG

-1303 SDVSTTEKYRTE
+1303 SNVSTTEKYRTE
-1315 NISSAAS
+1315 NISAAAS
-1322 SLIGDVGNSDG
+1322 SLIGDVGSSDG

-1351 AAVSDTAVNAALSA
+1351 AAVSDTAVNAALSK
-1365 AYNTDKSIFSKAILL
+1365 AYNTDMSIFSKAILL
-1380 NSFKFKAGSNCSG
+1380 NSFRFKAGSNCSG

-1404 EDAAKHNVAYGM
+1404 EDSAKHNVAYGM

-1428 KMYFKSDSYTNPTG
+1428 KMYFKSDSHTNPTG
-1442 ENVEYDFS
+1442 EDAEYDFS
-1450 GFLPYVAVSYSENN
+1450 GFLPYVAASYSEK

-1507 NLGDSEDGAVVNYQK
+1507 NLGDSEDGAVVNYQE
-1522 NSYSAWCKEKNSHK
+1522 NSYSAWCNEKNSHK
-1536 VLLWN
+1536 VLLWD
-1541 AESSS
+1541 AESSC
-1546 FRSEDGST
+1546 FRSEDGTT
-1554 SVKLA
+1554 SIKLA
-1559 DMQNELASAYYMLG
+1559 DMQKTLASAYYMLG

-1578 TSADFVGIGKKVPF
+1578 TSADFVGIGKNVPF
-1592 KGIVFGNG
+1592 KGALFGNG
-1600 HAITNKTAQPLIYQS
+1600 HVITNETVQPLIYQS

-1636 AAADSKYETDG
+1636 AAADSRYETDG

-1716 SGITADM
+1716 SGITAGM
-1723 NSIFDSNFDSNVLLY
+1723 NNIFGSNALLY

-1753 EASVFNGAEDKVTM
+1753 ETSAFNGAEDKVTM
-1767 KNGTKNYSIANISTA
+1767 KNGTKNYSIADISTA
-1782 ADKIGF
+1782 ADKISF
-1788 ESNGTNSGTIK
+1788 ESNDTNSGTIK
-1799 VSDSQQLFIL
+1799 ISDSQQLFIL

-1831 ADKMVRHALYSDIG
+1831 ENKVVRHALYSDIG
-1845 TDDTEGNT
+1845 TDDSEGNT

-1873 YKYTNAYSGSYPAR
+1873 YKYTNAISGSYPAR

-1901 NNTYE
+1901 KNTYE

-1921 ADMAMHVGNLN
+1921 ADMAMHINSLN

-1957 ININNTTSVDCKT
+1957 ININNITFVDCKT
-1970 GLGLFNNLIGKNNKI
+1970 GLGLFNNLIQSSDNENN
-1985 SDLTI
+1985 TI
-1990 SGTVNYEVYIY
+1990 SNLIISGHVDYEYYKDHSGKKNIIY
-2001 IKENN
+2001 ENN
-2006 EFKFKKFAEFA
+2006 S
-2017 EKTSF
+2017 SF
-2022 SCAGGLAGV
+2022 SCAGALAGV
-2031 SSNLNLEKISL
+2031 GSNLRLDKIQLEK
-2042 NELSVNSRFVS
+2042 LSVNSCFVS
-2053 GGIVGYAMDSIKI
+2053 GGIVGFAKKLVQI
-2066 KDLNASKLYVS
+2066 KDLKSDDLNVS
-2077 GNFFS
+2077 ANFFS
-2082 GGIIGIANKCD
+2082 GGIIGIAGNCNVK
-2093 VDIDG
+2093 IDG
-2098 SSGTDGNNRG
+2098 SSDSEGLIRG
-2108 TITEGTINSCGKTY
+2108 SITSGSISLVGDTSRGEGASLYGVGIG
-2122 TFDGGREYALGL
+2122 
-2134 GTAAVIGAYMQEN
+2134 AATVIGAFLN
-2147 SNKKIQT
+2147 TNNTVLTSLSVT
-2154 IKNINIE
+2154 NINIE
-2161 SFNITA
+2161 DLDISA
-2167 PQIKRAMV
+2167 PLIGRAMLGGIV
-2175 GTVIGCCGNSTIS
+2175 GCCGNTTAKNIQSR
-2188 QMVIQNI
+2188 IQN
-2195 DVDKVNINKDSGNDY
+2195 VDIKNVDINKEV
-2210 KEFAFNGG
+2210 KRFAFNGG
-2218 AIGIIK
+2218 IIGLVK
-2224 SGVKKC
+2224 EGVKKC
-2230 EISDVKIIGDK
+2230 EISNVKIIGDK
-2241 DNKNTINGYRHS
+2241 NNKNTITGYRHS
-2253 GGIIGLT
+2253 GGIIGLISSDT
-2260 ASKNAIINNCQIENY
+2260 IIDNCLIENY
-2275 ILVTDNAGEDA
+2275 EIVTDEYGEDV
-2286 GGIVGKVD
+2286 GGIVGKIN
-2294 DNFKLIIKNSKIRDC
+2294 DNKSTLIVKNSKISDC
-2309 EILIKDNNKKND
+2309 VIKINDNNSKNSD
-2321 KGTYSGGIVG
+2321 GTYSGGIVG
-2331 KIGEG
+2331 KM
-2336 ACFYGYNIALDN
+2336 AKNSCLYGYNISLDN
-2348 VQFINREDSKTGA
+2348 VQFKNNENKKAGA
-2361 GEICGYMVKLLG
+2361 GEICGYMQN
-2373 KNTKMKVVGVSAKTR
+2373 NTKVKVVGISARKGD
-2388 NNESGRPNIISKKDN
+2388 SGIPANIISKKDN
-2403 NAESICIYADYN
+2403 INTAPSLCIYADYN
-2415 GKCLDEAA
+2415 GSCLDEPA
-2423 ANKEASTINSDSNVD
+2423 ANKEASTISSDSNVD

-2468 ADKSAVEAIIADIS
+2468 ADKSAIEAIIADIS
-2482 NGTGYINA
+2482 KGTGYINA

-2544 TNDTSVSSYAQT
+2544 TNDTSISSYAQT

-2570 NETSGAFESGEN
+2570 NETSGTFESGEN
-2582 FTKTLECK
+2582 FTKTLEYK

-2596 TDKDYDSNY
+2596 TDMDYDSNY

-2616 DPADASKTAY
+2616 DPADTSKTAY

-2732 TIGKAFTASDD
+2732 TIGEAFTASDD

-2750 STSEGKGFEPVTF
+2750 STSDGKGFEPVTF

-2777 ADEGTLV
+2777 ADDGTLV
-2784 KCSNDISKATFKIGA
+2784 KCSNDISKATFKIGD

-2828 ADGILIL
+2828 ADGILVL

-2848 NSEPMRNITMKCGSR
+2848 NSEPMRNITMNCGSR

-2955 NGTEKGIKG
+2955 SGTEKGIKG

-2976 TEYSKNFSN
+2976 TEYAKNFSN
-2985 TDSVIMV
+2985 MDSVIMV
-2992 SGGTAEAPVDI
+2992 SGGTEEAPLDI

-3009 GSVTITCND
+3009 GNVTITCD
-3018 LMIVYPDGES
+3018 DMVITYPDGES
-3028 IIAQFPERRDQDDT
+3028 IIAQFPERKDRDDT

-3056 PDNIEQS
+3056 SDNIEQS

-3086 LSYNLPSNSPSEMIR
+3086 LSYNLPSNSPNEMIR

-3121 LNLPETAIDRAKN
+3121 LNLPETAIDKAKK
-3134 VKFTLSLYQ
+3134 VSFTLSLYK
-3143 KTDRDIYDAVPI
+3143 KTDSGIYDAVPI
-3155 AKYLE
+3155 AEYLE
-3160 NITLYDKNGSAKSP
+3160 NITLYDKNGTAKAPVS
-3174 ESPELTGDSYEYVF
+3174 SGNSYEYVF
-3188 DKETELNY
+3188 DRETELNY
-3196 EAGSFEVVSSYSVI
+3196 EAGSFEVISSYSVI
-3210 TGAEFEGG
+3210 TGGAFESKG
-3218 KKIYSN
+3218 KTYSN

-3236 NNDPIENSG
+3236 NGEPIENSG

>member
-1 MKYRSK
+1 M
-7 SRFTALVTA
+7 LTA
-16 IAMIAGNFTASSP
+16 IAMIASNFTASSP
-29 VSRYVFNEINV
+29 VSRYVLNEINV
-40 SAADEAEGETT
+40 SAADGAEGETT
-51 TVPQETT
+51 TAPQETT
-58 VTSVTGEADVPDDKE
+58 VTTVTGEADVPDDTE
-73 QSDSSSEAAVTNVS
+73 QTDSSSETAVTEVS
-87 QDDSTNTADDT
+87 PDDSTNTADDT

-106 DTTVPE
+106 DTTVPD
-112 GTSDDTSETD
+112 GTEDDAAEDD

-129 SVSDNVITI
+129 PVSDNVITI

-144 VEYSKNYEADPT
+144 VEYSKNYEADPA
-156 KYQNIDVSIAIA
+156 KYQNIDVSIAIT

-178 VSIGTE
+178 VSIGTA
-184 QFPFAANIKVTS
+184 QYPFAANIKVTS

-202 TIDQPLFAYIYDSAN
+202 TLDQPLFAYIYDSAN
-217 INTDVIISRSNPVS
+217 INTDVIISRSLPVS
-231 GAVSDS
+231 GDVSDS

-245 HDTEKDAAAD
+245 HDTEKNTTAQ
-255 WSVSISSTET
+255 WSVSLMNAEA
-265 AFSSVIGSLGENADV
+265 AFSSVIGTLGENVNA

-286 NADSASVSG
+286 NADSVSVSG
-295 SGSVGLAC
+295 SGSAGLAC
-303 GRMEKNSSLTVTTSG
+303 GRMEKNSSLTVITSG
-318 SASYNVSSS
+318 SAYYNVSSS
-327 GGNAG
+327 SGNAG
-332 GMVGTMADGSAF
+332 GMIGTMADGSAF

-356 KATRGYAGGLVG
+356 TAAGYAGGLVG

-373 AVSFEGTAMVSG
+373 SVSFECTAMVSG
-385 TVSGS
+385 TVSGA

-403 EAENSFDISK
+403 EAENSFDISR
-413 YAVNCTL
+413 YAVSSTL
-420 NGESSGGLFGR
+420 NGENSGGLFGK
-431 LENSGNMTIIKN
+431 LENSGNMTINKS

-467 TYLSESTSNS
+467 TYLSDNTSNS
-477 LTISG
+477 LTVSA

-601 QLNRGEAS
+601 QLNRGEAAS
-609 AFDDIGT
+609 FDDIGT
-616 WGEVLRLGSS
+616 WGEVLRLSSS
-626 LREDNIFSI
+626 LREDNIFNI

-682 TTSTSLLSSVITL
+682 TTGTSLLSSDITL

-709 TRDDGKDA
+709 TRDDGENDA
-717 SGNGDISYTGAF
+717 YTGTF
-729 NGNGHTITLAIG
+729 NGSGHTITLAVG
-741 EPYGCR
+741 EPYGYR
-747 SSTALA
+747 SNTALA
-753 AGDTSD
+753 AGDASD
-759 GNGCIYSHYYN
+759 GNGRIYRHYYS
-770 GLFSKTGSGV
+770 GLFAKTENITFNNLIVDGI
-780 KFSKLT
+780 
-786 VSGVINVK
+786 INVK
-794 YKDNL
+794 YTDNAR
-799 KYYIGGLSSTHK
+799 YYIGGLSALHS
-811 GDITAEDL
+811 GNITVQDL
-819 TVSEKISVYGTVR
+819 TVQENINVSGNTGNY
-832 EFCFAGG
+832 CFVGG
-839 IIGNIS
+839 IAGQAAENSSPAIVIS
-845 EGTNPAV
+845 GST
-852 VIKNCVISPE
+852 ISPE
-862 IVFEGY
+862 INCSGNANFI
-868 QPYNSEFVCG
+868 CG
-878 GALAEIGQNDS
+878 GAFAEIGQNDK
-889 FSVTADNITL
+889 FSVTADNVKLGAAVT
-899 RPSITSNSS
+899 NSS
-908 HEYKK
+908 TAGSKK
-913 IGGFIGNI
+913 VGGFIGNI
-921 SNSNGSASV
+921 SSNNGAASD
-930 RTVSIT
+930 RTISLT
-936 NMTIDGAK
+936 NITID
-944 IVSENGG
+944 SENVTSAYGG

-963 SFGSETEKGITVK
+963 SVGSETEKGITVK

-983 GKGGFAG
+983 GNGDFAG
-990 LVTAATGYWKVYG
+990 FVTNATGCWKVYD
-1003 VNIEAITVSGTSAAS
+1003 VNIEGITVSGASAAS
-1018 FGMLVNKGVYAADRV
+1018 FGMLVNKGVYKYDSI
-1033 TNALYLEIESESAYN
+1033 TTALYLETESENAYK
-1048 INSANINVGSAVYDE
+1048 IGSAVISIGLNTIYDE

-1078 LLNDTCAVVSIHTSG
+1078 LWNDTCAVVSIHTSG

-1169 TGNYDLIG
+1169 AGNYDMTG

-1227 NANGN
+1227 NSDGN
-1232 ITAGNIKFSGTVGAD
+1232 ITAGNITFSGTVGAD
-1247 PDYSGAMFCG
+1247 TDYSGAMFCG

-1264 STAKAVLKGIALDG
+1264 STAKAVLNGIVLDG

-1303 SDVSTTEKYRTE
+1303 SNVSTTEKYRTE
-1315 NISSAAS
+1315 SISSAAS
-1322 SLIGDVGNSDG
+1322 SFIGDVGSSDG

-1351 AAVSDTAVNAALSA
+1351 AAVSDTAVNAALSK
-1365 AYNTDKSIFSKAILL
+1365 AYNTDMSIFSKAILL
-1380 NSFKFKAGSNCSG
+1380 NSFRFKAGSNCSG

-1404 EDAAKHNVAYGM
+1404 EDSAKHNVAYGM

-1442 ENVEYDFS
+1442 EDAEYDFS
-1450 GFLPYVAVSYSENN
+1450 GFLPYVAASYSEN

-1507 NLGDSEDGAVVNYQK
+1507 NLGDSEDGAVVNYQE
-1522 NSYSAWCKEKNSHK
+1522 NSYSAWCNEKNSHK
-1536 VLLWN
+1536 VLLWD
-1541 AESSS
+1541 AESSC
-1546 FRSEDGST
+1546 FRSEDGTT
-1554 SVKLA
+1554 SIKLA
-1559 DMQNELASAYYMLG
+1559 DMQKTLASAYYMLG

-1578 TSADFVGIGKKVPF
+1578 TSADFVGIGKNVPF
-1592 KGIVFGNG
+1592 KGAVFGNG
-1600 HAITNKTAQPLIYQS
+1600 HAITNETVQPLIYQS

-1685 GTNYG
+1685 GTDYG
-1690 NKAVGGYIGVIRYGG
+1690 NKAVGGYIGVIRYGA

-1716 SGITADM
+1716 SGITAGM
-1723 NSIFDSNFDSNVLLY
+1723 NNIFGSNALLY

-1753 EASVFNGAEDKVTM
+1753 ETSAFNGAEDKVTM
-1767 KNGTKNYSIANISTA
+1767 KNGTKNYSIADISTA
-1782 ADKIGF
+1782 ADKISF
-1788 ESNGTNSGTIK
+1788 ESNDTNSGTIK
-1799 VSDSQQLFIL
+1799 ISDSRQLFIL

-1831 ADKMVRHALYSDIG
+1831 ENKMVRHALYSDIG
-1845 TDDTEGNT
+1845 TDDSEGNT

-1873 YKYTNAYSGSYPAR
+1873 YKYTNAISGSYPAR

-1901 NNTYE
+1901 KNTYE

-1912 GIGSLNSSD
+1912 GIGSLNSAD
-1921 ADMAMHVGNLN
+1921 ADMAMHINSLN

-1957 ININNTTSVDCKT
+1957 ININNTTFVDCKT
-1970 GLGLFNNLIGKNNKI
+1970 GLGLFNNLIQSSDNENNTI
-1985 SDLTI
+1985 SNLTI
-1990 SGTVNYEVYIY
+1990 SGHVDYEYYKDHSGKKNIIY
-2001 IKENN
+2001 ENN
-2006 EFKFKKFAEFA
+2006 S
-2017 EKTSF
+2017 SF
-2022 SCAGGLAGV
+2022 SCVGALAGV
-2031 SSNLNLEKISL
+2031 GSNLRLDKIQLEK
-2042 NELSVNSRFVS
+2042 LSVNSCFVS
-2053 GGIVGYAMDSIKI
+2053 GGIVGFAKKLVQI
-2066 KDLNASKLYVS
+2066 KDLKSDDLNVS
-2077 GNFFS
+2077 ANFFS
-2082 GGIIGIANKCD
+2082 GGIIGIAGNCNVK
-2093 VDIDG
+2093 IDG
-2098 SSGTDGNNRG
+2098 SSDSEGLIRG
-2108 TITEGTINSCGKTY
+2108 SITSGSISLVGDTSRGEGASLYGVGIG
-2122 TFDGGREYALGL
+2122 
-2134 GTAAVIGAYMQEN
+2134 AATVIGAFLN
-2147 SNKKIQT
+2147 TNNTALTSLSVT
-2154 IKNINIE
+2154 NINIE
-2161 SFNITA
+2161 DLDISA
-2167 PQIKRAMV
+2167 PLIGRAMLGGIV
-2175 GTVIGCCGNSTIS
+2175 GCCGNTTAKNIQSR
-2188 QMVIQNI
+2188 IQN
-2195 DVDKVNINKDSGNDY
+2195 VDIKNVDINKEV
-2210 KEFAFNGG
+2210 KRFAFNGG
-2218 AIGIIK
+2218 IIGLVK
-2224 SGVKKC
+2224 EGVKKC
-2230 EISDVKIIGDK
+2230 EISNVKIIGDK
-2241 DNKNTINGYRHS
+2241 NNKNTITGYRHS

-2260 ASKNAIINNCQIENY
+2260 SSDTIIDNCLIENY
-2275 ILVTDNAGEDA
+2275 EIVTDEYGEDV
-2286 GGIVGKVD
+2286 GGIVGKIN
-2294 DNFKLIIKNSKIRDC
+2294 DNKSTLIVKNSKISDC
-2309 EILIKDNNKKND
+2309 VIKINDNNSKNSD
-2321 KGTYSGGIVG
+2321 GTYSGGIVG
-2331 KIGEG
+2331 KM
-2336 ACFYGYNIALDN
+2336 AKSSCLYGYNISLDN
-2348 VQFINREDSKTGA
+2348 VQFKNNENKKAGA
-2361 GEICGYMVKLLG
+2361 GEICGYMQN
-2373 KNTKMKVVGVSAKTR
+2373 NTKVKVVGISARKG
-2388 NNESGRPNIISKKDN
+2388 ESGIPANIISKKDN
-2403 NAESICIYADYN
+2403 INTAPSLCIYADYN
-2415 GKCLDEAA
+2415 GSCLDEPA
-2423 ANKEASTINSDSNVD
+2423 ANKEASTISSDSNVD

-2544 TNDTSVSSYAQT
+2544 TNDTSISSYAQT

-2570 NETSGAFESGEN
+2570 NETSGTFESGEN
-2582 FTKTLECK
+2582 FTKTLEYK

-2596 TDKDYDSNY
+2596 TNMDYDSNY

-2616 DPADASKTAY
+2616 DPADTSKTAY

-2720 VDRNNGSKAYYS
+2720 VDRNNGSEAYYS
-2732 TIGKAFTASDD
+2732 TIGEAFTASDD

-2750 STSEGKGFEPVTF
+2750 STSDGKGFEPVTF
-2763 CDLLKKAADITVSQ
+2763 CDLLKKAADIKVSQ
-2777 ADEGTLV
+2777 ADDGTLV
-2784 KCSNDISKATFKIGA
+2784 KCSNDISKATFKIGD

-2909 NRALKAELTATISLK
+2909 NRVLKAELTATISLK

-2955 NGTEKGIKG
+2955 SGTEKGIKG

-2976 TEYSKNFSN
+2976 TEYAKNFSN

-2992 SGGTAEAPVDI
+2992 SGGTEEAPLDI
-3003 KARLIS
+3003 KAQLIS
-3009 GSVTITCND
+3009 GSVTITCD
-3018 LMIVYPDGES
+3018 DMVITYPDGES
-3028 IIAQFPERRDQDDT
+3028 IIAQFPERKDRDDT

-3056 PDNIEQS
+3056 SDNIEQS

-3086 LSYNLPSNSPSEMIR
+3086 LSYNLPSNSPNEMIR

-3121 LNLPETAIDRAKN
+3121 LNLPETAIDKAKK
-3134 VKFTLSLYQ
+3134 VSFTLSLYQ
-3143 KTDRDIYDAVPI
+3143 KTDSGIYDAVPI
-3155 AKYLE
+3155 AEYLE
-3160 NITLYDKNGSAKSP
+3160 NIILYDKNGTAKAPVS
-3174 ESPELTGDSYEYVF
+3174 SGDSYEYVF

-3196 EAGSFEVVSSYSVI
+3196 EAGSFEVISSYSVI
-3210 TGAEFEGG
+3210 TGGAFESKG
-3218 KKIYSN
+3218 KTYSN

-3236 NNDPIENSG
+3236 NGEPIENSG

>member
-7 SRFTALVTA
+7 SRFTALLTA
-16 IAMIAGNFTASSP
+16 IAMIASNFTASSP
-29 VSRYVFNEINV
+29 VSRYVLNEINV
-40 SAADEAEGETT
+40 SAADGAEGETT
-51 TVPQETT
+51 TAPQETT
-58 VTSVTGEADVPDDKE
+58 VTTVTGEADVPDDTE
-73 QSDSSSEAAVTNVS
+73 QTDSSSETAVTEVS

-106 DTTVPE
+106 DTTVPD
-112 GTSDDTSETD
+112 GTEDDAAEDD

-144 VEYSKNYEADPT
+144 VEYSKNYEADPA
-156 KYQNIDVSIAIA
+156 KYQNIDVSIAIT

-178 VSIGTE
+178 VSIGTA
-184 QFPFAANIKVTS
+184 QYPFAANIKVTS

-202 TIDQPLFAYIYDSAN
+202 TLDQPLFAYIYDSAN
-217 INTDVIISRSNPVS
+217 INTDVIISRSLPVS
-231 GAVSDS
+231 GDVSDS

-245 HDTEKDAAAD
+245 HDTEKNTTAQ
-255 WSVSISSTET
+255 WSVSLMNAEA
-265 AFSSVIGSLGENADV
+265 AFSSVIGTLGENVNA

-286 NADSASVSG
+286 NADSVSVSG
-295 SGSVGLAC
+295 SGSAGLAC
-303 GRMEKNSSLTVTTSG
+303 GRMEKNSSLTVITSG

-327 GGNAG
+327 SGNAG
-332 GMVGTMADGSAF
+332 GMIGTMADGSAF

-356 KATRGYAGGLVG
+356 TAAGYAGGLVG

-373 AVSFEGTAMVSG
+373 SVSFECTAMVSG
-385 TVSGS
+385 TVSGA

-403 EAENSFDISK
+403 EAENSFDISR
-413 YAVNCTL
+413 YAVSCTL
-420 NGESSGGLFGR
+420 NGENSGGLFGK
-431 LENSGNMTIIKN
+431 LENSGNMTINKSN
-443 DTEAADISVNRTSS
+443 TEAADISVNRTSS

-467 TYLSESTSNS
+467 TYLSDNTSNS
-477 LTISG
+477 LTVSA

-554 GGGVIGNMNGGVLRL
+554 GGGIIGNMNGGVLRL

-591 AALIYAQNGW
+591 AALVYAQNGW
-601 QLNRGEAS
+601 QLNRGEAAS
-609 AFDDIGT
+609 FDDIGT
-616 WGEVLRLGSS
+616 WGEVLRLSSS
-626 LREDNIFSI
+626 LREDNIFNI

-682 TTSTSLLSSVITL
+682 TTSTSLLSSDITL

-709 TRDDGKDA
+709 TRDDGENDA
-717 SGNGDISYTGAF
+717 YTGTF
-729 NGNGHTITLAIG
+729 NGSGHTITLAVG
-741 EPYGCR
+741 EPYGYR
-747 SSTALA
+747 SNTALA
-753 AGDTSD
+753 AGDASD
-759 GNGCIYSHYYN
+759 GNGRIYRHYYS
-770 GLFSKTGSGV
+770 GLFAKTENITFNNLIVDGI
-780 KFSKLT
+780 
-786 VSGVINVK
+786 INVK
-794 YKDNL
+794 YTDNAR
-799 KYYIGGLSSTHK
+799 YYIGGLSALHS
-811 GDITAEDL
+811 GNITVQDL
-819 TVSEKISVYGTVR
+819 TVQENINVSGNTGNY
-832 EFCFAGG
+832 CFVGG
-839 IIGNIS
+839 IAGQAAENSSPAIVIS
-845 EGTNPAV
+845 GST
-852 VIKNCVISPE
+852 ISPE
-862 IVFEGY
+862 INCSGNANFI
-868 QPYNSEFVCG
+868 CG
-878 GALAEIGQNDS
+878 GAFAEIGQNDK
-889 FSVTADNITL
+889 FSVTADNVKLGAAVT
-899 RPSITSNSS
+899 NSS
-908 HEYKK
+908 TAGSKK
-913 IGGFIGNI
+913 VGGFIGNI
-921 SNSNGSASV
+921 SSNNG
-930 RTVSIT
+930 TVSDRTISLT
-936 NMTIDGAK
+936 NITID
-944 IVSENGG
+944 SENVTSAYGG

-963 SFGSETEKGITVK
+963 SVGSETEKGITVK

-983 GKGGFAG
+983 GNGDFAG
-990 LVTAATGYWKVYG
+990 FVTNATGCWKVYD
-1003 VNIEAITVSGTSAAS
+1003 VNIEGITVSGTSAAS
-1018 FGMLVNKGVYAADRV
+1018 FGMLVNKGVYKYDSI
-1033 TNALYLEIESESAYN
+1033 TTALYLETESENAYK
-1048 INSANINVGSAVYDE
+1048 IGSAVISIGLNTIYDE

-1078 LLNDTCAVVSIHTSG
+1078 LWNDTCAVVSIHTSG

-1169 TGNYDLIG
+1169 AGNYDMTG

-1227 NANGN
+1227 NSDGN
-1232 ITAGNIKFSGTVGAD
+1232 ITAGNITFSGTVGAD
-1247 PDYSGAMFCG
+1247 TDYSGAMFCG

-1264 STAKAVLKGIALDG
+1264 STAKAVLNGIVLDG

-1303 SDVSTTEKYRTE
+1303 SNVSTTEKYRTE
-1315 NISSAAS
+1315 NISAAAS
-1322 SLIGDVGNSDG
+1322 SLIGDVGSSDG

-1351 AAVSDTAVNAALSA
+1351 AAVSDTAVNAALSK
-1365 AYNTDKSIFSKAILL
+1365 AYNTDMSIFSKAILL
-1380 NSFKFKAGSNCSG
+1380 NSFRFKAGSNCSG

-1404 EDAAKHNVAYGM
+1404 EDSAKHNVAYGM
-1416 EISGSKEYKDMQ
+1416 EISGSKEYKNMQ

-1442 ENVEYDFS
+1442 EDAEYDFS
-1450 GFLPYVAVSYSENN
+1450 GFLPYVAASYSEN

-1507 NLGDSEDGAVVNYQK
+1507 NLGDSEDGAVVNYQE
-1522 NSYSAWCKEKNSHK
+1522 NSYSAWCNEKNSHK
-1536 VLLWN
+1536 VLLWD
-1541 AESSS
+1541 AESSC
-1546 FRSEDGST
+1546 FRSEDGTT
-1554 SVKLA
+1554 SIKLA
-1559 DMQNELASAYYMLG
+1559 DMQKTLASAYYMLG

-1578 TSADFVGIGKKVPF
+1578 TSADFVGIGKNVPF
-1592 KGIVFGNG
+1592 KGAVFGNG
-1600 HAITNKTAQPLIYQS
+1600 HAITNETVQPLIYQS

-1716 SGITADM
+1716 SGITAGM
-1723 NSIFDSNFDSNVLLY
+1723 NNIFGSNALLY

-1753 EASVFNGAEDKVTM
+1753 ETSAFNGAEDKVTM
-1767 KNGTKNYSIANISTA
+1767 KNGTKNYSIADISTA
-1782 ADKIGF
+1782 ADKISF
-1788 ESNGTNSGTIK
+1788 ESNDTNSGTIK
-1799 VSDSQQLFIL
+1799 ISDSQQLFIL

-1831 ADKMVRHALYSDIG
+1831 ENKMVRHALYSDIG
-1845 TDDTEGNT
+1845 TDDSEGNT
-1853 SDYAVA
+1853 SDHAVA

-1873 YKYTNAYSGSYPAR
+1873 YKYTNAISGSYPAR

-1901 NNTYE
+1901 KNTYE

-1921 ADMAMHVGNLN
+1921 ADMAMHINSLN

-1957 ININNTTSVDCKT
+1957 ININNITSVDCKT
-1970 GLGLFNNLIGKNNKI
+1970 GLGLFNNLIQSSDNENN
-1985 SDLTI
+1985 TI
-1990 SGTVNYEVYIY
+1990 SNLIISGHVDYEYYKDHSGKKNIIY
-2001 IKENN
+2001 ENN
-2006 EFKFKKFAEFA
+2006 S
-2017 EKTSF
+2017 SF
-2022 SCAGGLAGV
+2022 SCAGALAGV
-2031 SSNLNLEKISL
+2031 GSNLRLDKIQLEK
-2042 NELSVNSRFVS
+2042 LSVNSCFVS
-2053 GGIVGYAMDSIKI
+2053 GGIVGFAKKLVQI
-2066 KDLNASKLYVS
+2066 KDLKSDDLNVS
-2077 GNFFS
+2077 ANFFS
-2082 GGIIGIANKCD
+2082 GGIIGIAGNCNVK
-2093 VDIDG
+2093 IDG
-2098 SSGTDGNNRG
+2098 SSDSEGLIRG
-2108 TITEGTINSCGKTY
+2108 SITSGSISLVGDTSRGEGASLYGVGIG
-2122 TFDGGREYALGL
+2122 
-2134 GTAAVIGAYMQEN
+2134 AATVIGAFLN
-2147 SNKKIQT
+2147 TNNTVLTSLSVT
-2154 IKNINIE
+2154 NINIE
-2161 SFNITA
+2161 DLDISA
-2167 PQIKRAMV
+2167 PLIGRAMLGGIV
-2175 GTVIGCCGNSTIS
+2175 GCCGNTTAKNIQSR
-2188 QMVIQNI
+2188 IQN
-2195 DVDKVNINKDSGNDY
+2195 VDIKNVDINKEV
-2210 KEFAFNGG
+2210 KRFAFNGG
-2218 AIGIIK
+2218 IIGLVK
-2224 SGVKKC
+2224 EGVKKC
-2230 EISDVKIIGDK
+2230 EISNVKIIGDK
-2241 DNKNTINGYRHS
+2241 NNKNTITGYRHS
-2253 GGIIGLT
+2253 GGIIGLISSDT
-2260 ASKNAIINNCQIENY
+2260 IIDNCLIENY
-2275 ILVTDNAGEDA
+2275 EIVTDEYGEDV
-2286 GGIVGKVD
+2286 GGIVGKIN
-2294 DNFKLIIKNSKIRDC
+2294 DNKSTLIVKNSKISDC
-2309 EILIKDNNKKND
+2309 VIKINDNNSKNSD
-2321 KGTYSGGIVG
+2321 GTYSGGIVG
-2331 KIGEG
+2331 KM
-2336 ACFYGYNIALDN
+2336 AKNSCLYGYNISLDN
-2348 VQFINREDSKTGA
+2348 VQFKNNENKKAGA
-2361 GEICGYMVKLLG
+2361 GEICGYMQN
-2373 KNTKMKVVGVSAKTR
+2373 NTKVKVVGISARKG
-2388 NNESGRPNIISKKDN
+2388 ESGIPANIISKKDN
-2403 NAESICIYADYN
+2403 INTAPSLCIYADYN

-2468 ADKSAVEAIIADIS
+2468 ADKSAIEAIIADIS
-2482 NGTGYINA
+2482 KGIGYINA

-2544 TNDTSVSSYAQT
+2544 TNDTSISSYAQT

-2570 NETSGAFESGEN
+2570 NETSGTFESGEN
-2582 FTKTLECK
+2582 FTKTLEYK

-2596 TDKDYDSNY
+2596 TDMDYDSNY

-2616 DPADASKTAY
+2616 DPADTSKTAY

-2732 TIGKAFTASDD
+2732 TIGEAFTASDD

-2750 STSEGKGFEPVTF
+2750 STSDGKGFEPVTF

-2777 ADEGTLV
+2777 ADDGTLV
-2784 KCSNDISKATFKIGA
+2784 KCSNDISKATFKIGD

-2828 ADGILIL
+2828 ADGILVL

-2899 TTGDQVINDS
+2899 TIGDQVINDS

-2955 NGTEKGIKG
+2955 SGTEKGIKG

-2976 TEYSKNFSN
+2976 TEYAKNFSN

-2992 SGGTAEAPVDI
+2992 SGGTEEAPVDI

-3009 GSVTITCND
+3009 GSVTITCD
-3018 LMIVYPDGES
+3018 DMVITYPDGES
-3028 IIAQFPERRDQDDT
+3028 IIAQFPERKDRDDT

-3056 PDNIEQS
+3056 SDNIEQS

-3086 LSYNLPSNSPSEMIR
+3086 LSYNLPSNSPNEMIR

-3121 LNLPETAIDRAKN
+3121 LNLPETAIDKAKK
-3134 VKFTLSLYQ
+3134 VSFTLSLYQ
-3143 KTDRDIYDAVPI
+3143 KTDSGIYDAVPI
-3155 AKYLE
+3155 AEYLE
-3160 NITLYDKNGSAKSP
+3160 NITLYDKNGTAKAPVS
-3174 ESPELTGDSYEYVF
+3174 SGNSYEYVF
-3188 DKETELNY
+3188 DRETELNY
-3196 EAGSFEVVSSYSVI
+3196 EAGSFEVISSYSVI
-3210 TGAEFEGG
+3210 TGGAFESKG
-3218 KKIYSN
+3218 KTYSN

-3236 NNDPIENSG
+3236 NGEPIENSG

>member
-7 SRFTALVTA
+7 SRFTALLTA
-16 IAMIAGNFTASSP
+16 IAMIASNFTASSP
-29 VSRYVFNEINV
+29 VSRYVLNEINV
-40 SAADEAEGETT
+40 SAADGAEGETT
-51 TVPQETT
+51 TAPQETT
-58 VTSVTGEADVPDDKE
+58 VTAVTGEADVPDDTE
-73 QSDSSSEAAVTNVS
+73 QSDSSSETAVTEVS

-106 DTTVPE
+106 DTTVPD
-112 GTSDDTSETD
+112 GTEDDAAEDD

-129 SVSDNVITI
+129 PVSDNVITI

-144 VEYSKNYEADPT
+144 VEYSKNYEADPA
-156 KYQNIDVSIAIA
+156 KYQNIDVFIAIT

-178 VSIGTE
+178 VSIGTA
-184 QFPFAANIKVTS
+184 QYPFAANIKVTS

-202 TIDQPLFAYIYDSAN
+202 TLDQPLFAYIYDSAN
-217 INTDVIISRSNPVS
+217 INTDVIISRSLPVS
-231 GAVSDS
+231 GDVSDS

-245 HDTEKDAAAD
+245 HDTEKNTTAQ
-255 WSVSISSTET
+255 WSVSLMNAEA
-265 AFSSVIGSLGENADV
+265 AFSSVIGTLGENVNA

-286 NADSASVSG
+286 NADSVSVSG
-295 SGSVGLAC
+295 SGSAGLAC
-303 GRMEKNSSLTVTTSG
+303 GRMEKNSSLTVITSG

-327 GGNAG
+327 SGNAG
-332 GMVGTMADGSAF
+332 GMIGTMADGSAF

-356 KATRGYAGGLVG
+356 TAAGYAGGLVG

-373 AVSFEGTAMVSG
+373 SVSFEGTAMVSG
-385 TVSGS
+385 TVSGA

-403 EAENSFDISK
+403 EAENSFDISR
-413 YAVNCTL
+413 YAVSCTL
-420 NGESSGGLFGR
+420 NRENSGGLFGK
-431 LENSGNMTIIKN
+431 LENSGNMTINKS

-457 DKQTFGGLIG
+457 DKQIFGGLIG
-467 TYLSESTSNS
+467 TYFSDNTSNS

-601 QLNRGEAS
+601 QLNRGEAAS
-609 AFDDIGT
+609 FDDIGT
-616 WGEVLRLGSS
+616 WGEVLRLSSS
-626 LREDNIFSI
+626 LREDNIFNI

-682 TTSTSLLSSVITL
+682 TTGTSLLSSDITL

-709 TRDDGKDA
+709 TRDDGENDA
-717 SGNGDISYTGAF
+717 YTGTF
-729 NGNGHTITLAIG
+729 NGSGHTITLAVG
-741 EPYGCR
+741 EPYGYR
-747 SSTALA
+747 SNTALA
-753 AGDTSD
+753 AGDASD
-759 GNGCIYSHYYN
+759 GNGRIYRHYYS
-770 GLFSKTGSGV
+770 GLFAKTENITFNNLIVDGI
-780 KFSKLT
+780 
-786 VSGVINVK
+786 INVK
-794 YKDNL
+794 YTDNAR
-799 KYYIGGLSSTHK
+799 YYIGGLSALHS
-811 GDITAEDL
+811 GNITVQDL
-819 TVSEKISVYGTVR
+819 SVQENINVSGNTGNY
-832 EFCFAGG
+832 CFVGG
-839 IIGNIS
+839 IAGQAAENSSPAIVIS
-845 EGTNPAV
+845 GST
-852 VIKNCVISPE
+852 ISPE
-862 IVFEGY
+862 INCSGNANFI
-868 QPYNSEFVCG
+868 CG
-878 GALAEIGQNDS
+878 GAFAEIGQNDK
-889 FSVTADNITL
+889 FSVTADNVKLGAAVT
-899 RPSITSNSS
+899 NSS
-908 HEYKK
+908 TAGSKK
-913 IGGFIGNI
+913 VGGFIGNI
-921 SNSNGSASV
+921 SSNNGAASD
-930 RTVSIT
+930 RSISLT
-936 NMTIDGAK
+936 NITID
-944 IVSENGG
+944 SENVTSAYGG

-963 SFGSETEKGITVK
+963 SVGSETEKGITVK

-983 GKGGFAG
+983 GNGDFAG
-990 LVTAATGYWKVYG
+990 FVTNATGCWKVYD
-1003 VNIEAITVSGTSAAS
+1003 VNIEGITVSGTSAAS
-1018 FGMLVNKGVYAADRV
+1018 FGMLVNKGVYKYDSI
-1033 TNALYLEIESESAYN
+1033 TTALYLETESENAYK
-1048 INSANINVGSAVYDE
+1048 IGSAVISIGLNTIYDE

-1078 LLNDTCAVVSIHTSG
+1078 LWNDTCAVVSIHTSG

-1169 TGNYDLIG
+1169 AGNYDMTG

-1227 NANGN
+1227 NSDGN
-1232 ITAGNIKFSGTVGAD
+1232 ITAGNITFSGTVGAD
-1247 PDYSGAMFCG
+1247 TDYSGAMFCG

-1264 STAKAVLKGIALDG
+1264 STAKAVLNGIVFDG

-1303 SDVSTTEKYRTE
+1303 SNVSTTEKYRTE
-1315 NISSAAS
+1315 NISAAAS
-1322 SLIGDVGNSDG
+1322 SLIGDVGSSDG

-1351 AAVSDTAVNAALSA
+1351 AAVSDTAVNAALSK
-1365 AYNTDKSIFSKAILL
+1365 AYNTDMSIFSKAILL
-1380 NSFKFKAGSNCSG
+1380 NSFRFKAGSNCSG

-1404 EDAAKHNVAYGM
+1404 EDSAKHNVAYGM

-1442 ENVEYDFS
+1442 EDAEYDFS
-1450 GFLPYVAVSYSENN
+1450 GFLPYVAASYSEN

-1507 NLGDSEDGAVVNYQK
+1507 NLGDSEDGAVVNYQE
-1522 NSYSAWCKEKNSHK
+1522 NSYSAWCNEKNSHK
-1536 VLLWN
+1536 VLLWD
-1541 AESSS
+1541 AESSC
-1546 FRSEDGST
+1546 FRSEDGTT
-1554 SVKLA
+1554 SIKLA
-1559 DMQNELASAYYMLG
+1559 DMQKTLASAYYMLG

-1578 TSADFVGIGKKVPF
+1578 TSADFVGIGKNVPF
-1592 KGIVFGNG
+1592 KGAVFGNG
-1600 HAITNKTAQPLIYQS
+1600 HAITNETVQPLIYQS

-1685 GTNYG
+1685 GTDYG
-1690 NKAVGGYIGVIRYGG
+1690 NKAVGGYIGVIRYGA

-1716 SGITADM
+1716 LGITAGM
-1723 NSIFDSNFDSNVLLY
+1723 NNIFGSNALLY

-1753 EASVFNGAEDKVTM
+1753 ETSAFNGAEDRVTM
-1767 KNGTKNYSIANISTA
+1767 KNGTKNYSIADISTA
-1782 ADKIGF
+1782 ADKISF
-1788 ESNGTNSGTIK
+1788 ESNDTNSGTIK
-1799 VSDSQQLFIL
+1799 ISDSQQLFIL

-1831 ADKMVRHALYSDIG
+1831 ENKMVRHALYSDIG
-1845 TDDTEGNT
+1845 TDDSEGNT
-1853 SDYAVA
+1853 SDHAVA

-1873 YKYTNAYSGSYPAR
+1873 YKYTNAISGSYPAR

-1901 NNTYE
+1901 KNTYE

-1912 GIGSLNSSD
+1912 GIGSLNSAD
-1921 ADMAMHVGNLN
+1921 ADMAMHINSLN

-1957 ININNTTSVDCKT
+1957 ININNTTFVDCKT
-1970 GLGLFNNLIGKNNKI
+1970 GLGLFNNLIQSSDNENNTI
-1985 SDLTI
+1985 SNLTI
-1990 SGTVNYEVYIY
+1990 SGHVDYEYYKDHSGKKNIIY
-2001 IKENN
+2001 ENN
-2006 EFKFKKFAEFA
+2006 S
-2017 EKTSF
+2017 SF
-2022 SCAGGLAGV
+2022 SCVGALAGV
-2031 SSNLNLEKISL
+2031 GSNLRLDKIQLEK
-2042 NELSVNSRFVS
+2042 LSVNSCFVS
-2053 GGIVGYAMDSIKI
+2053 GGIVGFAKKLVQI
-2066 KDLNASKLYVS
+2066 KDLKSDDLNVS
-2077 GNFFS
+2077 ANFFS
-2082 GGIIGIANKCD
+2082 GGIIGIAGNCNVK
-2093 VDIDG
+2093 IDG
-2098 SSGTDGNNRG
+2098 SSDSEGLIRG
-2108 TITEGTINSCGKTY
+2108 SITSGSISLVGDTSRGEGASLYGVGIG
-2122 TFDGGREYALGL
+2122 
-2134 GTAAVIGAYMQEN
+2134 AATVIGAFLN
-2147 SNKKIQT
+2147 TNNTVLTSLSVT
-2154 IKNINIE
+2154 NINIE
-2161 SFNITA
+2161 DLDISA
-2167 PQIKRAMV
+2167 PLIGRAMLGGIV
-2175 GTVIGCCGNSTIS
+2175 GCCGNTTAKKIQSR
-2188 QMVIQNI
+2188 IQN
-2195 DVDKVNINKDSGNDY
+2195 VDIKNVDINKEV
-2210 KEFAFNGG
+2210 KRFAFNGG
-2218 AIGIIK
+2218 IIGLVK
-2224 SGVKKC
+2224 EGVKKC
-2230 EISDVKIIGDK
+2230 EISNVKIIGDK
-2241 DNKNTINGYRHS
+2241 NNKNTITGYRHS

-2260 ASKNAIINNCQIENY
+2260 SSDTIIDNCLIENY
-2275 ILVTDNAGEDA
+2275 EIVTDEYGEDV
-2286 GGIVGKVD
+2286 GGIVGKIN
-2294 DNFKLIIKNSKIRDC
+2294 DNKSTLIVKNSKISDC
-2309 EILIKDNNKKND
+2309 VIKINDNNSKNSD
-2321 KGTYSGGIVG
+2321 GTYSGGIVG
-2331 KIGEG
+2331 KM
-2336 ACFYGYNIALDN
+2336 AKNSCLYGYNISLDN
-2348 VQFINREDSKTGA
+2348 VQFKNNENKKAGA
-2361 GEICGYMVKLLG
+2361 GEICGYMQN
-2373 KNTKMKVVGVSAKTR
+2373 NTKVKVVGISARKGD
-2388 NNESGRPNIISKKDN
+2388 SGIPANIISKKDN
-2403 NAESICIYADYN
+2403 INTAPSLCIYADYN
-2415 GKCLDEAA
+2415 GSCLDEPA
-2423 ANKEASTINSDSNVD
+2423 ANKEASTISSDSNVD

-2482 NGTGYINA
+2482 NGIGYINA
-2490 ADEYNDVFQKY
+2490 ADEYNDVFRKY

-2507 FNEKTGAS
+2507 FNEKRGAA

-2520 SVLLINESNYR
+2520 SVLLINESNYK

-2544 TNDTSVSSYAQT
+2544 TNDTSISSYAQT

-2570 NETSGAFESGEN
+2570 NETSGTFESGES
-2582 FTKTLECK
+2582 FTKTLEYK

-2596 TDKDYDSNY
+2596 TNMDYDSNY

-2616 DPADASKTAY
+2616 DPADTSKTAY

-2689 INGGEDLLTAYG
+2689 INGGENLLTAYG

-2732 TIGKAFTASDD
+2732 TIGEAFTASDD

-2750 STSEGKGFEPVTF
+2750 STSDGKEFEPVTF

-2777 ADEGTLV
+2777 ADDGTLV
-2784 KCSNDISKATFKIGA
+2784 KCSNDISKATFKIGD

-2909 NRALKAELTATISLK
+2909 NRVLKADLTATISLK

-2955 NGTEKGIKG
+2955 SGTEKGIKG

-2976 TEYSKNFSN
+2976 TEYAKNFSN

-2992 SGGTAEAPVDI
+2992 SGGTEEAPLDI
-3003 KARLIS
+3003 KAQLIS
-3009 GSVTITCND
+3009 GSVTITCD
-3018 LMIVYPDGES
+3018 DMVITYPDGES
-3028 IIAQFPERRDQDDT
+3028 IIAQFPERKDRDDT

-3056 PDNIEQS
+3056 SDNIEQS

-3086 LSYNLPSNSPSEMIR
+3086 LSYNLPSNSPNEMIR

-3121 LNLPETAIDRAKN
+3121 LNLPETAIDKAKK
-3134 VKFTLSLYQ
+3134 VSFTLSLYQ
-3143 KTDRDIYDAVPI
+3143 KTDSGIYDAVPI
-3155 AKYLE
+3155 AEYLE
-3160 NITLYDKNGSAKSP
+3160 NITLYDKNGTAKAPVS
-3174 ESPELTGDSYEYVF
+3174 SGDSYEYVF

-3196 EAGSFEVVSSYSVI
+3196 EAGSFEVISSYSVI
-3210 TGAEFEGG
+3210 TGGAFESKG
-3218 KKIYSN
+3218 KTYSN

-3236 NNDPIENSG
+3236 NGEPIENSG

>member
-1 MKYRSK
+1 M
-7 SRFTALVTA
+7 LTA
-16 IAMIAGNFTASSP
+16 IAMIASNFTASSP
-29 VSRYVFNEINV
+29 VSRYVLNEINV
-40 SAADEAEGETT
+40 SAADGAEGETT
-51 TVPQETT
+51 TAPQETT
-58 VTSVTGEADVPDDKE
+58 VTAVTGEADVPDDTE
-73 QSDSSSEAAVTNVS
+73 QTDSSSETAVTEVS

-106 DTTVPE
+106 DTTVPD
-112 GTSDDTSETD
+112 GTEDDAAEDD
-122 GDNTDDT
+122 GDNADDT

-144 VEYSKNYEADPT
+144 VEYSKNYEADPA
-156 KYQNIDVSIAIA
+156 KYQNIDVSIAIT

-178 VSIGTE
+178 VSIGTA
-184 QFPFAANIKVTS
+184 QYPFAANIKVTS

-202 TIDQPLFAYIYDSAN
+202 TLDQPLFAYIYDSAN
-217 INTDVIISRSNPVS
+217 INTDVIISRSLPVS
-231 GAVSDS
+231 GDVSDS

-245 HDTEKDAAAD
+245 HDTEKNTTAQ
-255 WSVSISSTET
+255 WSVSLMNAEA
-265 AFSSVIGSLGENADV
+265 AFSSVIGTLGENVNA

-286 NADSASVSG
+286 NADSVSVSG
-295 SGSVGLAC
+295 SGSAGLAC
-303 GRMEKNSSLTVTTSG
+303 GRMEKNSSLTVITSG

-327 GGNAG
+327 SGNAG
-332 GMVGTMADGSAF
+332 GMIGTMADGSAF

-356 KATRGYAGGLVG
+356 TAAGYAGGLVG

-373 AVSFEGTAMVSG
+373 SVSFEGTAMVSG
-385 TVSGS
+385 TVSGA

-403 EAENSFDISK
+403 EAENSFDISR
-413 YAVNCTL
+413 YAVSCTL
-420 NGESSGGLFGR
+420 NGENSGGLFGK
-431 LENSGNMTIIKN
+431 LENSGNMTINKSN
-443 DTEAADISVNRTSS
+443 TEAADISVNRTSS

-467 TYLSESTSNS
+467 TYLSDNTSNS

-497 GGLIGKADDD
+497 GGLMGKADDD

-554 GGGVIGNMNGGVLRL
+554 GGGIIGNMNGGVLRL

-601 QLNRGEAS
+601 QLNRGDAAS
-609 AFDDIGT
+609 FDDIGT
-616 WGEVLRLGSS
+616 WGEVLRLSSS
-626 LREDNIFSI
+626 LCEDNIFNI

-655 EFAVLALNM
+655 EFVVLALNM

-682 TTSTSLLSSVITL
+682 TTGTSLLSSDITL

-709 TRDDGKDA
+709 TRDDGENDA
-717 SGNGDISYTGAF
+717 YTGTF
-729 NGNGHTITLAIG
+729 NGSGHTITLAVG
-741 EPYGCR
+741 EPYGYR
-747 SSTALA
+747 SNTALA
-753 AGDTSD
+753 AGDASD
-759 GNGCIYSHYYN
+759 GNGRIYRHYYS
-770 GLFSKTGSGV
+770 GLFSKTENITFNNLIVDGI
-780 KFSKLT
+780 
-786 VSGVINVK
+786 INVK
-794 YKDNL
+794 YTDNAR
-799 KYYIGGLSSTHK
+799 YYIGGLSALHS
-811 GDITAEDL
+811 GNITVQDL
-819 TVSEKISVYGTVR
+819 TVQENINVSGNTGNY
-832 EFCFAGG
+832 CFVGG
-839 IIGNIS
+839 IAGQAAENSSPAIVIS
-845 EGTNPAV
+845 GST
-852 VIKNCVISPE
+852 ISPE
-862 IVFEGY
+862 INCSGNANFI
-868 QPYNSEFVCG
+868 CG
-878 GALAEIGQNDS
+878 GAFAEIGQNDK
-889 FSVTADNITL
+889 FSVTADNVKLGAAVT
-899 RPSITSNSS
+899 NSS
-908 HEYKK
+908 TAGSKK
-913 IGGFIGNI
+913 VGGFIGNI
-921 SNSNGSASV
+921 SSNNGAASD
-930 RTVSIT
+930 RTISLT
-936 NMTIDGAK
+936 NITID
-944 IVSENGG
+944 SENVTSAYGG

-963 SFGSETEKGITVK
+963 SVGSETEKGITVK

-983 GKGGFAG
+983 GNGDFAG
-990 LVTAATGYWKVYG
+990 FVTNATGCWKVYD
-1003 VNIEAITVSGTSAAS
+1003 VNIEGITVSGVSAAS
-1018 FGMLVNKGVYAADRV
+1018 FGMLVNKGVYKYDSI
-1033 TNALYLEIESESAYN
+1033 TTALYLETESENAYK
-1048 INSANINVGSAVYDE
+1048 IGSAVISIGLNTIYDE

-1078 LLNDTCAVVSIHTSG
+1078 LWNDTCAVVSIHTSG

-1169 TGNYDLIG
+1169 AGNYDMTG

-1227 NANGN
+1227 NSDGN
-1232 ITAGNIKFSGTVGAD
+1232 ITAGNITFSGTVGAD
-1247 PDYSGAMFCG
+1247 SDYSGAMFCG

-1264 STAKAVLKGIALDG
+1264 STAKAVLNGIVLDG

-1303 SDVSTTEKYRTE
+1303 SNVSTTEKYRTE
-1315 NISSAAS
+1315 NISAAAS

-1507 NLGDSEDGAVVNYQK
+1507 NLGDSEDGAVVNYQE
-1522 NSYSAWCKEKNSHK
+1522 NSYSAWCNEKNSHSHK
-1536 VLLWN
+1536 VLSWN
-1541 AESSS
+1541 AKSSS
-1546 FRSEDGST
+1546 FEDGET

-1559 DMQNELASAYYMLG
+1559 VMQNELASAYYMLG

-1578 TSADFVGIGKKVPF
+1578 TSADFVGIGKNVPF
-1592 KGIVFGNG
+1592 KGVVFGNG

-1620 KDITVNVTAN
+1620 KDITVNVTVN

-1716 SGITADM
+1716 LGITAGM
-1723 NSIFDSNFDSNVLLY
+1723 NNIFGSNALLY

-1753 EASVFNGAEDKVTM
+1753 ETSAFNGAEDKVTM
-1767 KNGTKNYSIANISTA
+1767 KNGTKNYSIADISTA
-1782 ADKIGF
+1782 ADKISF
-1788 ESNGTNSGTIK
+1788 ESNDTNSGTIK
-1799 VSDSQQLFIL
+1799 ISDSQQLFIL

-1831 ADKMVRHALYSDIG
+1831 ENKMVRHALYSDIG
-1845 TDDTEGNT
+1845 TDDSEGNT

-1873 YKYTNAYSGSYPAR
+1873 YKYTNAISGSYPAR

-1901 NNTYE
+1901 KNTYE

-1921 ADMAMHVGNLN
+1921 ADMAMHINSLN

-1951 DQYYND
+1951 DRYYND

-1970 GLGLFNNLIGKNNKI
+1970 GLGLFNNLIQSSDNENN
-1985 SDLTI
+1985 TI
-1990 SGTVNYEVYIY
+1990 SNLIISGHVDYEYYKDHSGKKNIIY
-2001 IKENN
+2001 ENN
-2006 EFKFKKFAEFA
+2006 S
-2017 EKTSF
+2017 SF
-2022 SCAGGLAGV
+2022 SCVGALAGV
-2031 SSNLNLEKISL
+2031 GSNLRLDKIQLEK
-2042 NELSVNSRFVS
+2042 LSVNSCFVS
-2053 GGIVGYAMDSIKI
+2053 GGIVGFAKKLVQI
-2066 KDLNASKLYVS
+2066 KDLKSDDLNVS
-2077 GNFFS
+2077 ANFFS
-2082 GGIIGIANKCD
+2082 GGIIGIAGNCNVK
-2093 VDIDG
+2093 IDG
-2098 SSGTDGNNRG
+2098 SSDSEGLIRG
-2108 TITEGTINSCGKTY
+2108 SITSGSISLVGDTSRGEGASLYGVGIG
-2122 TFDGGREYALGL
+2122 
-2134 GTAAVIGAYMQEN
+2134 AATVIGAFLN
-2147 SNKKIQT
+2147 TNNTVLTSLSVT
-2154 IKNINIE
+2154 NINIE
-2161 SFNITA
+2161 DLDISA
-2167 PQIKRAMV
+2167 PLIGRAMLGGIV
-2175 GTVIGCCGNSTIS
+2175 GCCGNTTAKNIQSR
-2188 QMVIQNI
+2188 IQN
-2195 DVDKVNINKDSGNDY
+2195 VDIKNVDINKEV
-2210 KEFAFNGG
+2210 KRFAFNGG
-2218 AIGIIK
+2218 IIGLVK
-2224 SGVKKC
+2224 EGVKKC
-2230 EISDVKIIGDK
+2230 EISNVKIIGDK
-2241 DNKNTINGYRHS
+2241 NNKNTITGYRHS

-2260 ASKNAIINNCQIENY
+2260 SSDTIIDNCLIENY
-2275 ILVTDNAGEDA
+2275 EIVTDEYGEDV
-2286 GGIVGKVD
+2286 GGIVGKIN
-2294 DNFKLIIKNSKIRDC
+2294 DNKSTLIVKNSKISDC
-2309 EILIKDNNKKND
+2309 VIKINDNNSKNSD
-2321 KGTYSGGIVG
+2321 GTYSGGIVG
-2331 KIGEG
+2331 KM
-2336 ACFYGYNIALDN
+2336 AKNSCLYGYNISLDN
-2348 VQFINREDSKTGA
+2348 VQFKNNENKKAGA
-2361 GEICGYMVKLLG
+2361 GEICGYMQN
-2373 KNTKMKVVGVSAKTR
+2373 NTKVKVVGISARKG
-2388 NNESGRPNIISKKDN
+2388 ESGIPANIISKKDN
-2403 NAESICIYADYN
+2403 INTAPSLCIYADYN
-2415 GKCLDEAA
+2415 GSCLDEPA
-2423 ANKEASTINSDSNVD
+2423 ANKEASTISSDSNVD

-2468 ADKSAVEAIIADIS
+2468 ADKSAIEAIIADIS
-2482 NGTGYINA
+2482 KGIGYINA
-2490 ADEYNDVFQKY
+2490 ADEYNDVFRKY

-2520 SVLLINESNYR
+2520 SVLLINESNYK

-2544 TNDTSVSSYAQT
+2544 TNDTSISSYAQT

-2570 NETSGAFESGEN
+2570 NETSGTFESGEN
-2582 FTKTLECK
+2582 FTKTLEYK

-2596 TDKDYDSNY
+2596 TNMDYDSNY

-2616 DPADASKTAY
+2616 DPADTSKTAY

-2732 TIGKAFTASDD
+2732 TIGEAFTASDD

-2750 STSEGKGFEPVTF
+2750 STSDGKGFETVTF

-2777 ADEGTLV
+2777 ADDGTLV
-2784 KCSNDISKATFKIGA
+2784 KCSNDISKATFKIGD

-2909 NRALKAELTATISLK
+2909 NRALKAELTATIFLK

-2955 NGTEKGIKG
+2955 SGTEKGIKG

-2976 TEYSKNFSN
+2976 TEYAKNFSN

-2992 SGGTAEAPVDI
+2992 SGGTEEAPLDI

-3009 GSVTITCND
+3009 GSVTITCD
-3018 LMIVYPDGES
+3018 DMVITYPDGES
-3028 IIAQFPERRDQDDT
+3028 IIAQFPERKDRDDT

-3056 PDNIEQS
+3056 SDNIEQS
-3063 KMSESRSDSN
+3063 KMSESKSDSN

-3086 LSYNLPSNSPSEMIR
+3086 LSYNLPSNSPNEMIR

-3121 LNLPETAIDRAKN
+3121 LNLPESAISKAKK
-3134 VKFTLSLYQ
+3134 VSFTLSLYQ
-3143 KTDRDIYDAVPI
+3143 KTDSGIYDAVPI
-3155 AKYLE
+3155 AEYLE

-3174 ESPELTGDSYEYVF
+3174 ASTGDSYEYVF

-3210 TGAEFEGG
+3210 TGGAFESKG
-3218 KKIYSN
+3218 KTYSN

-3236 NNDPIENSG
+3236 NGEPIENSG

>member
-1 MKYRSK
+1 M
-7 SRFTALVTA
+7 LTA
-16 IAMIAGNFTASSP
+16 IAMIASNFTVSSP
-29 VSRYVFNEINV
+29 VSRYVLNEINV
-40 SAADEAEGETT
+40 SAADGAEGETT
-51 TVPQETT
+51 TAPQETT
-58 VTSVTGEADVPDDKE
+58 VATVTGEADVPDDTE
-73 QSDSSSEAAVTNVS
+73 QTDSSSEAAVTEVS

-106 DTTVPE
+106 DTTVPD
-112 GTSDDTSETD
+112 GTEDDAAEDD

-129 SVSDNVITI
+129 PVSDNVITI

-144 VEYSKNYEADPT
+144 VEYSKNYEADPA
-156 KYQNIDVSIAIA
+156 KYQNIDVSIAIT

-178 VSIGTE
+178 VSIGTA
-184 QFPFAANIKVTS
+184 QYPFAANIKVTS

-202 TIDQPLFAYIYDSAN
+202 TLDQPLFAYIYDSAN
-217 INTDVIISRSNPVS
+217 INTDVIISRSLPVS
-231 GAVSDS
+231 GDVSDS

-245 HDTEKDAAAD
+245 HDTEKNTTAQ
-255 WSVSISSTET
+255 WSVSLMNAEA
-265 AFSSVIGSLGENADV
+265 AFSSVIGTLGENVNA

-286 NADSASVSG
+286 NADSVSVSG
-295 SGSVGLAC
+295 SGSAGLAC
-303 GRMEKNSSLTVTTSG
+303 GRMEKNSSLTVITSG

-327 GGNAG
+327 SGNAG
-332 GMVGTMADGSAF
+332 GMIGTMADGSAF

-356 KATRGYAGGLVG
+356 TAAGYAGGLVG

-373 AVSFEGTAMVSG
+373 SVSFEGTAMVSG
-385 TVSGS
+385 TVSGA

-403 EAENSFDISK
+403 EAENSFDISR
-413 YAVNCTL
+413 YAVSCTL
-420 NGESSGGLFGR
+420 NRENSGGLFGK
-431 LENSGNMTIIKN
+431 LENSGNMTINKS

-467 TYLSESTSNS
+467 TYFSDNTSNS

-554 GGGVIGNMNGGVLRL
+554 GGGIIGNMNGGVLRL

-601 QLNRGEAS
+601 QLNRGEAAS
-609 AFDDIGT
+609 FDDIGT
-616 WGEVLRLGSS
+616 WGEVLRLSSS
-626 LREDNIFSI
+626 LREDNIFNI

-682 TTSTSLLSSVITL
+682 TTGTSLLSSDITL

-709 TRDDGKDA
+709 TRDDGENEA
-717 SGNGDISYTGAF
+717 YTGTF
-729 NGNGHTITLAIG
+729 NGSGHTITLAVG
-741 EPYGCR
+741 EPYGYR
-747 SSTALA
+747 SNTALA
-753 AGDTSD
+753 AGDASD
-759 GNGCIYSHYYN
+759 GNGRIYRHYYS
-770 GLFSKTGSGV
+770 GLFAKTENITFNNLIVDGI
-780 KFSKLT
+780 
-786 VSGVINVK
+786 INVK
-794 YKDNL
+794 YTDNAR
-799 KYYIGGLSSTHK
+799 YYIGGLSALHS
-811 GDITAEDL
+811 GNITVQDL
-819 TVSEKISVYGTVR
+819 TVQENINVSGNTGNY
-832 EFCFAGG
+832 CFVGG
-839 IIGNIS
+839 IAGQAAENSSPAIVIS
-845 EGTNPAV
+845 GST
-852 VIKNCVISPE
+852 ISPE
-862 IVFEGY
+862 INCSGNANFI
-868 QPYNSEFVCG
+868 CG
-878 GALAEIGQNDS
+878 GAFAEIGQNDK
-889 FSVTADNITL
+889 FSVTADNVKLGAAVT
-899 RPSITSNSS
+899 NSS
-908 HEYKK
+908 TAGSKK
-913 IGGFIGNI
+913 VGGFIGNI
-921 SNSNGSASV
+921 SSNNGAVSD
-930 RTVSIT
+930 RTISLT
-936 NMTIDGAK
+936 NITID
-944 IVSENGG
+944 SENVTSAYGG

-963 SFGSETEKGITVK
+963 SVGSETEKGITVK

-983 GKGGFAG
+983 GNGDFAG
-990 LVTAATGYWKVYG
+990 FVTNATGCWKVYD
-1003 VNIEAITVSGTSAAS
+1003 VNIEGITVSGASAAS
-1018 FGMLVNKGVYAADRV
+1018 FGMLVNKGVYKYDSI
-1033 TNALYLEIESESAYN
+1033 TTALYLETESENAYK
-1048 INSANINVGSAVYDE
+1048 IGSAVISIGLNTIYDE

-1078 LLNDTCAVVSIHTSG
+1078 LWNDTCAVVSIHTSG
-1093 GAVTMDGAG
+1093 GAVTMDGAD

-1169 TGNYDLIG
+1169 AGNYDMTG

-1213 ERSQHYLMHCGLFR
+1213 ARSQHYLMHCGLFR
-1227 NANGN
+1227 NSDGN
-1232 ITAGNIKFSGTVGAD
+1232 ITAGNITFSGTVGAD
-1247 PDYSGAMFCG
+1247 TDYSGAMFCG

-1264 STAKAVLKGIALDG
+1264 STAKAVLNGIVLDG

-1303 SDVSTTEKYRTE
+1303 SNVSTTEKYRTE
-1315 NISSAAS
+1315 SISSAAS
-1322 SLIGDVGNSDG
+1322 SFIGDVGSSDG

-1351 AAVSDTAVNAALSA
+1351 AAVSDTAVNAALSK
-1365 AYNTDKSIFSKAILL
+1365 AYNTDMSIFSKAILL
-1380 NSFKFKAGSNCSG
+1380 NSFRFKAGSNCSG

-1404 EDAAKHNVAYGM
+1404 EDSAKHNVAYGM

-1428 KMYFKSDSYTNPTG
+1428 KMYFKSDSYTDPTG
-1442 ENVEYDFS
+1442 EDAEYDFS
-1450 GFLPYVAVSYSENN
+1450 GFLPYVAASYSKN

-1507 NLGDSEDGAVVNYQK
+1507 NLGDSEDGAVVNYQG
-1522 NSYSAWCKEKNSHK
+1522 NSYSAWCNEKNSHK
-1536 VLLWN
+1536 VLLWD
-1541 AESSS
+1541 AESSC
-1546 FRSEDGST
+1546 FRSEDGTT
-1554 SVKLA
+1554 SIKLA
-1559 DMQNELASAYYMLG
+1559 DMQKTLASAYYMLG

-1578 TSADFVGIGKKVPF
+1578 TSADFVGIGKNVPF
-1592 KGIVFGNG
+1592 KGAVFGNG
-1600 HAITNKTAQPLIYQS
+1600 HVITNETVQPLIYQS

-1705 VIFRNMDNASH
+1705 VIFRNMDNVSH
-1716 SGITADM
+1716 SGITAGM
-1723 NSIFDSNFDSNVLLY
+1723 NNIFGSNALLY

-1753 EASVFNGAEDKVTM
+1753 ETSAFNGAEDRVTM
-1767 KNGTKNYSIANISTA
+1767 KNGTKNYSIADISTA
-1782 ADKIGF
+1782 ADKISF
-1788 ESNGTNSGTIK
+1788 ESNDTNSGTIK
-1799 VSDSQQLFIL
+1799 ISDSQQLFIL

-1831 ADKMVRHALYSDIG
+1831 ENKMVRHALYSDIG
-1845 TDDTEGNT
+1845 TDDSEGNT

-1873 YKYTNAYSGSYPAR
+1873 YKYTNAISGSYPAR

-1901 NNTYE
+1901 KNTYE

-1912 GIGSLNSSD
+1912 GIGSLNSAD
-1921 ADMAMHVGNLN
+1921 ADMAMHINSLN

-1970 GLGLFNNLIGKNNKI
+1970 GLGLFNNLIQSSDNENNTI
-1985 SDLTI
+1985 SNLTI
-1990 SGTVNYEVYIY
+1990 SGHVDYEYYKDHSGKKNIIY
-2001 IKENN
+2001 ENN
-2006 EFKFKKFAEFA
+2006 S
-2017 EKTSF
+2017 SF
-2022 SCAGGLAGV
+2022 SCVGALAGV
-2031 SSNLNLEKISL
+2031 GSNLRLDKIQLEK
-2042 NELSVNSRFVS
+2042 LSVNSCFVS
-2053 GGIVGYAMDSIKI
+2053 GGIVGFAKKLVQI
-2066 KDLNASKLYVS
+2066 KDLKSDDLNVS
-2077 GNFFS
+2077 ANFFS
-2082 GGIIGIANKCD
+2082 GGIIGIAGNCNVK
-2093 VDIDG
+2093 IDG
-2098 SSGTDGNNRG
+2098 SSDSEGLIRG
-2108 TITEGTINSCGKTY
+2108 SITSGSISLVGDTSRGEGASLYGVGIG
-2122 TFDGGREYALGL
+2122 
-2134 GTAAVIGAYMQEN
+2134 AATVIGAFLN
-2147 SNKKIQT
+2147 TNNTVLTSLSVT
-2154 IKNINIE
+2154 NINIE
-2161 SFNITA
+2161 DLDISA
-2167 PQIKRAMV
+2167 PLIGRAMLGGIV
-2175 GTVIGCCGNSTIS
+2175 GCCGNTTAKNIQSR
-2188 QMVIQNI
+2188 IQN
-2195 DVDKVNINKDSGNDY
+2195 VDIKNVDINKEV
-2210 KEFAFNGG
+2210 KRFAFNGG
-2218 AIGIIK
+2218 IIGLVK
-2224 SGVKKC
+2224 EGVKKC
-2230 EISDVKIIGDK
+2230 EISNVKIIGDK
-2241 DNKNTINGYRHS
+2241 NNKNTITGYRHS

-2260 ASKNAIINNCQIENY
+2260 SSDTIIDNCLIENY
-2275 ILVTDNAGEDA
+2275 EIVTDEYGEDV
-2286 GGIVGKVD
+2286 GGIVGKIN
-2294 DNFKLIIKNSKIRDC
+2294 DNKSTLIVKNSKISDC
-2309 EILIKDNNKKND
+2309 VIKINDNNSKNSD
-2321 KGTYSGGIVG
+2321 GTYSGGIVG
-2331 KIGEG
+2331 KM
-2336 ACFYGYNIALDN
+2336 AKNSCLYGYNISLDN
-2348 VQFINREDSKTGA
+2348 VQFKNNENKKAGA
-2361 GEICGYMVKLLG
+2361 GEICGYMQN
-2373 KNTKMKVVGVSAKTR
+2373 NTKVKVVGISARKG
-2388 NNESGRPNIISKKDN
+2388 ESGIPANIISKKDN
-2403 NAESICIYADYN
+2403 INTAPSLCIYADYN
-2415 GKCLDEAA
+2415 GSCLDEPA
-2423 ANKEASTINSDSNVD
+2423 ANKEASTISSDSNVD

-2468 ADKSAVEAIIADIS
+2468 ADKSAIEAIIADIS
-2482 NGTGYINA
+2482 KGIGYINA

-2520 SVLLINESNYR
+2520 SVLLINESNYK

-2544 TNDTSVSSYAQT
+2544 TNDTSISSYAQT

-2582 FTKTLECK
+2582 FTKTLEYK

-2596 TDKDYDSNY
+2596 TNMDYDSNY

-2616 DPADASKTAY
+2616 DPADTSKTAY

-2689 INGGEDLLTAYG
+2689 INGGENLLTAYG

-2732 TIGKAFTASDD
+2732 TIGEAFTASDD

-2750 STSEGKGFEPVTF
+2750 STSDGKGFEPVTF

-2777 ADEGTLV
+2777 ADDGTLV
-2784 KCSNDISKATFKIGA
+2784 KCSNDISKATFKIGD

-2828 ADGILIL
+2828 ADGILVL

-2955 NGTEKGIKG
+2955 SGTEKGIKG

-2976 TEYSKNFSN
+2976 TEYAKNFSN

-2992 SGGTAEAPVDI
+2992 SGGTEEAPLDI

-3009 GSVTITCND
+3009 GSVTITCD
-3018 LMIVYPDGES
+3018 DMVITYPDGES
-3028 IIAQFPERRDQDDT
+3028 IIAQFPERKDRDDT

-3056 PDNIEQS
+3056 SDNIEQS

-3086 LSYNLPSNSPSEMIR
+3086 LSYNLPSNSPNEMIR

-3121 LNLPETAIDRAKN
+3121 LNLPETAIDKAKK
-3134 VKFTLSLYQ
+3134 VSFTLSLYQ
-3143 KTDRDIYDAVPI
+3143 KTDSGIYDTVPI
-3155 AKYLE
+3155 AEYLE
-3160 NITLYDKNGSAKSP
+3160 NIILYDKNGSAKAPVS
-3174 ESPELTGDSYEYVF
+3174 SGDSYEYVF

-3196 EAGSFEVVSSYSVI
+3196 EAGSFEVISSYSVI
-3210 TGAEFEGG
+3210 TGGAFESKG
-3218 KKIYSN
+3218 KTYSN

-3236 NNDPIENSG
+3236 NGEPIENSG

>member
-1 MKYRSK
+1 M
-7 SRFTALVTA
+7 LTA
-16 IAMIAGNFTASSP
+16 IAMIASNFTASSP
-29 VSRYVFNEINV
+29 VSRYVLNEINV
-40 SAADEAEGETT
+40 SAADGAEGETT
-51 TVPQETT
+51 TAPQETT
-58 VTSVTGEADVPDDKE
+58 VTAVTGEADVPDDTE
-73 QSDSSSEAAVTNVS
+73 QSDSSSETAVTEVS
-87 QDDSTNTADDT
+87 QDDSSNTADDT

-106 DTTVPE
+106 DTTVPD
-112 GTSDDTSETD
+112 GTEDDAAEDD

-129 SVSDNVITI
+129 PVSDNVITI

-144 VEYSKNYEADPT
+144 VEYSKNYEADPA
-156 KYQNIDVSIAIA
+156 KYQNIDVSIAIT

-178 VSIGTE
+178 VSIGTA
-184 QFPFAANIKVTS
+184 QYPFAANIKVTS

-202 TIDQPLFAYIYDSAN
+202 TLDQPLFAYIYDSAN
-217 INTDVIISRSNPVS
+217 INTDVIISRSLPVS
-231 GAVSDS
+231 GDVSDS

-245 HDTEKDAAAD
+245 HDTEKNTTAQ
-255 WSVSISSTET
+255 WSVSLMNAEA
-265 AFSSVIGSLGENADV
+265 AFSSVIGTLGENVNV

-286 NADSASVSG
+286 NADSVSVSG
-295 SGSVGLAC
+295 SGSAGLAC
-303 GRMEKNSSLTVTTSG
+303 GRMEKNSSLTVITSG

-327 GGNAG
+327 SGNAG
-332 GMVGTMADGSAF
+332 GMIGTMADGSAF

-356 KATRGYAGGLVG
+356 TAAGYAGGLVG

-373 AVSFEGTAMVSG
+373 SVSFDGTAMVSG
-385 TVSGS
+385 TVSGA

-403 EAENSFDISK
+403 EAENSFDISR
-413 YAVNCTL
+413 YAVSCTL
-420 NGESSGGLFGR
+420 NGENSGGLFGK
-431 LENSGNMTIIKN
+431 LENSGNMTINKS

-467 TYLSESTSNS
+467 TYLSDNTSNS
-477 LTISG
+477 LTVSG
-482 ISVSADNSAGGAEYF
+482 ISVSVDNSAGGAEYF

-601 QLNRGEAS
+601 QLNRGEAAS
-609 AFDDIGT
+609 FDDIGT
-616 WGEVLRLGSS
+616 WGEVLRLSSS
-626 LREDNIFSI
+626 LREDNIFNI

-644 KRAGTTVGSLA
+644 KRAGTSVGSLA

-682 TTSTSLLSSVITL
+682 TTGTSLLSSDITL

-709 TRDDGKDA
+709 TRDDGENDA
-717 SGNGDISYTGAF
+717 YTGTF
-729 NGNGHTITLAIG
+729 NGSGHTITLAVG
-741 EPYGCR
+741 EPYGYR
-747 SSTALA
+747 SNTALA
-753 AGDTSD
+753 AGDASD
-759 GNGCIYSHYYN
+759 GNGRIYRHYYS
-770 GLFSKTGSGV
+770 GLFAKTENITFNNLIVDGI
-780 KFSKLT
+780 
-786 VSGVINVK
+786 INVK
-794 YKDNL
+794 YTDNAR
-799 KYYIGGLSSTHK
+799 YYIGGLSALHS
-811 GDITAEDL
+811 GNITVQDL
-819 TVSEKISVYGTVR
+819 TVQENINVSGNTGNY
-832 EFCFAGG
+832 CFVGG
-839 IIGNIS
+839 IAGQAAENSSPAIVIS
-845 EGTNPAV
+845 GST
-852 VIKNCVISPE
+852 ISPE
-862 IVFEGY
+862 INCSGNANFI
-868 QPYNSEFVCG
+868 CG
-878 GALAEIGQNDS
+878 GAFAEIGQNDK
-889 FSVTADNITL
+889 FSVTADNVKLGAAVT
-899 RPSITSNSS
+899 NSS
-908 HEYKK
+908 TAGSKK
-913 IGGFIGNI
+913 VGGFIGNI
-921 SNSNGSASV
+921 SSNNGAASD
-930 RTVSIT
+930 RTISLT
-936 NMTIDGAK
+936 NITID
-944 IVSENGG
+944 SENVTSAYGG

-963 SFGSETEKGITVK
+963 SVGSETEKGITVK

-983 GKGGFAG
+983 GNGDFAG
-990 LVTAATGYWKVYG
+990 FVTNATGCWKVYD
-1003 VNIEAITVSGTSAAS
+1003 VNIEGITVSGASAAS
-1018 FGMLVNKGVYAADRV
+1018 FGMLVNKGVYKYDSI
-1033 TNALYLEIESESAYN
+1033 TTALYLETESENAYK
-1048 INSANINVGSAVYDE
+1048 IGSAVISIGLNTIYDE

-1078 LLNDTCAVVSIHTSG
+1078 LWNDTCAVVSIHTSG

-1169 TGNYDLIG
+1169 AGNYDMTG

-1185 PSGMNIADGA
+1185 LSGMNIADGA

-1227 NANGN
+1227 NSDGN
-1232 ITAGNIKFSGTVGAD
+1232 ITAGNITFSGSVGAD
-1247 PDYSGAMFCG
+1247 TDYSGAMFCG

-1264 STAKAVLKGIALDG
+1264 STAKAVLNGIVLDG

-1303 SDVSTTEKYRTE
+1303 SNVSTTEKYRTE
-1315 NISSAAS
+1315 SSSSAAS
-1322 SLIGDVGNSDG
+1322 SLIGDVGSSDG

-1351 AAVSDTAVNAALSA
+1351 AAVSDTAVNAALSK
-1365 AYNTDKSIFSKAILL
+1365 AYNTDMSIFSKAILL
-1380 NSFKFKAGSNCSG
+1380 NSFRFKAGSNCSG

-1404 EDAAKHNVAYGM
+1404 EDSAKHNVAYGM

-1442 ENVEYDFS
+1442 EDAEYDFS
-1450 GFLPYVAVSYSENN
+1450 GFLPYVAASYSEN

-1507 NLGDSEDGAVVNYQK
+1507 NLGDSEDGAVVNYQE
-1522 NSYSAWCKEKNSHK
+1522 NSYSVWCNEKNSHK
-1536 VLLWN
+1536 VLLWD
-1541 AESSS
+1541 AESSC
-1546 FRSEDGST
+1546 FRSEDGTT
-1554 SVKLA
+1554 SIKLA
-1559 DMQNELASAYYMLG
+1559 DMQKALASAYYMLG

-1578 TSADFVGIGKKVPF
+1578 TSADFVGIGKNVPF
-1592 KGIVFGNG
+1592 KGAVFGNG
-1600 HAITNKTAQPLIYQS
+1600 HAITNETVQPLIYQS

-1685 GTNYG
+1685 GTDYG

-1716 SGITADM
+1716 SGITAGM
-1723 NSIFDSNFDSNVLLY
+1723 NNIFGSNALLY

-1753 EASVFNGAEDKVTM
+1753 ETSAFNGAEDKVTM
-1767 KNGTKNYSIANISTA
+1767 KNGTKNYSIADISTA
-1782 ADKIGF
+1782 ADKISF
-1788 ESNGTNSGTIK
+1788 ESNDTNSGTIK
-1799 VSDSQQLFIL
+1799 ISDSQQLFIL

-1831 ADKMVRHALYSDIG
+1831 ENKMVRHALYSDIG
-1845 TDDTEGNT
+1845 TDDSEGNT
-1853 SDYAVA
+1853 SDHAVA

-1873 YKYTNAYSGSYPAR
+1873 YKYTNAISGSYPAR

-1901 NNTYE
+1901 KNTYE

-1921 ADMAMHVGNLN
+1921 ADMAMHINSLN

-1970 GLGLFNNLIGKNNKI
+1970 GLGLFNNLIQSSDNENNTI
-1985 SDLTI
+1985 SNLTI
-1990 SGTVNYEVYIY
+1990 SGHVDYEYYKDHSGKKNIIY
-2001 IKENN
+2001 ENN
-2006 EFKFKKFAEFA
+2006 S
-2017 EKTSF
+2017 SF
-2022 SCAGGLAGV
+2022 SCVGALAGV
-2031 SSNLNLEKISL
+2031 GSNLRLDKIQLEK
-2042 NELSVNSRFVS
+2042 LSVNSCFVS
-2053 GGIVGYAMDSIKI
+2053 GGIVGFAKKLVQI
-2066 KDLNASKLYVS
+2066 KDLKSDDLNVS
-2077 GNFFS
+2077 ANFFS
-2082 GGIIGIANKCD
+2082 GGIIGIAGNCNVK
-2093 VDIDG
+2093 IDG
-2098 SSGTDGNNRG
+2098 SSDSEELIRG
-2108 TITEGTINSCGKTY
+2108 SITSGSISLVGDTSRGEGASLYGVGIG
-2122 TFDGGREYALGL
+2122 
-2134 GTAAVIGAYMQEN
+2134 AATVIGAFLN
-2147 SNKKIQT
+2147 TNNTVLTSLSVT
-2154 IKNINIE
+2154 NINIE
-2161 SFNITA
+2161 DLDISA
-2167 PQIKRAMV
+2167 PLIGRAMLGGIV
-2175 GTVIGCCGNSTIS
+2175 GCCGNTTAKNIQSR
-2188 QMVIQNI
+2188 IQN
-2195 DVDKVNINKDSGNDY
+2195 VDIKNVDINKEV
-2210 KEFAFNGG
+2210 KRFAFNGG
-2218 AIGIIK
+2218 IIGLVK
-2224 SGVKKC
+2224 EGVKKC
-2230 EISDVKIIGDK
+2230 EISNVKIIGDK
-2241 DNKNTINGYRHS
+2241 NNKNTITGYRHS

-2260 ASKNAIINNCQIENY
+2260 SSDTIIDNCLIENY
-2275 ILVTDNAGEDA
+2275 EIVTDEYGEDV
-2286 GGIVGKVD
+2286 GGIVGKIN
-2294 DNFKLIIKNSKIRDC
+2294 DNKSTLIVKNSKISDC
-2309 EILIKDNNKKND
+2309 VIKINDNNSKNSD
-2321 KGTYSGGIVG
+2321 GTYSGGIVG
-2331 KIGEG
+2331 KM
-2336 ACFYGYNIALDN
+2336 AKNSCLYGYNISLDN
-2348 VQFINREDSKTGA
+2348 VQFKNNENKKAGA
-2361 GEICGYMVKLLG
+2361 GEICGYMQN
-2373 KNTKMKVVGVSAKTR
+2373 NTKVKVVGISARKG
-2388 NNESGRPNIISKKDN
+2388 ESGIPANIISKKDN
-2403 NAESICIYADYN
+2403 INTAPSLCIYADYN

-2482 NGTGYINA
+2482 KGIGYINA

-2544 TNDTSVSSYAQT
+2544 TNDTSISSYAQT
-2556 GSSVFSVDIMPMRL
+2556 SSSVFSVDIMPMRL

-2582 FTKTLECK
+2582 FTKTLEYK

-2596 TDKDYDSNY
+2596 TDMDYDSNY

-2616 DPADASKTAY
+2616 DPADTSKTAY

-2732 TIGKAFTASDD
+2732 TIGEAFTASDD

-2750 STSEGKGFEPVTF
+2750 STSDGKVFEPVTF

-2777 ADEGTLV
+2777 ADDGTLV
-2784 KCSNDISKATFKIGA
+2784 KCSNDISKATFKIGD

-2828 ADGILIL
+2828 ADGILVL

-2868 MTPSRLDN
+2868 MIPSRLDN

-2955 NGTEKGIKG
+2955 SGTEKGIKG

-2976 TEYSKNFSN
+2976 TEYAKNFSN

-2992 SGGTAEAPVDI
+2992 SGGTEEAPLDI
-3003 KARLIS
+3003 KAQLIS
-3009 GSVTITCND
+3009 GSVTITCD
-3018 LMIVYPDGES
+3018 DMVITYPDGES
-3028 IIAQFPERRDQDDT
+3028 IIAQFPERKDRDDT

-3056 PDNIEQS
+3056 SDNIEQS

-3086 LSYNLPSNSPSEMIR
+3086 LSYNLPSNSPNEMIR

-3121 LNLPETAIDRAKN
+3121 LNLPETAIDKAKK
-3134 VKFTLSLYQ
+3134 VSFTLSLYQ
-3143 KTDRDIYDAVPI
+3143 KTDSGIYDAVPI
-3155 AKYLE
+3155 AEYLE
-3160 NITLYDKNGSAKSP
+3160 NIILYDKNGTAKAPVS
-3174 ESPELTGDSYEYVF
+3174 SGDSYEYVF
-3188 DKETELNY
+3188 DRETELNY

-3210 TGAEFEGG
+3210 TGGAFESKG
-3218 KKIYSN
+3218 KTYSN

-3236 NNDPIENSG
+3236 NSEPIENSG

-3257 NSQLIS
+3257 SSQLIS

>member
-7 SRFTALVTA
+7 SRFTALLTA
-16 IAMIAGNFTASSP
+16 IAMIASNFTASSP
-29 VSRYVFNEINV
+29 VSRYVLNEINV
-40 SAADEAEGETT
+40 SAADGAEGETT
-51 TVPQETT
+51 TAPQETT
-58 VTSVTGEADVPDDKE
+58 VTTVTGEADVPNDTE
-73 QSDSSSEAAVTNVS
+73 QSDSSSETAVTEVS

-106 DTTVPE
+106 DTTVPD
-112 GTSDDTSETD
+112 GTEDDAAEDD

-129 SVSDNVITI
+129 PVSDNVITI

-144 VEYSKNYEADPT
+144 VEYSKNYEADPA
-156 KYQNIDVSIAIA
+156 KYQNIDVSIAIT

-178 VSIGTE
+178 VSIGTA
-184 QFPFAANIKVTS
+184 QYPFAANIKVTS

-202 TIDQPLFAYIYDSAN
+202 TLDQPLFAYIYDSAN
-217 INTDVIISRSNPVS
+217 INTDVIISRSLPVS
-231 GAVSDS
+231 GDVSDS

-245 HDTEKDAAAD
+245 HDTEKNTTAQ
-255 WSVSISSTET
+255 WSVSLMNAEA
-265 AFSSVIGSLGENADV
+265 AFSSVIGTLGENVNA

-286 NADSASVSG
+286 NADSVSVSG
-295 SGSVGLAC
+295 SGSAGLAC
-303 GRMEKNSSLTVTTSG
+303 GRMEKNSSLTVITSG

-332 GMVGTMADGSAF
+332 GMIGTMADGSAF

-356 KATRGYAGGLVG
+356 TAAGYAGGLVG

-373 AVSFEGTAMVSG
+373 SVSFEGTAMVSG
-385 TVSGS
+385 TVSGA

-403 EAENSFDISK
+403 EAENSFDISR
-413 YAVNCTL
+413 YAVSCTL
-420 NGESSGGLFGR
+420 NGENSGGLFGK
-431 LENSGNMTIIKN
+431 LENSGNMTINKSN
-443 DTEAADISVNRTSS
+443 TEAADISVNRTSS

-467 TYLSESTSNS
+467 TYLSDNTSNS
-477 LTISG
+477 LTVSG

-527 FGGIAGYADKAFID
+527 FGGIAGYEDKAFID

-554 GGGVIGNMNGGVLRL
+554 GGGIIGNMNGGVLRL

-579 AAGGGQIIGTRG
+579 SAGGGQIIGTRG

-601 QLNRGEAS
+601 QLNRGEAAS
-609 AFDDIGT
+609 FDDIGT
-616 WGEVLRLGSS
+616 WGEVLRLSSS
-626 LREDNIFSI
+626 LREDNIFNI

-644 KRAGTTVGSLA
+644 KRAGTSVGSLA

-682 TTSTSLLSSVITL
+682 TTGTSHLSSDITL

-709 TRDDGKDA
+709 TRDDGENDA
-717 SGNGDISYTGAF
+717 YTGTF
-729 NGNGHTITLAIG
+729 NGSGHTITLAVG
-741 EPYGCR
+741 EPYGYR
-747 SSTALA
+747 SNTALA
-753 AGDTSD
+753 AGDASD
-759 GNGCIYSHYYN
+759 GNGRIYRHYYS
-770 GLFSKTGSGV
+770 GLFAKTENITFNNLIVDGI
-780 KFSKLT
+780 
-786 VSGVINVK
+786 INVK
-794 YKDNL
+794 YTDNAR
-799 KYYIGGLSSTHK
+799 YYIGGLSALHS
-811 GDITAEDL
+811 GNITVQDL
-819 TVSEKISVYGTVR
+819 TVQENINVSGNTGNY
-832 EFCFAGG
+832 CFVGG
-839 IIGNIS
+839 IAGQAAENS
-845 EGTNPAV
+845 SPAIV
-852 VIKNCVISPE
+852 VSGSTISPE
-862 IVFEGY
+862 INCSGNANFI
-868 QPYNSEFVCG
+868 CG
-878 GALAEIGQNDS
+878 GAFAEIGQNDK
-889 FSVTADNITL
+889 FSVTADNVKLGAAVT
-899 RPSITSNSS
+899 NSS
-908 HEYKK
+908 TAGSKK
-913 IGGFIGNI
+913 VGGFIGNI
-921 SNSNGSASV
+921 SSNNGAASD
-930 RTVSIT
+930 RTISLT
-936 NMTIDGAK
+936 NITID
-944 IVSENGG
+944 SENVTSAYGG

-963 SFGSETEKGITVK
+963 SVGSETEKGITVK
-976 SAEVTQN
+976 SAEITQN
-983 GKGGFAG
+983 GNGDFAG
-990 LVTAATGYWKVYG
+990 FVTNATGCWKVYD
-1003 VNIEAITVSGTSAAS
+1003 VNIEGITVSGASAAS
-1018 FGMLVNKGVYAADRV
+1018 FGMLVNKGVYKYDSI
-1033 TNALYLEIESESAYN
+1033 TTALYLETESENAYK
-1048 INSANINVGSAVYDE
+1048 IGSAVISIGLNTIYDE
-1063 IIATCSGSFDDEDAV
+1063 IIATCSGSFGDEDAV
-1078 LLNDTCAVVSIHTSG
+1078 LWNDTCAVVSIHTSG

-1169 TGNYDLIG
+1169 AGNYDMTG

-1227 NANGN
+1227 NSDGN
-1232 ITAGNIKFSGTVGAD
+1232 ITAGNITFSGTVGAD
-1247 PDYSGAMFCG
+1247 TDYSGAMFCG

-1264 STAKAVLKGIALDG
+1264 STAKAVLNGIVLDG

-1303 SDVSTTEKYRTE
+1303 SNVSTTEKYRTE
-1315 NISSAAS
+1315 SISSAAS
-1322 SLIGDVGNSDG
+1322 SFIGDVGSSDG

-1351 AAVSDTAVNAALSA
+1351 AAVSDTAVNAALSK
-1365 AYNTDKSIFSKAILL
+1365 AYNTDMSIFSKAILL
-1380 NSFKFKAGSNCSG
+1380 NSFRFKAGSNCSG

-1404 EDAAKHNVAYGM
+1404 EDSAKHNVAYGM

-1442 ENVEYDFS
+1442 EDAEYDFS
-1450 GFLPYVAVSYSENN
+1450 GFLPYVAASYSEN

-1507 NLGDSEDGAVVNYQK
+1507 NLGDSEDGAVVNYQE
-1522 NSYSAWCKEKNSHK
+1522 NSYSAWCNEKNSHK
-1536 VLLWN
+1536 VLLWD
-1541 AESSS
+1541 AESSC
-1546 FRSEDGST
+1546 FRSEDGTT
-1554 SVKLA
+1554 SIKLA
-1559 DMQNELASAYYMLG
+1559 DMQKTLASAYYMLG

-1578 TSADFVGIGKKVPF
+1578 TSADFVGIGKNVPF
-1592 KGIVFGNG
+1592 KGAVFGNG
-1600 HAITNKTAQPLIYQS
+1600 HAITNETVQPLIYQS

-1685 GTNYG
+1685 GTDYG
-1690 NKAVGGYIGVIRYGG
+1690 NKAVGGYIGVIRYGA

-1716 SGITADM
+1716 SGITAGM
-1723 NSIFDSNFDSNVLLY
+1723 NNIFGSNALLY

-1753 EASVFNGAEDKVTM
+1753 ETSAFNGAEDKVTM
-1767 KNGTKNYSIANISTA
+1767 KNGTKNYSIADISTA
-1782 ADKIGF
+1782 ADKISF
-1788 ESNGTNSGTIK
+1788 ESNDTNSGTIK
-1799 VSDSQQLFIL
+1799 ISDSRQLFIL

-1831 ADKMVRHALYSDIG
+1831 ENKMVRHALYSDIG
-1845 TDDTEGNT
+1845 TDDSEGNT

-1873 YKYTNAYSGSYPAR
+1873 YKYTNAISGSYPAR

-1901 NNTYE
+1901 KNTYE

-1912 GIGSLNSSD
+1912 GIGSLNSAD
-1921 ADMAMHVGNLN
+1921 ADMAMHINSLN

-1957 ININNTTSVDCKT
+1957 ININNTTFVDCKT
-1970 GLGLFNNLIGKNNKI
+1970 GLGLFNNLIQSSDNENNTI
-1985 SDLTI
+1985 SNLTI
-1990 SGTVNYEVYIY
+1990 SGHVDYEYYKDHSGKKNIIY
-2001 IKENN
+2001 ENN
-2006 EFKFKKFAEFA
+2006 S
-2017 EKTSF
+2017 SF
-2022 SCAGGLAGV
+2022 SCVGALAGV
-2031 SSNLNLEKISL
+2031 GSNLRLDKIQLEK
-2042 NELSVNSRFVS
+2042 LSVNSCFVS
-2053 GGIVGYAMDSIKI
+2053 GGIVGFAKKLVQI
-2066 KDLNASKLYVS
+2066 KDLKSDDLNVS
-2077 GNFFS
+2077 ANFFS
-2082 GGIIGIANKCD
+2082 GGIIGIAGNCNVK
-2093 VDIDG
+2093 IDG
-2098 SSGTDGNNRG
+2098 SSDSEGLIRG
-2108 TITEGTINSCGKTY
+2108 SITSGSISLVGDTSRGEGASLYGVGIG
-2122 TFDGGREYALGL
+2122 
-2134 GTAAVIGAYMQEN
+2134 AATVIGAFLN
-2147 SNKKIQT
+2147 TNNTVLTSLSVT
-2154 IKNINIE
+2154 NINIE
-2161 SFNITA
+2161 DLDISA
-2167 PQIKRAMV
+2167 PLIGRAMLGGIV
-2175 GTVIGCCGNSTIS
+2175 GCCGNTTAKNIQSR
-2188 QMVIQNI
+2188 IQN
-2195 DVDKVNINKDSGNDY
+2195 VDIKNVDINKEV
-2210 KEFAFNGG
+2210 KRFAFNGG
-2218 AIGIIK
+2218 IIGLVK
-2224 SGVKKC
+2224 EGVKKC
-2230 EISDVKIIGDK
+2230 EISNVKIIGDK
-2241 DNKNTINGYRHS
+2241 NNKNTITGYRHS

-2260 ASKNAIINNCQIENY
+2260 SSDTIIDNCLIENY
-2275 ILVTDNAGEDA
+2275 EIVTDEYGEDV
-2286 GGIVGKVD
+2286 GGIVGKIN
-2294 DNFKLIIKNSKIRDC
+2294 DNKSTLIVKNSKISDC
-2309 EILIKDNNKKND
+2309 VIKINDNNSKNSD
-2321 KGTYSGGIVG
+2321 GTYSGGIVG
-2331 KIGEG
+2331 KM
-2336 ACFYGYNIALDN
+2336 AKNSCLYGYNISLDN
-2348 VQFINREDSKTGA
+2348 VQFKNNENKKAGA
-2361 GEICGYMVKLLG
+2361 GEICGYMQN
-2373 KNTKMKVVGVSAKTR
+2373 NTKVKVVGISARKG
-2388 NNESGRPNIISKKDN
+2388 ESGIPANIISKKDN
-2403 NAESICIYADYN
+2403 INTAPSLCIYADYN
-2415 GKCLDEAA
+2415 GSCLDEPA
-2423 ANKEASTINSDSNVD
+2423 ANKEASTISSDSNVD

-2482 NGTGYINA
+2482 KGTGYINA

-2520 SVLLINESNYR
+2520 SVLLINESNYK

-2544 TNDTSVSSYAQT
+2544 TNDTSISSYAQT

-2570 NETSGAFESGEN
+2570 NETSGTFESGEN
-2582 FTKTLECK
+2582 FTKTLEYK

-2596 TDKDYDSNY
+2596 TNMDYDSNY

-2616 DPADASKTAY
+2616 DPADTSKTAY

-2732 TIGKAFTASDD
+2732 TIGEAFTASDD

-2750 STSEGKGFEPVTF
+2750 STSDGKGFEPVTF
-2763 CDLLKKAADITVSQ
+2763 CGLLKKAADITVSQ
-2777 ADEGTLV
+2777 ADDGTLV
-2784 KCSNDISKATFKIGA
+2784 KCSNDISKATFKIGD

-2909 NRALKAELTATISLK
+2909 NRVLKAELTATISLK

-2945 FVIEATRTDE
+2945 FVIEATRTDKS
-2955 NGTEKGIKG
+2955 GTEKGIKG

-2976 TEYSKNFSN
+2976 TEYAKNFSN

-2992 SGGTAEAPVDI
+2992 SGGTEEAPLDI
-3003 KARLIS
+3003 KAQLIS
-3009 GSVTITCND
+3009 GSVTITCD
-3018 LMIVYPDGES
+3018 DMVITYPDGES
-3028 IIAQFPERRDQDDT
+3028 IIAQFPERKDRDDT

-3056 PDNIEQS
+3056 SDNIEQS

-3086 LSYNLPSNSPSEMIR
+3086 LSYNLPSNSPNEMIR

-3121 LNLPETAIDRAKN
+3121 LNLPETAIDKAKK
-3134 VKFTLSLYQ
+3134 VSFTLSLYQ
-3143 KTDRDIYDAVPI
+3143 KTDSGIYDAVPI
-3155 AKYLE
+3155 AEYLE
-3160 NITLYDKNGSAKSP
+3160 NIILYDKNGTAKAPVS
-3174 ESPELTGDSYEYVF
+3174 SGDSYEYVF

-3196 EAGSFEVVSSYSVI
+3196 EAGSFEVISSYSVI
-3210 TGAEFEGG
+3210 TGGAFESKG
-3218 KKIYSN
+3218 KTYSN

-3236 NNDPIENSG
+3236 NGEPIENSG

>member
-7 SRFTALVTA
+7 SRFTALLTA

-29 VSRYVFNEINV
+29 VSRYVLNEINV
-40 SAADEAEGETT
+40 SAADGAEGETT
-51 TVPQETT
+51 TAPQETT
-58 VTSVTGEADVPDDKE
+58 VTAVTGEADVPDDKE

-87 QDDSTNTADDT
+87 QDDSANTADVT
-98 DGTSVPSD
+98 VGTSVPSD
-106 DTTVPE
+106 DTTVPD
-112 GTSDDTSETD
+112 GTEDDAAEDD

-129 SVSDNVITI
+129 PVSDNVITI

-144 VEYSKNYEADPT
+144 VEYSKNYEADPA
-156 KYQNIDVSIAIA
+156 KYQNIDVSIAIT

-178 VSIGTE
+178 VSIGTA
-184 QFPFAANIKVTS
+184 QYPFAANIKVTS

-202 TIDQPLFAYIYDSAN
+202 TLDQPLFAYIYDSAN
-217 INTDVIISRSNPVS
+217 INTDVIISRSLPVS
-231 GAVSDS
+231 GDVSDS

-245 HDTEKDAAAD
+245 HDTEKNTTAQ
-255 WSVSISSTET
+255 WSVSLMNAEA
-265 AFSSVIGSLGENADV
+265 AFSSVIGTLGENVNA

-286 NADSASVSG
+286 NADSVSVSG
-295 SGSVGLAC
+295 SGSAGLAC
-303 GRMEKNSSLTVTTSG
+303 GRMEKNSSLTVITSG

-327 GGNAG
+327 SGNAG
-332 GMVGTMADGSAF
+332 GMIGTMADGSAF

-356 KATRGYAGGLVG
+356 TAAGYAGGLVG

-373 AVSFEGTAMVSG
+373 SVSFEGTAMVSG
-385 TVSGS
+385 TVSGA

-403 EAENSFDISK
+403 EAENSFDISR
-413 YAVNCTL
+413 YSVSCTL
-420 NGESSGGLFGR
+420 NGESSGGLFGK

-443 DTEAADISVNRTSS
+443 DTEAAGISVNRTSS

-497 GGLIGKADDD
+497 GGLMGKADDD

-601 QLNRGEAS
+601 QLNRGEAAS
-609 AFDDIGT
+609 FDDIGT
-616 WGEVLRLGSS
+616 WGEVLRLSSS
-626 LREDNIFSI
+626 LREDNIFNI

-682 TTSTSLLSSVITL
+682 TMSTSLLSSDITL

-709 TRDDGKDA
+709 TRDDGENDA
-717 SGNGDISYTGAF
+717 YTGTF
-729 NGNGHTITLAIG
+729 NGSGHTLTLAVG
-741 EPYGCR
+741 EPYGYR
-747 SSTALA
+747 SNTALA
-753 AGDTSD
+753 AGDASD
-759 GNGCIYSHYYN
+759 GNGRIYRHYYS
-770 GLFSKTGSGV
+770 GLFAKTENITFNNLIVDGI
-780 KFSKLT
+780 
-786 VSGVINVK
+786 INVK
-794 YKDNL
+794 YIDNAR
-799 KYYIGGLSSTHK
+799 YYIGGLSAVHS
-811 GDITAEDL
+811 GNITVQDL
-819 TVSEKISVYGTVR
+819 SVQENINVSGNTGNY
-832 EFCFAGG
+832 CFVGG
-839 IIGNIS
+839 IAGQAAENSSPAIVIS
-845 EGTNPAV
+845 GST
-852 VIKNCVISPE
+852 ISPE
-862 IVFEGY
+862 INCSGNANFI
-868 QPYNSEFVCG
+868 CG
-878 GALAEIGQNDS
+878 GAFAEIGQNDK
-889 FSVTADNITL
+889 FSVTADNVNLGAAVT
-899 RPSITSNSS
+899 NSS
-908 HEYKK
+908 TAGSKK
-913 IGGFIGNI
+913 VGGFIGNI
-921 SNSNGSASV
+921 SSNNGAASD
-930 RTVSIT
+930 RTISLT
-936 NMTIDGAK
+936 NITID
-944 IVSENGG
+944 SENVTSAYGG

-963 SFGSETEKGITVK
+963 SVGSETEKGITVK

-983 GKGGFAG
+983 GNGDFAG
-990 LVTAATGYWKVYG
+990 FVTNATGCWKVYD
-1003 VNIEAITVSGTSAAS
+1003 VNIEEITVSGASAAS
-1018 FGMLVNKGVYAADRV
+1018 FGMLVNKGVYKYDSI
-1033 TNALYLEIESESAYN
+1033 TTALYLETESENAYK
-1048 INSANINVGSAVYDE
+1048 IGSAVISIGLNTIYDE

-1078 LLNDTCAVVSIHTSG
+1078 LWNDTCAVVSIHTSG

-1169 TGNYDLIG
+1169 AGNYDMTG

-1227 NANGN
+1227 NSDGN
-1232 ITAGNIKFSGTVGAD
+1232 ITAGNITFSGTVGAD
-1247 PDYSGAMFCG
+1247 TDYSGAMFCG

-1264 STAKAVLKGIALDG
+1264 STAKAVLNGIVLDG

-1303 SDVSTTEKYRTE
+1303 SNVSTTEKYRTE
-1315 NISSAAS
+1315 SISTAAS
-1322 SLIGDVGNSDG
+1322 SLIGDVGSSDG

-1351 AAVSDTAVNAALSA
+1351 AAVSDTAVNAALSK
-1365 AYNTDKSIFSKAILL
+1365 AYNTDMSIFSKGTLL
-1380 NSFKFKAGSNCSG
+1380 NSFRFKAGSNCSG

-1404 EDAAKHNVAYGM
+1404 EDSAKHNVAYGM

-1428 KMYFKSDSYTNPTG
+1428 KMYFKSDSYTDPTG
-1442 ENVEYDFS
+1442 EDAEYDFR
-1450 GFLPYVAVSYSENN
+1450 GFLPYVAASYSEN

-1507 NLGDSEDGAVVNYQK
+1507 NLGDSEDGAVVNYQE
-1522 NSYSAWCKEKNSHK
+1522 NSYSAWCNEKNSHK
-1536 VLLWN
+1536 VLLWD
-1541 AESSS
+1541 AESSC
-1546 FRSEDGST
+1546 FRSEDGTT
-1554 SVKLA
+1554 SIKLA
-1559 DMQNELASAYYMLG
+1559 DMQKTLASAYYMLG

-1578 TSADFVGIGKKVPF
+1578 TSADFVGIGKNVPF
-1592 KGIVFGNG
+1592 KGALFGNG
-1600 HAITNKTAQPLIYQS
+1600 HVITNETVQPLIYQS

-1685 GTNYG
+1685 GTDYG

-1716 SGITADM
+1716 SGITAGM
-1723 NSIFDSNFDSNVLLY
+1723 NNIFGSNALLY

-1753 EASVFNGAEDKVTM
+1753 ETSAFNGAEDKVTM
-1767 KNGTKNYSIANISTA
+1767 KNGTKNYSIADISTA
-1782 ADKIGF
+1782 ADKISF
-1788 ESNGTNSGTIK
+1788 ESNDTNSGTIK
-1799 VSDSQQLFIL
+1799 ISDSQQLFIL

-1831 ADKMVRHALYSDIG
+1831 ENKMVRHALYSDIG
-1845 TDDTEGNT
+1845 TDDSEGNM
-1853 SDYAVA
+1853 SDHAVA

-1873 YKYTNAYSGSYPAR
+1873 YKYTNAISGSYPAR

-1921 ADMAMHVGNLN
+1921 ADMAMHINSLN

-1951 DQYYND
+1951 DRYYND

-1970 GLGLFNNLIGKNNKI
+1970 GLGLFNNLIQSSDNENNTI
-1985 SDLTI
+1985 SNLTI
-1990 SGTVNYEVYIY
+1990 SGHVDYEYYKDHSGKKNIIY
-2001 IKENN
+2001 ENN
-2006 EFKFKKFAEFA
+2006 S
-2017 EKTSF
+2017 SF
-2022 SCAGGLAGV
+2022 SCVGALAGV
-2031 SSNLNLEKISL
+2031 GSNLRLDKIQLEK
-2042 NELSVNSRFVS
+2042 LSVNSCFVS
-2053 GGIVGYAMDSIKI
+2053 GGIVGFAKKLVQI
-2066 KDLNASKLYVS
+2066 KDLKSDDLNVS
-2077 GNFFS
+2077 ANFFS
-2082 GGIIGIANKCD
+2082 GGIIGIAGNCNVK
-2093 VDIDG
+2093 IDG
-2098 SSGTDGNNRG
+2098 SSDSEGLIRG
-2108 TITEGTINSCGKTY
+2108 SITSGSISLVGDTSRGEGASLYGVGIG
-2122 TFDGGREYALGL
+2122 
-2134 GTAAVIGAYMQEN
+2134 AATVIGAFLN
-2147 SNKKIQT
+2147 TNNTVLTSLSVT
-2154 IKNINIE
+2154 NINIE
-2161 SFNITA
+2161 DLDISA
-2167 PQIKRAMV
+2167 PLIGGAMLGGIV
-2175 GTVIGCCGNSTIS
+2175 GCCGNTTAKNIQS
-2188 QMVIQNI
+2188 QIQN
-2195 DVDKVNINKDSGNDY
+2195 VDIKNVDINKEV
-2210 KEFAFNGG
+2210 KRFAFNGG
-2218 AIGIIK
+2218 IIGLVK
-2224 SGVKKC
+2224 EGVKKC
-2230 EISDVKIIGDK
+2230 EISNVKIIGDK
-2241 DNKNTINGYRHS
+2241 NNKNTITGYRHS

-2260 ASKNAIINNCQIENY
+2260 SGDTIIDNCLIENY
-2275 ILVTDNAGEDA
+2275 EMITDEYGEDV
-2286 GGIVGKVD
+2286 GGIVGKIN
-2294 DNFKLIIKNSKIRDC
+2294 DNKSTLIVKNSKISDC
-2309 EILIKDNNKKND
+2309 VIKINDNNSKNSD
-2321 KGTYSGGIVG
+2321 GTYSGGIVG
-2331 KIGEG
+2331 KM
-2336 ACFYGYNIALDN
+2336 AKNSCLYGYNISLDN
-2348 VQFINREDSKTGA
+2348 VQFKNNENKKAGA
-2361 GEICGYMVKLLG
+2361 GEICGYMQN
-2373 KNTKMKVVGVSAKTR
+2373 NTKVKVVGISARKG
-2388 NNESGRPNIISKKDN
+2388 ESGIPANIISKKDN
-2403 NAESICIYADYN
+2403 INTAPSLCIYADYN
-2415 GKCLDEAA
+2415 GSCLDEPA
-2423 ANKEASTINSDSNVD
+2423 ANKEASTISSDSNVD

-2468 ADKSAVEAIIADIS
+2468 ADKSAVKAIIADIS
-2482 NGTGYINA
+2482 KGIGYINA

-2520 SVLLINESNYR
+2520 SVLLINESNYK

-2582 FTKTLECK
+2582 FTKTLEYK

-2596 TDKDYDSNY
+2596 TNMDYDSNY

-2616 DPADASKTAY
+2616 DPADTSKTAY

-2639 FDFRAAALSGTT
+2639 FDFRATALSGTT

-2732 TIGKAFTASDD
+2732 TIGEAFTASDD

-2750 STSEGKGFEPVTF
+2750 STSDGKGFEPVTF

-2777 ADEGTLV
+2777 ADDGTLV
-2784 KCSNDISKATFKIGA
+2784 KCSNDISKATFKIGD

-2955 NGTEKGIKG
+2955 SGTEKGIKG
-2964 NPSVSGTYKIGS
+2964 TPSVSGTYKIGS
-2976 TEYSKNFSN
+2976 TEYAKNFSN

-2992 SGGTAEAPVDI
+2992 SGGTEEAPLDI

-3009 GSVTITCND
+3009 GSVTITCD
-3018 LMIVYPDGES
+3018 DMVITYPDGES
-3028 IIAQFPERRDQDDT
+3028 IIAQFPERKDRDDT

-3056 PDNIEQS
+3056 SDNIEQS

-3086 LSYNLPSNSPSEMIR
+3086 LSYNLPSNSPNEMIR

-3121 LNLPETAIDRAKN
+3121 LNLPETAIDKAKK
-3134 VKFTLSLYQ
+3134 VSFTLSLYQ
-3143 KTDRDIYDAVPI
+3143 KTDSGIYDAVPI
-3155 AKYLE
+3155 AEYLE
-3160 NITLYDKNGSAKSP
+3160 NITLYDKNGTAKAPVS
-3174 ESPELTGDSYEYVF
+3174 SGDSYEYVF
-3188 DKETELNY
+3188 DRETELNY
-3196 EAGSFEVVSSYSVI
+3196 EAGSFEVISSYSVI
-3210 TGAEFEGG
+3210 TGGAFESKG
-3218 KKIYSN
+3218 KTYSN

-3236 NNDPIENSG
+3236 NGEPIENSG

>member
-7 SRFTALVTA
+7 SRFTALLTA
-16 IAMIAGNFTASSP
+16 IAMIASNFTASSP
-29 VSRYVFNEINV
+29 VSRYVLNEINV
-40 SAADEAEGETT
+40 SAADGAEGETT
-51 TVPQETT
+51 TAPQETT
-58 VTSVTGEADVPDDKE
+58 VTTVTGEADVPDDTE
-73 QSDSSSEAAVTNVS
+73 QSDSSSETAVTEVS

-106 DTTVPE
+106 DTTVPD
-112 GTSDDTSETD
+112 GTEDDAAEDD

-144 VEYSKNYEADPT
+144 VEYSKNYEADPA
-156 KYQNIDVSIAIA
+156 KYQNIDVSIAIT

-178 VSIGTE
+178 VSIGTARY
-184 QFPFAANIKVTS
+184 PFAANIKVTS

-202 TIDQPLFAYIYDSAN
+202 TLDQPLFAYIYDSAN
-217 INTDVIISRSNPVS
+217 INTDVIISRSLPVS
-231 GAVSDS
+231 GDVSDS

-245 HDTEKDAAAD
+245 HDTEKNTTAQ
-255 WSVSISSTET
+255 WSVSLMNAEA
-265 AFSSVIGSLGENADV
+265 AFSSVIGTLGENVNA

-286 NADSASVSG
+286 NADSVSVSG
-295 SGSVGLAC
+295 SGSAGLAC
-303 GRMEKNSSLTVTTSG
+303 GRMEKNSSLTVITSG

-327 GGNAG
+327 SGNAG
-332 GMVGTMADGSAF
+332 GMIGTMADGSAF

-356 KATRGYAGGLVG
+356 TAAGYAGGLVG

-373 AVSFEGTAMVSG
+373 SVSFEGTAMVSG
-385 TVSGS
+385 TVSGA

-403 EAENSFDISK
+403 EAENSFDISR
-413 YAVNCTL
+413 YAVSCTL
-420 NGESSGGLFGR
+420 NRENSGGLFGK
-431 LENSGNMTIIKN
+431 LENSGNMTINKS

-467 TYLSESTSNS
+467 TYLSDNTSNS
-477 LTISG
+477 LTVSG

-601 QLNRGEAS
+601 QLNRGEAAS
-609 AFDDIGT
+609 FDDIGT
-616 WGEVLRLGSS
+616 WGEVLRLSSS
-626 LREDNIFSI
+626 LREDNIFNI

-682 TTSTSLLSSVITL
+682 TTSTSLLSSDITL

-709 TRDDGKDA
+709 TRDDGENDA
-717 SGNGDISYTGAF
+717 YTGTF
-729 NGNGHTITLAIG
+729 NGSGHTITLAVG
-741 EPYGCR
+741 EPYGYR
-747 SSTALA
+747 SNTALA
-753 AGDTSD
+753 AGDASD
-759 GNGCIYSHYYN
+759 GNGRIYRHYYS
-770 GLFSKTGSGV
+770 GLFSKTENITFNNLIVDGI
-780 KFSKLT
+780 
-786 VSGVINVK
+786 INVK
-794 YKDNL
+794 YTDNAR
-799 KYYIGGLSSTHK
+799 YYIGGLSALHS
-811 GDITAEDL
+811 GNITVQDL
-819 TVSEKISVYGTVR
+819 TVQENINVSGNTGNY
-832 EFCFAGG
+832 CFVGG
-839 IIGNIS
+839 IAGQAAENSSPAIVIS
-845 EGTNPAV
+845 GST
-852 VIKNCVISPE
+852 ISPE
-862 IVFEGY
+862 INCSGNANFI
-868 QPYNSEFVCG
+868 CG
-878 GALAEIGQNDS
+878 GAFAEIGQNDK
-889 FSVTADNITL
+889 FSVTADNVKLGAAVT
-899 RPSITSNSS
+899 NSS
-908 HEYKK
+908 TAGSKK
-913 IGGFIGNI
+913 VGGFIGNI
-921 SNSNGSASV
+921 SSNNGAAFD
-930 RTVSIT
+930 RTISLT
-936 NMTIDGAK
+936 NITID
-944 IVSENGG
+944 SENVTSAYGG

-963 SFGSETEKGITVK
+963 SVGSETEKGITVK

-983 GKGGFAG
+983 GNGDFAG
-990 LVTAATGYWKVYG
+990 FVTNATGCWKVYD
-1003 VNIEAITVSGTSAAS
+1003 VNIEGITVSGASAAS
-1018 FGMLVNKGVYAADRV
+1018 FGMLVNKGVYKYDSI
-1033 TNALYLEIESESAYN
+1033 TTALYLETESENAYK
-1048 INSANINVGSAVYDE
+1048 IGSAVISIGLNTIYDE

-1078 LLNDTCAVVSIHTSG
+1078 LWNDTCAVVSIHTSG

-1169 TGNYDLIG
+1169 AGNYDMTG

-1227 NANGN
+1227 NSDGN
-1232 ITAGNIKFSGTVGAD
+1232 ITAGNITFSGTVGAD
-1247 PDYSGAMFCG
+1247 SDYSGAMFCG

-1264 STAKAVLKGIALDG
+1264 STAKAVLNGIVLDG

-1303 SDVSTTEKYRTE
+1303 SNVSTTEKYRTE
-1315 NISSAAS
+1315 NISAAAS
-1322 SLIGDVGNSDG
+1322 SLIGDVGSRDG

-1351 AAVSDTAVNAALSA
+1351 AAVSDTAVNAALSK
-1365 AYNTDKSIFSKAILL
+1365 AYNTDMSIFSKAILL
-1380 NSFKFKAGSNCSG
+1380 NSFRFKAGSNCSG

-1404 EDAAKHNVAYGM
+1404 EDSAKHNVAYGM

-1442 ENVEYDFS
+1442 EDAEYDFS
-1450 GFLPYVAVSYSENN
+1450 GFLPYVAASYSGN

-1507 NLGDSEDGAVVNYQK
+1507 NLGDSEDGAVVNYQE
-1522 NSYSAWCKEKNSHK
+1522 NSYSAWCNEKNSHK
-1536 VLLWN
+1536 VLLWD
-1541 AESSS
+1541 AESSC
-1546 FRSEDGST
+1546 FRSEDGTT
-1554 SVKLA
+1554 SIKLA
-1559 DMQNELASAYYMLG
+1559 DMQKTLASAYYMLG

-1578 TSADFVGIGKKVPF
+1578 TSADFVGIGKNVPF
-1592 KGIVFGNG
+1592 KGAVFGNG
-1600 HAITNKTAQPLIYQS
+1600 HAITNETVQPLIYQS

-1685 GTNYG
+1685 GTDYG
-1690 NKAVGGYIGVIRYGG
+1690 NKAVGGYIGVIRYGA

-1716 SGITADM
+1716 SGITAGM
-1723 NSIFDSNFDSNVLLY
+1723 NNIFGSNALLY

-1753 EASVFNGAEDKVTM
+1753 ETSAFNGAEDKVTM
-1767 KNGTKNYSIANISTA
+1767 KNGTKNYSIADISTA
-1782 ADKIGF
+1782 ADKISF
-1788 ESNGTNSGTIK
+1788 ESNDTNSGTIK
-1799 VSDSQQLFIL
+1799 ISDPQQLFIL

-1831 ADKMVRHALYSDIG
+1831 ENKMVRHALYSDIG
-1845 TDDTEGNT
+1845 TDDSEGNT
-1853 SDYAVA
+1853 SDHAVA
-1859 KTDAYVKNT
+1859 KTDAYVKNI

-1873 YKYTNAYSGSYPAR
+1873 YKYTNAISGSYPAR

-1901 NNTYE
+1901 KNTYE

-1921 ADMAMHVGNLN
+1921 ADMAMHINSLN

-1957 ININNTTSVDCKT
+1957 ININNITFVDCKT
-1970 GLGLFNNLIGKNNKI
+1970 GLGLFNNLIQSSDNENNTI
-1985 SDLTI
+1985 SNLTI
-1990 SGTVNYEVYIY
+1990 SGHVDYEYYKDHSGKKNIIY
-2001 IKENN
+2001 ENN
-2006 EFKFKKFAEFA
+2006 S
-2017 EKTSF
+2017 SF
-2022 SCAGGLAGV
+2022 SCVGALAGV
-2031 SSNLNLEKISL
+2031 GSNLRLDKIQLEK
-2042 NELSVNSRFVS
+2042 LSVNSCFVS
-2053 GGIVGYAMDSIKI
+2053 GGIVGFAKKLVQI
-2066 KDLNASKLYVS
+2066 KDLKSDDLNVS
-2077 GNFFS
+2077 ANFFS
-2082 GGIIGIANKCD
+2082 GGIIGIAGNCNVK
-2093 VDIDG
+2093 IDG
-2098 SSGTDGNNRG
+2098 SSDSEGLIRG
-2108 TITEGTINSCGKTY
+2108 SITSGSISLVGDTSRGEGASLYGVGIG
-2122 TFDGGREYALGL
+2122 
-2134 GTAAVIGAYMQEN
+2134 AATVIGAFLN
-2147 SNKKIQT
+2147 TNNTVLTSLSVT
-2154 IKNINIE
+2154 NINIE
-2161 SFNITA
+2161 DLDISA
-2167 PQIKRAMV
+2167 PLIGRAMLGGIV
-2175 GTVIGCCGNSTIS
+2175 GCCGNTTAKNIQSR
-2188 QMVIQNI
+2188 IQN
-2195 DVDKVNINKDSGNDY
+2195 VDIKNVDINKEV
-2210 KEFAFNGG
+2210 KRFAFNGG
-2218 AIGIIK
+2218 IIGLVK
-2224 SGVKKC
+2224 EGVKKC
-2230 EISDVKIIGDK
+2230 EISNVKIIGDK
-2241 DNKNTINGYRHS
+2241 NNKNTITGYRHS

-2260 ASKNAIINNCQIENY
+2260 SSNTIIDNCLIENY
-2275 ILVTDNAGEDA
+2275 EMITDEYGEDV
-2286 GGIVGKVD
+2286 GGIVGKIN
-2294 DNFKLIIKNSKIRDC
+2294 DNKSTLIVKNSKISDC
-2309 EILIKDNNKKND
+2309 VIKINDNNSKNGD
-2321 KGTYSGGIVG
+2321 GTYSGGIVG
-2331 KIGEG
+2331 KM
-2336 ACFYGYNIALDN
+2336 AKNSCLYGYNISLDN
-2348 VQFINREDSKTGA
+2348 VQFINNENSKAGA
-2361 GEICGYMVKLLG
+2361 GEICGYMQN
-2373 KNTKMKVVGVSAKTR
+2373 NTKVKVVGISSRKGD
-2388 NNESGRPNIISKKDN
+2388 SGSPANIISKKDN

-2423 ANKEASTINSDSNVD
+2423 ANKEASTINSDSNAD

-2520 SVLLINESNYR
+2520 SVLLINEFNYR

-2556 GSSVFSVDIMPMRL
+2556 GSSVFSVDIVPMRL

-2582 FTKTLECK
+2582 FTKTLEFK

-2596 TDKDYDSNY
+2596 TDMDYDSNY

-2616 DPADASKTAY
+2616 DPADTSKTAY

-2732 TIGKAFTASDD
+2732 TIGEAFTASDD

-2750 STSEGKGFEPVTF
+2750 STSDGKGFEPVTF

-2777 ADEGTLV
+2777 ADDGTLV
-2784 KCSNDISKATFKIGA
+2784 KCSNDISKATFKIGD

-2899 TTGDQVINDS
+2899 TTGNQVINDS

-2992 SGGTAEAPVDI
+2992 SGGTEEAPLDI
-3003 KARLIS
+3003 KAQLIS
-3009 GSVTITCND
+3009 GSVTITCD
-3018 LMIVYPDGES
+3018 DMVITYPDGES

-3056 PDNIEQS
+3056 SDNIEQS

-3086 LSYNLPSNSPSEMIR
+3086 LSYNLPSNSPNEMIR

-3121 LNLPETAIDRAKN
+3121 LNLPETAIDKAKK
-3134 VKFTLSLYQ
+3134 VSFTLSLYQ
-3143 KTDRDIYDAVPI
+3143 KTDSGIYDAVPI
-3155 AKYLE
+3155 AEYLE
-3160 NITLYDKNGSAKSP
+3160 NIILYDKNGSAKSP
-3174 ESPELTGDSYEYVF
+3174 ASTGDSYEYVF

-3196 EAGSFEVVSSYSVI
+3196 EAGSFEVISSYSVI
-3210 TGAEFEGG
+3210 TGGAFESKG
-3218 KKIYSN
+3218 KTYSN

-3236 NNDPIENSG
+3236 NGEPIENSG

>member
-7 SRFTALVTA
+7 SRFTALLTA
-16 IAMIAGNFTASSP
+16 IAMIASNFTASSP
-29 VSRYVFNEINV
+29 VSRYVLNEINV
-40 SAADEAEGETT
+40 SAADGAEGETT
-51 TVPQETT
+51 TAPQETT
-58 VTSVTGEADVPDDKE
+58 VTAVTGEADVPDDTE
-73 QSDSSSEAAVTNVS
+73 QTDSSSETAVTEVS

-106 DTTVPE
+106 DTTVPD
-112 GTSDDTSETD
+112 GTEDDAAEDD

-129 SVSDNVITI
+129 PVSDNVITI

-144 VEYSKNYEADPT
+144 VEYSKNYEADPA
-156 KYQNIDVSIAIA
+156 KYQNIDVSIAIT

-178 VSIGTE
+178 VSIGTA
-184 QFPFAANIKVTS
+184 QYPFAANIKVTS

-202 TIDQPLFAYIYDSAN
+202 TLDQPLFAYIYDSAN
-217 INTDVIISRSNPVS
+217 INTDVIISRSLPVS
-231 GAVSDS
+231 GDVSDS

-245 HDTEKDAAAD
+245 HDTEKNTTAQ
-255 WSVSISSTET
+255 WSVSLMNAEA
-265 AFSSVIGSLGENADV
+265 AFSSVIGTLGENVNA

-286 NADSASVSG
+286 NADSVSVSG
-295 SGSVGLAC
+295 SGSAGLAC
-303 GRMEKNSSLTVTTSG
+303 GRMEKNSSLTVITSG

-327 GGNAG
+327 SGNAG
-332 GMVGTMADGSAF
+332 GMIGTMADGSAF

-356 KATRGYAGGLVG
+356 TAAGYAGGLVG

-373 AVSFEGTAMVSG
+373 SVSFEGTAMVSG
-385 TVSGS
+385 TVSGA

-397 GYYKSS
+397 GYYKSL
-403 EAENSFDISK
+403 EAENSFDISR
-413 YAVNCTL
+413 YAVSCTL
-420 NGESSGGLFGR
+420 NGENSGGLFGK
-431 LENSGNMTIIKN
+431 LENSGNMTINKS

-467 TYLSESTSNS
+467 TYLSDNTSNS

-601 QLNRGEAS
+601 QLNRGEAAS
-609 AFDDIGT
+609 FDDIGT
-616 WGEVLRLGSS
+616 WGEVLRLSSS
-626 LREDNIFSI
+626 LREDNIFNI

-644 KRAGTTVGSLA
+644 KRAGTSVGSLA

-682 TTSTSLLSSVITL
+682 TTGTSLLSSDITL

-709 TRDDGKDA
+709 TRDDGGNDA
-717 SGNGDISYTGAF
+717 YTGTF
-729 NGNGHTITLAIG
+729 NGSGHTITLAVG
-741 EPYGCR
+741 EPYGYR
-747 SSTALA
+747 SNTALA
-753 AGDTSD
+753 AGDASD
-759 GNGCIYSHYYN
+759 GNGRIYRHYYS
-770 GLFSKTGSGV
+770 GLFAKTENITFNNLIVDGI
-780 KFSKLT
+780 
-786 VSGVINVK
+786 INVK
-794 YKDNL
+794 YTDNAR
-799 KYYIGGLSSTHK
+799 YYIGGLSALHS
-811 GDITAEDL
+811 GNITVQDL
-819 TVSEKISVYGTVR
+819 TVQENINVSGNTGNY
-832 EFCFAGG
+832 CFVGG
-839 IIGNIS
+839 IAGQAAENSSPAIVIS
-845 EGTNPAV
+845 GST
-852 VIKNCVISPE
+852 ISPE
-862 IVFEGY
+862 INCSGNANFI
-868 QPYNSEFVCG
+868 CG
-878 GALAEIGQNDS
+878 GAFAEIGQNDK
-889 FSVTADNITL
+889 FSVTADNVKLGAAVT
-899 RPSITSNSS
+899 NSS
-908 HEYKK
+908 TAGSKK
-913 IGGFIGNI
+913 VGGFIGNI
-921 SNSNGSASV
+921 SSNNGAASD
-930 RTVSIT
+930 RTISLT
-936 NMTIDGAK
+936 NITID
-944 IVSENGG
+944 SENVTSAYGG

-963 SFGSETEKGITVK
+963 SVGSETEKGITVK

-983 GKGGFAG
+983 GNGDFAG
-990 LVTAATGYWKVYG
+990 FVTNATGCWKVYD
-1003 VNIEAITVSGTSAAS
+1003 VNIEGITVSGASAAS
-1018 FGMLVNKGVYAADRV
+1018 FGMLVNKGVYKYDSI
-1033 TNALYLEIESESAYN
+1033 TTALYFETESENAYK
-1048 INSANINVGSAVYDE
+1048 IGSAVISIGLNTIYDE

-1078 LLNDTCAVVSIHTSG
+1078 LWNDTCAVVSIHTSG

-1169 TGNYDLIG
+1169 AGNYDMTG

-1227 NANGN
+1227 NSDGN
-1232 ITAGNIKFSGTVGAD
+1232 ITAGNITFSGTVGAD
-1247 PDYSGAMFCG
+1247 SDYSGAMFCG

-1264 STAKAVLKGIALDG
+1264 STAKAVLNGIVLDG

-1303 SDVSTTEKYRTE
+1303 SNVSTTEKYRTE
-1315 NISSAAS
+1315 SISSAAS
-1322 SLIGDVGNSDG
+1322 SLIGDVGSSDG

-1351 AAVSDTAVNAALSA
+1351 AAVSDTAVNAALSK
-1365 AYNTDKSIFSKAILL
+1365 AYNTDMSIFSKAILL
-1380 NSFKFKAGSNCSG
+1380 NSFRFKAGSNCSG

-1404 EDAAKHNVAYGM
+1404 EDSAKHNVAYGM

-1442 ENVEYDFS
+1442 EDAEYDFS
-1450 GFLPYVAVSYSENN
+1450 GFLPYVAAFYSEN

-1507 NLGDSEDGAVVNYQK
+1507 NLGDSEDGAVVNYRE
-1522 NSYSAWCKEKNSHK
+1522 NSYSAWCNEKNSHK
-1536 VLLWN
+1536 VLLWD
-1541 AESSS
+1541 AESSC
-1546 FRSEDGST
+1546 FRSEDGTT
-1554 SVKLA
+1554 SIKLA
-1559 DMQNELASAYYMLG
+1559 DMQKTLASAYYMLG

-1578 TSADFVGIGKKVPF
+1578 TSADFVGIGKNVPF
-1592 KGIVFGNG
+1592 KGAVFGNG
-1600 HAITNKTAQPLIYQS
+1600 HAITNETVQSLIYQS

-1716 SGITADM
+1716 SGITAGM
-1723 NSIFDSNFDSNVLLY
+1723 NNIFGSNALLY

-1753 EASVFNGAEDKVTM
+1753 ETSAFNGAEDKVTM
-1767 KNGTKNYSIANISTA
+1767 KNGTKNYSIADISTA
-1782 ADKIGF
+1782 ADKISF
-1788 ESNGTNSGTIK
+1788 ESNDTNSGTIK
-1799 VSDSQQLFIL
+1799 ISDPQQLFIL

-1831 ADKMVRHALYSDIG
+1831 ENKMVRHALYSDIG
-1845 TDDTEGNT
+1845 TDDSEGNT
-1853 SDYAVA
+1853 SDHAVA

-1873 YKYTNAYSGSYPAR
+1873 YKYTNAISGSYPAR

-1901 NNTYE
+1901 KSTYE

-1921 ADMAMHVGNLN
+1921 ADMAMHINSLN

-1957 ININNTTSVDCKT
+1957 ININNTTFVDCKT
-1970 GLGLFNNLIGKNNKI
+1970 GLGLFNNLIQSSDNENNTI
-1985 SDLTI
+1985 SNLTI
-1990 SGTVNYEVYIY
+1990 SGHVDYEYYKDHSGKKNIIY
-2001 IKENN
+2001 ENN
-2006 EFKFKKFAEFA
+2006 S
-2017 EKTSF
+2017 SF
-2022 SCAGGLAGV
+2022 SCVGALAGV
-2031 SSNLNLEKISL
+2031 GSNLRLDKIQLEK
-2042 NELSVNSRFVS
+2042 LSVNSCFVS
-2053 GGIVGYAMDSIKI
+2053 GGIVGFAKKLVQI
-2066 KDLNASKLYVS
+2066 KDLKSDDLNVS
-2077 GNFFS
+2077 ANFFS
-2082 GGIIGIANKCD
+2082 GGIIGIAGNCNVK
-2093 VDIDG
+2093 IDG
-2098 SSGTDGNNRG
+2098 SSDSEGLIRG
-2108 TITEGTINSCGKTY
+2108 SITSGSISLVGDTSRGEGASLYGVGIG
-2122 TFDGGREYALGL
+2122 
-2134 GTAAVIGAYMQEN
+2134 AATVIGAFLN
-2147 SNKKIQT
+2147 TNNTVLTSLSVT
-2154 IKNINIE
+2154 NINIE
-2161 SFNITA
+2161 DLDISA
-2167 PQIKRAMV
+2167 PLIGRAMLGGIV
-2175 GTVIGCCGNSTIS
+2175 GCCGNTTAKNIQS
-2188 QMVIQNI
+2188 QIQN
-2195 DVDKVNINKDSGNDY
+2195 VDIKNVDINKEV
-2210 KEFAFNGG
+2210 KRFAFNGG
-2218 AIGIIK
+2218 IIGLVK
-2224 SGVKKC
+2224 EGVKKC
-2230 EISDVKIIGDK
+2230 EISNVKIIGDK
-2241 DNKNTINGYRHS
+2241 NNKNTITGYRHS

-2260 ASKNAIINNCQIENY
+2260 SSDTIIDNCLIENY
-2275 ILVTDNAGEDA
+2275 EIVTDEYGEDV
-2286 GGIVGKVD
+2286 GGIVGKIN
-2294 DNFKLIIKNSKIRDC
+2294 DNKSTLIVKNSKISDC
-2309 EILIKDNNKKND
+2309 VIKINDNNSKNSD
-2321 KGTYSGGIVG
+2321 GTYSGGIVG
-2331 KIGEG
+2331 KM
-2336 ACFYGYNIALDN
+2336 AKNSCLYGYNISLDN
-2348 VQFINREDSKTGA
+2348 VQFKNNENKKAGA
-2361 GEICGYMVKLLG
+2361 GEICGYMQN
-2373 KNTKMKVVGVSAKTR
+2373 NTKVKVVGISARKGD
-2388 NNESGRPNIISKKDN
+2388 SGIPANIISKKDN
-2403 NAESICIYADYN
+2403 INTAPSLCIYADYN
-2415 GKCLDEAA
+2415 GSCLDEPA
-2423 ANKEASTINSDSNVD
+2423 ANKEASTISSDSNVD

-2482 NGTGYINA
+2482 KGIGYINA

-2544 TNDTSVSSYAQT
+2544 TNDTSISSYAQT

-2570 NETSGAFESGEN
+2570 NETSGTFESGEN
-2582 FTKTLECK
+2582 FTKTLEYK

-2596 TDKDYDSNY
+2596 TDMDYDSNY
-2605 KQFTLIDIQYL
+2605 KQFTLIDIRYL
-2616 DPADASKTAY
+2616 DPADTSKTAY

-2732 TIGKAFTASDD
+2732 TIGEAFTASDD

-2750 STSEGKGFEPVTF
+2750 STSDNKVFEPVTF

-2777 ADEGTLV
+2777 ADDGTLV
-2784 KCSNDISKATFKIGA
+2784 KCSNDISKATFKIED

-2909 NRALKAELTATISLK
+2909 NRVLKAELTATISLK

-2955 NGTEKGIKG
+2955 SGTEKGIKG

-2976 TEYSKNFSN
+2976 TEYAKNFSN

-2992 SGGTAEAPVDI
+2992 SGGTEEAPLDI

-3009 GSVTITCND
+3009 GNVTITCD
-3018 LMIVYPDGES
+3018 DMVITYPDGES
-3028 IIAQFPERRDQDDT
+3028 IIAQFPERKDRDDT
-3042 YGVTLS
+3042 CGVTLS

-3056 PDNIEQS
+3056 SDNIEQS

-3086 LSYNLPSNSPSEMIR
+3086 LSYNLPSNSPNEMIR

-3121 LNLPETAIDRAKN
+3121 LNLPETAIDKAKK
-3134 VKFTLSLYQ
+3134 VSFTLSLYK
-3143 KTDRDIYDAVPI
+3143 KTDSGIYDAVPI
-3155 AKYLE
+3155 AEYLE

-3174 ESPELTGDSYEYVF
+3174 ASTGDSYEYVF

-3196 EAGSFEVVSSYSVI
+3196 EAGSFEVISSYSVI
-3210 TGAEFEGG
+3210 TGGAFESKG
-3218 KKIYSN
+3218 KTYSN

-3236 NNDPIENSG
+3236 NGEPIENSG

>member
-7 SRFTALVTA
+7 SRFTALLTA
-16 IAMIAGNFTASSP
+16 IAMIASNFTASSP
-29 VSRYVFNEINV
+29 VSRYVLNEINV
-40 SAADEAEGETT
+40 SAADGAEGETT
-51 TVPQETT
+51 TAPQETT
-58 VTSVTGEADVPDDKE
+58 VTTVTGEADVPDDTE
-73 QSDSSSEAAVTNVS
+73 QTDSSSETAVTEVS

-106 DTTVPE
+106 DTTVPD
-112 GTSDDTSETD
+112 GTEDDAAEDD

-144 VEYSKNYEADPT
+144 VEYSKNYEADPA
-156 KYQNIDVSIAIA
+156 KYQNIDVSIAIT

-178 VSIGTE
+178 VSIGTA
-184 QFPFAANIKVTS
+184 QYPFAANIKVTS

-202 TIDQPLFAYIYDSAN
+202 TLDQPLFAYIYDSAN
-217 INTDVIISRSNPVS
+217 INTDVIISRSLPVS
-231 GAVSDS
+231 GDVSDS

-245 HDTEKDAAAD
+245 HDTEKNTTAQ
-255 WSVSISSTET
+255 WSVSLMNAEA
-265 AFSSVIGSLGENADV
+265 AFSSVIGTLGENVNA

-286 NADSASVSG
+286 NADSVSVSG
-295 SGSVGLAC
+295 SGSAGLAC
-303 GRMEKNSSLTVTTSG
+303 GRMEKNSSLTVITSG

-327 GGNAG
+327 SGNAG
-332 GMVGTMADGSAF
+332 GMIGTMADGSAF

-356 KATRGYAGGLVG
+356 TAAGYAGGLVG

-373 AVSFEGTAMVSG
+373 SVSFEGTAMVSG
-385 TVSGS
+385 TVSGA

-403 EAENSFDISK
+403 EAENSFDISR
-413 YAVNCTL
+413 YAVSCTL
-420 NGESSGGLFGR
+420 NGENSGGLFGK
-431 LENSGNMTIIKN
+431 LENSGNMTINKS

-467 TYLSESTSNS
+467 TYLSDNTSNS
-477 LTISG
+477 LTVSG

-514 VSVSASGCKNVTS
+514 VSVFASGCKNVTS

-554 GGGVIGNMNGGVLRL
+554 GGGIIGNMNGGVLRL

-601 QLNRGEAS
+601 QLNRGEAAS
-609 AFDDIGT
+609 FDDIGT
-616 WGEVLRLGSS
+616 WGEVLRLSSS
-626 LREDNIFSI
+626 LREDNIFNI

-644 KRAGTTVGSLA
+644 KRAGTSVGSLA

-674 TLLFESTS
+674 TLLFESSS
-682 TTSTSLLSSVITL
+682 TTSTSLLSSDITL

-709 TRDDGKDA
+709 TRDDGENDA
-717 SGNGDISYTGAF
+717 YTGTF
-729 NGNGHTITLAIG
+729 NGSGHTITLAVG
-741 EPYGCR
+741 EPYGYR
-747 SSTALA
+747 SNTALA
-753 AGDTSD
+753 ADDASD
-759 GNGCIYSHYYN
+759 GNGRIYRHYYS
-770 GLFSKTGSGV
+770 GLFAKTENITFNNLIVDGI
-780 KFSKLT
+780 
-786 VSGVINVK
+786 INVK
-794 YKDNL
+794 YTDNAR
-799 KYYIGGLSSTHK
+799 YYIGGLSALHS
-811 GDITAEDL
+811 GNITVQDL
-819 TVSEKISVYGTVR
+819 TVQENINVSGNTGNY
-832 EFCFAGG
+832 CFVGG
-839 IIGNIS
+839 IAGQAAENSSPAIVIS
-845 EGTNPAV
+845 GST
-852 VIKNCVISPE
+852 ISPE
-862 IVFEGY
+862 INCSGNANFI
-868 QPYNSEFVCG
+868 CG
-878 GALAEIGQNDS
+878 GAFAEIGQNDK
-889 FSVTADNITL
+889 FSVTADNVKLGAAVT
-899 RPSITSNSS
+899 NSS
-908 HEYKK
+908 TAGSKK
-913 IGGFIGNI
+913 VGGFIGNI
-921 SNSNGSASV
+921 SSNNGAVSD
-930 RTVSIT
+930 RTIFLT
-936 NMTIDGAK
+936 NITID
-944 IVSENGG
+944 SENVTSAYGG

-963 SFGSETEKGITVK
+963 SVGSETEKGITVK

-983 GKGGFAG
+983 GNGDFAG
-990 LVTAATGYWKVYG
+990 FVTNATGCWKVYD
-1003 VNIEAITVSGTSAAS
+1003 VNIEGITVSGASAAS
-1018 FGMLVNKGVYAADRV
+1018 FGMLVNKGVYKYDSI
-1033 TNALYLEIESESAYN
+1033 TTALYLETESENAYK
-1048 INSANINVGSAVYDE
+1048 IGSAVISIGLNTIYDE

-1078 LLNDTCAVVSIHTSG
+1078 LWNDTCAVVSIHTSG

-1107 NQTSVKKANPY
+1107 NQTSEKKANPY

-1169 TGNYDLIG
+1169 AGNYDMTG

-1227 NANGN
+1227 NSDGN
-1232 ITAGNIKFSGTVGAD
+1232 ITAGNITFSGTVGAD
-1247 PDYSGAMFCG
+1247 TDYSGAMFCG

-1264 STAKAVLKGIALDG
+1264 STAKAVLNGIVLDG

-1303 SDVSTTEKYRTE
+1303 SNVSTTEKYRTE
-1315 NISSAAS
+1315 SISSAAS
-1322 SLIGDVGNSDG
+1322 SLIGDVGSRDG

-1351 AAVSDTAVNAALSA
+1351 AAVSDTAVNAALSK
-1365 AYNTDKSIFSKAILL
+1365 AYNTDMSIFSKAILL
-1380 NSFKFKAGSNCSG
+1380 NSFRFKAGSNCSG

-1404 EDAAKHNVAYGM
+1404 EDSAKHNVAYGM
-1416 EISGSKEYKDMQ
+1416 EISVSKEYKDMQ
-1428 KMYFKSDSYTNPTG
+1428 KMYFKSDSYTDPTG
-1442 ENVEYDFS
+1442 EDAEYDFR
-1450 GFLPYVAVSYSENN
+1450 GFLPYVAASYSEN

-1507 NLGDSEDGAVVNYQK
+1507 NLGDSEDGAVVNYQE
-1522 NSYSAWCKEKNSHK
+1522 NSYSAWCNEKNSHK
-1536 VLLWN
+1536 VLLWD
-1541 AESSS
+1541 AESSC
-1546 FRSEDGST
+1546 FRSEDGTT
-1554 SVKLA
+1554 SIKLA
-1559 DMQNELASAYYMLG
+1559 DMQKTLASAYYMLG

-1578 TSADFVGIGKKVPF
+1578 TSADFVGIGKNVPF
-1592 KGIVFGNG
+1592 KGAVFGNG
-1600 HAITNKTAQPLIYQS
+1600 HAITNETVQPLIYQS

-1620 KDITVNVTAN
+1620 KDITVNLTAN

-1685 GTNYG
+1685 GTDYG

-1716 SGITADM
+1716 LGITAGM
-1723 NSIFDSNFDSNVLLY
+1723 NNIFGSNALLY

-1753 EASVFNGAEDKVTM
+1753 ETSAFNGAEDKVTM
-1767 KNGTKNYSIANISTA
+1767 KNGTKNYSIADISTA
-1782 ADKIGF
+1782 ADKISF
-1788 ESNGTNSGTIK
+1788 ESNDTNSGTIK
-1799 VSDSQQLFIL
+1799 ISDSQQLFIL

-1831 ADKMVRHALYSDIG
+1831 ENKMVRHALYSDIG
-1845 TDDTEGNT
+1845 TDDSEGNT

-1873 YKYTNAYSGSYPAR
+1873 YKYTNAISGSYPAR

-1901 NNTYE
+1901 KNTYE

-1921 ADMAMHVGNLN
+1921 ADMAMHINSLN

-1951 DQYYND
+1951 DRYYND

-1970 GLGLFNNLIGKNNKI
+1970 GLGLFNNLIQSSDNENNTI
-1985 SDLTI
+1985 SNLTI
-1990 SGTVNYEVYIY
+1990 SGHVDYEYYKDHSGKKNIIY
-2001 IKENN
+2001 ENN
-2006 EFKFKKFAEFA
+2006 S
-2017 EKTSF
+2017 SF
-2022 SCAGGLAGV
+2022 SCVGALAGV
-2031 SSNLNLEKISL
+2031 GSNLRLDKIQLEK
-2042 NELSVNSRFVS
+2042 LSVNSCFVS
-2053 GGIVGYAMDSIKI
+2053 GGIVGFAKKLVQI
-2066 KDLNASKLYVS
+2066 KDLKSDDLNVS
-2077 GNFFS
+2077 ANFFS
-2082 GGIIGIANKCD
+2082 GGIIGIAGNCNVK
-2093 VDIDG
+2093 IDG
-2098 SSGTDGNNRG
+2098 SSDSEGLIRG
-2108 TITEGTINSCGKTY
+2108 SITSGSISLVGDTSRGEGASLYGVGIG
-2122 TFDGGREYALGL
+2122 
-2134 GTAAVIGAYMQEN
+2134 AATVIGAFLN
-2147 SNKKIQT
+2147 TNNTVLTSLSVT
-2154 IKNINIE
+2154 NINIE
-2161 SFNITA
+2161 DLDISA
-2167 PQIKRAMV
+2167 PLIGRAMLGGIV
-2175 GTVIGCCGNSTIS
+2175 GCCGNTTAKNIQSR
-2188 QMVIQNI
+2188 IQN
-2195 DVDKVNINKDSGNDY
+2195 VDIKNVDINKEV
-2210 KEFAFNGG
+2210 KRFAFNGG
-2218 AIGIIK
+2218 IIGLVK
-2224 SGVKKC
+2224 EGVKKC
-2230 EISDVKIIGDK
+2230 EISNVKIIGDK
-2241 DNKNTINGYRHS
+2241 NNKNTITGYRHS

-2260 ASKNAIINNCQIENY
+2260 SSDTIIDNCLIENY
-2275 ILVTDNAGEDA
+2275 EIVTDEYGEDV
-2286 GGIVGKVD
+2286 GGIVGKIN
-2294 DNFKLIIKNSKIRDC
+2294 DNKSTLIVKNSKISDC
-2309 EILIKDNNKKND
+2309 VIKINDNNSKNSD
-2321 KGTYSGGIVG
+2321 GTYSGGIVG
-2331 KIGEG
+2331 KM
-2336 ACFYGYNIALDN
+2336 AKNSCLYGYNISLDN
-2348 VQFINREDSKTGA
+2348 VQFKNNENKKAGA
-2361 GEICGYMVKLLG
+2361 GEICGYMQN
-2373 KNTKMKVVGVSAKTR
+2373 NTKVKVVGISARKG
-2388 NNESGRPNIISKKDN
+2388 ESGIPANIISKKDN
-2403 NAESICIYADYN
+2403 INTAPSLCIYADYN
-2415 GKCLDEAA
+2415 GSCLDEPA
-2423 ANKEASTINSDSNVD
+2423 ANKEASTISSDSNVD

-2482 NGTGYINA
+2482 KGMGYINA

-2544 TNDTSVSSYAQT
+2544 TNDTSISSYAQT

-2582 FTKTLECK
+2582 FTKTLEYK

-2596 TDKDYDSNY
+2596 TNMDYDSNY

-2616 DPADASKTAY
+2616 DPADTSKTAY

-2639 FDFRAAALSGTT
+2639 FDFMAAALSGTT

-2689 INGGEDLLTAYG
+2689 INGGENLLTAYG

-2732 TIGKAFTASDD
+2732 TIGEAFTASDD

-2750 STSEGKGFEPVTF
+2750 STSDGKGFEPVTF

-2777 ADEGTLV
+2777 ADDGTLV
-2784 KCSNDISKATFKIGA
+2784 KCSNDISKATFKIGD

-2909 NRALKAELTATISLK
+2909 NRVLKAELTATISLK

-2955 NGTEKGIKG
+2955 SGTDKGIKG

-2976 TEYSKNFSN
+2976 TEYAKNFSN

-2992 SGGTAEAPVDI
+2992 SGGTEEAPLDI

-3009 GSVTITCND
+3009 GSVTITCD
-3018 LMIVYPDGES
+3018 DMVITYPDGES
-3028 IIAQFPERRDQDDT
+3028 IIAQFPERKDRDDT

-3056 PDNIEQS
+3056 SDNIEQS

-3086 LSYNLPSNSPSEMIR
+3086 LSYNLPSNSPNEMIR

-3121 LNLPETAIDRAKN
+3121 LNLPESAISKAKK
-3134 VKFTLSLYQ
+3134 VSFTLSLYQ
-3143 KTDRDIYDAVPI
+3143 KTDSGIYDAVPI
-3155 AKYLE
+3155 AEYLE
-3160 NITLYDKNGSAKSP
+3160 NIILYDKNGTAKAPVS
-3174 ESPELTGDSYEYVF
+3174 SGDSYEYVF
-3188 DKETELNY
+3188 DRETELNY

-3210 TGAEFEGG
+3210 TGGAFESKG
-3218 KKIYSN
+3218 KTYSN

-3236 NNDPIENSG
+3236 NGEPIENSG

>member
-1 MKYRSK
+1 MR
-7 SRFTALVTA
+7 
-16 IAMIAGNFTASSP
+16 
-29 VSRYVFNEINV
+29 
-40 SAADEAEGETT
+40 
-51 TVPQETT
+51 
-58 VTSVTGEADVPDDKE
+58 
-73 QSDSSSEAAVTNVS
+73 
-87 QDDSTNTADDT
+87 
-98 DGTSVPSD
+98 
-106 DTTVPE
+106 
-112 GTSDDTSETD
+112 
-122 GDNTDDT
+122 
-129 SVSDNVITI
+129 
-138 NTSEQF
+138 
-144 VEYSKNYEADPT
+144 
-156 KYQNIDVSIAIA
+156 
-168 SGNLDNLVGF
+168 
-178 VSIGTE
+178 
-184 QFPFAANIKVTS
+184 
-196 DSEFKL
+196 
-202 TIDQPLFAYIYDSAN
+202 
-217 INTDVIISRSNPVS
+217 
-231 GAVSDS
+231 
-237 ALFAEHVI
+237 
-245 HDTEKDAAAD
+245 
-255 WSVSISSTET
+255 
-265 AFSSVIGSLGENADV
+265 
-280 KLTITN
+280 
-286 NADSASVSG
+286 
-295 SGSVGLAC
+295 
-303 GRMEKNSSLTVTTSG
+303 
-318 SASYNVSSS
+318 
-327 GGNAG
+327 
-332 GMVGTMADGSAF
+332 
-344 TLNNEF
+344 
-350 ALTGEV
+350 
-356 KATRGYAGGLVG
+356 
-368 YAENA
+368 
-373 AVSFEGTAMVSG
+373 
-385 TVSGS
+385 
-390 LATGGVF
+390 
-397 GYYKSS
+397 
-403 EAENSFDISK
+403 
-413 YAVNCTL
+413 
-420 NGESSGGLFGR
+420 
-431 LENSGNMTIIKN
+431 
-443 DTEAADISVNRTSS
+443 
-457 DKQTFGGLIG
+457 
-467 TYLSESTSNS
+467 
-477 LTISG
+477 
-482 ISVSADNSAGGAEYF
+482 
-497 GGLIGKADDD
+497 
-507 SYIRLEN
+507 
-514 VSVSASGCKNVTS
+514 
-527 FGGIAGYADKAFID
+527 
-541 AENVTV
+541 
-547 NTNGDFI
+547 
-554 GGGVIGNMNGGVLRL
+554 
-569 GGTTDLTGTK
+569 
-579 AAGGGQIIGTRG
+579 
-591 AALIYAQNGW
+591 
-601 QLNRGEAS
+601 
-609 AFDDIGT
+609 
-616 WGEVLRLGSS
+616 
-626 LREDNIFSI
+626 
-635 NETEHTVTV
+635 
-644 KRAGTTVGSLA
+644 
-655 EFAVLALNM
+655 
-664 QLNSGTSSDS
+664 
-674 TLLFESTS
+674 
-682 TTSTSLLSSVITL
+682 
-695 NCNIDLSGT
+695 
-704 GITGL
+704 
-709 TRDDGKDA
+709 
-717 SGNGDISYTGAF
+717 
-729 NGNGHTITLAIG
+729 
-741 EPYGCR
+741 
-747 SSTALA
+747 
-753 AGDTSD
+753 
-759 GNGCIYSHYYN
+759 
-770 GLFSKTGSGV
+770 
-780 KFSKLT
+780 
-786 VSGVINVK
+786 
-794 YKDNL
+794 
-799 KYYIGGLSSTHK
+799 
-811 GDITAEDL
+811 
-819 TVSEKISVYGTVR
+819 
-832 EFCFAGG
+832 
-839 IIGNIS
+839 
-845 EGTNPAV
+845 
-852 VIKNCVISPE
+852 
-862 IVFEGY
+862 
-868 QPYNSEFVCG
+868 
-878 GALAEIGQNDS
+878 
-889 FSVTADNITL
+889 
-899 RPSITSNSS
+899 
-908 HEYKK
+908 
-913 IGGFIGNI
+913 
-921 SNSNGSASV
+921 
-930 RTVSIT
+930 
-936 NMTIDGAK
+936 
-944 IVSENGG
+944 
-951 ALLGESWNNCEV
+951 
-963 SFGSETEKGITVK
+963 
-976 SAEVTQN
+976 
-983 GKGGFAG
+983 
-990 LVTAATGYWKVYG
+990 
-1003 VNIEAITVSGTSAAS
+1003 
-1018 FGMLVNKGVYAADRV
+1018 
-1033 TNALYLEIESESAYN
+1033 
-1048 INSANINVGSAVYDE
+1048 
-1063 IIATCSGSFDDEDAV
+1063 
-1078 LLNDTCAVVSIHTSG
+1078 
-1093 GAVTMDGAG
+1093 
-1102 CNTYQ
+1102 
-1107 NQTSVKKANPY
+1107 
-1118 SRYYYDLDVIRGKN
+1118 
-1132 VSERTDAEKLML
+1132 
-1144 WSVNLY
+1144 
-1150 AYSNIKQYFNDAFN
+1150 
-1164 KTSIP
+1164 
-1169 TGNYDLIG
+1169 
-1177 YSYYPVDM
+1177 
-1185 PSGMNIADGA
+1185 
-1195 VFTFCND
+1195 
-1202 KIVNSEKPAVG
+1202 
-1213 ERSQHYLMHCGLFR
+1213 
-1227 NANGN
+1227 
-1232 ITAGNIKFSGTVGAD
+1232 
-1247 PDYSGAMFCG
+1247 
-1257 TVMGSVN
+1257 
-1264 STAKAVLKGIALDG
+1264 
-1278 IRVNST
+1278 
-1284 ESTAPLLINKIDSY
+1284 
-1298 TALEL
+1298 
-1303 SDVSTTEKYRTE
+1303 
-1315 NISSAAS
+1315 
-1322 SLIGDVGNSDG
+1322 
-1333 NSKDIKLTF
+1333 
-1342 SGLTLDGRK
+1342 
-1351 AAVSDTAVNAALSA
+1351 
-1365 AYNTDKSIFSKAILL
+1365 
-1380 NSFKFKAGSNCSG
+1380 
-1393 TYNFRRDEDWD
+1393 
-1404 EDAAKHNVAYGM
+1404 
-1416 EISGSKEYKDMQ
+1416 
-1428 KMYFKSDSYTNPTG
+1428 
-1442 ENVEYDFS
+1442 
-1450 GFLPYVAVSYSENN
+1450 
-1464 NYHEIKVNQTALAEL
+1464 
-1479 DTGCGTYN
+1479 
-1487 DPYIISQGKQLELL
+1487 
-1501 DKILSN
+1501 
-1507 NLGDSEDGAVVNYQK
+1507 
-1522 NSYSAWCKEKNSHK
+1522 
-1536 VLLWN
+1536 
-1541 AESSS
+1541 
-1546 FRSEDGST
+1546 
-1554 SVKLA
+1554 
-1559 DMQNELASAYYMLG
+1559 
-1573 NDVTI
+1573 
-1578 TSADFVGIGKKVPF
+1578 
-1592 KGIVFGNG
+1592 
-1600 HAITNKTAQPLIYQS
+1600 
-1615 TGAVI
+1615 
-1620 KDITVNVTAN
+1620 
-1630 FKGKFS
+1630 
-1636 AAADSKYETDG
+1636 
-1647 NGTTAFYG
+1647 
-1655 GVIGI
+1655 
-1660 VNGGDNIIDN
+1660 
-1670 VSVEFTNAGTIDIKS
+1670 
-1685 GTNYG
+1685 
-1690 NKAVGGYIGVIRYGG
+1690 
-1705 VIFRNMDNASH
+1705 
-1716 SGITADM
+1716 
-1723 NSIFDSNFDSNVLLY
+1723 
-1738 CNPIIGRVIDGFAVT
+1738 
-1753 EASVFNGAEDKVTM
+1753 
-1767 KNGTKNYSIANISTA
+1767 
-1782 ADKIGF
+1782 
-1788 ESNGTNSGTIK
+1788 
-1799 VSDSQQLFIL
+1799 
-1809 GCISMSGA
+1809 
-1817 GSADSSGYSKFSYG
+1817 
-1831 ADKMVRHALYSDIG
+1831 
-1845 TDDTEGNT
+1845 
-1853 SDYAVA
+1853 
-1859 KTDAYVKNT
+1859 
-1868 VPYII
+1868 
-1873 YKYTNAYSGSYPAR
+1873 
-1887 NLTNHNFAFDIDLA
+1887 
-1901 NNTYE
+1901 
-1906 LPDGFR
+1906 
-1912 GIGSLNSSD
+1912 
-1921 ADMAMHVGNLN
+1921 
-1932 GNGST
+1932 
-1937 VKLNMSFYRYGKDY
+1937 
-1951 DQYYND
+1951 
-1957 ININNTTSVDCKT
+1957 
-1970 GLGLFNNLIGKNNKI
+1970 
-1985 SDLTI
+1985 
-1990 SGTVNYEVYIY
+1990 YIY

-2006 EFKFKKFAEFA
+2006 EFKFKEFAEFA

-2053 GGIVGYAMDSIKI
+2053 GGIVGYAKDSIKI

-2077 GNFFS
+2077 GNFIS

-2230 EISDVKIIGDK
+2230 EISGVKIIGDK

-2454 DKTADSPKFLTGDG
+2454 DKTADSSKFLTGDG

-2605 KQFTLIDIQYL
+2605 KQFTLIDIRYL

-2720 VDRNNGSKAYYS
+2720 VDRNNGSKSYYS
-2732 TIGKAFTASDD
+2732 TIGEAFTASDD

-2750 STSEGKGFEPVTF
+2750 STSDGKGFEPVTF

-2777 ADEGTLV
+2777 ADDGTLV
-2784 KCSNDISKATFKIGA
+2784 KCSNDISKATFKIGD

-2890 LYDQTFTFR
+2890 LYDQTFIFR

-3009 GSVTITCND
+3009 GSVTITCDD

-3121 LNLPETAIDRAKN
+3121 LNLPETAIDKAKK
-3134 VKFTLSLYQ
+3134 VSFTLSLYQ
-3143 KTDRDIYDAVPI
+3143 KTDSGIYDAVPI
-3155 AKYLE
+3155 AEYLE
-3160 NITLYDKNGSAKSP
+3160 NIILYDKNGSAKSP
-3174 ESPELTGDSYEYVF
+3174 ASTGDSYEYVF
-3188 DKETELNY
+3188 DRETELNY

-3236 NNDPIENSG
+3236 NDDPIENSG